1 MKKRLVS
8 ILLVLVMVLG
18 MLPTVAFAADTAATR
33 ISTEDEFVTM
43 EAGGN
48 YILDTDITITKPHKG
63 DFQGHFDGNGN
74 TITLSGM
81 TSSPF
86 GIVNGPS
93 TIENLKV
100 AGSVTGTSYL
110 AGIAG
115 MANTADGEI
124 KIINCM
130 NTADITGTSPV
141 GGIVGG
147 CTSSANTLTI
157 QGCANLGDITG
168 SGNKVGGIIG
178 VAQYAAHKIVDCY
191 NQGKITGFNN
201 YAGIVGHN
209 GGKTQGNASPVVVQN
224 CYSTGAIEKYGTS
237 TNPGYAI
244 VGGGTGANTTN
255 SYALT
260 GVAEK
265 LCCVEGTNCA
275 FKTDAEMKE
284 AAFAAL
290 LGSGFMTKAGS
301 YPVLS
306 WETPTASKTFHITP
320 AAATL
325 TVLKGSETAY
335 SGTGAEQT
343 VSLPAGTYTYTVCCA
358 GYETKNGDA
367 FTVSEKEANDGAT
380 LSAVTVSLNEDA
392 SAWVSLTVTK
402 SPAAATVTIKDAA
415 GNTVAE
421 TNGSYKLLKDGAY
434 TYTATTTEEGY
445 EDAAGSV
452 DPTAGTLAIELPK
465 VESLE
470 VTTPATKLTY
480 FQNEKL
486 KTDGL
491 VLTVHYTNADDKEI
505 SAADFE
511 DKGVTAAFDSSKE
524 GTADVLLSY
533 KGKSVSYQ
541 VEIQGRPDVFQ
552 QLRPYATITY
562 GHNSSYTGKD
572 EEFAYDEEEG
582 ALQSK
587 SQGMGN
593 SQVWVSIKLN
603 ENAPAGNISFW
614 YKTDSEWN
622 CDYLVLGSYA
632 YGATKYTQ
640 TKWTQVSFSLQ
651 PGKEQLLTFRKDYS
665 GDTGKDCVWLKDFT
679 FERLYTIE
687 LTTVPSDASLTL
699 KDAAGKAVT
708 GTNGKYTVPAGDYT
722 YEASAFGYETATD
735 TIKVTDKDVSKTITL
750 QQLPGQTVTFDLEIP
765 ETIPAE
771 DKNSYTITI
780 KQGAATVRTLKGE
793 NTTTLPD
800 GSYTYTIT
808 HPNCDD
814 VTGSFTVSGSAVT
827 ETKTLTRKLV
837 FADFFE
843 DCEGVTAANDTSNP
857 WTPVKSESGNYL
869 TSLATGYSTQKL
881 TITATDDVQ
890 LSFDVLPN
898 VYTGNYI
905 LKVFKSSSSTVI
917 KEFQN
922 SKEWQTYSI
931 NLASGETLRL
941 EYKLPYY
948 SGYYVYLKNFKT
960 EKLAT
965 VNFTLGTEG
974 ASLVFTN
981 KETGATYEPASGASS
996 VALPAG
1002 TYTYTASK
1010 FGCKDETG
1018 EFTVVGGET
1027 KNITVPALKELKNA
1041 TVTFHVTLPEGC
1053 EKPYTVMIC
1062 KGSEIVYNETIAEDA
1077 AESCALPVG
1086 TYTYTVSHAKCDDAA
1101 GELELAEAGGEIR
1114 VTLARK
1120 PVFEDFFAACDG
1132 ITAQNDAVYPYKA
1145 VKDASGNYLVT
1156 EGVRN
1161 SGKATITLTAEKA
1174 LRLCFSYY
1182 ATSDEYYPFA
1192 VKNGTKTLLEA
1203 YDETTWKTFTTDLA
1217 AGDKLTLTY
1226 EQPYVYGDASN
1237 IFVKLKDFRTEA
1249 LSKVTFTL
1257 GMEGTVITVK
1267 NAKGD
1272 VVTPDKDGSYTLPD
1286 GNYTYTASK
1295 FGYKTVENVSF
1306 TVGGENKNI
1315 HVEVLQP
1322 MPSAAIT
1329 FQTDPADAAV
1339 SVTHAAQGAQM
1350 ANEDGSYTLVE
1361 GETYDYTVSKE
1372 NYVSKSGAI
1381 TVSGDETIT
1390 VKLTYAGIGWDGT
1403 TKTEP
1408 DKSADGT
1415 YQISSAAELA
1425 WFADAVNGGSTA
1437 LNAALT
1443 DNINLNGKTW
1453 PGIGTTYPENY
1464 YVGVF
1469 NGNGHTVSGLA
1480 GTSGL
1485 FGALGKDGVGT
1496 VKNLVINGAISN
1508 SAYSNMGLLANVNA
1522 GVIENC
1528 FVFGSVTK
1536 GNPSGTTGGM
1546 VGRGASGSVIRNS
1559 GSAATVKVTV
1569 TPTNVNLYLGG
1580 LVGDFYG
1587 TMENCYATGNVIST
1601 TEKPNNTGIG
1611 GLVGQMETSA
1621 VIRNSYAAG
1630 TVSGSEGG
1638 FGAFVGVNKGAI
1650 SGSYYREDAAEA
1662 AVATGSADGLTAMT
1676 KAVMQS
1682 DGFIKDHLGLER
1694 YHVDTD
1700 GINGGYPIHAWLGGK
1715 EAELTEDEKAV
1726 TLDVRALVLKD
1737 ANQAALVQELCA
1749 QVQEETDEFV
1759 AETSLSMLLTYI
1771 RDSWG
1776 YDCGVLTSPED
1787 AKPYVYQQFC
1797 KEKEAEYLE
1806 VYGEQIDLSNTEGIL
1821 TPDNNGIYH
1830 IKSQAQLVL
1839 AATGE
1844 NGSRISW
1851 HSDSDAL
1858 NAETGAVTLPEAD
1871 TITVKLT
1878 ATAAKGTAE
1887 KSREITVILYS
1898 VKAEA
1903 GNVLGS
1909 IEKALSAKDAF
1920 VQPVQIRGH
1929 ETVMDAVSYWLYDN
1943 GYDDSIEVEFVS
1955 AGTLATTSVTGH
1967 SYLAED
1973 GTVTY
1978 YQGEGGADTKYVTY
1992 TGVQFKLSKLG
2003 AEKTVTANV
2012 RIGWDVEKAQE
2023 LMQKALD
2030 EQLTWEAIRGEN
2042 TNTAK
2047 ASTDKSFT
2055 GMVVDGEVSEM
2066 LVAPRTVTVD
2076 GVAVRVGFSVNPS
2089 DAVTYEFT
2097 DSQINISPRR
2107 PSQGKP
2113 ATTFDLWLITLFDNN
2128 LDDYTLDAMMSQA
2141 DDETST
2147 LQLQNAFRI
2156 TVKPETEDAQN
2167 VLSQNLKDKLPGLVT
2182 NYYDY
2187 GAKVDLTKPVKDDLL
2202 IPSLQKMSDAG
2213 IFNYDYSQMQK
2224 FESLTPDVADVN
2236 GYHITVYRPL
2246 PGKPAAEA
2254 KIKVQICERVKVNG
2268 NSTPGKVLG
2277 ETTLTFTIE
2286 PLTQKEI
2293 DDAKALMTE
2302 VTQEEVYWQSI
2313 RGENTDKK
2321 HITTDLHPFYKIVK
2335 NDIGGYDYPTL
2346 DQVKNVEGIYTDDH
2360 PGYDPMASYGETYR
2374 TFYSSRRTIIK
2385 YENLLLTQPEYNTE
2399 VTIKSWLTYTQ
2410 YAKYY
2415 EKFVEDAETPDGAY
2429 EQFATFYKHEVSTT
2443 VKVDG
2448 TTGVDEPEKP
2458 DTGTDI
2464 GVTVIVDGRDVDG
2477 FVSNKENPYAFEGK
2491 DTGDGITVA
2500 QVMQA
2505 FFKDT
2510 EYTSDSYAGYYG
2522 GYIAAITDPNGVKL
2536 EAATK
2541 ERPYSGWMYTRN
2553 GEYADAINAEF
2564 VEDGDKIYFYYTV
2577 NYYLELDENSDE
2589 YRQYKALADDVAN
2602 KIQAIPDEISS
2613 DNAEAF
2619 EKAVTIARSAY
2630 NDLDA
2635 GIREAMLDP
2644 QVAQKLLDAEAK
2656 LAEYEKNMDVYILRG
2671 LLQEITDEKNVTE
2684 SEKQF
2689 VQKAEELYEGMEPE
2703 LKKLVTKE
2711 ESRKL
2716 TAARKSLAAN
2726 EKAAK
2731 KVSDLIASKL
2741 TGEPE
2746 SMGLGDRRTI
2756 TSVETAYNK
2765 LTDAQKTFI
2774 SEAEKVTLDAFTA
2787 RRDYLDANEAQ
2798 MKLDEKAAS
2807 AVEKLIKALPKSER
2821 VDYTD
2826 KAEIEKARAAYDEL
2840 TYDQKKLVSN
2850 LDTLTAAEAALRK
2863 ALDDVAADKSAAEI
2877 VIEMI
2882 QALPETVVYDHDDK
2896 SDEAEIH
2903 AAREAYN
2910 ALEKVGKNIVGKDNL
2925 KRLTNAE
2932 KALKKAVSQ
2941 DTKDQKAADKVA
2953 QKIAKLPEPAN
2964 VSGKNERAI
2973 KAARKAYMA
2982 LKNDNAKAYADSA
2995 TYVLEDGT
3003 SKSYME
3009 KLAECETVLE
3019 KAIDDEAAAEA
3030 VEKLIKKLPAAKR
3043 VKEANREKVQEALD
3057 AYNELT
3063 AEQKDLVTAKN
3074 QQKLFDCCAALDI
3087 SVDGGDIDLE
3097 ALELQQE
3104 EASRQ
3109 AAIIEQF
3116 VLAEDED
3123 DASLE
3128 EDFDESIDE

>member
-33 ISTEDEFVTM
+33 ISTEAEFVAM

-48 YILDTDITITKPHKG
+48 YILDTDITITKPHSG
-63 DFQGHFDGNGN
+63 DFQGHFDGNGY

-168 SGNKVGGIIG
+168 SSNKVGGIIG

-209 GGKTQGNASPVVVQN
+209 GGRTQGVASQVTVQN

-237 TNPGYAI
+237 TNAGYAI

-265 LCCVEGTNCA
+265 LCYVEGTNCA

-290 LGSGFMTKAGS
+290 LGDGFMAKAGS
-301 YPVLS
+301 YPTLA
-306 WETPTASKTFHITP
+306 WEVPTASKTFHITP

-343 VSLPAGTYTYTVCCA
+343 VALPAGTYTYTVSCA

-380 LSAVTVSLNEDA
+380 LSEVTVSLDEDDT
-392 SAWVSLTVTK
+392 AWVSLTVTK
-402 SPAAATVTIKDAA
+402 NPASALVTIKDAA

-452 DPTAGTLAIELPK
+452 DPTAGTLTIDLPK
-465 VESLE
+465 VDSLT
-470 VTTPATKLTY
+470 VDTTNAKTTY

-505 SAADFE
+505 SAADFAA
-511 DKGVTAAFDSSKE
+511 KGVTAAFDSSKE

-562 GHNSSYTGKD
+562 GHNSSYTGND
-572 EEFAYDEEEG
+572 EEEFAYDEEEG

-603 ENAPAGNISFW
+603 ENAPAGNISFQ
-614 YKTDSEWN
+614 YKTESEAN
-622 CDYLVLGSYA
+622 FDYMFVGSSSY
-632 YGATKYTQ
+632 TKYNKTVW
-640 TKWTQVSFSLQ
+640 TKESFSLQ
-651 PGKEQLLTFRKDYS
+651 PGEELKLTYKKDGS

-699 KDAAGKAVT
+699 KDEAGTTVT
-708 GTNGKYTVPAGDYT
+708 GTNGKYTVTPGTYT

-793 NTTTLPD
+793 NTTTLPA
-800 GSYTYTIT
+800 GEYTYTIT

-827 ETKTLTRKLV
+827 EKKELTRKLV
-837 FADFFE
+837 FSDFFA
-843 DCEGVTAANDTSNP
+843 DCKGITATNHERRPWKAVKDEAN
-857 WTPVKSESGNYL
+857 GNYL
-869 TSLATGYSTQKL
+869 TTESVATGFGSSDKT
-881 TITATDDVQ
+881 TILFEAADNVR
-890 LSFDVLPN
+890 LSFDVVPYCYGSSN
-898 VYTGNYI
+898 RFVIYKNN
-905 LKVFKSSSSTVI
+905 KSVKTYDRSDKWES
-917 KEFQN
+917 
-922 SKEWQTYSI
+922 YSI
-931 NLASGETLRL
+931 DLLTGDTLLL
-941 EYKLPYY
+941 EYTPHGSTYY
-948 SGYYVYLKNFKT
+948 TRLKNFKT
-960 EKLAT
+960 EQLAK

-996 VALPAG
+996 IVLPAG

-1027 KNITVPALKELKNA
+1027 KNITVPALTELKNA
-1041 TVTFHVTLPEGC
+1041 TVTFHVTLPEDC
-1053 EKPYTVMIC
+1053 EKPYTVVIC
-1062 KGSEIVYNETIAEDA
+1062 KGGEIVYNETIAEDA

-1120 PVFEDFFAACDG
+1120 PVFEDFFAKCDG
-1132 ITAQNDAVYPYKA
+1132 IIAANSNVYPYKA
-1145 VKDASGNYLVT
+1145 VKDAAGDYLISDS
-1156 EGVRN
+1156 VRN
-1161 SGKATITLTAEKA
+1161 YGKATITLTAEKA
-1174 LRLCFSYY
+1174 LRLYFSYY
-1182 ATSDEYYPFA
+1182 GSTTSDEDCPFV

-1203 YDETTWKTFTTDLA
+1203 YDETTWKPFATDLA

-1226 EQPYVYGDASN
+1226 EQPYVYGGGESPYL
-1237 IFVKLKDFRTEA
+1237 KLKDFRTEA

-1257 GMEGTVITVK
+1257 GTEGTVITVK

-1272 VVTPDKDGSYTLPD
+1272 VVTPDKDGGYTLPD

-1295 FGYKTVENVSF
+1295 FGYKTVENVAF
-1306 TVGGENKNI
+1306 PVEGENKAI

-1329 FQTDPADAAV
+1329 FQTDPVDAAV
-1339 SVTHAAQGAQM
+1339 SVTHATQGAQT
-1350 ANEDGSYTLVE
+1350 ANDNGTFTLVQ

-1408 DKSADGT
+1408 KKSADGT

-1425 WFADAVNGGSTA
+1425 WFADAVNGGRTA

-1453 PGIGTTYPENY
+1453 PGIGTVSNQYTGTFDGKY
-1464 YVGVF
+1464 F
-1469 NGNGHTVSGLA
+1469 MVSGLA
-1480 GTSGL
+1480 GSKGL
-1485 FGALGKDGVGT
+1485 FDFVGACVI
-1496 VKNLVINGAISN
+1496 KNLTVSGAIKEG
-1508 SAYSNMGLLANVNA
+1508 ANMGLLADVSA
-1522 GVIENC
+1522 GTVENC
-1528 FVFGSVTK
+1528 FTTGSLHRI
-1536 GNPSGTTGGM
+1536 SSYGTTGGLI
-1546 VGRGASGSVIRNS
+1546 GRADAGTVIRNC
-1559 GSAATVKVTV
+1559 GSAA
-1569 TPTNVNLYLGG
+1569 NVSCSMKSLKAELNMGG
-1580 LVGDFYG
+1580 LVGNLYG
-1587 TMENCYATGNVIST
+1587 TVENSYATGEIRVTAGAEYKAVGGFIGQT
-1601 TEKPNNTGIG
+1601 KNTAAI
-1611 GLVGQMETSA
+1611 T
-1621 VIRNSYAAG
+1621 NSYAAG
-1630 TVSGSEGG
+1630 TVTGSAGG
-1638 FGAFVGVNKGAI
+1638 ALGAFVGVNSGSI

-1662 AVATGSADGLTAMT
+1662 AVAAGSADGLTAMA

-1700 GINGGYPIHAWLGGK
+1700 GINGGYPIHAWQGGK

-1737 ANQAALVQELCA
+1737 AKQAALVQELCA

-1771 RDSWG
+1771 RDDWG

-1806 VYGEQIDLSNTEGIL
+1806 ENGEQIDLSNTEGIL

-1830 IKSQAQLVL
+1830 IKTQAQLAL

-1909 IEKALSAKDAF
+1909 IEKALAAKDAF

-1929 ETVMDAVSYWLYDN
+1929 ETAMDAVSYWLYDN

-1978 YQGEGGADTKYVTY
+1978 YQGEGGTDTKYVTY

-2023 LMQKALD
+2023 LMQRALD

-2113 ATTFDLWLITLFDNN
+2113 ATTFELRMVTLFDEN
-2128 LDDYTLDAMMSQA
+2128 LDPYTISAMMSSSG
-2141 DDETST
+2141 DNVST

-2224 FESLTPDVADVN
+2224 LESLTPDVADVN

-2246 PGKPAAEA
+2246 PGQPAVEA

-2268 NSTPGKVLG
+2268 KSTPGKVLG

-2346 DQVKNVEGIYTDDH
+2346 GQVKNVEGIYTDDH

-2374 TFYSSRRTIIK
+2374 TFYSSRRNIIK

-2415 EKFVEDAETPDGAY
+2415 EKFVKDAETPDGAY

-2448 TTGVDEPEKP
+2448 KQDIDEPEKP
-2458 DTGTDI
+2458 GTGTDI

-2726 EKAAK
+2726 ERAAK

-2741 TGEPE
+2741 TGEPDG
-2746 SMGLGDRRTI
+2746 MGLNDRRTI

-2774 SEAEKVTLDAFTA
+2774 PEAEKATLDAFTA
-2787 RRDYLDANEAQ
+2787 RRDYLNANEAE
-2798 MKLDEKAAS
+2798 MKANEKAAS
-2807 AVEKLIKALPKSER
+2807 AVEKLIKALPKAER

-2826 KAEIEKARAAYDEL
+2826 KAEIEKARTAYNEL
-2840 TYDQKKLVSN
+2840 TDDQKKLVSN

-2882 QALPETVVYDHDDK
+2882 QALPETVVYNHDDK
-2896 SDEAEIH
+2896 TDADEID

-2910 ALEKVGKNIVGKDNL
+2910 NLGKVGKNIVGKDNL
-2925 KRLTNAE
+2925 KLLTNAE

-2941 DTKDQKAADKVA
+2941 DTKDQKAAAKV
-2953 QKIAKLPEPAN
+2953 IAKIEKLPAAED
-2964 VSGKNERAI
+2964 VIVKNKSAI
-2973 KAARKAYMA
+2973 SAARKAYDR
-2982 LKNDNAKAYADSA
+2982 LNENAKKYADDSA
-2995 TYVLEDGT
+2995 EVIA
-3003 SKSYME
+3003 
-3009 KLAECETVLE
+3009 KLADCEEALTQ
-3019 KAIDDEAAAEA
+3019 AIEDEDAAEA
-3030 VEKLIKKLPAAKR
+3030 VEKLIKKLPTAKR
-3043 VKEANREKVQEALD
+3043 VKEEHREKVQEALD

-3063 AEQKDLVTAKN
+3063 AEQKELVTAKN

-3128 EDFDESIDE
+3128 EDFDESVDE

>member
-18 MLPTVAFAADTAATR
+18 MLPTVAFAADTAAPIT
-33 ISTEDEFVTM
+33 TAEEFAAM
-43 EAGGN
+43 DAGGN
-48 YILDTDITITKPHKG
+48 YILMRDITITAPYAK
-63 DFQGHFDGNGN
+63 DFTGTFNGGGN
-74 TITLSGM
+74 TITLNITGVSAANVGAFSVLRSGA
-81 TSSPF
+81 
-86 GIVNGPS
+86 VV
-93 TIENLKV
+93 ENLM
-100 AGSVTGTSYL
+100 TDGTITAPAYNNVG
-110 AGIAG
+110 GIAG
-115 MANTADGEI
+115 QASAA
-124 KIINCM
+124 
-130 NTADITGTSPV
+130 TADIIIRNCKNAAAISGKQSV
-141 GGIVGG
+141 GGIVGYVPKNND
-147 CTSSANTLTI
+147 TSGVKMEGLANT
-157 QGCANLGDITG
+157 GDL
-168 SGNKVGGIIG
+168 SGTRNVGGIIG
-178 VAQYAAHKIVDCY
+178 NLEGPAHSLTNAY
-191 NQGKITGFNN
+191 NHGNMTASGSGA
-201 YAGIVGHN
+201 AGICGRAAN
-209 GGKTQGNASPVVVQN
+209 GFTLSN
-224 CYSTGAIEKYGTS
+224 CYTTGTLTKSDGALISAGSSYNTAVAE
-237 TNPGYAI
+237 TNC
-244 VGGGTGANTTN
+244 
-255 SYALT
+255 YALEGCGT
-260 GVAEK
+260 EK
-265 LCCVEGTNCA
+265 LNYQNGINATA
-275 FKTDAEMKE
+275 SSFKTKEEMK
-284 AAFAAL
+284 AADFAAL
-290 LGSGFMTKAGS
+290 LGDGFMAVPND
-301 YPVLS
+301 YPNLS
-306 WETPTASKTFHITP
+306 WEIPSAALTAVLDNADAVF
-320 AAATL
+320 TL
-325 TVLKGSETAY
+325 TKGGETYYSGEGKSHNVALPEGEYAWTAACEGYFTQNGTISVSKSDAETAKPLSVNVTFVPDPNAPTVTSISVKEGSYKTDYKQGDKLDDKLTLVLHY
-335 SGTGAEQT
+335 SDGTTKEVSKGYTITGFLTEEPAEALELT
-343 VSLPAGTYTYTVCCA
+343 VTY
-358 GYETKNGDA
+358 EKNGQTFTA
-367 FTVSEKEANDGAT
+367 KFTVS
-380 LSAVTVSLNEDA
+380 
-392 SAWVSLTVTK
+392 
-402 SPAAATVTIKDAA
+402 
-415 GNTVAE
+415 VAE
-421 TNGSYKLLKDGAY
+421 T
-434 TYTATTTEEGY
+434 
-445 EDAAGSV
+445 
-452 DPTAGTLAIELPK
+452 P
-465 VESLE
+465 
-470 VTTPATKLTY
+470 
-480 FQNEKL
+480 
-486 KTDGL
+486 
-491 VLTVHYTNADDKEI
+491 
-505 SAADFE
+505 
-511 DKGVTAAFDSSKE
+511 
-524 GTADVLLSY
+524 DVL
-533 KGKSVSYQ
+533 KA
-541 VEIQGRPDVFQ
+541 
-552 QLRPYATITY
+552 LRPYAEISF
-562 GHNSSYTGKD
+562 GHNDSYKGEAGK
-572 EEFAYDEEEG
+572 EFVYDNDEG

-593 SQVWVSIKLN
+593 SQVWVSIKLKDD
-603 ENAPAGNISFW
+603 APAGNISFW
-614 YKTDSEWN
+614 YKTDSESSY
-622 CDYLVLGSYA
+622 DYLLLGSYA
-632 YGATKYTQ
+632 YGATKYNQ
-640 TKWTQVSFSLQ
+640 TEWTQVSFSLQ
-651 PGKEQLLTFRKDYS
+651 PGKEQLLTFRKDSS
-665 GDTGKDCVWLKDFT
+665 GNSGKDCVWLKDFV
-679 FERLYTIE
+679 FAQLYALE
-687 LTTVPSDASLTL
+687 LTTVPADANVTL
-699 KDAAGKAVT
+699 KDAAGKTVT

-780 KQGAATVRTLKGE
+780 KQGATTVRTLKGE
-793 NTTTLPD
+793 NTTTLPA
-800 GSYTYTIT
+800 GEYTYTIT

-814 VTGSFTVSGSAVT
+814 VTGSFKVEGKAVT

-837 FADFFE
+837 FSDFFA
-843 DCEGVTAANDTSNP
+843 DCKGITATNHERRPWKAVKDEAN
-857 WTPVKSESGNYL
+857 GNYL
-869 TSLATGYSTQKL
+869 TTESVATGFGSSDKT
-881 TITATDDVQ
+881 TILFEAADNVR
-890 LSFDVLPN
+890 LSFDVVPYCYGSSN
-898 VYTGNYI
+898 RFVIYKNN
-905 LKVFKSSSSTVI
+905 KSVKTYDRSDKWES
-917 KEFQN
+917 
-922 SKEWQTYSI
+922 YSI
-931 NLASGETLRL
+931 DLLTGDTLLL
-941 EYKLPYY
+941 EYTPHGSTYY
-948 SGYYVYLKNFKT
+948 TRLKNFKT
-960 EKLAT
+960 EQLAK
-965 VNFTLGTEG
+965 VNFTLGTAG

-981 KETGATYEPASGASS
+981 KETGATYEPANGASS
-996 VALPAG
+996 IVLPAG

-1010 FGCKDETG
+1010 FGCEDATG
-1018 EFTVVGGET
+1018 EFTVAGGET
-1027 KNITVPALKELKNA
+1027 KNITVPALTELKNA
-1041 TVTFHVTLPEGC
+1041 TVTFHVTLPEDC
-1053 EKPYTVMIC
+1053 KKPYTVVIC
-1062 KGSEIVYNETIAEDA
+1062 KGGEIVYNETIAEDA
-1077 AESCALPVG
+1077 AESCTLPVG

-1120 PVFEDFFAACDG
+1120 PVFEDFFAKCDG
-1132 ITAQNDAVYPYKA
+1132 IIAANSNVYPYKA
-1145 VKDASGNYLVT
+1145 VKDAAGDYLISDS
-1156 EGVRN
+1156 VRN
-1161 SGKATITLTAEKA
+1161 YGKATITLTAEKA
-1174 LRLCFSYY
+1174 LRLYFSYY
-1182 ATSDEYYPFA
+1182 ATSDEDCPFV

-1203 YDETTWKTFTTDLA
+1203 YGETTWKTFATDLA

-1226 EQPYVYGDASN
+1226 EQPYVYGGGESPYH
-1237 IFVKLKDFRTEA
+1237 VKLKDFRTEA

-1257 GMEGTVITVK
+1257 GTEGTVITVK

-1286 GNYTYTASK
+1286 GNYPYTASK

-1306 TVGGENKNI
+1306 TVGGEDKNI

-1329 FQTDPADAAV
+1329 FQTDPVDAAV
-1339 SVTHAAQGAQM
+1339 SVTHAAQGAQT
-1350 ANEDGSYTLVE
+1350 ANDDGTYTLVE

-1408 DKSADGT
+1408 KKSADGT

-1425 WFADAVNGGSTA
+1425 WFADAVNNGSTA

-1453 PGIGTTYPENY
+1453 PGIGTASNKYTGTFDGKY
-1464 YVGVF
+1464 F
-1469 NGNGHTVSGLA
+1469 MVSGLA
-1480 GTSGL
+1480 GSKGL
-1485 FGALGKDGVGT
+1485 FDFVGGC
-1496 VKNLVINGAISN
+1496 VIKNLTVSGAIKEG
-1508 SAYSNMGLLANVNA
+1508 ANMGLLADVSA
-1522 GVIENC
+1522 GTVENC
-1528 FVFGSVTK
+1528 FTTGSLHRI
-1536 GNPSGTTGGM
+1536 SSYGTTGGLI
-1546 VGRGASGSVIRNS
+1546 GRADAGTVIRNC
-1559 GSAATVKVTV
+1559 GSAA
-1569 TPTNVNLYLGG
+1569 NVSCSMKSLNAELNMGG
-1580 LVGDFYG
+1580 LVGNLYG
-1587 TMENCYATGNVIST
+1587 TVENSYATGTVKVEAGSGYTAVGGFIGQT
-1601 TEKPNNTGIG
+1601 KNTAAI
-1611 GLVGQMETSA
+1611 T
-1621 VIRNSYAAG
+1621 NSYAAG
-1630 TVSGSEGG
+1630 TVTGSAGG
-1638 FGAFVGVNKGAI
+1638 ALGAFVGVNSGSI

-1662 AVATGSADGLTAMT
+1662 AVAAGSADGLTAMT

-1700 GINGGYPIHAWLGGK
+1700 GINGGYPIHAWQGGK

-1737 ANQAALVQELCA
+1737 AKQAALVQELCA
-1749 QVQEETDEFV
+1749 QVQEETDAFV
-1759 AETSLSMLLTYI
+1759 AETSLSMLLAYI
-1771 RDSWG
+1771 RDDWG

-1806 VYGEQIDLSNTEGIL
+1806 EYGEQIDLSNTEGIL

-1929 ETVMDAVSYWLYDN
+1929 ETAMDAVSYWLYNN

-2023 LMQKALD
+2023 LMQRALD

-2113 ATTFDLWLITLFDNN
+2113 ATTFELRMVTLFDEN
-2128 LDDYTLDAMMSQA
+2128 LDPYTISAMMSSSG
-2141 DDETST
+2141 DNVST

-2224 FESLTPDVADVN
+2224 LESLTPDVADVN

-2246 PGKPAAEA
+2246 PGQPAVEA

-2268 NSTPGKVLG
+2268 KSTPGKVLG
-2277 ETTLTFTIE
+2277 ETILTFTIE

-2313 RGENTDKK
+2313 RGENTDKN

-2346 DQVKNVEGIYTDDH
+2346 GQVKNVEGIYTDDY

-2385 YENLLLTQPEYNTE
+2385 YENLLLTQPEYNTK

-2415 EKFVEDAETPDGAY
+2415 EKFVKDAETPDGAY

-2448 TTGVDEPEKP
+2448 KQDIDEPEKP

-2726 EKAAK
+2726 ERAAK
-2731 KVSDLIASKL
+2731 KVSNLIASKL

-2774 SEAEKVTLDAFTA
+2774 SEAEKATLDAFTA
-2787 RRDYLDANEAQ
+2787 RRDYLDANEAE
-2798 MKLDEKAAS
+2798 MKANEKAAS
-2807 AVEKLIKALPKSER
+2807 AVEKLIKALPKAER

-2826 KAEIEKARAAYDEL
+2826 KAEIEKARTAYNEL
-2840 TYDQKKLVSN
+2840 TDDQKKLVSN

-2910 ALEKVGKNIVGKDNL
+2910 DLGKVGKNIVGKDNL
-2925 KRLTNAE
+2925 KLLTNAE

-2941 DTKDQKAADKVA
+2941 DKKDQKAADKVA

-2973 KAARKAYMA
+2973 KAARAAYDR
-2982 LKNDNAKAYADSA
+2982 LNENAAKYADELSY
-2995 TYVLEDGT
+2995 TLESSEVVLYKDKLKACED
-3003 SKSYME
+3003 
-3009 KLAECETVLE
+3009 AV
-3019 KAIDDEAAAEA
+3019 AIAIENEAAAEA
-3030 VEKLIKKLPAAKR
+3030 VEKLIKKLPTAKR

-3063 AEQKDLVTAKN
+3063 AEQKELVTAKN

-3128 EDFDESIDE
+3128 EDFDESVDE

>member
-33 ISTEDEFVTM
+33 ISTEAEFVAM

-48 YILDTDITITKPHKG
+48 YILDTDITITKPHSG
-63 DFQGHFDGNGN
+63 DFQGHFDGNGY

-237 TNPGYAI
+237 TNDGYAI

-265 LCCVEGTNCA
+265 LCYVEGTNCA

-290 LGSGFMTKAGS
+290 LGDGFMAKAGS
-301 YPVLS
+301 YPTLA
-306 WETPTASKTFHITP
+306 WEVPTASKTFHITP

-343 VSLPAGTYTYTVCCA
+343 VSLPAGTYTYTVSCA

-402 SPAAATVTIKDAA
+402 NPASALVTIKDAA

-452 DPTAGTLAIELPK
+452 DPTAGTLTIDLPK
-465 VESLE
+465 VDSLT
-470 VTTPATKLTY
+470 VDTTNAKTTY

-491 VLTVHYTNADDKEI
+491 VLTVHYTNADDRTIE
-505 SAADFE
+505 AADFE
-511 DKGVTAAFDSSKE
+511 DKGVTAAFDSTNE
-524 GTADVLLSY
+524 GTADVTLSY

-541 VEIQGRPDVFQ
+541 VTIQGRPDVFQ

-562 GHNSSYTGKD
+562 GHNSSYTGND
-572 EEFAYDEEEG
+572 EEEFAYDEEEG

-614 YKTDSEWN
+614 YKTDSESN
-622 CDYLVLGSYA
+622 YDYLLLGSYA
-632 YGATKYTQ
+632 YGATKYNQ

-651 PGKEQLLTFRKDYS
+651 PGKEQLLTFRKDSS
-665 GDTGKDCVWLKDFT
+665 GNNGKDCVWLKDFT

-699 KDAAGKAVT
+699 KDEAGTTVT
-708 GTNGKYTVPAGDYT
+708 GTNGKYTVTPGTYT

-793 NTTTLPD
+793 NTTTLPA
-800 GSYTYTIT
+800 GEYTYTIT

-814 VTGSFTVSGSAVT
+814 VTGSFKVEGKAVT

-837 FADFFE
+837 FSDFFA
-843 DCEGVTAANDTSNP
+843 DCKGITATNHERRPWKAVKDEAN
-857 WTPVKSESGNYL
+857 GNYL
-869 TSLATGYSTQKL
+869 TTESVATGFSSSDKT
-881 TITATDDVQ
+881 TILFEAADNVR
-890 LSFDVLPN
+890 LSFDVVPYCYGSSN
-898 VYTGNYI
+898 RFVIYKNN
-905 LKVFKSSSSTVI
+905 KSVKTYDRSDKWES
-917 KEFQN
+917 
-922 SKEWQTYSI
+922 YSI
-931 NLASGETLRL
+931 DLLTGDTLLL
-941 EYKLPYY
+941 EYTPRGTTYY
-948 SGYYVYLKNFKT
+948 TRLKNFKT
-960 EKLAT
+960 EQLAK
-965 VNFTLGTEG
+965 VNFTLGTAG

-981 KETGATYEPASGASS
+981 KETGATYEPANGASS
-996 VALPAG
+996 IVLPAG

-1018 EFTVVGGET
+1018 EFTVAGGET
-1027 KNITVPALKELKNA
+1027 KNITVPALTELKNA
-1041 TVTFHVTLPEGC
+1041 TVTFHVTLPEDC
-1053 EKPYTVMIC
+1053 KKPYTVVIC
-1062 KGSEIVYNETIAEDA
+1062 KGGEIVYNETIAEDA
-1077 AESCALPVG
+1077 AESCTLPVG

-1120 PVFEDFFAACDG
+1120 PVFEDFFANCDG
-1132 ITAQNDAVYPYKA
+1132 IIAANSNVYPYKA
-1145 VKDASGNYLVT
+1145 VKDAAGDYLISDS
-1156 EGVRN
+1156 VRN
-1161 SGKATITLTAEKA
+1161 YGQATITLTAEKA
-1174 LRLCFSYY
+1174 LRLSFSYY
-1182 ATSDEYYPFA
+1182 GSTTSDEDYPFV

-1203 YDETTWKTFTTDLA
+1203 YDETTWKTFATDLA

-1226 EQPYVYGDASN
+1226 EQPSVYGDASN

-1257 GMEGTVITVK
+1257 GTEGTVITVK

-1272 VVTPDKDGSYTLPD
+1272 VVTADKDGSYTLPD

-1339 SVTHAAQGAQM
+1339 SVTHAAQGAQT

-1408 DKSADGT
+1408 EKSADGT
-1415 YQISSAAELA
+1415 HQISSAAELA
-1425 WFADAVNGGSTA
+1425 WFADAVNGGRTA

-1453 PGIGTTYPENY
+1453 PGIGTVSNQYTGTFDGKY
-1464 YVGVF
+1464 F
-1469 NGNGHTVSGLA
+1469 MVSGLA
-1480 GTSGL
+1480 GSKGL
-1485 FGALGKDGVGT
+1485 FDFAGGCVI
-1496 VKNLVINGAISN
+1496 KNLTVSGAIKEGT
-1508 SAYSNMGLLANVNA
+1508 NMGLLADVSA
-1522 GVIENC
+1522 GTVENC
-1528 FVFGSVTK
+1528 FTTGSLHRI
-1536 GNPSGTTGGM
+1536 NSYGTTGGLI
-1546 VGRGASGSVIRNS
+1546 GRADAGTAIRNC
-1559 GSAATVKVTV
+1559 GSAA
-1569 TPTNVNLYLGG
+1569 NVSCSMKSLKAELNMGG
-1580 LVGDFYG
+1580 LVGNLYG
-1587 TMENCYATGNVIST
+1587 TVENSYATGTVKVEAGSGYTAVGGFIGQT
-1601 TEKPNNTGIG
+1601 KNTAAI
-1611 GLVGQMETSA
+1611 T
-1621 VIRNSYAAG
+1621 NSYAAG
-1630 TVSGSEGG
+1630 TVTGSAGG
-1638 FGAFVGVNKGAI
+1638 ALGAFVGVNSGSI

-1700 GINGGYPIHAWLGGK
+1700 GINGGYPIHAWQGGK

-1737 ANQAALVQELCA
+1737 AKQAALVQELCA

-1920 VQPVQIRGH
+1920 VQPVQICGH
-1929 ETVMDAVSYWLYDN
+1929 ETAMDAVSYWLYNN

-1978 YQGEGGADTKYVTY
+1978 YQGEGGTDTKYVTY

-2055 GMVVDGEVSEM
+2055 GMVVEGKVSQK
-2066 LVAPRTVTVD
+2066 LVAPQTVTVD
-2076 GVAVRVGFSVNPS
+2076 GVTVQVGFTALPYN
-2089 DAVTYEFT
+2089 AVTYEFVKDT
-2097 DSQINISPRR
+2097 NRLEITPRR
-2107 PSQGKP
+2107 PAMGQP

-2147 LQLQNAFRI
+2147 LKLQNAFRI

-2213 IFNYDYSQMQK
+2213 IFDYDYSQMQK
-2224 FESLTPDVADVN
+2224 LESLTPDVADVN

-2246 PGKPAAEA
+2246 PGQPAVEA

-2268 NSTPGKVLG
+2268 KSTPGKVLG

-2346 DQVKNVEGIYTDDH
+2346 GQVKNVEGIYTDDH

-2374 TFYSSRRTIIK
+2374 TFYSSRRNIIK

-2415 EKFVEDAETPDGAY
+2415 EKFVKDAETPDGAY

-2448 TTGVDEPEKP
+2448 KQDIDEPEKP
-2458 DTGTDI
+2458 GTGTDI

-2726 EKAAK
+2726 ERAAK

-2741 TGEPE
+2741 TGEPDG
-2746 SMGLGDRRTI
+2746 MGLNDRRTI

-2774 SEAEKVTLDAFTA
+2774 PEAEKATLDAFTA
-2787 RRDYLDANEAQ
+2787 RRDYLNANEAE
-2798 MKLDEKAAS
+2798 MKANEKAAS
-2807 AVEKLIKALPKSER
+2807 AVEKLIKALPKAER

-2826 KAEIEKARAAYDEL
+2826 KAEIEKARTAYNEL
-2840 TYDQKKLVSN
+2840 TDDQKKLVSN

-2882 QALPETVVYDHDDK
+2882 QALPETVVYNHDDK
-2896 SDEAEIH
+2896 TDADEID

-2910 ALEKVGKNIVGKDNL
+2910 NLGKVGKNIVGKDNL
-2925 KRLTNAE
+2925 KLLTNAE

-2941 DTKDQKAADKVA
+2941 DTKDQKAAAKV
-2953 QKIAKLPEPAN
+2953 IAKIEKLPAAED
-2964 VSGKNERAI
+2964 VIVKNKSAI
-2973 KAARKAYMA
+2973 SAARKAYDR
-2982 LKNDNAKAYADSA
+2982 LNENAKKYADDSA
-2995 TYVLEDGT
+2995 EVIA
-3003 SKSYME
+3003 
-3009 KLAECETVLE
+3009 KLADCEEALTQ
-3019 KAIDDEAAAEA
+3019 AIEDEDAAEA
-3030 VEKLIKKLPAAKR
+3030 VEKLIKKLPTAKR
-3043 VKEANREKVQEALD
+3043 VKEEHREKVQEALD

-3063 AEQKDLVTAKN
+3063 AEQKELVTAKN

-3128 EDFDESIDE
+3128 EDFDESVDE

>member
-18 MLPTVAFAADTAATR
+18 MLPTVAFAADTPTSIKSAQ
-33 ISTEDEFVTM
+33 EFADMT
-43 EAGGN
+43 AGGN
-48 YILDTDITITKPHKG
+48 YILTKDIEISTPYTNFSG
-63 DFQGHFDGNGN
+63 TFDGNGH
-74 TITLSGM
+74 TITLKITANQNYTGLFTSLQGMSGG
-81 TSSPF
+81 TTVKNLLLDGTIDNTANYNRVAAVAGGASAL
-86 GIVNGPS
+86 NGPI
-93 TIENLKV
+93 TVENCKS
-100 AGSVTGTSYL
+100 AVT
-110 AGIAG
+110 
-115 MANTADGEI
+115 
-124 KIINCM
+124 
-130 NTADITGTSPV
+130 
-141 GGIVGG
+141 
-147 CTSSANTLTI
+147 
-157 QGCANLGDITG
+157 ITG
-168 SGNKVGGIIG
+168 SGSYI
-178 VAQYAAHKIVDCY
+178 
-191 NQGKITGFNN
+191 
-201 YAGIVGHN
+201 AGIVGYCSN
-209 GGKTQGNASPVVVQN
+209 NSSSKGLLQILNCANTGSVSGKGNVGGIAGNLTGGAHAIQN
-224 CYSTGAIEKYGTS
+224 CYNTGSVAATG
-237 TNPGYAI
+237 NNVAGI
-244 VGGGTGANTTN
+244 VGWVADGVSITNCYTVGALPQSGTVSAIANCYQVGSGSAVN
-255 SYALT
+255 CYAL
-260 GVAEK
+260 
-265 LCCVEGTNCA
+265 EGTATELTTKVTLDDKSA
-275 FKTDAEMKE
+275 FKTESEMKS
-284 AAFAAL
+284 ADFAAL
-290 LGSGFMTKAGS
+290 LGDGFMAKAGS
-301 YPVLS
+301 YPTLA
-306 WETPTASKTFHITP
+306 WEVPTASKTFHITP

-343 VSLPAGTYTYTVCCA
+343 VSLPAGTYTYTVSCA

-452 DPTAGTLAIELPK
+452 DLAAGTLTIDLPK
-465 VESLE
+465 VDSLT
-470 VTTPATKLTY
+470 VDTTNAKTTY

-562 GHNSSYTGKD
+562 GHNSSYTGND
-572 EEFAYDEEEG
+572 EEEFAYDEEEG

-614 YKTDSEWN
+614 YKTDSESN
-622 CDYLVLGSYA
+622 YDYLLLGSYA
-632 YGATKYTQ
+632 YGATKYNQ

-651 PGKEQLLTFRKDYS
+651 PGKEQLLTFRKDSS
-665 GDTGKDCVWLKDFT
+665 GNNGKDCVWLKDFV
-679 FERLYTIE
+679 FAQLYALE
-687 LTTVPSDASLTL
+687 LTTVPADANVTL
-699 KDAAGKAVT
+699 KDAAGTTVT
-708 GTNGKYTVPAGDYT
+708 GTNGKYTVTPGTYT
-722 YEASAFGYETATD
+722 YEASAFGYESATGA
-735 TIKVTDKDVSKTITL
+735 IEVTDKDVSKTITL

-780 KQGAATVRTLKGE
+780 KQGATTVRTLKGE

-837 FADFFE
+837 FSDFFA
-843 DCEGVTAANDTSNP
+843 DCKGITATNHERRPWKAVKDEAN
-857 WTPVKSESGNYL
+857 GNYL
-869 TSLATGYSTQKL
+869 TTESVATGFSSSDKT
-881 TITATDDVQ
+881 TILFEAADNVR
-890 LSFDVLPN
+890 LSFDVVPYCYGSSN
-898 VYTGNYI
+898 RFVIYKNN
-905 LKVFKSSSSTVI
+905 KSVKTYDRSDKWES
-917 KEFQN
+917 
-922 SKEWQTYSI
+922 YSI
-931 NLASGETLRL
+931 DLLTGDTLLL
-941 EYKLPYY
+941 EYTPRGTTYY
-948 SGYYVYLKNFKT
+948 TRLKNFKT
-960 EKLAT
+960 EQLAK
-965 VNFTLGTEG
+965 VNFTLGTAG

-981 KETGATYEPASGASS
+981 KETGATYEPANGASS
-996 VALPAG
+996 IVLPAG

-1010 FGCKDETG
+1010 FGCEDATG
-1018 EFTVVGGET
+1018 EFTVAGGET
-1027 KNITVPALKELKNA
+1027 KNITVPALTELKNA
-1041 TVTFHVTLPEGC
+1041 TVTFHVTLPEDC
-1053 EKPYTVMIC
+1053 QKPYTVVIR
-1062 KGSEIVYNETIAEDA
+1062 KGGEIVYNETIAEDA
-1077 AESCALPVG
+1077 AESCTLPVG

-1120 PVFEDFFAACDG
+1120 PVFEDFFAKCDG
-1132 ITAQNDAVYPYKA
+1132 IIAANSNVYPYKA
-1145 VKDASGNYLVT
+1145 VKDAAGDYLISDS
-1156 EGVRN
+1156 VRN
-1161 SGKATITLTAEKA
+1161 YGKATITLTAEKA
-1174 LRLCFSYY
+1174 LRLYFSYY
-1182 ATSDEYYPFA
+1182 GSTTSDEDCPFV

-1203 YDETTWKTFTTDLA
+1203 YGETTWKTFATDLA

-1257 GMEGTVITVK
+1257 GTEGTVITVK

-1272 VVTPDKDGSYTLPD
+1272 VVTSDKDGSYTLPD

-1306 TVGGENKNI
+1306 TVGGEDKNI

-1329 FQTDPADAAV
+1329 FQTDPVDAAV
-1339 SVTHAAQGAQM
+1339 SVTHAAQGAQT
-1350 ANEDGSYTLVE
+1350 ANDNGTFTLVQ

-1425 WFADAVNGGSTA
+1425 WFADAVNNGSTA

-1453 PGIGTTYPENY
+1453 PGIGTASNKYTGTFDGKY
-1464 YVGVF
+1464 F
-1469 NGNGHTVSGLA
+1469 MVSGLA
-1480 GTSGL
+1480 GSKGL
-1485 FGALGKDGVGT
+1485 FDFVGACVI
-1496 VKNLVINGAISN
+1496 KNLTVSGAIKEGT
-1508 SAYSNMGLLANVNA
+1508 NMGLLADVSA
-1522 GVIENC
+1522 GTVENC
-1528 FVFGSVTK
+1528 FTTGSLHRI
-1536 GNPSGTTGGM
+1536 NSYGTTGGLI
-1546 VGRGASGSVIRNS
+1546 GRADAGTVIRNC
-1559 GSAATVKVTV
+1559 GSAA
-1569 TPTNVNLYLGG
+1569 NVSCSMKSLNAELNMGG
-1580 LVGDFYG
+1580 LVGNLYG
-1587 TMENCYATGNVIST
+1587 TVENSYATGTVKVEAGSGYTAVGGFIGQT
-1601 TEKPNNTGIG
+1601 KNTAAI
-1611 GLVGQMETSA
+1611 T
-1621 VIRNSYAAG
+1621 NSYAAG
-1630 TVSGSEGG
+1630 TVTGSAGG
-1638 FGAFVGVNKGAI
+1638 ALGAFVGVNSGSI

-1662 AVATGSADGLTAMT
+1662 AVAAGSADGLTAMT

-1700 GINGGYPIHAWLGGK
+1700 GINGGYPIHAWQGGK

-1737 ANQAALVQELCA
+1737 AKQAALVQELCA

-1771 RDSWG
+1771 RDDWG

-1806 VYGEQIDLSNTEGIL
+1806 ENGEQIDLSNTEGIL

-1830 IKSQAQLVL
+1830 IKTQAQLAL

-1920 VQPVQIRGH
+1920 VQPVQICGH
-1929 ETVMDAVSYWLYDN
+1929 ETAMDAVSYWLYNN

-2055 GMVVDGEVSEM
+2055 GMVVEGKVSQKF
-2066 LVAPRTVTVD
+2066 VVPQTVTVD
-2076 GVAVRVGFSVNPS
+2076 GVTVQIGFTALPYN
-2089 DAVTYEFT
+2089 AVTYEFVKNT
-2097 DSQINISPRR
+2097 NRLEITPRR
-2107 PSQGKP
+2107 PAMGQP

-2147 LQLQNAFRI
+2147 LKLQNAFRI

-2213 IFNYDYSQMQK
+2213 IFDYDYSQMQK
-2224 FESLTPDVADVN
+2224 LESLTPDVADVN

-2246 PGKPAAEA
+2246 PGQPAVEA

-2268 NSTPGKVLG
+2268 KSTPGKVLG

-2346 DQVKNVEGIYTDDH
+2346 DQVKNVEGIYTDDY

-2374 TFYSSRRTIIK
+2374 TFYSSRRNIIK

-2410 YAKYY
+2410 YAKNY
-2415 EKFVEDAETPDGAY
+2415 EKFVKDAETPNGAY

-2448 TTGVDEPEKP
+2448 KQDIDEPEKP
-2458 DTGTDI
+2458 GTGTDI

-2541 ERPYSGWMYTRN
+2541 ERPYSGWMYTRA
-2553 GEYADAINAEF
+2553 GKYADAINAEF
-2564 VEDGDKIYFYYTV
+2564 VEDGDEIYFYYTV

-2726 EKAAK
+2726 ERAAK

-2741 TGEPE
+2741 TGEPDG
-2746 SMGLGDRRTI
+2746 MGLNDRRTI

-2774 SEAEKVTLDAFTA
+2774 PEAEKATLDAFTA
-2787 RRDYLDANEAQ
+2787 RRDYLNANEAE
-2798 MKLDEKAAS
+2798 MKANEKAAS
-2807 AVEKLIKALPKSER
+2807 AVEKLIKALPKAER

-2826 KAEIEKARAAYDEL
+2826 KAEIEKARTAYNEL
-2840 TYDQKKLVSN
+2840 TDDQKKLVSN

-2882 QALPETVVYDHDDK
+2882 QALPETVVYNHDDK
-2896 SDEAEIH
+2896 TDADEID

-2910 ALEKVGKNIVGKDNL
+2910 NLGKVGKNIVGKDNL
-2925 KRLTNAE
+2925 KLLTNAE

-2941 DTKDQKAADKVA
+2941 DTKDQKAAAKV
-2953 QKIAKLPEPAN
+2953 IAKIEKLPAAED
-2964 VSGKNERAI
+2964 VIVKNKSAI
-2973 KAARKAYMA
+2973 SAARKAYDR
-2982 LKNDNAKAYADSA
+2982 LNENAKKYADDSA
-2995 TYVLEDGT
+2995 EVIA
-3003 SKSYME
+3003 
-3009 KLAECETVLE
+3009 KLADCEEALTQ
-3019 KAIDDEAAAEA
+3019 AIEDEDAAEA
-3030 VEKLIKKLPAAKR
+3030 VEKLIKKLPTAKR
-3043 VKEANREKVQEALD
+3043 VKEEHREKVQEALD

-3063 AEQKDLVTAKN
+3063 AEQKELVTAKN

-3104 EASRQ
+3104 EIARQ

-3128 EDFDESIDE
+3128 EDFDESVDE

>member
-18 MLPTVAFAADTAATR
+18 MLPTVAFAADTPTSIKSAQ
-33 ISTEDEFVTM
+33 EFADMT
-43 EAGGN
+43 AGGN
-48 YILDTDITITKPHKG
+48 YILTKDIEISTPYTNFSG
-63 DFQGHFDGNGN
+63 TFDGNGH
-74 TITLSGM
+74 TITLKITANQNYTGLFTSLQGMSGG
-81 TSSPF
+81 TTVKNLLLDGTIDNTANYNRVAAVAGGASAL
-86 GIVNGPS
+86 NGPI
-93 TIENLKV
+93 TVENCKS
-100 AGSVTGTSYL
+100 AVT
-110 AGIAG
+110 
-115 MANTADGEI
+115 
-124 KIINCM
+124 
-130 NTADITGTSPV
+130 
-141 GGIVGG
+141 
-147 CTSSANTLTI
+147 
-157 QGCANLGDITG
+157 ITG
-168 SGNKVGGIIG
+168 SGSYI
-178 VAQYAAHKIVDCY
+178 
-191 NQGKITGFNN
+191 
-201 YAGIVGHN
+201 AGIVGYCSN
-209 GGKTQGNASPVVVQN
+209 NSSSKGLLQILNCANTGSVSGKGNVGGIAGNLTGGAHAIQN
-224 CYSTGAIEKYGTS
+224 CYNTGSVAATG
-237 TNPGYAI
+237 NNVAGI
-244 VGGGTGANTTN
+244 VGWVADGVSITNCYTVGALPQSGTVSAIANCYQVGSGSAVN
-255 SYALT
+255 CYAL
-260 GVAEK
+260 
-265 LCCVEGTNCA
+265 EGTATELTTKVTLDDKSA
-275 FKTDAEMKE
+275 FKTESEMKS
-284 AAFAAL
+284 ADFAAL
-290 LGSGFMTKAGS
+290 LGDGFMAKAGS
-301 YPVLS
+301 YPTLA
-306 WETPTASKTFHITP
+306 WEVPTASKTFHITP

-343 VSLPAGTYTYTVCCA
+343 VSLPAGTYTYTVSCA

-452 DPTAGTLAIELPK
+452 DLAAGTLTIDLPK
-465 VESLE
+465 VDSLT
-470 VTTPATKLTY
+470 VDTTNAKTTY

-562 GHNSSYTGKD
+562 GHNSSYTGND
-572 EEFAYDEEEG
+572 EEEFAYDEEEG

-614 YKTDSEWN
+614 YKTDSESN
-622 CDYLVLGSYA
+622 YDYLLLGSYA
-632 YGATKYTQ
+632 YGATKYNQ

-651 PGKEQLLTFRKDYS
+651 PGKEQLLTFRKDSS
-665 GDTGKDCVWLKDFT
+665 GNNGKDCVWLKDFV
-679 FERLYTIE
+679 FAQLYALE
-687 LTTVPSDASLTL
+687 LTTVPADANVTL
-699 KDAAGKAVT
+699 KDAAGTTVT
-708 GTNGKYTVPAGDYT
+708 GTNGKYTVTPGTYT
-722 YEASAFGYETATD
+722 YEASAFGYESATGA
-735 TIKVTDKDVSKTITL
+735 IEVTDKDVSKTITL

-780 KQGAATVRTLKGE
+780 KQGATTVRTLKGE

-837 FADFFE
+837 FSDFFA
-843 DCEGVTAANDTSNP
+843 DCKGITATNHERRPWKAVKDEAN
-857 WTPVKSESGNYL
+857 GNYL
-869 TSLATGYSTQKL
+869 TTESVATGFSSSDKT
-881 TITATDDVQ
+881 TILFEAADNVR
-890 LSFDVLPN
+890 LSFDVVPYCYGSSN
-898 VYTGNYI
+898 RFVIYKNN
-905 LKVFKSSSSTVI
+905 KSVKTYDRSDKWES
-917 KEFQN
+917 
-922 SKEWQTYSI
+922 YSI
-931 NLASGETLRL
+931 DLLTGDTLLL
-941 EYKLPYY
+941 EYTPRGTTYY
-948 SGYYVYLKNFKT
+948 TRLKNFKT
-960 EKLAT
+960 EQLAK
-965 VNFTLGTEG
+965 VNFTLGTAG

-981 KETGATYEPASGASS
+981 KETGATYEPANGASS
-996 VALPAG
+996 IVLPAG

-1010 FGCKDETG
+1010 FGCEDATG
-1018 EFTVVGGET
+1018 EFTVAGGET
-1027 KNITVPALKELKNA
+1027 KNITVPALTELKNA
-1041 TVTFHVTLPEGC
+1041 TVTFHVTLPEDC
-1053 EKPYTVMIC
+1053 QKPYTVVIR
-1062 KGSEIVYNETIAEDA
+1062 KGGEIVYNETIAEDA
-1077 AESCALPVG
+1077 AESCTLPVG

-1120 PVFEDFFAACDG
+1120 PVFEDFFAKCDG
-1132 ITAQNDAVYPYKA
+1132 IIAANSNVYPYKA
-1145 VKDASGNYLVT
+1145 VKDAAGDYLISDS
-1156 EGVRN
+1156 VRN
-1161 SGKATITLTAEKA
+1161 YGKATITLTAEKA
-1174 LRLCFSYY
+1174 LRLYFSYY
-1182 ATSDEYYPFA
+1182 GSTTSDEDCPFV

-1203 YDETTWKTFTTDLA
+1203 YGETTWKTFATDLA

-1257 GMEGTVITVK
+1257 GTEGTVITVK

-1272 VVTPDKDGSYTLPD
+1272 VVTSDKDGSYTLPD

-1306 TVGGENKNI
+1306 TVGGEDKNI

-1329 FQTDPADAAV
+1329 FQTDPVDAAV
-1339 SVTHAAQGAQM
+1339 SVTHAAQGAQT
-1350 ANEDGSYTLVE
+1350 ANDNGTFTLVQ

-1425 WFADAVNGGSTA
+1425 WFADAVNNGSTA

-1453 PGIGTTYPENY
+1453 PGIGTASNKYTGTFDGKY
-1464 YVGVF
+1464 F
-1469 NGNGHTVSGLA
+1469 MVSGLA
-1480 GTSGL
+1480 GSKGL
-1485 FGALGKDGVGT
+1485 FDFVGACVI
-1496 VKNLVINGAISN
+1496 KNLTVSGAIKEGT
-1508 SAYSNMGLLANVNA
+1508 NMGLLADVSA
-1522 GVIENC
+1522 GTVENC
-1528 FVFGSVTK
+1528 FTTGSLHRI
-1536 GNPSGTTGGM
+1536 NSYGTTGGLI
-1546 VGRGASGSVIRNS
+1546 GRADAGTVIRNC
-1559 GSAATVKVTV
+1559 GSAA
-1569 TPTNVNLYLGG
+1569 NVSCSMKSLNAELNMGG
-1580 LVGDFYG
+1580 LVGNLYG
-1587 TMENCYATGNVIST
+1587 TVENSYATGTVKVEAGSGYTAVGGFIGQT
-1601 TEKPNNTGIG
+1601 KNTAAI
-1611 GLVGQMETSA
+1611 T
-1621 VIRNSYAAG
+1621 NSYAAG
-1630 TVSGSEGG
+1630 TVTGSAGG
-1638 FGAFVGVNKGAI
+1638 ALGAFVGVNSGSI

-1662 AVATGSADGLTAMT
+1662 AVAAGSADGLTAMT

-1700 GINGGYPIHAWLGGK
+1700 GINGGYPIHAWQGGK

-1737 ANQAALVQELCA
+1737 AKQAALVQELCA

-1771 RDSWG
+1771 RDDWG

-1806 VYGEQIDLSNTEGIL
+1806 ENGEQIDLSNTEGIL

-1830 IKSQAQLVL
+1830 IKTQAQLAL

-1920 VQPVQIRGH
+1920 VQPVQICGH
-1929 ETVMDAVSYWLYDN
+1929 ETAMDAVSYWLYNN

-2055 GMVVDGEVSEM
+2055 GMVVEGKVSQKF
-2066 LVAPRTVTVD
+2066 VVPQTVTVD
-2076 GVAVRVGFSVNPS
+2076 GVTVQIGFTALPYN
-2089 DAVTYEFT
+2089 AVTYEFVKNT
-2097 DSQINISPRR
+2097 NRLEITPRR
-2107 PSQGKP
+2107 PAMGQP

-2147 LQLQNAFRI
+2147 LKLQNAFRI

-2213 IFNYDYSQMQK
+2213 IFDYDYSQMQK
-2224 FESLTPDVADVN
+2224 LESLTPDVADVN

-2246 PGKPAAEA
+2246 PGQPAVEA

-2268 NSTPGKVLG
+2268 KSTPGKVLG

-2346 DQVKNVEGIYTDDH
+2346 DQVKNVEGIYTDDY

-2374 TFYSSRRTIIK
+2374 TFYSSRRNIIK

-2415 EKFVEDAETPDGAY
+2415 EKFVKDAETPNGAY

-2448 TTGVDEPEKP
+2448 KQDIDEPEKP
-2458 DTGTDI
+2458 GTGTDI

-2541 ERPYSGWMYTRN
+2541 ERPYSGWMYTRA
-2553 GEYADAINAEF
+2553 GKYADAINAEF
-2564 VEDGDKIYFYYTV
+2564 VEDGDEIYFYYTV

-2726 EKAAK
+2726 ERAAK

-2741 TGEPE
+2741 TGEPDG
-2746 SMGLGDRRTI
+2746 MGLNDRRTI

-2774 SEAEKVTLDAFTA
+2774 PEAEKATLDAFTA
-2787 RRDYLDANEAQ
+2787 RRDYLNANEAE
-2798 MKLDEKAAS
+2798 MKANEKAAS
-2807 AVEKLIKALPKSER
+2807 AVEKLIKALPKAER

-2826 KAEIEKARAAYDEL
+2826 KAEIEKARTAYNEL
-2840 TYDQKKLVSN
+2840 TDDQKKLVSN

-2882 QALPETVVYDHDDK
+2882 QALPETVVYNHDDK
-2896 SDEAEIH
+2896 TDADEID

-2910 ALEKVGKNIVGKDNL
+2910 NLGKVGKNIVGKDNL
-2925 KRLTNAE
+2925 KLLTNAE

-2941 DTKDQKAADKVA
+2941 DTKDQKAAAKV
-2953 QKIAKLPEPAN
+2953 IAKIEKLPAAED
-2964 VSGKNERAI
+2964 VIVKNKSAI
-2973 KAARKAYMA
+2973 SAARKAYDR
-2982 LKNDNAKAYADSA
+2982 LNENAKKYADDSA
-2995 TYVLEDGT
+2995 EVIA
-3003 SKSYME
+3003 
-3009 KLAECETVLE
+3009 KLADCEEALTQ
-3019 KAIDDEAAAEA
+3019 AIEDEDAAEA
-3030 VEKLIKKLPAAKR
+3030 VEKLIKKLPTAKR
-3043 VKEANREKVQEALD
+3043 VKEEHREKVQEALD

-3063 AEQKDLVTAKN
+3063 AEQKELVTAKN

-3104 EASRQ
+3104 EIARQ

-3128 EDFDESIDE
+3128 EDFDESVDE

>member
-18 MLPTVAFAADTAATR
+18 MFPTVAFAADTAATR
-33 ISTEDEFVTM
+33 ISTEDEFVAM
-43 EAGGN
+43 AAGGN
-48 YILDTDITITKPHKG
+48 YILTQDITITKPHSG
-63 DFQGHFDGNGN
+63 DFQGHFDGNGH

-81 TSSPF
+81 TSGPF

-168 SGNKVGGIIG
+168 SSNKVGGIIG

-209 GGKTQGNASPVVVQN
+209 GGRTQGVASQVTVQN

-237 TNPGYAI
+237 TNAGYAL

-260 GVAEK
+260 GVAKK
-265 LCCVEGTNCA
+265 LCYVEGTNCA
-275 FKTDAEMKE
+275 FKTDAEMKS
-284 AAFAAL
+284 ADFAKL
-290 LGSGFMTKAGS
+290 LGDGFMAKAGS

-402 SPAAATVTIKDAA
+402 NPASAIVTIKDAA

-465 VESLE
+465 VDSLT
-470 VTTPATKLTY
+470 VDTTNAKTTY

-505 SAADFE
+505 SAADFAA
-511 DKGVTAAFDSSKE
+511 KGVTAAFDSSKE

-593 SQVWVSIKLN
+593 SQVWVSIKLKDD
-603 ENAPAGNISFW
+603 APAGNISFQ
-614 YKTDSEWN
+614 YKTESEAN
-622 CDYLVLGSYA
+622 FDYMFVGSSSY
-632 YGATKYTQ
+632 TKYNKTVW
-640 TKWTQVSFSLQ
+640 TKESFSLQ
-651 PGKEQLLTFRKDYS
+651 PGEELKLTYKKDGS

-708 GTNGKYTVPAGDYT
+708 GTNGKYTVTPGTYT

-793 NTTTLPD
+793 NTTTLPA
-800 GSYTYTIT
+800 GEYTYTIT

-814 VTGSFTVSGSAVT
+814 VTGSFKVEGKAVT

-843 DCEGVTAANDTSNP
+843 DCEGVAATDDTSNP
-857 WTPVKSESGNYL
+857 WKPVKDEAGNYL
-869 TSLATGYSTQKL
+869 KSTTSSYKTQ
-881 TITATDDVQ
+881 TIAFTATENVS
-890 LSFDVLPN
+890 LSFDVLPY
-898 VYTGNYI
+898 VYTGNYV
-905 LKVFKSSSSTVI
+905 LKVIKNNASTAT

-922 SKEWQTYSI
+922 SKEWEHYSIDLNAGDTLTLKYQTYY
-931 NLASGETLRL
+931 NAST
-941 EYKLPYY
+941 
-948 SGYYVYLKNFKT
+948 YYVYLKNFKT
-960 EKLAT
+960 VKLAT

-1027 KNITVPALKELKNA
+1027 KNITVPALTELKNA
-1041 TVTFHVTLPEGC
+1041 TVTFHVTLPEDC
-1053 EKPYTVMIC
+1053 EKPYTVVIC
-1062 KGSEIVYNETIAEDA
+1062 KGGEIVYNETIAEDA

-1120 PVFEDFFAACDG
+1120 PVFEDFFANCDG
-1132 ITAQNDAVYPYKA
+1132 IIAANSNVYPYKA
-1145 VKDASGNYLVT
+1145 VKDAAGDYLISDS
-1156 EGVRN
+1156 VRN
-1161 SGKATITLTAEKA
+1161 YGKATITLTAEKA
-1174 LRLCFSYY
+1174 LRLYFSYY
-1182 ATSDEYYPFA
+1182 GSTTSDEDCPFV

-1226 EQPYVYGDASN
+1226 EQPYVYGGGASPYLR
-1237 IFVKLKDFRTEA
+1237 LKDFRTEA

-1257 GMEGTVITVK
+1257 GTEGTVITVK

-1306 TVGGENKNI
+1306 PVEGENK
-1315 HVEVLQP
+1315 
-1322 MPSAAIT
+1322 AIT
-1329 FQTDPADAAV
+1329 VAALELLPTGKITFNVEPEGAAV

-1350 ANEDGSYTLVE
+1350 ANDDGTYTLVE

-1408 DKSADGT
+1408 KKSADGT

-1425 WFADAVNGGSTA
+1425 WFADVVNGGRTA

-1453 PGIGTTYPENY
+1453 PGIGTASNQYTGTFDGKY
-1464 YVGVF
+1464 F
-1469 NGNGHTVSGLA
+1469 MVSGLA
-1480 GTSGL
+1480 GSKGL
-1485 FGALGKDGVGT
+1485 FDFVGACVI
-1496 VKNLVINGAISN
+1496 KNLTVSGAIKEGT
-1508 SAYSNMGLLANVNA
+1508 NMGLLADVSA
-1522 GVIENC
+1522 GTVENC
-1528 FVFGSVTK
+1528 FTTGSLHRI
-1536 GNPSGTTGGM
+1536 NSYGTTGGLI
-1546 VGRGASGSVIRNS
+1546 GRADAGTVIRNC
-1559 GSAATVKVTV
+1559 GSAA
-1569 TPTNVNLYLGG
+1569 NVSCSMKSLNAELNMGG
-1580 LVGDFYG
+1580 LVGNLYG
-1587 TMENCYATGNVIST
+1587 TVENSYATGTVKVEAGSGYTAVGGFIGQT
-1601 TEKPNNTGIG
+1601 KNTAAI
-1611 GLVGQMETSA
+1611 M
-1621 VIRNSYAAG
+1621 NSYAAG
-1630 TVSGSEGG
+1630 TVTGSAGG
-1638 FGAFVGVNKGAI
+1638 ALGAFVGVNSGSI

-1676 KAVMQS
+1676 QAFMQS

-1700 GINGGYPIHAWLGGK
+1700 GINGGYPIHAWQGGK

-1771 RDSWG
+1771 RDGWG

-1929 ETVMDAVSYWLYDN
+1929 ETVMDAVSYWLYNN

-2055 GMVVDGEVSEM
+2055 GMVVEGKVSQK
-2066 LVAPRTVTVD
+2066 LVAPQTVTVD
-2076 GVAVRVGFSVNPS
+2076 GVTVQIGFTALPYN
-2089 DAVTYEFT
+2089 AVTYEFVKDT
-2097 DSQINISPRR
+2097 NRLEITPRR
-2107 PSQGKP
+2107 PAMGQP

-2147 LQLQNAFRI
+2147 LKLQNAFRI

-2213 IFNYDYSQMQK
+2213 IFDYDYSQMQK
-2224 FESLTPDVADVN
+2224 LESLTPDVADVN

-2246 PGKPAAEA
+2246 PGQPAVEA

-2268 NSTPGKVLG
+2268 KSTPGKVLG

-2346 DQVKNVEGIYTDDH
+2346 DQVKNVEGIYTDDY

-2415 EKFVEDAETPDGAY
+2415 EKFVKDAETPDGAY

-2448 TTGVDEPEKP
+2448 KQDIDEPEKP
-2458 DTGTDI
+2458 GTGTDI
-2464 GVTVIVDGRDVDG
+2464 GVEVIVDGREVDG

-2644 QVAQKLLDAEAK
+2644 QVAQKLFDAEAK

-2726 EKAAK
+2726 ERAAK

-2741 TGEPE
+2741 TGEPD
-2746 SMGLGDRRTI
+2746 SMGLNDRRTI

-2774 SEAEKVTLDAFTA
+2774 SEAEKATLDAFTA
-2787 RRDYLDANEAQ
+2787 RRDYLDANEAE
-2798 MKLDEKAAS
+2798 MKANEKAAS
-2807 AVEKLIKALPKSER
+2807 AVEKLIKALPKAER

-2840 TYDQKKLVSN
+2840 TDDQKKLVSN

-2863 ALDDVAADKSAAEI
+2863 ALEEVADDQSAAEI
-2877 VIEMI
+2877 VIKMI
-2882 QALPETVVYDHDDK
+2882 QDLPNPVVYNHDDK
-2896 SDEAEIH
+2896 TDADEIG
-2903 AAREAYN
+2903 AARAAYN
-2910 ALEKVGKNIVGKDNL
+2910 DLGKVGKNIVGKDNL
-2925 KRLTNAE
+2925 KLLTNAE
-2932 KALKKAVSQ
+2932 KALKKVKSQ
-2941 DTKDQKAADKVA
+2941 DTKDQKAAAKV
-2953 QKIAKLPEPAN
+2953 IAKIEKLPAAED
-2964 VSGKNERAI
+2964 VIVKNKSAI
-2973 KAARKAYMA
+2973 SAARKAYDK
-2982 LKNDNAKAYADSA
+2982 LNENAKKYADDSA
-2995 TYVLEDGT
+2995 EVIA
-3003 SKSYME
+3003 
-3009 KLAECETVLE
+3009 KLADCEEALTQ
-3019 KAIDDEAAAEA
+3019 AIEDEDAAEA
-3030 VEKLIKKLPAAKR
+3030 VEKLIKKLPTAKR
-3043 VKEANREKVQEALD
+3043 VKEEHREKVQEALD

-3063 AEQKDLVTAKN
+3063 AEQKELVTAKN

-3128 EDFDESIDE
+3128 EDFDESVDE

>member
-18 MLPTVAFAADTAATR
+18 MFPTMAAAADAPTEITSAEEFATM
-33 ISTEDEFVTM
+33 D
-43 EAGGN
+43 AGGN
-48 YILDTDITITKPHKG
+48 YILDTDITITKPHSG
-63 DFQGHFDGNGN
+63 DFQGHFDGNGH

-100 AGSVTGTSYL
+100 TGSVTGTSYL

-209 GGKTQGNASPVVVQN
+209 GGRTQGVASQVTVQN

-244 VGGGTGANTTN
+244 VGGGTGLNTSN
-255 SYALT
+255 CYALA
-260 GVAEK
+260 GVAENLTYK
-265 LCCVEGTNCA
+265 DNTNCA

-290 LGSGFMTKAGS
+290 LGSGFMAKAGS

-343 VSLPAGTYTYTVCCA
+343 VSLPAGTYTYTVSCA

-452 DPTAGTLAIELPK
+452 DPTAGTLTIDLPK
-465 VESLE
+465 VDSLT
-470 VTTPATKLTY
+470 VDTTNAKTTY

-505 SAADFE
+505 SAADFAA
-511 DKGVTAAFDSSKE
+511 KGVTAAFDSTNE
-524 GTADVLLSY
+524 GTADVTLSY

-562 GHNSSYTGKD
+562 GHNSSYTGND
-572 EEFAYDEEEG
+572 EEEFAYDEEEG

-593 SQVWVSIKLN
+593 SQVWVSIKLKDD
-603 ENAPAGNISFW
+603 APAGNISFW
-614 YKTDSEWN
+614 YKTDSESN
-622 CDYLVLGSYA
+622 YDYLVLGRYA
-632 YGATKYTQ
+632 YGATKYNQ

-651 PGKEQLLTFRKDYS
+651 PGEEQLLTFRKDSS
-665 GDTGKDCVWLKDFT
+665 GNNGKDCVWLKDFT

-699 KDAAGKAVT
+699 KDAAGTTVT
-708 GTNGKYTVPAGDYT
+708 GTNGKYTVTPGTYT

-793 NTTTLPD
+793 NTTTLPA
-800 GSYTYTIT
+800 GEYTYTIT

-827 ETKTLTRKLV
+827 EVKTLTRKLV
-837 FADFFE
+837 FSDFFA
-843 DCEGVTAANDTSNP
+843 DCKGITATNHERRPWKAVKDEAN
-857 WTPVKSESGNYL
+857 GNYL
-869 TSLATGYSTQKL
+869 TTESVATGFGSSDKT
-881 TITATDDVQ
+881 TILFEAADNVR
-890 LSFDVLPN
+890 LSFDVVPYCYGSSN
-898 VYTGNYI
+898 RFVIYKNN
-905 LKVFKSSSSTVI
+905 KSVKTYDRSDKWES
-917 KEFQN
+917 
-922 SKEWQTYSI
+922 YSI
-931 NLASGETLRL
+931 DLLTGDTLLL
-941 EYKLPYY
+941 EYTPHGTTYY
-948 SGYYVYLKNFKT
+948 TRLKNFKT
-960 EKLAT
+960 EQLAK
-965 VNFTLGTEG
+965 VNFTLGTAG

-996 VALPAG
+996 IALPAG

-1010 FGCKDETG
+1010 FGCKDATG

-1027 KNITVPALKELKNA
+1027 KNITVPALTELKNA

-1053 EKPYTVMIC
+1053 EKPYTVVIC
-1062 KGSEIVYNETIAEDA
+1062 KGGEIVYNETIAEDA
-1077 AESCALPVG
+1077 AEFCTLPVG

-1120 PVFEDFFAACDG
+1120 PVFEDFFANCDG
-1132 ITAQNDAVYPYKA
+1132 IIAANSNVYPYKA
-1145 VKDASGNYLVT
+1145 VKDAAGDYLISDS
-1156 EGVRN
+1156 VRN
-1161 SGKATITLTAEKA
+1161 YGKATITLTAEKA
-1174 LRLCFSYY
+1174 LRLYFSYY
-1182 ATSDEYYPFA
+1182 GSTTSDEYYPFV

-1203 YDETTWKTFTTDLA
+1203 YDETTWKPFATDLA
-1217 AGDKLTLTY
+1217 TGDKLTLTY

-1257 GMEGTVITVK
+1257 GTEGTIITVK

-1306 TVGGENKNI
+1306 PVEGENKNI

-1329 FQTDPADAAV
+1329 FQTDPVDAAV
-1339 SVTHAAQGAQM
+1339 SVTHAAQGAQT

-1381 TVSGDETIT
+1381 TVSGDETIA

-1408 DKSADGT
+1408 KKSADGT

-1425 WFADAVNGGSTA
+1425 WFADAVNGGRTA

-1453 PGIGTTYPENY
+1453 PGIGTASNQYTGTFDGKY
-1464 YVGVF
+1464 F
-1469 NGNGHTVSGLA
+1469 MVSGLA
-1480 GTSGL
+1480 GSKGL
-1485 FGALGKDGVGT
+1485 FDFVGACVI
-1496 VKNLVINGAISN
+1496 KNLTVSGAIKEGT
-1508 SAYSNMGLLANVNA
+1508 NMGLLADVSA
-1522 GVIENC
+1522 GTVENC
-1528 FVFGSVTK
+1528 FTTGSLHRI
-1536 GNPSGTTGGM
+1536 NSYGTTGGLI
-1546 VGRGASGSVIRNS
+1546 GRADAGTLIRNC
-1559 GSAATVKVTV
+1559 GSAA
-1569 TPTNVNLYLGG
+1569 NVSCSMKSLNAELNMGG
-1580 LVGDFYG
+1580 LVGNLYG
-1587 TMENCYATGNVIST
+1587 TVENSYATGTVKVEAGSGYTAVGGFIGQT
-1601 TEKPNNTGIG
+1601 KNTAAI
-1611 GLVGQMETSA
+1611 T
-1621 VIRNSYAAG
+1621 NSYAAG
-1630 TVSGSEGG
+1630 TVTGSAGG
-1638 FGAFVGVNKGAI
+1638 ALGAFVGVNSGSI

-1676 KAVMQS
+1676 KADMQS

-1700 GINGGYPIHAWLGGK
+1700 GINGGYPIHAWQGGK

-1929 ETVMDAVSYWLYDN
+1929 ETAMDAVSYWLYNN
-1943 GYDDSIEVEFVS
+1943 GYDSSIEVEFVS

-1978 YQGEGGADTKYVTY
+1978 YQGEGGTDTKYVTY

-2055 GMVVDGEVSEM
+2055 GMVVEGKVSQK
-2066 LVAPRTVTVD
+2066 LVAPQTVTVD
-2076 GVAVRVGFSVNPS
+2076 GVTVQIGFTALPYN
-2089 DAVTYEFT
+2089 AVTYEFVKDT
-2097 DSQINISPRR
+2097 NRLEITPRR
-2107 PSQGKP
+2107 PAMGQP

-2147 LQLQNAFRI
+2147 LKLQNAFRI

-2213 IFNYDYSQMQK
+2213 IFDYDYSQMQK
-2224 FESLTPDVADVN
+2224 LESLTPDVADVN

-2246 PGKPAAEA
+2246 PGQPAVEA

-2268 NSTPGKVLG
+2268 KSTPGKVLG

-2346 DQVKNVEGIYTDDH
+2346 DQVKNVEGIYTDDY

-2374 TFYSSRRTIIK
+2374 TFYSSRRNIIK

-2415 EKFVEDAETPDGAY
+2415 EKFVKDAETPDGAY

-2448 TTGVDEPEKP
+2448 KQDIDEPEKP
-2458 DTGTDI
+2458 GTGTDI
-2464 GVTVIVDGRDVDG
+2464 GVEVIVDGREVDG

-2564 VEDGDKIYFYYTV
+2564 VEDGDEIYFYYTV
-2577 NYYLELDENSDE
+2577 NYYLELDKNSDE

-2711 ESRKL
+2711 ERRKL
-2716 TAARKSLAAN
+2716 TAARKSLATN
-2726 EKAAK
+2726 ERAAK

-2774 SEAEKVTLDAFTA
+2774 SEAEKATLDAFTA
-2787 RRDYLDANEAQ
+2787 RRDYLDANEAE
-2798 MKLDEKAAS
+2798 MKANEKAAS
-2807 AVEKLIKALPKSER
+2807 AVEKLIKALPKAER

-2826 KAEIEKARAAYDEL
+2826 KAEIEKARTAYNEL
-2840 TYDQKKLVSN
+2840 TDDQKKLVSN
-2850 LDTLTAAEAALRK
+2850 LDTLTAAEAALEK
-2863 ALDDVAADKSAAEI
+2863 ALEEVADDQSAAEI
-2877 VIEMI
+2877 VIKMI
-2882 QALPETVVYDHDDK
+2882 QDLPDPVVYNHDDK
-2896 SDEAEIH
+2896 TDADEIG
-2903 AAREAYN
+2903 AARAAYN
-2910 ALEKVGKNIVGKDNL
+2910 DLGKVGKNIVGKDNL
-2925 KRLTNAE
+2925 KLLTNAE
-2932 KALKKAVSQ
+2932 KALKKLVSQ
-2941 DTKDQKAADKVA
+2941 DTKDEKAAAKV
-2953 QKIAKLPEPAN
+2953 IAKIEKLPAAED
-2964 VSGKNERAI
+2964 VIVKNKSAI
-2973 KAARKAYMA
+2973 SAARKAYDK
-2982 LKNDNAKAYADSA
+2982 LNENAKKYADDSA
-2995 TYVLEDGT
+2995 EVIAKLTDCEAALTQAIED
-3003 SKSYME
+3003 E
-3009 KLAECETVLE
+3009 
-3019 KAIDDEAAAEA
+3019 DAAEA
-3030 VEKLIKKLPAAKR
+3030 VEKLIKKLPTAKR

-3057 AYNELT
+3057 AFNMLT
-3063 AEQKDLVTAKN
+3063 EDQKKLVTAKN

-3128 EDFDESIDE
+3128 EDFDESVDE

>member
-18 MLPTVAFAADTAATR
+18 MLPTVAFAADTPTEITSAEEFATM
-33 ISTEDEFVTM
+33 D
-43 EAGGN
+43 AGGN
-48 YILDTDITITKPHKG
+48 YILDTDITITKPHSG
-63 DFQGHFDGNGN
+63 DFQGHFDGNGH

-209 GGKTQGNASPVVVQN
+209 GASKQGVASQVTVQN
-224 CYSTGAIEKYGTS
+224 CYSTGAVEKYGTS

-244 VGGGTGANTTN
+244 VGGGTGLNTSN
-255 SYALT
+255 CYALA
-260 GVAEK
+260 GVAENLTYK
-265 LCCVEGTNCA
+265 DNTNCA

-290 LGSGFMTKAGS
+290 LGDGFMAKAGS

-343 VSLPAGTYTYTVCCA
+343 VSLPAGTYTYTVSCA
-358 GYETKNGDA
+358 GYKTKTGAA
-367 FTVSEKEANDGAT
+367 FTVSADEADNGAT
-380 LSAVTVSLNEDA
+380 LSEVTVSLDEDDT
-392 SAWVSLTVTK
+392 AWVSLTVTK
-402 SPAAATVTIKDAA
+402 NPASALVTIKDAA

-452 DPTAGTLAIELPK
+452 DPTAGTLTIDLPK
-465 VESLE
+465 VDSLT
-470 VTTPATKLTY
+470 VDTTNAKTTY

-505 SAADFE
+505 SAANFAA
-511 DKGVTAAFDSSKE
+511 KGVTAAFDSSKE

-562 GHNSSYTGKD
+562 GHNSSYTGND
-572 EEFAYDEEEG
+572 EEEFAYDEEEG

-593 SQVWVSIKLN
+593 SQVWVSIKLKDD
-603 ENAPAGNISFW
+603 APAGNISFW
-614 YKTDSEWN
+614 YKTDSESN
-622 CDYLVLGSYA
+622 YDYLVLGRYA
-632 YGATKYTQ
+632 YGATKYNQ

-651 PGKEQLLTFRKDYS
+651 PGEEQLLTFRKDSS
-665 GDTGKDCVWLKDFT
+665 GNNGKDCVWLKDFT

-699 KDAAGKAVT
+699 KDEAGTTVT
-708 GTNGKYTVPAGDYT
+708 GTNGKYTVTPGTYT

-793 NTTTLPD
+793 NTTTLPA
-800 GSYTYTIT
+800 GEYTYTIT

-827 ETKTLTRKLV
+827 EVKTLTRKLV
-837 FADFFE
+837 FSDFFA
-843 DCEGVTAANDTSNP
+843 DCKGITATNHERRPWKAVKDEAN
-857 WTPVKSESGNYL
+857 GNYL
-869 TSLATGYSTQKL
+869 TTESVATGFGSSDKT
-881 TITATDDVQ
+881 TILFEAADNVR
-890 LSFDVLPN
+890 LSFDVVPYCYGSSN
-898 VYTGNYI
+898 RFVIYKNN
-905 LKVFKSSSSTVI
+905 KSVKTYDRSDKWES
-917 KEFQN
+917 
-922 SKEWQTYSI
+922 YSI
-931 NLASGETLRL
+931 DLLTGDTLLL
-941 EYKLPYY
+941 EYTPHGTTYY
-948 SGYYVYLKNFKT
+948 TRLKNFKT
-960 EKLAT
+960 EQLAK
-965 VNFTLGTEG
+965 VNFTLGTAG

-996 VALPAG
+996 IVLPAG

-1018 EFTVVGGET
+1018 EFTVAGGET
-1027 KNITVPALKELKNA
+1027 KNITVPALTELKNA
-1041 TVTFHVTLPEGC
+1041 TVTFHVTLPEDC
-1053 EKPYTVMIC
+1053 EKPYTVVIC

-1077 AESCALPVG
+1077 AESCTLPVG

-1120 PVFEDFFAACDG
+1120 PVFEDFFANCDG
-1132 ITAQNDAVYPYKA
+1132 IIAANSNVYPYKA
-1145 VKDASGNYLVT
+1145 VKDAAGDYLISDS
-1156 EGVRN
+1156 VRN
-1161 SGKATITLTAEKA
+1161 YGKATITLTAEKA
-1174 LRLCFSYY
+1174 LRLYFSYY
-1182 ATSDEYYPFA
+1182 GSTTSDEYYPFV

-1203 YDETTWKTFTTDLA
+1203 YDETTWKPFATDLA
-1217 AGDKLTLTY
+1217 TGDKLTLTY

-1257 GMEGTVITVK
+1257 GTEGTVITVK

-1306 TVGGENKNI
+1306 PVEGENKNI

-1329 FQTDPADAAV
+1329 FQTDPVDAAV

-1350 ANEDGSYTLVE
+1350 VNEDGSYTLVE

-1408 DKSADGT
+1408 KKSADGT

-1425 WFADAVNGGSTA
+1425 WFADAVNGGRTA

-1453 PGIGTTYPENY
+1453 PGIGTASNQYTGTFDGKY
-1464 YVGVF
+1464 F
-1469 NGNGHTVSGLA
+1469 MVSGLA
-1480 GTSGL
+1480 GSKGL
-1485 FGALGKDGVGT
+1485 FDFVGACVI
-1496 VKNLVINGAISN
+1496 KNLTVSGAIKEGT
-1508 SAYSNMGLLANVNA
+1508 NMGLLADVSA
-1522 GVIENC
+1522 GTVENC
-1528 FVFGSVTK
+1528 FTTGSLHRI
-1536 GNPSGTTGGM
+1536 NSYGTTGGLI
-1546 VGRGASGSVIRNS
+1546 GRADAGTLIRNC
-1559 GSAATVKVTV
+1559 GSAA
-1569 TPTNVNLYLGG
+1569 NVSCSMKSLNAELNMGG
-1580 LVGDFYG
+1580 LVGNLYG
-1587 TMENCYATGNVIST
+1587 TVENSYATGTVKVEAGSGYTAVGGFIGQT
-1601 TEKPNNTGIG
+1601 KNTAAI
-1611 GLVGQMETSA
+1611 T
-1621 VIRNSYAAG
+1621 NSYAAG
-1630 TVSGSEGG
+1630 TVIGSAGG
-1638 FGAFVGVNKGAI
+1638 ALGAFVGVNSGSI

-1676 KAVMQS
+1676 KADMQS

-1700 GINGGYPIHAWLGGK
+1700 GINGGYPIHAWQGGK

-1737 ANQAALVQELCA
+1737 AKQAALVQELCA

-1929 ETVMDAVSYWLYDN
+1929 ETAMDAVSYWLYNN
-1943 GYDDSIEVEFVS
+1943 GYDSSIEVEFVS

-2055 GMVVDGEVSEM
+2055 GMVVEGKVSQK
-2066 LVAPRTVTVD
+2066 LVVPQTVTVD
-2076 GVAVRVGFSVNPS
+2076 GVTVQIGFTALPYN
-2089 DAVTYEFT
+2089 AVTYEFVKDT
-2097 DSQINISPRR
+2097 NRLEITPRR
-2107 PSQGKP
+2107 PAMGQP

-2147 LQLQNAFRI
+2147 LKLQNAFRI

-2213 IFNYDYSQMQK
+2213 IFDYDYSQMQK
-2224 FESLTPDVADVN
+2224 LESLTPDVADVN

-2246 PGKPAAEA
+2246 PGEPAAEA

-2268 NSTPGKVLG
+2268 KSTPGKVLG

-2346 DQVKNVEGIYTDDH
+2346 DQVKNVEGIYTDDY

-2374 TFYSSRRTIIK
+2374 TFYSSRRNIIK

-2415 EKFVEDAETPDGAY
+2415 EKFVKDAETPDGAY

-2448 TTGVDEPEKP
+2448 KQNIDEPEKP
-2458 DTGTDI
+2458 GTGTDI

-2602 KIQAIPDEISS
+2602 KIHAIPDEISS

-2656 LAEYEKNMDVYILRG
+2656 LAEYEKNMGVYILRG

-2711 ESRKL
+2711 ERRKL
-2716 TAARKSLAAN
+2716 TAARKSLATN
-2726 EKAAK
+2726 ERAAK
-2731 KVSDLIASKL
+2731 KVSNLIASKL
-2741 TGEPE
+2741 TGEPDG
-2746 SMGLGDRRTI
+2746 MGLGDRRTI

-2774 SEAEKVTLDAFTA
+2774 PEAEKATLDAFTA
-2787 RRDYLDANEAQ
+2787 RRDYLDANEAE
-2798 MKLDEKAAS
+2798 MKANEKAAS
-2807 AVEKLIKALPKSER
+2807 AVEKLIKALPKAER

-2826 KAEIEKARAAYDEL
+2826 KAEIEKARAAYDKL
-2840 TYDQKKLVSN
+2840 TDNQKKLVSN

-2910 ALEKVGKNIVGKDNL
+2910 DLGKVGKNIVGKDNL
-2925 KRLTNAE
+2925 KLLTNTE
-2932 KALKKAVSQ
+2932 KALKKLVSQ
-2941 DTKDQKAADKVA
+2941 DMKDEKAAAKV
-2953 QKIAKLPEPAN
+2953 IAKIEKLPAAED
-2964 VSGKNERAI
+2964 VIVKNKSAI
-2973 KAARKAYMA
+2973 SAARKAYDK
-2982 LKNDNAKAYADSA
+2982 LNENAKKYADDSA
-2995 TYVLEDGT
+2995 EVIAKLTDCEAALTQAIED
-3003 SKSYME
+3003 E
-3009 KLAECETVLE
+3009 
-3019 KAIDDEAAAEA
+3019 DAAEA
-3030 VEKLIKKLPAAKR
+3030 VEKLIKKLPTAKR
-3043 VKEANREKVQEALD
+3043 VKEDHREKVQEALD
-3057 AYNELT
+3057 AFNMLT
-3063 AEQKDLVTAKN
+3063 EDQKKLVTAKN

-3128 EDFDESIDE
+3128 EDFDESVDE

>member
-33 ISTEDEFVTM
+33 ISTEDEFVAM

-48 YILDTDITITKPHKG
+48 YILDTDITITKPHNG

-209 GGKTQGNASPVVVQN
+209 GGRTQGVASQVTVQN

-237 TNPGYAI
+237 TNAGYAL

-265 LCCVEGTNCA
+265 LCYVEGTNCA
-275 FKTDAEMKE
+275 FKTDTEMKS
-284 AAFAAL
+284 ADFAKL
-290 LGSGFMTKAGS
+290 LGDGFMVKAGS

-343 VSLPAGTYTYTVCCA
+343 VSLPAGTYTYTVSCA
-358 GYETKNGDA
+358 GYKTKTGAA
-367 FTVSEKEANDGAT
+367 FTVSADEADNGAT
-380 LSAVTVSLNEDA
+380 LSEVTVSLDEDDT
-392 SAWVSLTVTK
+392 AWVSLTVTK
-402 SPAAATVTIKDAA
+402 SPASALVTIKDAA

-452 DPTAGTLAIELPK
+452 DPTAGTLTIDLPK
-465 VESLE
+465 VDSLT
-470 VTTPATKLTY
+470 VDTTNAKTTY

-505 SAADFE
+505 SAADFAA
-511 DKGVTAAFDSSKE
+511 KGVTAAFDSSKE

-562 GHNSSYTGKD
+562 GHNSSYTGND
-572 EEFAYDEEEG
+572 EEEFAYDEEEG

-603 ENAPAGNISFW
+603 ENAPAGNISFQ
-614 YKTDSEWN
+614 YKTESEAN
-622 CDYLVLGSYA
+622 FDYMFVGSSSH
-632 YGATKYTQ
+632 TKYNKTVW
-640 TKWTQVSFSLQ
+640 TKESFSLQ
-651 PGKEQLLTFRKDYS
+651 PGEELKLTYKKDGS

-699 KDAAGKAVT
+699 KNEAGTAVS
-708 GTNGKYTVPAGDYT
+708 GTNGKYTVTPGTYT
-722 YEASAFGYETATD
+722 YTAVAFGYETATG
-735 TIKVTDKDVSKTITL
+735 TITVTDKDVSETITL
-750 QQLPGQTVTFDLEIP
+750 KKIPDQKVTFDIKLP
-765 ETIPAE
+765 EGLS
-771 DKNSYTITI
+771 NNYTITI
-780 KQGAATVRTLKGE
+780 KSGTTTVRTLKGE
-793 NTTTLPD
+793 NTTTLPA
-800 GSYTYTIT
+800 GEYTYTIT

-814 VTGSFTVSGSAVT
+814 VTGSFKVEGKAVT

-843 DCEGVTAANDTSNP
+843 DCEGVAATDDTSNP
-857 WTPVKSESGNYL
+857 WKPVKDEAGNYL
-869 TSLATGYSTQKL
+869 KSTTSSYKTQ
-881 TITATDDVQ
+881 TIAFTATENVS
-890 LSFDVLPN
+890 LSFDVLPY
-898 VYTGNYI
+898 VYTGNYV
-905 LKVFKSSSSTVI
+905 LKVIKNNASTAT

-922 SKEWQTYSI
+922 SKEWEHYSIDLNAGDTLTLKYQTYY
-931 NLASGETLRL
+931 NAST
-941 EYKLPYY
+941 
-948 SGYYVYLKNFKT
+948 YYVYLKNFKT
-960 EKLAT
+960 VKLAT

-996 VALPAG
+996 IALPAG

-1027 KNITVPALKELKNA
+1027 KNITVPALTELKNA
-1041 TVTFHVTLPEGC
+1041 TVTFHVTLPEDC
-1053 EKPYTVMIC
+1053 EKPYTVVIC
-1062 KGSEIVYNETIAEDA
+1062 KGGEIVYNETIAEDA

-1120 PVFEDFFAACDG
+1120 PLFEDFFANCDG
-1132 ITAQNDAVYPYKA
+1132 IIAANSNVYPYKA
-1145 VKDASGNYLVT
+1145 VKDAAGDYLISDS
-1156 EGVRN
+1156 VRN
-1161 SGKATITLTAEKA
+1161 YGKATITLTAEKA
-1174 LRLCFSYY
+1174 LRLYFSYY
-1182 ATSDEYYPFA
+1182 GSTTSDEDYPFV

-1257 GMEGTVITVK
+1257 GTEGTIITVK

-1306 TVGGENKNI
+1306 PVEGENK
-1315 HVEVLQP
+1315 
-1322 MPSAAIT
+1322 AIT
-1329 FQTDPADAAV
+1329 VAALELLPTGKITFNVEPEGAAV
-1339 SVTHAAQGAQM
+1339 SVTHAAQGAQT

-1381 TVSGDETIT
+1381 TVSGDETIA

-1408 DKSADGT
+1408 KKSADGT

-1425 WFADAVNGGSTA
+1425 WFADAVNGGRTA

-1453 PGIGTTYPENY
+1453 PGIGTTSNQYTGTFDGKY
-1464 YVGVF
+1464 F
-1469 NGNGHTVSGLA
+1469 MVSGLA
-1480 GTSGL
+1480 GSKGL
-1485 FGALGKDGVGT
+1485 FDFVGACVI
-1496 VKNLVINGAISN
+1496 KNLTVSGAIKEGT
-1508 SAYSNMGLLANVNA
+1508 NMGLLADVSA
-1522 GVIENC
+1522 GTVENC
-1528 FVFGSVTK
+1528 FTTGSLHRI
-1536 GNPSGTTGGM
+1536 NSYGTTGGLI
-1546 VGRGASGSVIRNS
+1546 GRADAGTVIRNC
-1559 GSAATVKVTV
+1559 GSAA
-1569 TPTNVNLYLGG
+1569 NVSCSMKSLKAELNMGG
-1580 LVGDFYG
+1580 LVGKLYG
-1587 TMENCYATGNVIST
+1587 TVENSYATGTVKVEAGSGYTAVGGFIGQ
-1601 TEKPNNTGIG
+1601 TGNAAAI
-1611 GLVGQMETSA
+1611 M
-1621 VIRNSYAAG
+1621 NSYAAG
-1630 TVSGSEGG
+1630 TVTGSAGG
-1638 FGAFVGVNKGAI
+1638 ALGAFVGVNSSSI

-1676 KAVMQS
+1676 QADMQS

-1929 ETVMDAVSYWLYDN
+1929 ETAMDAVSYWLYNN

-2141 DDETST
+2141 GDETST
-2147 LQLQNAFRI
+2147 LKLQNAFRI

-2213 IFNYDYSQMQK
+2213 IFDYDYSQMQK
-2224 FESLTPDVADVN
+2224 LESLTPDVADVN

-2246 PGKPAAEA
+2246 PGQPAVEA

-2268 NSTPGKVLG
+2268 KSTPGKVLG

-2346 DQVKNVEGIYTDDH
+2346 DQVKNVEGIYTDDY

-2374 TFYSSRRTIIK
+2374 TFYSSRRNIIK

-2415 EKFVEDAETPDGAY
+2415 EKFVKDAETPDGAY

-2448 TTGVDEPEKP
+2448 KQDIDEPEKP
-2458 DTGTDI
+2458 GTGTDI

-2726 EKAAK
+2726 ERAAK
-2731 KVSDLIASKL
+2731 KVSNLIASKL

-2774 SEAEKVTLDAFTA
+2774 SEAEKATLDAFTA
-2787 RRDYLDANEAQ
+2787 RRDYLDANEAE
-2798 MKLDEKAAS
+2798 MKANEKAAS
-2807 AVEKLIKALPKSER
+2807 AVEKLIKALPKAER

-2840 TYDQKKLVSN
+2840 TDDQKKLVSN

-2910 ALEKVGKNIVGKDNL
+2910 DLGKVGKNIVGKDNL
-2925 KRLTNAE
+2925 KLLTNTE

-2941 DTKDQKAADKVA
+2941 DKKDQKAAAKV
-2953 QKIAKLPEPAN
+2953 IAKIEKLPAAED
-2964 VSGKNERAI
+2964 VIVKNKSAI
-2973 KAARKAYMA
+2973 SAARKAYDK
-2982 LKNDNAKAYADSA
+2982 LNENAKKYADDSA
-2995 TYVLEDGT
+2995 EVIA
-3003 SKSYME
+3003 
-3009 KLAECETVLE
+3009 KLADCEEALTQ
-3019 KAIDDEAAAEA
+3019 AIEDEDAAEA
-3030 VEKLIKKLPAAKR
+3030 VEKLIKKLPTAKR
-3043 VKEANREKVQEALD
+3043 VKEEHREKVQEALD

-3063 AEQKDLVTAKN
+3063 AEQKELVTAKN

-3128 EDFDESIDE
+3128 EDFDESVDE

>member
-18 MLPTVAFAADTAATR
+18 MLPTVAFAAETAASIT
-33 ISTEDEFVTM
+33 TAEEFAAM
-43 EAGGN
+43 DAGGN
-48 YILDTDITITKPHKG
+48 YILDTDITITKPHSG
-63 DFQGHFDGNGN
+63 DFQGHFDGNGH

-209 GGKTQGNASPVVVQN
+209 GASKQGVASQVTVQN
-224 CYSTGAIEKYGTS
+224 CYSTGAVEKYGTS

-244 VGGGTGANTTN
+244 VGGGTGLNTSNCYTL
-255 SYALT
+255 A
-260 GVAEK
+260 GVAENLTYK
-265 LCCVEGTNCA
+265 DNTNCA

-290 LGSGFMTKAGS
+290 LGDGFMAKAGS

-343 VSLPAGTYTYTVCCA
+343 VSLPAGTYTYTVSCA
-358 GYETKNGDA
+358 GYKTKTGAA
-367 FTVSEKEANDGAT
+367 FTVSADEADNGAT
-380 LSAVTVSLNEDA
+380 LSEVTVSLDEDDT
-392 SAWVSLTVTK
+392 AWVSLTVTK
-402 SPAAATVTIKDAA
+402 NPASALVTIKDAA

-452 DPTAGTLAIELPK
+452 DPTAGTLTIDLPK
-465 VESLE
+465 VDSLT
-470 VTTPATKLTY
+470 VDTTNAKTTY

-505 SAADFE
+505 SAANFAA
-511 DKGVTAAFDSSKE
+511 KGVTAAFDSSKE

-562 GHNSSYTGKD
+562 GHNSSYTGND
-572 EEFAYDEEEG
+572 EEEFAYDEEEG

-593 SQVWVSIKLN
+593 SQVWVSIKLKDD
-603 ENAPAGNISFW
+603 APAGNISFW
-614 YKTDSEWN
+614 YKTDSESN
-622 CDYLVLGSYA
+622 YDYLVLGRYA
-632 YGATKYTQ
+632 YGATKYNQ

-651 PGKEQLLTFRKDYS
+651 PGEEQLLTFRKDSS
-665 GDTGKDCVWLKDFT
+665 GNNGKDCVWLKDFT

-699 KDAAGKAVT
+699 KDEAGTTVT
-708 GTNGKYTVPAGDYT
+708 GTNGKYTVTPGTYT

-793 NTTTLPD
+793 NTTTLPA
-800 GSYTYTIT
+800 GEYTYTIT

-827 ETKTLTRKLV
+827 EVKTLTRKLV
-837 FADFFE
+837 FSDFFA
-843 DCEGVTAANDTSNP
+843 DCKGITATNHERRPWKAVKDEAN
-857 WTPVKSESGNYL
+857 GNYL
-869 TSLATGYSTQKL
+869 TTESVATGFGSSDKT
-881 TITATDDVQ
+881 TILFEAADNVR
-890 LSFDVLPN
+890 LSFDVVPYCYGSSN
-898 VYTGNYI
+898 RFVIYKNN
-905 LKVFKSSSSTVI
+905 KSVKTYDRSDKWES
-917 KEFQN
+917 
-922 SKEWQTYSI
+922 YSI
-931 NLASGETLRL
+931 DLLTGDTLLL
-941 EYKLPYY
+941 EYTPHGTTYY
-948 SGYYVYLKNFKT
+948 TRLKNFKT
-960 EKLAT
+960 EQLAK
-965 VNFTLGTEG
+965 VNFTLGTAG

-996 VALPAG
+996 IVLPAG

-1018 EFTVVGGET
+1018 EFTVAGGET
-1027 KNITVPALKELKNA
+1027 KNITVPALTELKNA
-1041 TVTFHVTLPEGC
+1041 TVTFHVTLPEDC
-1053 EKPYTVMIC
+1053 EKPYTVVIC

-1077 AESCALPVG
+1077 AESCTLPVG

-1120 PVFEDFFAACDG
+1120 PVFEDFFANCDG
-1132 ITAQNDAVYPYKA
+1132 IIAANSNVYPYKA
-1145 VKDASGNYLVT
+1145 VKDAAGDYLISDS
-1156 EGVRN
+1156 VRN
-1161 SGKATITLTAEKA
+1161 YGKATITLTAEKA
-1174 LRLCFSYY
+1174 LRLYFSYY
-1182 ATSDEYYPFA
+1182 GSTTSDEYYPFV

-1203 YDETTWKTFTTDLA
+1203 YDETTWKPFATDLA
-1217 AGDKLTLTY
+1217 TGDKLTLTY

-1257 GMEGTVITVK
+1257 GTEGTVITVK

-1306 TVGGENKNI
+1306 PVEGENKNI

-1329 FQTDPADAAV
+1329 FQTDPVDAAV

-1350 ANEDGSYTLVE
+1350 VNEDGSYTLVE

-1408 DKSADGT
+1408 KKSADGT

-1425 WFADAVNGGSTA
+1425 WFADAVNGGRTA

-1453 PGIGTTYPENY
+1453 PGIGTASNQYTGTFDGKY
-1464 YVGVF
+1464 F
-1469 NGNGHTVSGLA
+1469 MVSGLA
-1480 GTSGL
+1480 GSKGL
-1485 FGALGKDGVGT
+1485 FDFVGACVI
-1496 VKNLVINGAISN
+1496 KNLTVSGAIKEGT
-1508 SAYSNMGLLANVNA
+1508 NMGLLADVSA
-1522 GVIENC
+1522 GTVENC
-1528 FVFGSVTK
+1528 FTTGSLHRI
-1536 GNPSGTTGGM
+1536 NSYGTTGGLI
-1546 VGRGASGSVIRNS
+1546 GRADAGTLIRNC
-1559 GSAATVKVTV
+1559 GSAA
-1569 TPTNVNLYLGG
+1569 NVSCSMKSLNAELNMGG
-1580 LVGDFYG
+1580 LVGNLYG
-1587 TMENCYATGNVIST
+1587 TVENSYATGTVKVEAGSGYTAVGGFIGQT
-1601 TEKPNNTGIG
+1601 KNTAAI
-1611 GLVGQMETSA
+1611 T
-1621 VIRNSYAAG
+1621 NSYAAG
-1630 TVSGSEGG
+1630 TVIGSAGG
-1638 FGAFVGVNKGAI
+1638 ALGAFVGVNSGSI

-1676 KAVMQS
+1676 KADMQS

-1700 GINGGYPIHAWLGGK
+1700 GINGGYPIHAWQGGK

-1737 ANQAALVQELCA
+1737 AKQAALVQELCA

-1929 ETVMDAVSYWLYDN
+1929 ETAMDAVSYWLYNN
-1943 GYDDSIEVEFVS
+1943 GYDSSIEVEFVS

-2055 GMVVDGEVSEM
+2055 GMVVEGKVSQK
-2066 LVAPRTVTVD
+2066 LVVPQTVTVD
-2076 GVAVRVGFSVNPS
+2076 GVTVQIGFTALPYN
-2089 DAVTYEFT
+2089 AVTYEFVKDT
-2097 DSQINISPRR
+2097 NRLEITPRR
-2107 PSQGKP
+2107 PAMGQP

-2147 LQLQNAFRI
+2147 LKLQNAFRI

-2213 IFNYDYSQMQK
+2213 IFDYDYSQMQK
-2224 FESLTPDVADVN
+2224 LESLTPDVADVN

-2246 PGKPAAEA
+2246 PGEPAAEA

-2268 NSTPGKVLG
+2268 KSTPGKVLG

-2346 DQVKNVEGIYTDDH
+2346 DQVKNVEGIYTDDY

-2374 TFYSSRRTIIK
+2374 TFYSSRRNIIK

-2415 EKFVEDAETPDGAY
+2415 EKFVKDAETPDGAY

-2448 TTGVDEPEKP
+2448 KQNIDEPEKP
-2458 DTGTDI
+2458 GTGTDI

-2602 KIQAIPDEISS
+2602 KIHAIPDEISS

-2656 LAEYEKNMDVYILRG
+2656 LAEYEKNMGVYILRG

-2711 ESRKL
+2711 ERRKL
-2716 TAARKSLAAN
+2716 TAARKSLATN
-2726 EKAAK
+2726 ERAAK
-2731 KVSDLIASKL
+2731 KVSNLIASKL
-2741 TGEPE
+2741 TGEPDG
-2746 SMGLGDRRTI
+2746 MGLGDRRTI

-2774 SEAEKVTLDAFTA
+2774 PEAEKATLDAFTA
-2787 RRDYLDANEAQ
+2787 RRDYLDANEAE
-2798 MKLDEKAAS
+2798 MKANEKAAS
-2807 AVEKLIKALPKSER
+2807 AVEKLIKALPKAER

-2826 KAEIEKARAAYDEL
+2826 KAEIEKARAAYDKL
-2840 TYDQKKLVSN
+2840 TDNQKKLVSN

-2910 ALEKVGKNIVGKDNL
+2910 DLGKVGKNIVGKDNL
-2925 KRLTNAE
+2925 KLLTNTE
-2932 KALKKAVSQ
+2932 KALKKLVSQ
-2941 DTKDQKAADKVA
+2941 DMKDEKAAAKV
-2953 QKIAKLPEPAN
+2953 IAKIEKLPAAED
-2964 VSGKNERAI
+2964 VIVKNKSAI
-2973 KAARKAYMA
+2973 SAARKAYDK
-2982 LKNDNAKAYADSA
+2982 LNENAKKYADDSA
-2995 TYVLEDGT
+2995 EVIAKLTDCEAALTQAIED
-3003 SKSYME
+3003 E
-3009 KLAECETVLE
+3009 
-3019 KAIDDEAAAEA
+3019 DAAEA
-3030 VEKLIKKLPAAKR
+3030 VEKLIKKLPTAKR
-3043 VKEANREKVQEALD
+3043 VKEDHREKVQEALD
-3057 AYNELT
+3057 AFNMLT
-3063 AEQKDLVTAKN
+3063 EDQKKLVTAKN

-3128 EDFDESIDE
+3128 EDFDESVDE

>member
-18 MLPTVAFAADTAATR
+18 MFPTVAAAADAPTEITSAEEFATM
-33 ISTEDEFVTM
+33 D
-43 EAGGN
+43 AGGN
-48 YILDTDITITKPHKG
+48 YILKGDITITAPYAK
-63 DFQGHFDGNGN
+63 DFTGTFNGGGN
-74 TITLSGM
+74 TITLNITGVSAANVGAFSVLRSGA
-81 TSSPF
+81 
-86 GIVNGPS
+86 VV
-93 TIENLKV
+93 ENLM
-100 AGSVTGTSYL
+100 TDGTITAPAYNNVG
-110 AGIAG
+110 GIAG
-115 MANTADGEI
+115 QASAA
-124 KIINCM
+124 
-130 NTADITGTSPV
+130 TADIIIRNCKNAAAISGKQSV
-141 GGIVGG
+141 GGIVGYVPKNND
-147 CTSSANTLTI
+147 TSGVKMEGLANT
-157 QGCANLGDITG
+157 GDL
-168 SGNKVGGIIG
+168 SGTRNVGGIIG
-178 VAQYAAHKIVDCY
+178 NLEGPAHSLTNAY
-191 NQGKITGFNN
+191 NHGNMTASGSGA
-201 YAGIVGHN
+201 AGICGRAAN
-209 GGKTQGNASPVVVQN
+209 GFTLSN
-224 CYSTGAIEKYGTS
+224 CYTTGTLTKSDGALISAGSSYNTAVAE
-237 TNPGYAI
+237 TNC
-244 VGGGTGANTTN
+244 
-255 SYALT
+255 YALEGCGT
-260 GVAEK
+260 EK
-265 LCCVEGTNCA
+265 LNYQYGINATA
-275 FKTDAEMKE
+275 SSFKTEEEMK
-284 AAFAAL
+284 AADFAAL
-290 LGSGFMTKAGS
+290 LGDGFMAVPND
-301 YPVLS
+301 YPNLS
-306 WETPTASKTFHITP
+306 WEIPSAALTAALDNADAVF
-320 AAATL
+320 TL
-325 TVLKGSETAY
+325 TKGGETYYSGEGKSHNVALPEGEYAWTAACEGYFTQNGTISVSKSDAETAKPLSVNVTFVPDPNAPTVTSISVKEGSYKTDYKQGDKLDDKLTLLLHY
-335 SGTGAEQT
+335 SDGTTKEVSKGYTITGFLTEEPAEALELT
-343 VSLPAGTYTYTVCCA
+343 VTY
-358 GYETKNGDA
+358 EKNGQTFSA
-367 FTVSEKEANDGAT
+367 KFTVS
-380 LSAVTVSLNEDA
+380 
-392 SAWVSLTVTK
+392 
-402 SPAAATVTIKDAA
+402 
-415 GNTVAE
+415 VAE
-421 TNGSYKLLKDGAY
+421 T
-434 TYTATTTEEGY
+434 
-445 EDAAGSV
+445 
-452 DPTAGTLAIELPK
+452 P
-465 VESLE
+465 
-470 VTTPATKLTY
+470 
-480 FQNEKL
+480 
-486 KTDGL
+486 
-491 VLTVHYTNADDKEI
+491 
-505 SAADFE
+505 
-511 DKGVTAAFDSSKE
+511 
-524 GTADVLLSY
+524 DVL
-533 KGKSVSYQ
+533 KA
-541 VEIQGRPDVFQ
+541 
-552 QLRPYATITY
+552 LRPYAEISF
-562 GHNSSYTGKD
+562 GHNDSYKGEAGK
-572 EEFAYDEEEG
+572 EFVYDNDEG

-587 SQGMGN
+587 SQDMGN
-593 SQVWVSIKLN
+593 SEVWVSIKLKDD
-603 ENAPAGNISFW
+603 APAGNISFS
-614 YKTDSEWN
+614 YKTDSESN
-622 CDYLVLGSYA
+622 YDYLVLGRYA
-632 YGATKYTQ
+632 YNATKYNQ

-651 PGKEQLLTFRKDYS
+651 PGEEQLLTFRKDSS
-665 GDTGKDCVWLKDFT
+665 GNNGKDCVWLKDFV
-679 FERLYTIE
+679 FAQLYALE

-708 GTNGKYTVPAGDYT
+708 GTNGKYTVTPGTYT

-793 NTTTLPD
+793 NTTTLPA
-800 GSYTYTIT
+800 GEYTYTIT

-837 FADFFE
+837 FSDFFE
-843 DCEGVTAANDTSNP
+843 DCEGVAVKNDTSNP
-857 WTPVKSESGNYL
+857 WTPVKDEASNYL
-869 TSLATGYSTQKL
+869 KSTTSSYKTQ
-881 TITATDDVQ
+881 TIAFTVTENVS
-890 LSFDVLPN
+890 LSFDVLPY
-898 VYTGNYI
+898 VYTGNYV
-905 LKVFKSSSSTVI
+905 LKVIKNNASTAT

-922 SKEWQTYSI
+922 SKEWEHYSIDLNAGDTLTLKYQTYY
-931 NLASGETLRL
+931 NAST
-941 EYKLPYY
+941 
-948 SGYYVYLKNFKT
+948 YYVYLKNFKT
-960 EKLAT
+960 VKLAT

-981 KETGATYEPASGASS
+981 KETNETYEPASGASS

-1018 EFTVVGGET
+1018 EFTVAGGET
-1027 KNITVPALKELKNA
+1027 KNITVPALTELKNA
-1041 TVTFHVTLPEGC
+1041 TVTFHVTLPEDC
-1053 EKPYTVMIC
+1053 EKPYTVVIC

-1077 AESCALPVG
+1077 AESCTLPVG

-1132 ITAQNDAVYPYKA
+1132 IIAANSNVYPYKA
-1145 VKDASGNYLVT
+1145 VKDAAGDYLISDS
-1156 EGVRN
+1156 VRN
-1161 SGKATITLTAEKA
+1161 YGKATITLTAEKA
-1174 LRLCFSYY
+1174 LRLYFSYY
-1182 ATSDEYYPFA
+1182 GSTTSDEDYPFV

-1203 YDETTWKTFTTDLA
+1203 YDETTWKTFATDLA

-1226 EQPYVYGDASN
+1226 EQPSVYGDASN

-1257 GMEGTVITVK
+1257 GTEGTVITVK

-1272 VVTPDKDGSYTLPD
+1272 VVTPDKDGGYTLPD

-1295 FGYKTVENVSF
+1295 FGYKTVENVAF
-1306 TVGGENKNI
+1306 PVEGENK
-1315 HVEVLQP
+1315 
-1322 MPSAAIT
+1322 AIT
-1329 FQTDPADAAV
+1329 VAALELLSTGKITFNVEPEGAAV

-1408 DKSADGT
+1408 KKSADGT

-1453 PGIGTTYPENY
+1453 PGIGTASNQYTGTFDGKY
-1464 YVGVF
+1464 F
-1469 NGNGHTVSGLA
+1469 MVSGLA
-1480 GTSGL
+1480 GSKGL
-1485 FGALGKDGVGT
+1485 FDFVGACVI
-1496 VKNLVINGAISN
+1496 KNLTVSGAIKEGT
-1508 SAYSNMGLLANVNA
+1508 NMGLLADVSA
-1522 GVIENC
+1522 GTVENC
-1528 FVFGSVTK
+1528 FTTGSLHRI
-1536 GNPSGTTGGM
+1536 NSYGTTGGLI
-1546 VGRGASGSVIRNS
+1546 GRADAGTAIRNC
-1559 GSAATVKVTV
+1559 GSAA
-1569 TPTNVNLYLGG
+1569 NVSCSMKSLKAELNMGG
-1580 LVGDFYG
+1580 LVGNLYG
-1587 TMENCYATGNVIST
+1587 TVENSYATGEIRVTAGAEYKAVGGFIGQT
-1601 TEKPNNTGIG
+1601 KNTAAI
-1611 GLVGQMETSA
+1611 T
-1621 VIRNSYAAG
+1621 NSYAAG
-1630 TVSGSEGG
+1630 TVTGSAGG
-1638 FGAFVGVNKGAI
+1638 ALGAFVGVNSGSI
-1650 SGSYYREDAAEA
+1650 SGSYYREDAAKA
-1662 AVATGSADGLTAMT
+1662 AVAAGSADGLTAMT

-1871 TITVKLT
+1871 TITVRLT
-1878 ATAAKGTAE
+1878 ATAAKGAAE

-1929 ETVMDAVSYWLYDN
+1929 ETVMDAVSYWLYNN
-1943 GYDDSIEVEFVS
+1943 GYDNSIEVEFVS

-2012 RIGWDVEKAQE
+2012 RIGWDVEKSQE

-2055 GMVVDGEVSEM
+2055 GMVVEGKVSQK
-2066 LVAPRTVTVD
+2066 LVAPQTVTVD
-2076 GVAVRVGFSVNPS
+2076 GVTVQIGFTALPYN
-2089 DAVTYEFT
+2089 AVTYEFVKNT
-2097 DSQINISPRR
+2097 NRLEITPRR
-2107 PSQGKP
+2107 PAMGQP

-2128 LDDYTLDAMMSQA
+2128 LDDYTLDAMKSQA
-2141 DDETST
+2141 DDEIST

-2224 FESLTPDVADVN
+2224 LESLTPDVADVN

-2246 PGKPAAEA
+2246 PGEPAAEA

-2268 NSTPGKVLG
+2268 KSTPGKVLG

-2346 DQVKNVEGIYTDDH
+2346 GQVKNVEGIYTDDY

-2374 TFYSSRRTIIK
+2374 TFYSSRRNIIK

-2448 TTGVDEPEKP
+2448 KQNIDEPEKP

-2464 GVTVIVDGRDVDG
+2464 GVEVIVDGREVDG
-2477 FVSNKENPYAFEGK
+2477 FVSNKEKPYAFEGK

-2726 EKAAK
+2726 ERAAK

-2741 TGEPE
+2741 TGEPDG
-2746 SMGLGDRRTI
+2746 MGLNDRRTI

-2774 SEAEKVTLDAFTA
+2774 SEAEKATLDAFTA

-2807 AVEKLIKALPKSER
+2807 AVEKLIKALPKAER

-2840 TYDQKKLVSN
+2840 TDDQKKLVSN

-2910 ALEKVGKNIVGKDNL
+2910 DLGKVGKNIVGKDNL
-2925 KRLTNAE
+2925 KLLTNTE
-2932 KALKKAVSQ
+2932 KALKKLVSQ
-2941 DTKDQKAADKVA
+2941 DMKDEKAAAKV
-2953 QKIAKLPEPAN
+2953 IAKIEKLPAAED
-2964 VSGKNERAI
+2964 VIVKNKSAI
-2973 KAARKAYMA
+2973 SAARKAYDK
-2982 LKNDNAKAYADSA
+2982 LNENAKKYADDSA
-2995 TYVLEDGT
+2995 EVIAKLTDCEAALTQAIED
-3003 SKSYME
+3003 E
-3009 KLAECETVLE
+3009 
-3019 KAIDDEAAAEA
+3019 DAAEA
-3030 VEKLIKKLPAAKR
+3030 VEKLIKKLPTAKR
-3043 VKEANREKVQEALD
+3043 VKEDHREKVQEALD
-3057 AYNELT
+3057 AFNMLT
-3063 AEQKDLVTAKN
+3063 EDQKKLVTAKN

-3128 EDFDESIDE
+3128 EDFDESVDE

>member
-18 MLPTVAFAADTAATR
+18 MLPTVAFAADTAAPIT
-33 ISTEDEFVTM
+33 TAEEFAAM
-43 EAGGN
+43 DAGGN
-48 YILDTDITITKPHKG
+48 YILKQDITITKPHSG
-63 DFQGHFDGNGN
+63 DFQGHFDGNGH

-147 CTSSANTLTI
+147 CTSSANILTI

-209 GGKTQGNASPVVVQN
+209 GASKQGVASQVTVQN

-237 TNPGYAI
+237 TNDGYAI

-260 GVAEK
+260 GVAET
-265 LCCVEGTNCA
+265 LCKVDGTNCA
-275 FKTDAEMKE
+275 FKTDAEMKS
-284 AAFAAL
+284 ADFAKL
-290 LGSGFMTKAGS
+290 LGDGFMAKAGS
-301 YPVLS
+301 YPTLA
-306 WETPTASKTFHITP
+306 WEVPTASKTFHITP

-343 VSLPAGTYTYTVCCA
+343 VALPAGTYTYTVSCA

-380 LSAVTVSLNEDA
+380 LSEVTVSLDEDDT
-392 SAWVSLTVTK
+392 AWVSLTVTK
-402 SPAAATVTIKDAA
+402 NPASALVTIKDAA

-452 DPTAGTLAIELPK
+452 DPTAGTLTIDLPK
-465 VESLE
+465 VDSLT
-470 VTTPATKLTY
+470 VDTTNAKTTY

-505 SAADFE
+505 SAADFAA
-511 DKGVTAAFDSSKE
+511 KGVTAAFDSSKE

-562 GHNSSYTGKD
+562 GHNSSYTGND
-572 EEFAYDEEEG
+572 EEEFAYDEEEG

-603 ENAPAGNISFW
+603 ENAPAGNISFQ
-614 YKTDSEWN
+614 YKTESEAN
-622 CDYLVLGSYA
+622 FDYMFVGSSSY
-632 YGATKYTQ
+632 TKYNKTVW
-640 TKWTQVSFSLQ
+640 TKESFSLQ
-651 PGKEQLLTFRKDYS
+651 PGEELKLTYKKDGS

-699 KDAAGKAVT
+699 KDEAGTTVT
-708 GTNGKYTVPAGDYT
+708 GTNGKYTVTPGTYT

-793 NTTTLPD
+793 NTTTLPA
-800 GSYTYTIT
+800 GEYTYTIT

-827 ETKTLTRKLV
+827 EKKELTRKLV
-837 FADFFE
+837 FSDFFA
-843 DCEGVTAANDTSNP
+843 DCKGITATNHERRPWKAVKDEAN
-857 WTPVKSESGNYL
+857 GNYL
-869 TSLATGYSTQKL
+869 TTESVATGFGSSDKT
-881 TITATDDVQ
+881 TILFEAADNVR
-890 LSFDVLPN
+890 LSFDVVPYCYGSSN
-898 VYTGNYI
+898 RFVIYKNN
-905 LKVFKSSSSTVI
+905 KSVKTYDRSDKWES
-917 KEFQN
+917 
-922 SKEWQTYSI
+922 YSI
-931 NLASGETLRL
+931 DLLTGDTLLL
-941 EYKLPYY
+941 EYTPHGSTYY
-948 SGYYVYLKNFKT
+948 TRLKNFKT
-960 EKLAT
+960 EQLAK

-996 VALPAG
+996 IVLPAG

-1027 KNITVPALKELKNA
+1027 KNITVPALTELKNA
-1041 TVTFHVTLPEGC
+1041 TVTFHVTLPEDC
-1053 EKPYTVMIC
+1053 EKPYTVVIC
-1062 KGSEIVYNETIAEDA
+1062 KGGEIVYNETIAEDA

-1120 PVFEDFFAACDG
+1120 PVFEDFFAKCDG
-1132 ITAQNDAVYPYKA
+1132 IIAANSNVYPYKA
-1145 VKDASGNYLVT
+1145 VKDAAGDYLISDS
-1156 EGVRN
+1156 VRN
-1161 SGKATITLTAEKA
+1161 YGKATITLTAEKA
-1174 LRLCFSYY
+1174 LRLYFSYY
-1182 ATSDEYYPFA
+1182 GSTTSDEDCPFV

-1203 YDETTWKTFTTDLA
+1203 YDETTWKPFATDLA

-1226 EQPYVYGDASN
+1226 EQPYVYGGGESPYL
-1237 IFVKLKDFRTEA
+1237 KLKDFRTEA

-1257 GMEGTVITVK
+1257 GTEGTVITVK

-1272 VVTPDKDGSYTLPD
+1272 VVTPDKDGGYTLPD

-1295 FGYKTVENVSF
+1295 FGYKTVENVAF
-1306 TVGGENKNI
+1306 PVEGENKAI

-1329 FQTDPADAAV
+1329 FQTDPVDAAV
-1339 SVTHAAQGAQM
+1339 SVTHATQGAQT
-1350 ANEDGSYTLVE
+1350 ANDNGTFTLVQ

-1408 DKSADGT
+1408 KKSADGT

-1425 WFADAVNGGSTA
+1425 WFADAVNGGRTA

-1453 PGIGTTYPENY
+1453 PGIGTVSNQYTGTFDGKY
-1464 YVGVF
+1464 F
-1469 NGNGHTVSGLA
+1469 MVSGLA
-1480 GTSGL
+1480 GSKGL
-1485 FGALGKDGVGT
+1485 FDFVGACVI
-1496 VKNLVINGAISN
+1496 KNLTVSGAIKEG
-1508 SAYSNMGLLANVNA
+1508 ANMGLLADVSA
-1522 GVIENC
+1522 GTVENC
-1528 FVFGSVTK
+1528 FTTGSLHRI
-1536 GNPSGTTGGM
+1536 SSYGTTGGLI
-1546 VGRGASGSVIRNS
+1546 GRADAGTVIRNC
-1559 GSAATVKVTV
+1559 GSAA
-1569 TPTNVNLYLGG
+1569 NVSCSMKSLNAELNMGG
-1580 LVGDFYG
+1580 LVGNLYG
-1587 TMENCYATGNVIST
+1587 TVENSYATGTVKVEAGSGYTAVGGFIGQT
-1601 TEKPNNTGIG
+1601 KNTAAI
-1611 GLVGQMETSA
+1611 T
-1621 VIRNSYAAG
+1621 NSYAAG
-1630 TVSGSEGG
+1630 TVTGSAGG
-1638 FGAFVGVNKGAI
+1638 ALGAFVGVNSGSI

-1662 AVATGSADGLTAMT
+1662 AVAAGSADGLTAMT

-1700 GINGGYPIHAWLGGK
+1700 GINGGYPIHAWQGGK

-1737 ANQAALVQELCA
+1737 AKQAALVQELCA

-1771 RDSWG
+1771 RDDWG

-1806 VYGEQIDLSNTEGIL
+1806 ENGEQIDLSNTEGIL

-1830 IKSQAQLVL
+1830 IKTQAQLAL

-1909 IEKALSAKDAF
+1909 IEKALAAKDAF

-1929 ETVMDAVSYWLYDN
+1929 ETAMDAVSYWLYDN

-1978 YQGEGGADTKYVTY
+1978 YQGEGGTDTKYVTY

-2023 LMQKALD
+2023 LMQRALD

-2113 ATTFDLWLITLFDNN
+2113 ATTFELRMVTLFDEN
-2128 LDDYTLDAMMSQA
+2128 LDPYTISAMMSSSG
-2141 DDETST
+2141 DNVST

-2224 FESLTPDVADVN
+2224 LESLTPDVADVN

-2246 PGKPAAEA
+2246 PGQPAVEA

-2268 NSTPGKVLG
+2268 KSTPGKVLG
-2277 ETTLTFTIE
+2277 ETILTFTIE

-2313 RGENTDKK
+2313 RGENTDKN

-2346 DQVKNVEGIYTDDH
+2346 GQVKNVEGIYTDDY

-2385 YENLLLTQPEYNTE
+2385 YENLLLTQPEYNTK

-2415 EKFVEDAETPDGAY
+2415 EKFVKDAETPDGAY

-2448 TTGVDEPEKP
+2448 KQNIDEPEKP

-2464 GVTVIVDGRDVDG
+2464 GVEVIVDGREVDG
-2477 FVSNKENPYAFEGK
+2477 FVSNKENAYAFEGK

-2689 VQKAEELYEGMEPE
+2689 VQKAEELYEGMEPK

-2726 EKAAK
+2726 ERAAK

-2741 TGEPE
+2741 TGEPDG
-2746 SMGLGDRRTI
+2746 MGLNDRRTI

-2774 SEAEKVTLDAFTA
+2774 SEAEKATLDAFTA
-2787 RRDYLDANEAQ
+2787 RRDYLDANEAE
-2798 MKLDEKAAS
+2798 MKANEKAAS

-2840 TYDQKKLVSN
+2840 TDDQKKLVSN

-2910 ALEKVGKNIVGKDNL
+2910 DLGKVGKNIVGKDNL
-2925 KRLTNAE
+2925 KLLTNTE

-2941 DTKDQKAADKVA
+2941 DKKDQKAADKV
-2953 QKIAKLPEPAN
+2953 IAKIEKLPAAED
-2964 VSGKNERAI
+2964 VIVKNKSAI
-2973 KAARKAYMA
+2973 SAARKAYDK
-2982 LKNDNAKAYADSA
+2982 LNENAKKYADDSA
-2995 TYVLEDGT
+2995 EVIA
-3003 SKSYME
+3003 
-3009 KLAECETVLE
+3009 KLADCEEALTQ
-3019 KAIDDEAAAEA
+3019 AIEDEDAAEA
-3030 VEKLIKKLPAAKR
+3030 VEKLIKKLPTAKR
-3043 VKEANREKVQEALD
+3043 VKEEHREKVQEALD

-3063 AEQKDLVTAKN
+3063 AEQKELVTAKN

-3128 EDFDESIDE
+3128 EDFDESVDE

>member
-33 ISTEDEFVTM
+33 ISTEDEFVAM
-43 EAGGN
+43 AAGGN
-48 YILDTDITITKPHKG
+48 YILTQDITITKPHSG
-63 DFQGHFDGNGN
+63 DFQGHFDGNGH

-191 NQGKITGFNN
+191 NQGRITGFNN

-209 GGKTQGNASPVVVQN
+209 GGRTQGVASQVTVQN

-237 TNPGYAI
+237 TNAGYAI

-265 LCCVEGTNCA
+265 LCYVEGTNCA
-275 FKTDAEMKE
+275 FKTDAEMKS
-284 AAFAAL
+284 ADFAKL
-290 LGSGFMTKAGS
+290 LGDGFMAKAGS

-343 VSLPAGTYTYTVCCA
+343 VALPAGTYTYTVSCA
-358 GYETKNGDA
+358 GYKTKTGEA
-367 FTVSEKEANDGAT
+367 FTVSADEADNGAT
-380 LSAVTVSLNEDA
+380 LSEVTVSLDEDDT
-392 SAWVSLTVTK
+392 AWVSLTVTK

-452 DPTAGTLAIELPK
+452 DPTAGTLTIDLPK
-465 VESLE
+465 VDSLT
-470 VTTPATKLTY
+470 VDTTNAKTTY

-505 SAADFE
+505 SAADFAA
-511 DKGVTAAFDSSKE
+511 KGVTAAFDSSKE

-603 ENAPAGNISFW
+603 ENAPAGNISFQ
-614 YKTDSEWN
+614 YKTESEAN
-622 CDYLVLGSYA
+622 FDYMFVGSSSY
-632 YGATKYTQ
+632 TKYNKTVW
-640 TKWTQVSFSLQ
+640 TKESFSLQ
-651 PGKEQLLTFRKDYS
+651 PGEELKLTYKKDGS

-699 KDAAGKAVT
+699 KDAAGTTVT
-708 GTNGKYTVPAGDYT
+708 GTNGKYTVTPGTYT

-793 NTTTLPD
+793 NTTTLPA
-800 GSYTYTIT
+800 GEYTYTIT

-843 DCEGVTAANDTSNP
+843 DCEGVVVKNDTSNP
-857 WTPVKSESGNYL
+857 WTPVKDEAGNYL
-869 TSLATGYSTQKL
+869 KSTTSSYKTQ
-881 TITATDDVQ
+881 TIAFTVTENVS
-890 LSFDVLPN
+890 LSFDVLPY
-898 VYTGNYI
+898 VYTGNYV
-905 LKVFKSSSSTVI
+905 LKVIKNNASTAT

-922 SKEWQTYSI
+922 SKEWEHYSIDLNAGDTLTLKYQTYY
-931 NLASGETLRL
+931 NAST
-941 EYKLPYY
+941 
-948 SGYYVYLKNFKT
+948 YYVYLKNFKT
-960 EKLAT
+960 VKLAT

-1027 KNITVPALKELKNA
+1027 KNITVPALTELKNA
-1041 TVTFHVTLPEGC
+1041 TVTFHVTLPEDC
-1053 EKPYTVMIC
+1053 EKPYTVVIC
-1062 KGSEIVYNETIAEDA
+1062 KGGEIVYNETIAEDA
-1077 AESCALPVG
+1077 AESCTLPVG

-1120 PVFEDFFAACDG
+1120 PVFEDFFANCDG
-1132 ITAQNDAVYPYKA
+1132 IIAANSNVYPYKA
-1145 VKDASGNYLVT
+1145 VKDAAGDYLISDS
-1156 EGVRN
+1156 VRN
-1161 SGKATITLTAEKA
+1161 YGKATITLTAEKA
-1174 LRLCFSYY
+1174 LRLYFSYY
-1182 ATSDEYYPFA
+1182 GSTTSDEYYPFV

-1203 YDETTWKTFTTDLA
+1203 YDETTWKTFATDLA

-1257 GMEGTVITVK
+1257 GTEGTIITVK

-1306 TVGGENKNI
+1306 PVEGENK
-1315 HVEVLQP
+1315 
-1322 MPSAAIT
+1322 AIT
-1329 FQTDPADAAV
+1329 VAALELLPTGKITFNVEPEGAAV
-1339 SVTHAAQGAQM
+1339 SVTHAAQGAQT
-1350 ANEDGSYTLVE
+1350 ANDDGTYTLVE

-1408 DKSADGT
+1408 KKSADGT

-1425 WFADAVNGGSTA
+1425 WFADAVNGGRTA

-1453 PGIGTTYPENY
+1453 PGIGTASNQYTGTFDGKY
-1464 YVGVF
+1464 F
-1469 NGNGHTVSGLA
+1469 MVSGLA
-1480 GTSGL
+1480 GSKGL
-1485 FGALGKDGVGT
+1485 FDFVGACVI
-1496 VKNLVINGAISN
+1496 KNLTVSGAIKEGT
-1508 SAYSNMGLLANVNA
+1508 NMGLLADVSA
-1522 GVIENC
+1522 GTVENC
-1528 FVFGSVTK
+1528 FTTGSLHRI
-1536 GNPSGTTGGM
+1536 NSYGTTGGLI
-1546 VGRGASGSVIRNS
+1546 GRADAGTVIRNC
-1559 GSAATVKVTV
+1559 GSAA
-1569 TPTNVNLYLGG
+1569 NVSCSMKSLNAELNMGG
-1580 LVGDFYG
+1580 LVGNLYG
-1587 TMENCYATGNVIST
+1587 TVENSYATGTVKVEAGSGYTAVGGFIGQT
-1601 TEKPNNTGIG
+1601 KNTAAI
-1611 GLVGQMETSA
+1611 M
-1621 VIRNSYAAG
+1621 NSYAAG
-1630 TVSGSEGG
+1630 TVTGSAGG
-1638 FGAFVGVNKGAI
+1638 ALGAFVGVNSGSI

-1700 GINGGYPIHAWLGGK
+1700 GINGGYPIHAWQGGK

-1887 KSREITVILYS
+1887 KSRKITVILYS

-1943 GYDDSIEVEFVS
+1943 GYDNSIEVEFVS
-1955 AGTLATTSVTGH
+1955 AGTLATTSVTDH

-2047 ASTDKSFT
+2047 TSTDKSFT
-2055 GMVVDGEVSEM
+2055 GMVVEGKVSQK
-2066 LVAPRTVTVD
+2066 LVVPQTVTVD
-2076 GVAVRVGFSVNPS
+2076 GVTVQIGFTALPYN
-2089 DAVTYEFT
+2089 AVTYEFVKDT
-2097 DSQINISPRR
+2097 NRLEITPRR
-2107 PSQGKP
+2107 PAMGQP

-2147 LQLQNAFRI
+2147 LKLQNAFRI

-2213 IFNYDYSQMQK
+2213 IFDYDYSQMQK
-2224 FESLTPDVADVN
+2224 LESLTPDVADVN

-2246 PGKPAAEA
+2246 PGQPAVEA

-2268 NSTPGKVLG
+2268 KSTPGKVLG

-2346 DQVKNVEGIYTDDH
+2346 DQVKNVEGIYTDDY

-2374 TFYSSRRTIIK
+2374 TFYSSRRNIIK

-2415 EKFVEDAETPDGAY
+2415 EKFVKDAETPDGAY

-2448 TTGVDEPEKP
+2448 KQDIDEPEKP
-2458 DTGTDI
+2458 GTGTDI

-2644 QVAQKLLDAEAK
+2644 QVAKKLLDAEAK

-2716 TAARKSLAAN
+2716 TAARKSLATN
-2726 EKAAK
+2726 ERAAK
-2731 KVSDLIASKL
+2731 KVSNLIASKL

-2774 SEAEKVTLDAFTA
+2774 SEAEKATLDAFTA
-2787 RRDYLDANEAQ
+2787 RRDYLDANEAE
-2798 MKLDEKAAS
+2798 MKANEKAAS
-2807 AVEKLIKALPKSER
+2807 AVEKLIKALPKAER

-2840 TYDQKKLVSN
+2840 TDDQKKLVSN

-2910 ALEKVGKNIVGKDNL
+2910 DLGKVGKNIVGKDNL
-2925 KRLTNAE
+2925 KLLTNAE

-2941 DTKDQKAADKVA
+2941 DTKDQKAAAKV
-2953 QKIAKLPEPAN
+2953 IAKIEKLPAAED
-2964 VSGKNERAI
+2964 VIVKNKSAI
-2973 KAARKAYMA
+2973 SAARKAYDR
-2982 LKNDNAKAYADSA
+2982 LNENAKKYADDSA
-2995 TYVLEDGT
+2995 EVIA
-3003 SKSYME
+3003 
-3009 KLAECETVLE
+3009 KLADCEEALTQ
-3019 KAIDDEAAAEA
+3019 AIEDEDAAEA
-3030 VEKLIKKLPAAKR
+3030 VEKLIKKLPTAKR
-3043 VKEANREKVQEALD
+3043 VKEEHREKVQEALD

-3063 AEQKDLVTAKN
+3063 AEQKELVTAKN

-3128 EDFDESIDE
+3128 EDFDESVDE

>member
-18 MLPTVAFAADTAATR
+18 MLPTVAFAAETAASIT
-33 ISTEDEFVTM
+33 TAEEFAAM
-43 EAGGN
+43 DAGGN
-48 YILDTDITITKPHKG
+48 YILDTDITITKPHSG
-63 DFQGHFDGNGN
+63 DFQGHFDGNGH

-209 GGKTQGNASPVVVQN
+209 GASKQGVASQVTVQN
-224 CYSTGAIEKYGTS
+224 CYSTGAVEKYGTS

-244 VGGGTGANTTN
+244 VGGGTGLNTSNCYTL
-255 SYALT
+255 A
-260 GVAEK
+260 GVAENLTYK
-265 LCCVEGTNCA
+265 DNTNCA

-290 LGSGFMTKAGS
+290 LGDGFMAKAGS

-343 VSLPAGTYTYTVCCA
+343 VSLPAGTYTYTVSCA
-358 GYETKNGDA
+358 GYKTKTGAA
-367 FTVSEKEANDGAT
+367 FTVSADEADNGAT
-380 LSAVTVSLNEDA
+380 LSEVTVSLDEDDT
-392 SAWVSLTVTK
+392 AWVSLTVTK
-402 SPAAATVTIKDAA
+402 NPASALVTIKDAA

-452 DPTAGTLAIELPK
+452 DPTAGTLTIDLPK
-465 VESLE
+465 VDSLT
-470 VTTPATKLTY
+470 VDTTNAKTTY

-505 SAADFE
+505 SAANFAA
-511 DKGVTAAFDSSKE
+511 KGVTAAFDSSKE

-562 GHNSSYTGKD
+562 GHNSSYTGND
-572 EEFAYDEEEG
+572 EEEFAYDEEEG

-593 SQVWVSIKLN
+593 SQVWVSIKLKDD
-603 ENAPAGNISFW
+603 APAGNISFW
-614 YKTDSEWN
+614 YKTDSESN
-622 CDYLVLGSYA
+622 YDYLVLGRYA
-632 YGATKYTQ
+632 YGATKYNQ

-651 PGKEQLLTFRKDYS
+651 PGEEQLLTFRKDSS
-665 GDTGKDCVWLKDFT
+665 GNNGKDCVWLKDFT

-699 KDAAGKAVT
+699 KDEAGTTVT
-708 GTNGKYTVPAGDYT
+708 GTNGKYTVTPGTYT

-793 NTTTLPD
+793 NTTTLPA
-800 GSYTYTIT
+800 GEYTYTIT

-827 ETKTLTRKLV
+827 EVKTLTRKLV
-837 FADFFE
+837 FSDFFA
-843 DCEGVTAANDTSNP
+843 DCKGITATNHERRPWKAVKDEAN
-857 WTPVKSESGNYL
+857 GNYL
-869 TSLATGYSTQKL
+869 TTESVATGFGSSDKT
-881 TITATDDVQ
+881 TILFEAADNVR
-890 LSFDVLPN
+890 LSFDVVPYCYGSSN
-898 VYTGNYI
+898 RFVIYKNN
-905 LKVFKSSSSTVI
+905 KSVKTYDRSDKWES
-917 KEFQN
+917 
-922 SKEWQTYSI
+922 YSI
-931 NLASGETLRL
+931 DLLTGDTLLL
-941 EYKLPYY
+941 EYTPHGTTYY
-948 SGYYVYLKNFKT
+948 TRLKNFKT
-960 EKLAT
+960 EQLAK
-965 VNFTLGTEG
+965 VNFTLGTAG

-996 VALPAG
+996 IVLPAG

-1018 EFTVVGGET
+1018 EFTVAGGET
-1027 KNITVPALKELKNA
+1027 KNITVPALTELKNA
-1041 TVTFHVTLPEGC
+1041 TVTFHVTLPEDC
-1053 EKPYTVMIC
+1053 EKPYTVVIC

-1077 AESCALPVG
+1077 AESCTLPVG

-1120 PVFEDFFAACDG
+1120 PVFEDFFANCDG
-1132 ITAQNDAVYPYKA
+1132 IIAANSNVYPYKA
-1145 VKDASGNYLVT
+1145 VKDAAGDYLISDS
-1156 EGVRN
+1156 VRN
-1161 SGKATITLTAEKA
+1161 YGKATITLTAEKA
-1174 LRLCFSYY
+1174 LRLYFSYY
-1182 ATSDEYYPFA
+1182 GSTTSDEYYPFV

-1203 YDETTWKTFTTDLA
+1203 YDETTWKPFATDLA
-1217 AGDKLTLTY
+1217 TGDKLTLTY

-1257 GMEGTVITVK
+1257 GTEGTVITVK

-1295 FGYKTVENVSF
+1295 FGYKTVEKVSF
-1306 TVGGENKNI
+1306 PVEGENKNI

-1329 FQTDPADAAV
+1329 FQTDPVDAAV

-1350 ANEDGSYTLVE
+1350 VNEDGSYTLVE

-1408 DKSADGT
+1408 KKSADGT

-1425 WFADAVNGGSTA
+1425 WFADAVNGGRTA

-1453 PGIGTTYPENY
+1453 PGIGTASNQYTGTFDGKY
-1464 YVGVF
+1464 F
-1469 NGNGHTVSGLA
+1469 MVSGLA
-1480 GTSGL
+1480 GSKGL
-1485 FGALGKDGVGT
+1485 FDFVGACVI
-1496 VKNLVINGAISN
+1496 KNLTVSGAIKEGT
-1508 SAYSNMGLLANVNA
+1508 NMGLLADVSA
-1522 GVIENC
+1522 GTVENC
-1528 FVFGSVTK
+1528 FTTGSLHRI
-1536 GNPSGTTGGM
+1536 NSYGTTGGLI
-1546 VGRGASGSVIRNS
+1546 GRADAGTLIRNC
-1559 GSAATVKVTV
+1559 GSAA
-1569 TPTNVNLYLGG
+1569 NVSCSMKSLNAELNMGG
-1580 LVGDFYG
+1580 LVGNLYG
-1587 TMENCYATGNVIST
+1587 TVENSYATGTVKVEAGSGYTAVGGFIGQT
-1601 TEKPNNTGIG
+1601 KNTAAI
-1611 GLVGQMETSA
+1611 T
-1621 VIRNSYAAG
+1621 NSYAAG
-1630 TVSGSEGG
+1630 TVIGSAGG
-1638 FGAFVGVNKGAI
+1638 ALGAFVGVNSGSI

-1676 KAVMQS
+1676 KADMQS

-1700 GINGGYPIHAWLGGK
+1700 GINGGYPIHAWQGGK

-1737 ANQAALVQELCA
+1737 AKQAALVQELCA

-1929 ETVMDAVSYWLYDN
+1929 ETAMDAVSYWLYNN
-1943 GYDDSIEVEFVS
+1943 GYDSSIEVEFVS

-2055 GMVVDGEVSEM
+2055 GMVVEGKVSQK
-2066 LVAPRTVTVD
+2066 LVVPQTVTVD
-2076 GVAVRVGFSVNPS
+2076 GVTVQIGFTALPYN
-2089 DAVTYEFT
+2089 AVTYEFVKDT
-2097 DSQINISPRR
+2097 NRLEITPRR
-2107 PSQGKP
+2107 PAMGQP

-2147 LQLQNAFRI
+2147 LKLQNAFRI

-2213 IFNYDYSQMQK
+2213 IFDYDYSQMQK
-2224 FESLTPDVADVN
+2224 LESLTPDVADVN

-2246 PGKPAAEA
+2246 PGEPAAEA

-2268 NSTPGKVLG
+2268 KSTPGKVLG

-2346 DQVKNVEGIYTDDH
+2346 DQVKNVEGIYTDDY

-2374 TFYSSRRTIIK
+2374 TFYSSRRNIIK

-2415 EKFVEDAETPDGAY
+2415 EKFVKDAETPDGAY

-2448 TTGVDEPEKP
+2448 KQNIDEPEKP
-2458 DTGTDI
+2458 GTGTDI

-2577 NYYLELDENSDE
+2577 NYYLELNENSDE

-2602 KIQAIPDEISS
+2602 KIHAIPDEISS

-2656 LAEYEKNMDVYILRG
+2656 LAEYEKNMGVYILRG

-2711 ESRKL
+2711 ERRKL
-2716 TAARKSLAAN
+2716 TAARKSLATN
-2726 EKAAK
+2726 ERAAK
-2731 KVSDLIASKL
+2731 KVSNLIASKL
-2741 TGEPE
+2741 TGEPDG
-2746 SMGLGDRRTI
+2746 MGLGDRRTI

-2774 SEAEKVTLDAFTA
+2774 PEAEKATLDAFTA
-2787 RRDYLDANEAQ
+2787 RRDYLDANEAE
-2798 MKLDEKAAS
+2798 MKANEKAAS
-2807 AVEKLIKALPKSER
+2807 AVEKLIKALPKAER

-2826 KAEIEKARAAYDEL
+2826 KAEIEKARAAYDKL
-2840 TYDQKKLVSN
+2840 TDNQKKLVSN

-2910 ALEKVGKNIVGKDNL
+2910 DLGKVGKNIVGKDNL
-2925 KRLTNAE
+2925 KLLTNTE
-2932 KALKKAVSQ
+2932 KALKKLVSQ
-2941 DTKDQKAADKVA
+2941 DMKDEKAAAKV
-2953 QKIAKLPEPAN
+2953 IAKIEKLPAAED
-2964 VSGKNERAI
+2964 VIVKNKSAI
-2973 KAARKAYMA
+2973 SAARKAYDK
-2982 LKNDNAKAYADSA
+2982 LNENAKKYADDSA
-2995 TYVLEDGT
+2995 EVIAKLTDCEAALTQAIED
-3003 SKSYME
+3003 E
-3009 KLAECETVLE
+3009 
-3019 KAIDDEAAAEA
+3019 DAAEA
-3030 VEKLIKKLPAAKR
+3030 VEKLIKKLPTAKR
-3043 VKEANREKVQEALD
+3043 VKEDHREKVQEALD
-3057 AYNELT
+3057 AFNMLT
-3063 AEQKDLVTAKN
+3063 EDQKKLVTAKN

-3128 EDFDESIDE
+3128 EDFDESVDE

>member
-18 MLPTVAFAADTAATR
+18 MLPTVAFAAETAVPIT
-33 ISTEDEFVTM
+33 TDKEFAAM
-43 EAGGN
+43 DAGGN
-48 YILDTDITITKPHKG
+48 YILMRDITITAPYAK
-63 DFQGHFDGNGN
+63 DFTGTFNGGGN
-74 TITLSGM
+74 TITLNITGVSAANVGAFSVLRSGA
-81 TSSPF
+81 
-86 GIVNGPS
+86 VV
-93 TIENLKV
+93 ENLM
-100 AGSVTGTSYL
+100 TGGTITAPAYNNVG
-110 AGIAG
+110 GIAG
-115 MANTADGEI
+115 QASAA
-124 KIINCM
+124 
-130 NTADITGTSPV
+130 TADIIIRNCKNAAAISGKQSV
-141 GGIVGG
+141 GGIVGYVPKNND
-147 CTSSANTLTI
+147 TSGVKMEGLANT
-157 QGCANLGDITG
+157 GDL
-168 SGNKVGGIIG
+168 SGTRNVGGIIG
-178 VAQYAAHKIVDCY
+178 NLEGPAHSLTNAY
-191 NQGKITGFNN
+191 NHGNMTASGSGA
-201 YAGIVGHN
+201 AGICGRAAN
-209 GGKTQGNASPVVVQN
+209 GFTLSN
-224 CYSTGAIEKYGTS
+224 CYTTGTLTKS
-237 TNPGYAI
+237 D
-244 VGGGTGANTTN
+244 GALISAGSSYNT
-255 SYALT
+255 A
-260 GVAEK
+260 VAE
-265 LCCVEGTNCA
+265 TNCYA
-275 FKTDAEMKE
+275 REGCGTEKLNYQNGINATASSFKTEEEMK
-284 AAFAAL
+284 AADFAAL
-290 LGSGFMTKAGS
+290 LGDGFMAVPND
-301 YPVLS
+301 YPNLS
-306 WETPTASKTFHITP
+306 WEIPS
-320 AAATL
+320 AALTATL
-325 TVLKGSETAY
+325 DNADAVFTLTKGGETYYSGEGKSHNVALPEGEYAWTAACEGYFPQNGTISVSKSDAETAKPLSVNVTFVPDPNAPTVTSISVKEGSYKTDYKQGDKLDDKLTLVLHY
-335 SGTGAEQT
+335 SDGTTKEVSKGYTITGFLTEEPTEALELT
-343 VSLPAGTYTYTVCCA
+343 VTY
-358 GYETKNGDA
+358 EKNGQTFTA
-367 FTVSEKEANDGAT
+367 KFTVS
-380 LSAVTVSLNEDA
+380 
-392 SAWVSLTVTK
+392 
-402 SPAAATVTIKDAA
+402 
-415 GNTVAE
+415 VAE
-421 TNGSYKLLKDGAY
+421 T
-434 TYTATTTEEGY
+434 
-445 EDAAGSV
+445 
-452 DPTAGTLAIELPK
+452 P
-465 VESLE
+465 
-470 VTTPATKLTY
+470 
-480 FQNEKL
+480 
-486 KTDGL
+486 
-491 VLTVHYTNADDKEI
+491 
-505 SAADFE
+505 
-511 DKGVTAAFDSSKE
+511 
-524 GTADVLLSY
+524 DVL
-533 KGKSVSYQ
+533 KA
-541 VEIQGRPDVFQ
+541 
-552 QLRPYATITY
+552 LRPYAEISF
-562 GHNSSYTGKD
+562 GHNDSYKGEAGK
-572 EEFAYDEEEG
+572 EFVYDNDEG

-593 SQVWVSIKLN
+593 SQVWVSIKLKDD
-603 ENAPAGNISFW
+603 ARAGNISFW
-614 YKTDSEWN
+614 YKTDSESN
-622 CDYLVLGSYA
+622 YDYLLLGSYA
-632 YGATKYTQ
+632 YGATKYNQ

-651 PGKEQLLTFRKDYS
+651 PGKEQLLTFRKDSS
-665 GDTGKDCVWLKDFT
+665 GNNGKDCVWLKDFV
-679 FERLYTIE
+679 FAQLYALE
-687 LTTVPSDASLTL
+687 LTTVPADANVTL
-699 KDAAGKAVT
+699 KDAAGTTVT

-793 NTTTLPD
+793 NTTTLPA
-800 GSYTYTIT
+800 GEYTYTIT

-837 FADFFE
+837 FSDFFA
-843 DCEGVTAANDTSNP
+843 DCKGITATNHERRPWKAVKDEAN
-857 WTPVKSESGNYL
+857 GNYL
-869 TSLATGYSTQKL
+869 TTESV
-881 TITATDDVQ
+881 ATDFGSSYKTTILFEAADNVR
-890 LSFDVLPN
+890 LSFDVVPYCYGSSDRFVIYKN
-898 VYTGNYI
+898 N
-905 LKVFKSSSSTVI
+905 KSVKTYDRSDKWES
-917 KEFQN
+917 
-922 SKEWQTYSI
+922 YSI
-931 NLASGETLRL
+931 DLLTGDTLLL
-941 EYKLPYY
+941 EYTPHGSTYY
-948 SGYYVYLKNFKT
+948 TRLKNFKT
-960 EKLAT
+960 EQLAK
-965 VNFTLGTEG
+965 VNFTLGTAG

-981 KETGATYEPASGASS
+981 KETGATYEPANGASS
-996 VALPAG
+996 IVLPAG

-1010 FGCKDETG
+1010 FGCEDATG
-1018 EFTVVGGET
+1018 EFTVAGGET

-1041 TVTFHVTLPEGC
+1041 TVTFHVTLPEDC
-1053 EKPYTVMIC
+1053 KKPYTVVIC
-1062 KGSEIVYNETIAEDA
+1062 KGGENVYNETIAEDA
-1077 AESCALPVG
+1077 AESCTLPVG

-1120 PVFEDFFAACDG
+1120 PVFEDFFANCDG
-1132 ITAQNDAVYPYKA
+1132 IIAANSNVYPYKA
-1145 VKDASGNYLVT
+1145 VKDAAGDYLISDS
-1156 EGVRN
+1156 VRN
-1161 SGKATITLTAEKA
+1161 YGKATITLTAEKA
-1174 LRLCFSYY
+1174 LRLYFSYY
-1182 ATSDEYYPFA
+1182 GSTTSDEDCPFV

-1203 YDETTWKTFTTDLA
+1203 YDETTWKPFATDLA
-1217 AGDKLTLTY
+1217 AGDELTLTY
-1226 EQPYVYGDASN
+1226 EQPHVYGDASN

-1257 GMEGTVITVK
+1257 GTEGTVITVK

-1272 VVTPDKDGSYTLPD
+1272 VVTADKDGSYTLPD

-1306 TVGGENKNI
+1306 SVEGENK
-1315 HVEVLQP
+1315 
-1322 MPSAAIT
+1322 AIT
-1329 FQTDPADAAV
+1329 VAALELLPTGKITFNVEPEGAAV
-1339 SVTHAAQGAQM
+1339 SVTHAAQGAQT
-1350 ANEDGSYTLVE
+1350 ANDDGTYTLVE

-1408 DKSADGT
+1408 KKSADGT

-1425 WFADAVNGGSTA
+1425 WFADAVNNGSTA

-1453 PGIGTTYPENY
+1453 PGIGTASNKYTGTFDGKY
-1464 YVGVF
+1464 F
-1469 NGNGHTVSGLA
+1469 MVSGLA
-1480 GTSGL
+1480 GSKGL
-1485 FGALGKDGVGT
+1485 FDFVGACVI
-1496 VKNLVINGAISN
+1496 KNLTVSGAIKEGT
-1508 SAYSNMGLLANVNA
+1508 NMGLLADVSA
-1522 GVIENC
+1522 GTVENC
-1528 FVFGSVTK
+1528 FTTGSLHRI
-1536 GNPSGTTGGM
+1536 NSYGTTGGLI
-1546 VGRGASGSVIRNS
+1546 GRADAGTVIRNC
-1559 GSAATVKVTV
+1559 GSAA
-1569 TPTNVNLYLGG
+1569 NVSCSMKSLKAELNMGG
-1580 LVGDFYG
+1580 LVGNLYG
-1587 TMENCYATGNVIST
+1587 TVENSYATGTVKVEAGSGYTAVGGFIGQT
-1601 TEKPNNTGIG
+1601 KNTAAI
-1611 GLVGQMETSA
+1611 T
-1621 VIRNSYAAG
+1621 NSYAAG
-1630 TVSGSEGG
+1630 TVTGSAGG
-1638 FGAFVGVNKGAI
+1638 ALGAFVGVNSGSI

-1662 AVATGSADGLTAMT
+1662 AVAAGSADGLTAMA

-1700 GINGGYPIHAWLGGK
+1700 GINGGYPIHAWQGGK

-1737 ANQAALVQELCA
+1737 AKQAALVQGLCA

-1771 RDSWG
+1771 RDDWG

-1806 VYGEQIDLSNTEGIL
+1806 EYGEQIDLSNTEGIL

-1830 IKSQAQLVL
+1830 IKTQAQLAL

-1871 TITVKLT
+1871 TITVRLT

-1909 IEKALSAKDAF
+1909 IEKALAAKDAF

-1929 ETVMDAVSYWLYDN
+1929 ETAMDAVSYWLYDN

-1955 AGTLATTSVTGH
+1955 AGTLTTTSVTGH

-1978 YQGEGGADTKYVTY
+1978 YQGEGGTDTKYVTY

-2023 LMQKALD
+2023 LMQRALD

-2113 ATTFDLWLITLFDNN
+2113 ATTFELRMVTLFDEN
-2128 LDDYTLDAMMSQA
+2128 LDPYTISAMMSGSG
-2141 DDETST
+2141 DNVST

-2202 IPSLQKMSDAG
+2202 LPDLDEMSDAG

-2246 PGKPAAEA
+2246 PGQPAVEA

-2268 NSTPGKVLG
+2268 KSTPGKVLG
-2277 ETTLTFTIE
+2277 ETILTFTIE
-2286 PLTQKEI
+2286 PLTQQEI
-2293 DDAKALMTE
+2293 NDAKALMAE
-2302 VTQEEVYWQSI
+2302 VTTEEFYWNAI
-2313 RGENTDKK
+2313 RGKNTDKN
-2321 HITTDLHPFYKIVK
+2321 HITENLSPFYKVVK
-2335 NDIGGYDYPTL
+2335 DADGTFSYPTL
-2346 DQVKNVEGIYTDDH
+2346 GQVKNVEGIYTDDY

-2374 TFYSSRRTIIK
+2374 TFYSSRRNIIK
-2385 YENLLLTQPEYNTE
+2385 YENLLLTQPEYNTN

-2415 EKFVEDAETPDGAY
+2415 EKFVENAETPNNAY
-2429 EQFATFYKHEVSTT
+2429 DQFATFYKHEVSTT

-2448 TTGVDEPEKP
+2448 KKNIDEPTTPTEPKYVS
-2458 DTGTDI
+2458 
-2464 GVTVIVDGRDVDG
+2464 VTVIVDGRGTDG
-2477 FVSNKENPYAFEGK
+2477 FVSNNETPYTFDGT
-2491 DTGDGITVA
+2491 DNGDGITVA
-2500 QVMQA
+2500 QVMKA
-2505 FFKDT
+2505 FFADT
-2510 EYTSDSYAGYYG
+2510 DYTSDSYAGY
-2522 GYIAAITDPNGVKL
+2522 IASITDPNGVKL

-2541 ERPYSGWMYTRN
+2541 ERPYSGWMYTRA
-2553 GEYADAINAEF
+2553 GKYADAINAEF
-2564 VEDGDKIYFYYTV
+2564 VEDGDEIYFYYTV
-2577 NYYLELDENSDE
+2577 NYYLELDKNSDE

-2656 LAEYEKNMDVYILRG
+2656 LAEYEKNMGVYILRG

-2711 ESRKL
+2711 ERRKL
-2716 TAARKSLAAN
+2716 TAARKSLATN
-2726 EKAAK
+2726 ERAAK

-2741 TGEPE
+2741 TGEPDG
-2746 SMGLGDRRTI
+2746 MGLNDRRTI

-2774 SEAEKVTLDAFTA
+2774 SEAEKATLDAFTA
-2787 RRDYLDANEAQ
+2787 RRDYLNANEAE
-2798 MKLDEKAAS
+2798 MKANEKAAS
-2807 AVEKLIKALPKSER
+2807 AVEKLIKALPKAER

-2826 KAEIEKARAAYDEL
+2826 KAEIEKARAAYNEL
-2840 TYDQKKLVSN
+2840 TDDQKKLVSN

-2910 ALEKVGKNIVGKDNL
+2910 DLGKVGKNIVGKDNL
-2925 KRLTNAE
+2925 KLLTNAE

-2941 DTKDQKAADKVA
+2941 DTKDQKAAAKV
-2953 QKIAKLPEPAN
+2953 IAKIE
-2964 VSGKNERAI
+2964 
-2973 KAARKAYMA
+2973 
-2982 LKNDNAKAYADSA
+2982 
-2995 TYVLEDGT
+2995 
-3003 SKSYME
+3003 
-3009 KLAECETVLE
+3009 
-3019 KAIDDEAAAEA
+3019 
-3030 VEKLIKKLPAAKR
+3030 KLPAAEDVIVNNKS
-3043 VKEANREKVQEALD
+3043 A
-3057 AYNELT
+3057 
-3063 AEQKDLVTAKN
+3063 
-3074 QQKLFDCCAALDI
+3074 FSAARM
-3087 SVDGGDIDLE
+3087 
-3097 ALELQQE
+3097 A
-3104 EASRQ
+3104 
-3109 AAIIEQF
+3109 
-3116 VLAEDED
+3116 
-3123 DASLE
+3123 
-3128 EDFDESIDE
+3128 

>member
-18 MLPTVAFAADTAATR
+18 MFPTVAFAAETAASIT
-33 ISTEDEFVTM
+33 TAEEFAAM
-43 EAGGN
+43 DAGGN
-48 YILDTDITITKPHKG
+48 YILDTDITITKPHSG
-63 DFQGHFDGNGN
+63 DFQGHFDGNGH

-209 GGKTQGNASPVVVQN
+209 GASKQGVASQVTVQN
-224 CYSTGAIEKYGTS
+224 CYSTGAVEKYGTS

-244 VGGGTGANTTN
+244 VGGGTGLNTSN
-255 SYALT
+255 CYALA
-260 GVAEK
+260 GVAENLTYK
-265 LCCVEGTNCA
+265 DNTNCA

-290 LGSGFMTKAGS
+290 LGDGFMAKAGS
-301 YPVLS
+301 YPTLA
-306 WETPTASKTFHITP
+306 WEVPTASKTFHITP

-392 SAWVSLTVTK
+392 SAWASLTVTK

-452 DPTAGTLAIELPK
+452 DPTAGTLTIDLPK
-465 VESLE
+465 VDSLT
-470 VTTPATKLTY
+470 VDTTNAKTTY

-505 SAADFE
+505 SAADFAA
-511 DKGVTAAFDSSKE
+511 KGVTAAFDSSKE

-562 GHNSSYTGKD
+562 GHNSSYTGND
-572 EEFAYDEEEG
+572 EEEFAYDEEEG

-603 ENAPAGNISFW
+603 ENAPVGNISFQ
-614 YKTDSEWN
+614 YKTESEAN
-622 CDYLVLGSYA
+622 FDYMFVGSSSY
-632 YGATKYTQ
+632 TKYNKTVW
-640 TKWTQVSFSLQ
+640 TKESFSLQ
-651 PGKEQLLTFRKDYS
+651 PGEELKLTYKKDGS
-665 GDTGKDCVWLKDFT
+665 SDTGKDCVWLKDFT

-699 KDAAGKAVT
+699 KDAAGKTVT

-780 KQGAATVRTLKGE
+780 KQGAATVRTLEGE
-793 NTTTLPD
+793 NTTTLPA
-800 GSYTYTIT
+800 GEYTYTIT

-837 FADFFE
+837 FSDFFA
-843 DCEGVTAANDTSNP
+843 DCKGITVKNDTSNP
-857 WTPVKSESGNYL
+857 WTPVKDAAGNYIKST
-869 TSLATGYSTQKL
+869 TSSYKTQ
-881 TITATDDVQ
+881 TIAFTVTENVS
-890 LSFDVLPN
+890 LSFDVLPY
-898 VYTGNYI
+898 VYTGNYV
-905 LKVFKSSSSTVI
+905 LKVIKNNASTAT

-922 SKEWQTYSI
+922 SKEWEHYSIDLNAGDTLTLKYQTYY
-931 NLASGETLRL
+931 NAST
-941 EYKLPYY
+941 
-948 SGYYVYLKNFKT
+948 YYVYLKNFKT
-960 EKLAT
+960 VKLAT

-981 KETGATYEPASGASS
+981 KETGATYEPANGASS
-996 VALPAG
+996 VVLPAG

-1010 FGCKDETG
+1010 FGCEGATG
-1018 EFTVVGGET
+1018 EFTVAGGET
-1027 KNITVPALKELKNA
+1027 KNITVPALTELKNA
-1041 TVTFHVTLPEGC
+1041 TVTFHVTLPEDC
-1053 EKPYTVMIC
+1053 EKPYTVVIC
-1062 KGSEIVYNETIAEDA
+1062 KGGEIVYNETIAEDA
-1077 AESCALPVG
+1077 AESCTLPVG

-1120 PVFEDFFAACDG
+1120 PVFEDFFANCDG
-1132 ITAQNDAVYPYKA
+1132 IIAANSNVYPYKA
-1145 VKDASGNYLVT
+1145 VKDAAGDYLISDS
-1156 EGVRN
+1156 VRN
-1161 SGKATITLTAEKA
+1161 YGKATITLTAEKA
-1174 LRLCFSYY
+1174 LRLYFSYY
-1182 ATSDEYYPFA
+1182 GSTTSDEYYPFV

-1203 YDETTWKTFTTDLA
+1203 YDETTWKPFATDLA
-1217 AGDKLTLTY
+1217 TGDKLTLTY

-1257 GMEGTVITVK
+1257 GTEGTVITVK

-1272 VVTPDKDGSYTLPD
+1272 VVTPDKDGGYTLPD

-1295 FGYKTVENVSF
+1295 FGYKTVENVAF
-1306 TVGGENKNI
+1306 PVEGENKNI

-1329 FQTDPADAAV
+1329 FQTDPVDAAV

-1408 DKSADGT
+1408 KKSADGT

-1425 WFADAVNGGSTA
+1425 WFADAVNGGRTA

-1453 PGIGTTYPENY
+1453 PGIGTASNQYTGTFDGKY
-1464 YVGVF
+1464 F
-1469 NGNGHTVSGLA
+1469 MVSGLA
-1480 GTSGL
+1480 GSKGL
-1485 FGALGKDGVGT
+1485 FDFVGACVI
-1496 VKNLVINGAISN
+1496 KNLTVSGAIKEGT
-1508 SAYSNMGLLANVNA
+1508 NMGLLADVSA
-1522 GVIENC
+1522 GTVENC
-1528 FVFGSVTK
+1528 FTTGSLHRI
-1536 GNPSGTTGGM
+1536 NSYGTTGGLI
-1546 VGRGASGSVIRNS
+1546 GRADAGTVIRNC
-1559 GSAATVKVTV
+1559 GSAA
-1569 TPTNVNLYLGG
+1569 NVSCSMKSLNAELNMGG
-1580 LVGDFYG
+1580 LVGNLYG
-1587 TMENCYATGNVIST
+1587 TVENSYATGTVKVEAGSGYTAVGGFIGQT
-1601 TEKPNNTGIG
+1601 KNTAAI
-1611 GLVGQMETSA
+1611 T
-1621 VIRNSYAAG
+1621 NSYAAG
-1630 TVSGSEGG
+1630 TVTGSAGG
-1638 FGAFVGVNKGAI
+1638 ALGAFVGVNSGSI
-1650 SGSYYREDAAEA
+1650 SGSYYREDAAKA
-1662 AVATGSADGLTAMT
+1662 AVAAGSADGLTAMT

-1771 RDSWG
+1771 RDGWG

-1806 VYGEQIDLSNTEGIL
+1806 VHGEQIDLSNTEGIL

-1858 NAETGAVTLPEAD
+1858 NAETGAVTRPEAG

-1943 GYDDSIEVEFVS
+1943 GYDNSIEVEFVS
-1955 AGTLATTSVTGH
+1955 AGTLTTTSVTDH

-1978 YQGEGGADTKYVTY
+1978 YQGEGGTDTKYVTY

-2055 GMVVDGEVSEM
+2055 GMVVEGKVSQK
-2066 LVAPRTVTVD
+2066 LVAPQTVTVD
-2076 GVAVRVGFSVNPS
+2076 GVTVQIGFTALPYN
-2089 DAVTYEFT
+2089 AVTYEFVKDT
-2097 DSQINISPRR
+2097 NRLEITPRR
-2107 PSQGKP
+2107 PAMGQP

-2147 LQLQNAFRI
+2147 LKLQNAFRI

-2213 IFNYDYSQMQK
+2213 IFDYDYSQMQK
-2224 FESLTPDVADVN
+2224 LESLTPDVADVN

-2246 PGKPAAEA
+2246 PGEPAAEA

-2268 NSTPGKVLG
+2268 KSTPGKVLG

-2346 DQVKNVEGIYTDDH
+2346 DQVKNVEGIYTDDY

-2374 TFYSSRRTIIK
+2374 TFYSSRRNIIK

-2415 EKFVEDAETPDGAY
+2415 EKFVKDAETPGGAY

-2448 TTGVDEPEKP
+2448 KQNIDEPEKP
-2458 DTGTDI
+2458 GTGTDI

-2602 KIQAIPDEISS
+2602 KIHAIPDEISS

-2644 QVAQKLLDAEAK
+2644 QVAQKLFDAEAK

-2711 ESRKL
+2711 ERRKL
-2716 TAARKSLAAN
+2716 TVARKSLATN
-2726 EKAAK
+2726 ERAAK
-2731 KVSDLIASKL
+2731 KVSNLIASKL
-2741 TGEPE
+2741 TGEPDG
-2746 SMGLGDRRTI
+2746 MGLNDRRTI

-2774 SEAEKVTLDAFTA
+2774 SEAEKATLDAFTA
-2787 RRDYLDANEAQ
+2787 RRDYLDANEAE
-2798 MKLDEKAAS
+2798 MKANEKAAS
-2807 AVEKLIKALPKSER
+2807 AVEKLIKALPKAER

-2826 KAEIEKARAAYDEL
+2826 KAEIEKARTAYNEL
-2840 TYDQKKLVSN
+2840 TDDQKKLVSN
-2850 LDTLTAAEAALRK
+2850 LDTLTAAEAALEK
-2863 ALDDVAADKSAAEI
+2863 ALEEVADDQSAAEI
-2877 VIEMI
+2877 VIKMI
-2882 QALPETVVYDHDDK
+2882 QDLPNPVVYNHDDK
-2896 SDEAEIH
+2896 TDADEIG
-2903 AAREAYN
+2903 AARAAYN
-2910 ALEKVGKNIVGKDNL
+2910 DLGKVGKNIVGKDNL
-2925 KRLTNAE
+2925 KLLTNAE
-2932 KALKKAVSQ
+2932 KALKKLVSQ
-2941 DTKDQKAADKVA
+2941 DTKDEKAAAKV
-2953 QKIAKLPEPAN
+2953 IAKIEKLPAAED
-2964 VSGKNERAI
+2964 VIVKNKSAI
-2973 KAARKAYMA
+2973 SAARKAYDK
-2982 LKNDNAKAYADSA
+2982 LNENAKKYADDSA
-2995 TYVLEDGT
+2995 EVIA
-3003 SKSYME
+3003 
-3009 KLAECETVLE
+3009 KLAACE
-3019 KAIDDEAAAEA
+3019 KALTQAIEDEDAAEA
-3030 VEKLIKKLPAAKR
+3030 VEKLIKKLPTAKR
-3043 VKEANREKVQEALD
+3043 VKEDHREKVQEALD
-3057 AYNELT
+3057 AFNMLT
-3063 AEQKDLVTAKN
+3063 EDQKKLVTAKN

-3128 EDFDESIDE
+3128 EDFDESVDE

>member
-1 MKKRLVS
+1 MK
-8 ILLVLVMVLG
+8 
-18 MLPTVAFAADTAATR
+18 AAD
-33 ISTEDEFVTM
+33 
-43 EAGGN
+43 
-48 YILDTDITITKPHKG
+48 
-63 DFQGHFDGNGN
+63 
-74 TITLSGM
+74 
-81 TSSPF
+81 
-86 GIVNGPS
+86 
-93 TIENLKV
+93 
-100 AGSVTGTSYL
+100 
-110 AGIAG
+110 
-115 MANTADGEI
+115 
-124 KIINCM
+124 
-130 NTADITGTSPV
+130 
-141 GGIVGG
+141 
-147 CTSSANTLTI
+147 
-157 QGCANLGDITG
+157 
-168 SGNKVGGIIG
+168 
-178 VAQYAAHKIVDCY
+178 
-191 NQGKITGFNN
+191 
-201 YAGIVGHN
+201 
-209 GGKTQGNASPVVVQN
+209 
-224 CYSTGAIEKYGTS
+224 
-237 TNPGYAI
+237 
-244 VGGGTGANTTN
+244 
-255 SYALT
+255 
-260 GVAEK
+260 
-265 LCCVEGTNCA
+265 
-275 FKTDAEMKE
+275 
-284 AAFAAL
+284 FAAL
-290 LGSGFMTKAGS
+290 LGDGFMAVPND
-301 YPVLS
+301 YPNLS
-306 WETPTASKTFHITP
+306 WEIPS
-320 AAATL
+320 AALTATL
-325 TVLKGSETAY
+325 DNADAVFTLTKGGETYYSGEGKSHNVALPEGEYAWTAACEGYFPQNGTISVSKSDAETAKPLSVNVTFVPDPNAPTVTSISVKEGSYKTDYKQGDKLDDKLTLVLHY
-335 SGTGAEQT
+335 SDGTTKEVSKGYTITGFLTEEPTEALELT
-343 VSLPAGTYTYTVCCA
+343 VTY
-358 GYETKNGDA
+358 EKNGQTFTA
-367 FTVSEKEANDGAT
+367 KFTVS
-380 LSAVTVSLNEDA
+380 
-392 SAWVSLTVTK
+392 
-402 SPAAATVTIKDAA
+402 
-415 GNTVAE
+415 VAE
-421 TNGSYKLLKDGAY
+421 T
-434 TYTATTTEEGY
+434 
-445 EDAAGSV
+445 
-452 DPTAGTLAIELPK
+452 P
-465 VESLE
+465 
-470 VTTPATKLTY
+470 
-480 FQNEKL
+480 
-486 KTDGL
+486 
-491 VLTVHYTNADDKEI
+491 
-505 SAADFE
+505 
-511 DKGVTAAFDSSKE
+511 
-524 GTADVLLSY
+524 DVL
-533 KGKSVSYQ
+533 KA
-541 VEIQGRPDVFQ
+541 
-552 QLRPYATITY
+552 LRPYAEISF
-562 GHNSSYTGKD
+562 GHNDSYKGEAGK
-572 EEFAYDEEEG
+572 EFVYDNDEG

-593 SQVWVSIKLN
+593 SQVWVSIKLKDD
-603 ENAPAGNISFW
+603 ARAGNISFW
-614 YKTDSEWN
+614 YKTDSESN
-622 CDYLVLGSYA
+622 YDYLLLGSYA
-632 YGATKYTQ
+632 YGATKYNQ

-651 PGKEQLLTFRKDYS
+651 PGKEQLLTFRKDSS
-665 GDTGKDCVWLKDFT
+665 GNNGKDCVWLKDLVFAQ
-679 FERLYTIE
+679 LYALE
-687 LTTVPSDASLTL
+687 LTTVPADANVTL
-699 KDAAGKAVT
+699 KDAAGTTVT

-793 NTTTLPD
+793 NTTTLPA
-800 GSYTYTIT
+800 GEYTYTIT

-837 FADFFE
+837 FSDFFA
-843 DCEGVTAANDTSNP
+843 DCKGITATNHERRPWKAVKDEAN
-857 WTPVKSESGNYL
+857 GNYL
-869 TSLATGYSTQKL
+869 TTESV
-881 TITATDDVQ
+881 ATDFGSSYKTTILFEAADNVR
-890 LSFDVLPN
+890 LSFDVVPYCYGSSDRFVIYKN
-898 VYTGNYI
+898 N
-905 LKVFKSSSSTVI
+905 KSVKTYDRSDKWES
-917 KEFQN
+917 
-922 SKEWQTYSI
+922 YSI
-931 NLASGETLRL
+931 DLLTGDTLLL
-941 EYKLPYY
+941 EYTPHGSTYY
-948 SGYYVYLKNFKT
+948 TRLKNFKT
-960 EKLAT
+960 EQLAK
-965 VNFTLGTEG
+965 VNFTLGTAG

-981 KETGATYEPASGASS
+981 KETGATYEPANGASS
-996 VALPAG
+996 IVLPAG

-1010 FGCKDETG
+1010 FGCEDATG
-1018 EFTVVGGET
+1018 EFTVAGGET

-1041 TVTFHVTLPEGC
+1041 TVTFHVTLPEDC
-1053 EKPYTVMIC
+1053 KKPYTVVIC
-1062 KGSEIVYNETIAEDA
+1062 KGGEIVYNETIAEDA
-1077 AESCALPVG
+1077 AESCTLPVG

-1120 PVFEDFFAACDG
+1120 PVFEDFFANCDG
-1132 ITAQNDAVYPYKA
+1132 IIAANSNVYPYKA
-1145 VKDASGNYLVT
+1145 VKDAAGDYLISDS
-1156 EGVRN
+1156 VRN
-1161 SGKATITLTAEKA
+1161 YGKATITLTAEKA
-1174 LRLCFSYY
+1174 LRLYFSYY
-1182 ATSDEYYPFA
+1182 GSTTSDEDCPFV

-1203 YDETTWKTFTTDLA
+1203 YDETTWKPFATDLA
-1217 AGDKLTLTY
+1217 AGDELTLTY
-1226 EQPYVYGDASN
+1226 EQPHVYGDASN

-1257 GMEGTVITVK
+1257 GTEGTVITVK

-1272 VVTPDKDGSYTLPD
+1272 VVTADKDGSYTLPD

-1306 TVGGENKNI
+1306 SVEGENK
-1315 HVEVLQP
+1315 
-1322 MPSAAIT
+1322 AIT
-1329 FQTDPADAAV
+1329 VAALELLPTGKITFNVEPEGAAV
-1339 SVTHAAQGAQM
+1339 SVTHAAQGAQT
-1350 ANEDGSYTLVE
+1350 ANDDGTYTLVE

-1408 DKSADGT
+1408 KKSADGT

-1425 WFADAVNGGSTA
+1425 WFADAVNNGSTA

-1453 PGIGTTYPENY
+1453 PGIGTASNKYTGTFDGKY
-1464 YVGVF
+1464 F
-1469 NGNGHTVSGLA
+1469 MVSGLA
-1480 GTSGL
+1480 GSKGL
-1485 FGALGKDGVGT
+1485 FDFVGACVI
-1496 VKNLVINGAISN
+1496 KNLTVSGAIKEGT
-1508 SAYSNMGLLANVNA
+1508 NMGLLADVSA
-1522 GVIENC
+1522 GTVENC
-1528 FVFGSVTK
+1528 FTTGSLHRI
-1536 GNPSGTTGGM
+1536 NSYGTTGGLI
-1546 VGRGASGSVIRNS
+1546 GRADAGTVIRNC
-1559 GSAATVKVTV
+1559 GSAA
-1569 TPTNVNLYLGG
+1569 NVSCSMKSLKAELNMGG
-1580 LVGDFYG
+1580 LVGNLYG
-1587 TMENCYATGNVIST
+1587 TVENSYATGTVKVEAGSGYTAVGGFIGQT
-1601 TEKPNNTGIG
+1601 KNTAAI
-1611 GLVGQMETSA
+1611 T
-1621 VIRNSYAAG
+1621 NSYAAG
-1630 TVSGSEGG
+1630 TVTGSAGG
-1638 FGAFVGVNKGAI
+1638 ALGAFVGVNSGSI

-1662 AVATGSADGLTAMT
+1662 AVAAGSADGLTAMA

-1700 GINGGYPIHAWLGGK
+1700 GINGGYPIHAWQGGK

-1737 ANQAALVQELCA
+1737 AKQAALVQELCA

-1771 RDSWG
+1771 RDDWG

-1806 VYGEQIDLSNTEGIL
+1806 EYGEQIDLSNTEGIL

-1830 IKSQAQLVL
+1830 IKTQAQLAL

-1871 TITVKLT
+1871 TITVRLT

-1929 ETVMDAVSYWLYDN
+1929 ETAMDAVSYWLYDN

-1955 AGTLATTSVTGH
+1955 AGTLATTSVTGR

-1978 YQGEGGADTKYVTY
+1978 YQGEGGTDTKYVTY

-2023 LMQKALD
+2023 LMQRALD

-2113 ATTFDLWLITLFDNN
+2113 ATTFELRMVTLFDEN
-2128 LDDYTLDAMMSQA
+2128 LDPYTLSAMMSSSG
-2141 DDETST
+2141 DNVST

-2202 IPSLQKMSDAG
+2202 LPDLDEMSDAG

-2224 FESLTPDVADVN
+2224 FESLTPDAAEMY
-2236 GYHITVYRPL
+2236 GYHIIVYRPL
-2246 PGKPAAEA
+2246 PGQPAVEA
-2254 KIKVQICERVKVNG
+2254 QIKVQICERVKVNG
-2268 NSTPGKVLG
+2268 KSTPGKVLG
-2277 ETTLTFTIE
+2277 ETILIFTIE
-2286 PLTQKEI
+2286 PLTQQEI
-2293 DDAKALMTE
+2293 NDAKALMAE
-2302 VTQEEVYWQSI
+2302 VTTEEFYWNAI
-2313 RGENTDKK
+2313 RGKNTDKN
-2321 HITTDLHPFYKIVK
+2321 HITENLSPFYKVVK
-2335 NDIGGYDYPTL
+2335 DADGTFSYPTL
-2346 DQVKNVEGIYTDDH
+2346 GQVKNVEGIYTDDY

-2374 TFYSSRRTIIK
+2374 TFYSSRRNIIK

-2415 EKFVEDAETPDGAY
+2415 EKFVKDAETPDGAY

-2448 TTGVDEPEKP
+2448 KQDIDEPEKP
-2458 DTGTDI
+2458 GTGTDI

-2500 QVMQA
+2500 QVMKA
-2505 FFKDT
+2505 FFADT
-2510 EYTSDSYAGYYG
+2510 DYTSDSYAGY
-2522 GYIAAITDPNGVKL
+2522 IASITDPNGVKL

-2689 VQKAEELYEGMEPE
+2689 VQKAEELYEGMEPK

-2726 EKAAK
+2726 ERAAK

-2741 TGEPE
+2741 TGEPDG
-2746 SMGLGDRRTI
+2746 MGLNDRRTI

-2774 SEAEKVTLDAFTA
+2774 SEAEKATLDAFTA
-2787 RRDYLDANEAQ
+2787 RRDYLDANEAE
-2798 MKLDEKAAS
+2798 MKANEKAAS

-2840 TYDQKKLVSN
+2840 TDDQKKLVSN

-2910 ALEKVGKNIVGKDNL
+2910 DLGKVGKNIVGKDNL
-2925 KRLTNAE
+2925 KLLTNTE

-2941 DTKDQKAADKVA
+2941 DKKDQKAADKV
-2953 QKIAKLPEPAN
+2953 IAKIEKLPAAED
-2964 VSGKNERAI
+2964 VIVKNKSAI
-2973 KAARKAYMA
+2973 SAARKAYDK
-2982 LKNDNAKAYADSA
+2982 LNENAKKYADDSA
-2995 TYVLEDGT
+2995 EVIA
-3003 SKSYME
+3003 
-3009 KLAECETVLE
+3009 KLADCEEALTQ
-3019 KAIDDEAAAEA
+3019 AIEDEDAAEA
-3030 VEKLIKKLPAAKR
+3030 VEKLIKKLPTAKR
-3043 VKEANREKVQEALD
+3043 VKEEHREKVQEALD

-3063 AEQKDLVTAKN
+3063 AEQKELVTAKN

-3128 EDFDESIDE
+3128 EDFDESVDE

>member
-18 MLPTVAFAADTAATR
+18 MLPTVAFAADTPTEITSAEEFATM
-33 ISTEDEFVTM
+33 D
-43 EAGGN
+43 AGGN
-48 YILDTDITITKPHKG
+48 YILKGDITITAPYAK
-63 DFQGHFDGNGN
+63 DFTGTFNGGGN
-74 TITLSGM
+74 TITLNITGVSAANVGAFSVLRSGA
-81 TSSPF
+81 
-86 GIVNGPS
+86 VV
-93 TIENLKV
+93 ENLM
-100 AGSVTGTSYL
+100 TDGTITAPAYNNVG
-110 AGIAG
+110 GIAG
-115 MANTADGEI
+115 QASAA
-124 KIINCM
+124 
-130 NTADITGTSPV
+130 TADIIIRNCKNAAAISGKQSV
-141 GGIVGG
+141 GGIVGYVPKNND
-147 CTSSANTLTI
+147 TSGVKMEGLANT
-157 QGCANLGDITG
+157 GDL
-168 SGNKVGGIIG
+168 SGTRNVGGIIG
-178 VAQYAAHKIVDCY
+178 NLEGPAHSLTNAY
-191 NQGKITGFNN
+191 NHGNMTASGSGA
-201 YAGIVGHN
+201 AGICGRAAN
-209 GGKTQGNASPVVVQN
+209 GFTLSN
-224 CYSTGAIEKYGTS
+224 CYTTGTLTKSDGALISAGSSYNTAVAE
-237 TNPGYAI
+237 TNC
-244 VGGGTGANTTN
+244 
-255 SYALT
+255 YALEGCGT
-260 GVAEK
+260 EK
-265 LCCVEGTNCA
+265 LNYQYGINATA
-275 FKTDAEMKE
+275 SSFKTEEEMK
-284 AAFAAL
+284 AADFAAL
-290 LGSGFMTKAGS
+290 LGDGFMAVPND
-301 YPVLS
+301 YPNLS
-306 WETPTASKTFHITP
+306 WEIPSAALTAALDNADAVF
-320 AAATL
+320 TL
-325 TVLKGSETAY
+325 TKGGETYYSGEGKSHNVALPEGEYAWTAACEGYFPQNGTISVSKSDAETAKPLSVNVTFVPDPNAPTVTSISVKEGSYKTDYKQGDKLDDKLTLVLHY
-335 SGTGAEQT
+335 SDGTTKEVSKGYTITGFLTEEPAEALELT
-343 VSLPAGTYTYTVCCA
+343 VTY
-358 GYETKNGDA
+358 EKNGQTFTA
-367 FTVSEKEANDGAT
+367 KFTVS
-380 LSAVTVSLNEDA
+380 
-392 SAWVSLTVTK
+392 
-402 SPAAATVTIKDAA
+402 
-415 GNTVAE
+415 VAE
-421 TNGSYKLLKDGAY
+421 T
-434 TYTATTTEEGY
+434 
-445 EDAAGSV
+445 
-452 DPTAGTLAIELPK
+452 P
-465 VESLE
+465 
-470 VTTPATKLTY
+470 
-480 FQNEKL
+480 
-486 KTDGL
+486 
-491 VLTVHYTNADDKEI
+491 
-505 SAADFE
+505 
-511 DKGVTAAFDSSKE
+511 
-524 GTADVLLSY
+524 DVL
-533 KGKSVSYQ
+533 KA
-541 VEIQGRPDVFQ
+541 
-552 QLRPYATITY
+552 LRPYAEISF
-562 GHNSSYTGKD
+562 GHNDSYKGEAGK
-572 EEFAYDEEEG
+572 EFVYDNDEG

-587 SQGMGN
+587 SQDMGN
-593 SQVWVSIKLN
+593 SEVWVSIKLKDD
-603 ENAPAGNISFW
+603 APAGNIIFS
-614 YKTDSEWN
+614 YKTDSESN
-622 CDYLVLGSYA
+622 YDYLVLGRYA
-632 YGATKYTQ
+632 YNATKYNQ

-651 PGKEQLLTFRKDYS
+651 PGKEQLLTFRKDSS
-665 GDTGKDCVWLKDFT
+665 GNTGKDCVWLKDFT

-699 KDAAGKAVT
+699 KDAAGKTVT

-780 KQGAATVRTLKGE
+780 KQGAATVRTLEGE
-793 NTTTLPD
+793 NTTTLPA
-800 GSYTYTIT
+800 GEYTYTIT

-827 ETKTLTRKLV
+827 EKKELTRKLV

-843 DCEGVTAANDTSNP
+843 DCEGVAVKNDTSNP
-857 WTPVKSESGNYL
+857 WTPVKDEASNYL
-869 TSLATGYSTQKL
+869 KSTTSSYKTQ
-881 TITATDDVQ
+881 TIAFTVTENVS
-890 LSFDVLPN
+890 LSFDVLPY
-898 VYTGNYI
+898 VYTGNYV
-905 LKVFKSSSSTVI
+905 LKVIKNNASTAT

-922 SKEWQTYSI
+922 SKEWEHYSIDLNAGDTLTLKYQTYY
-931 NLASGETLRL
+931 NAST
-941 EYKLPYY
+941 
-948 SGYYVYLKNFKT
+948 YYVYLKNFKT
-960 EKLAT
+960 VKLAT
-965 VNFTLGTEG
+965 VNFTLGTE
-974 ASLVFTN
+974 AATLVFTN
-981 KETGATYEPASGASS
+981 KETNETYEPASGASS

-1018 EFTVVGGET
+1018 EFTVAGGET
-1027 KNITVPALKELKNA
+1027 KNITVPALTELKNA

-1053 EKPYTVMIC
+1053 KKPYTVVIC

-1077 AESCALPVG
+1077 AESCTLPVG

-1120 PVFEDFFAACDG
+1120 PVFEDFFAKCDG
-1132 ITAQNDAVYPYKA
+1132 IIAANSNVYPYKA
-1145 VKDASGNYLVT
+1145 VKDAAGDYLISDS
-1156 EGVRN
+1156 VRN
-1161 SGKATITLTAEKA
+1161 YGKATITLTAEKA
-1174 LRLCFSYY
+1174 LRLYFSYY
-1182 ATSDEYYPFA
+1182 ATSDEDCPFV

-1203 YDETTWKTFTTDLA
+1203 YGETTWKTFATDLA

-1226 EQPYVYGDASN
+1226 EQPYVYGGGESPYH
-1237 IFVKLKDFRTEA
+1237 VKLKDFRTEA

-1257 GMEGTVITVK
+1257 GTEGTVITVK

-1306 TVGGENKNI
+1306 TVGGEDKNI

-1329 FQTDPADAAV
+1329 FQTDPVDAAV
-1339 SVTHAAQGAQM
+1339 SVTHAAQGAQT
-1350 ANEDGSYTLVE
+1350 ANDDGTYTLVE

-1408 DKSADGT
+1408 KKSADGT

-1425 WFADAVNGGSTA
+1425 WFADAVNNGSTA

-1453 PGIGTTYPENY
+1453 PGIGTASNKYTGTFDGKY
-1464 YVGVF
+1464 F
-1469 NGNGHTVSGLA
+1469 MVSGLA
-1480 GTSGL
+1480 GSKGL
-1485 FGALGKDGVGT
+1485 FDFVGACVI
-1496 VKNLVINGAISN
+1496 KNLTVSGAIKEGT
-1508 SAYSNMGLLANVNA
+1508 NMGLLADVSA
-1522 GVIENC
+1522 GTVENC
-1528 FVFGSVTK
+1528 FTTGSLHRI
-1536 GNPSGTTGGM
+1536 NSYGTTGGLI
-1546 VGRGASGSVIRNS
+1546 GRADAGTVIRNC
-1559 GSAATVKVTV
+1559 GSAA
-1569 TPTNVNLYLGG
+1569 NVSCSMKSLKAELNMGG
-1580 LVGDFYG
+1580 LVGNLYG
-1587 TMENCYATGNVIST
+1587 TVENSYATGTVKVEAGSGYTAVGGFIGQT
-1601 TEKPNNTGIG
+1601 KNTAAI
-1611 GLVGQMETSA
+1611 T
-1621 VIRNSYAAG
+1621 NSYAAG
-1630 TVSGSEGG
+1630 TVTGSAGG
-1638 FGAFVGVNKGAI
+1638 ALGAFVGVNSGSI

-1682 DGFIKDHLGLER
+1682 DSFIKDHLGLER

-1700 GINGGYPIHAWLGGK
+1700 GINGGYPIHAWQGGK

-1737 ANQAALVQELCA
+1737 AKQAALVQELCA
-1749 QVQEETDEFV
+1749 QVQEETDAFV
-1759 AETSLSMLLTYI
+1759 AETSLSMLLAYI
-1771 RDSWG
+1771 RDDWG

-1806 VYGEQIDLSNTEGIL
+1806 EYGEQIDLSNTEGIL

-1830 IKSQAQLVL
+1830 IKTQAQLAL

-1871 TITVKLT
+1871 TITVRLT

-1929 ETVMDAVSYWLYDN
+1929 ETAMDAVSYWLYDN

-1955 AGTLATTSVTGH
+1955 AGTLATTSVTGR

-1978 YQGEGGADTKYVTY
+1978 YQGEGGTDTKYVTY

-2023 LMQKALD
+2023 LMQRALD

-2113 ATTFDLWLITLFDNN
+2113 ATTFELRMVTLFDEN
-2128 LDDYTLDAMMSQA
+2128 LDPYTISAMMSSSG
-2141 DDETST
+2141 DNVST

-2224 FESLTPDVADVN
+2224 LESLTPDVADVN

-2246 PGKPAAEA
+2246 PGQPAVEA

-2268 NSTPGKVLG
+2268 KSTPGKVLG
-2277 ETTLTFTIE
+2277 ETILTFTIE

-2313 RGENTDKK
+2313 RGENTDKN

-2346 DQVKNVEGIYTDDH
+2346 GQVKNVEGIYTDDY

-2385 YENLLLTQPEYNTE
+2385 YENLLLTQPEYNTK

-2415 EKFVEDAETPDGAY
+2415 EKFVKDAETPDGAY

-2448 TTGVDEPEKP
+2448 KQNIDEPEKP

-2522 GYIAAITDPNGVKL
+2522 GYIAAITDPKGVKL

-2564 VEDGDKIYFYYTV
+2564 VEDGDEIYFYYTV
-2577 NYYLELDENSDE
+2577 NYYLELDKNSDE

-2602 KIQAIPDEISS
+2602 KIHAIPDEISS

-2644 QVAQKLLDAEAK
+2644 QVAQKLFDAEAK

-2689 VQKAEELYEGMEPE
+2689 VQKAEELYEGMEPG

-2726 EKAAK
+2726 ERAAK

-2741 TGEPE
+2741 TGEPDG
-2746 SMGLGDRRTI
+2746 MGLNDRRTI

-2774 SEAEKVTLDAFTA
+2774 SEAEKATLDAFTA
-2787 RRDYLDANEAQ
+2787 RRDYLDANEAE
-2798 MKLDEKAAS
+2798 MKANEKAAS

-2826 KAEIEKARAAYDEL
+2826 KAEIEKARTAYDEL
-2840 TYDQKKLVSN
+2840 TDDQKKLVSN

-2910 ALEKVGKNIVGKDNL
+2910 NLGKVGKNIVGKDNL
-2925 KRLTNAE
+2925 KLLTNAE

-2941 DTKDQKAADKVA
+2941 DTKDQKAAAKV
-2953 QKIAKLPEPAN
+2953 IAKIEKLPAAED
-2964 VSGKNERAI
+2964 VIVKNKSAI
-2973 KAARKAYMA
+2973 SAARKAYDR
-2982 LKNDNAKAYADSA
+2982 LNENAKKYADDSA
-2995 TYVLEDGT
+2995 EVIA
-3003 SKSYME
+3003 
-3009 KLAECETVLE
+3009 KLADCEEALTQ
-3019 KAIDDEAAAEA
+3019 AIEDEDAAEA
-3030 VEKLIKKLPAAKR
+3030 VEKLIKKLPTAKR
-3043 VKEANREKVQEALD
+3043 VKEEHREKVQEALD

-3063 AEQKDLVTAKN
+3063 AEQKELVAAKN

-3128 EDFDESIDE
+3128 EDFDESVDE

>member
-1 MKKRLVS
+1 MKKRLIS

-18 MLPTVAFAADTAATR
+18 MLPTVAFAAETAASIT
-33 ISTEDEFVTM
+33 TAEEFAAM
-43 EAGGN
+43 DAGGN
-48 YILDTDITITKPHKG
+48 YILDTDITITKPHSG
-63 DFQGHFDGNGN
+63 DFQGHFDGNGH

-209 GGKTQGNASPVVVQN
+209 GASKQGVASQVTVQN
-224 CYSTGAIEKYGTS
+224 CYSTGAVEKYGTS

-244 VGGGTGANTTN
+244 VGGGTGLNTSN
-255 SYALT
+255 CYALA
-260 GVAEK
+260 GVAENLTYK
-265 LCCVEGTNCA
+265 DNTNCA

-290 LGSGFMTKAGS
+290 LGDGFMAKAGS

-343 VSLPAGTYTYTVCCA
+343 VSLPAGTYTYTVSCA
-358 GYETKNGDA
+358 GYKTKTGAA
-367 FTVSEKEANDGAT
+367 FTVSADEADNGAT
-380 LSAVTVSLNEDA
+380 LSEVTVSLDEDDT
-392 SAWVSLTVTK
+392 AWVSLTVTK
-402 SPAAATVTIKDAA
+402 NPASALVTIKDAA

-452 DPTAGTLAIELPK
+452 DPTAGTLTIDLPK
-465 VESLE
+465 VDSLT
-470 VTTPATKLTY
+470 VDTTNAKTTY

-505 SAADFE
+505 SAANFAA
-511 DKGVTAAFDSSKE
+511 KGVTAAFDSSKE

-562 GHNSSYTGKD
+562 GHNSSYTGND
-572 EEFAYDEEEG
+572 EEEFAYDEEEG

-593 SQVWVSIKLN
+593 SQVWVSIKLKDD
-603 ENAPAGNISFW
+603 APAGNISFW
-614 YKTDSEWN
+614 YKTDSESN
-622 CDYLVLGSYA
+622 YDYLVLGRYA
-632 YGATKYTQ
+632 YGATKYNQ

-651 PGKEQLLTFRKDYS
+651 PGEEQLLTFRKDSS
-665 GDTGKDCVWLKDFT
+665 GNNGKDCVWLKDFT

-699 KDAAGKAVT
+699 KDEAGTTVT
-708 GTNGKYTVPAGDYT
+708 GTNGKYTVTPGTYT

-793 NTTTLPD
+793 NTTTLPA
-800 GSYTYTIT
+800 GEYTYTIT

-827 ETKTLTRKLV
+827 EVKTLTRKLV
-837 FADFFE
+837 FSDFFA
-843 DCEGVTAANDTSNP
+843 DCKGITATNHERRPWKAVKDEAN
-857 WTPVKSESGNYL
+857 GNYL
-869 TSLATGYSTQKL
+869 TTESVATGFGSSDKT
-881 TITATDDVQ
+881 TILFEAADNVR
-890 LSFDVLPN
+890 LSFDVVPYCYGSSN
-898 VYTGNYI
+898 RFVIYKNN
-905 LKVFKSSSSTVI
+905 KSVKTYDRSDKWES
-917 KEFQN
+917 
-922 SKEWQTYSI
+922 YSI
-931 NLASGETLRL
+931 DLLTGDTLLL
-941 EYKLPYY
+941 EYTPHGTTYY
-948 SGYYVYLKNFKT
+948 TRLKNFKT
-960 EKLAT
+960 EQLAK
-965 VNFTLGTEG
+965 VNFTLGTAG

-996 VALPAG
+996 IVLPAG

-1018 EFTVVGGET
+1018 EFTVAGGET
-1027 KNITVPALKELKNA
+1027 KNITVPALTELKNA
-1041 TVTFHVTLPEGC
+1041 TVTFHVTLPEDC
-1053 EKPYTVMIC
+1053 EKPYTVVIC

-1077 AESCALPVG
+1077 AESCTLPVG

-1120 PVFEDFFAACDG
+1120 PVFEDFFANCDG
-1132 ITAQNDAVYPYKA
+1132 IIAANSNVYPYKA
-1145 VKDASGNYLVT
+1145 VKDAAGDYLISDS
-1156 EGVRN
+1156 VRN
-1161 SGKATITLTAEKA
+1161 YGKATITLTAEKA
-1174 LRLCFSYY
+1174 LRLYFSYY
-1182 ATSDEYYPFA
+1182 GSTTSDEYYPFV

-1203 YDETTWKTFTTDLA
+1203 YDETTWKPFATDLA
-1217 AGDKLTLTY
+1217 TGDKLTLTY

-1257 GMEGTVITVK
+1257 GTEGTVITVK

-1306 TVGGENKNI
+1306 PVEGENKNI

-1329 FQTDPADAAV
+1329 FQTDPVDAAV

-1350 ANEDGSYTLVE
+1350 VNEDGSYTLVE

-1408 DKSADGT
+1408 KKSADGT

-1425 WFADAVNGGSTA
+1425 WFADAVNGGRTA

-1453 PGIGTTYPENY
+1453 PGIGTASNQYTGTFDGKY
-1464 YVGVF
+1464 F
-1469 NGNGHTVSGLA
+1469 MVSGLA
-1480 GTSGL
+1480 GSKGL
-1485 FGALGKDGVGT
+1485 FDFVGACVI
-1496 VKNLVINGAISN
+1496 KNLTVSGAIKEGT
-1508 SAYSNMGLLANVNA
+1508 NMGLLADVSA
-1522 GVIENC
+1522 GTVENC
-1528 FVFGSVTK
+1528 FTTGSLHRI
-1536 GNPSGTTGGM
+1536 NSYGTTGGLI
-1546 VGRGASGSVIRNS
+1546 GRADAGTLIRNC
-1559 GSAATVKVTV
+1559 GSAA
-1569 TPTNVNLYLGG
+1569 NVSCSMKSLNAELNMGG
-1580 LVGDFYG
+1580 LVGNLYG
-1587 TMENCYATGNVIST
+1587 TVENSYATGTVKVEAGSGYTAVGGFIGQT
-1601 TEKPNNTGIG
+1601 KNTAAI
-1611 GLVGQMETSA
+1611 T
-1621 VIRNSYAAG
+1621 NSYAAG
-1630 TVSGSEGG
+1630 TVIGSAGG
-1638 FGAFVGVNKGAI
+1638 ALGAFVGVNSGSI

-1676 KAVMQS
+1676 KADMQS

-1700 GINGGYPIHAWLGGK
+1700 GINGGYPIHAWQGGK

-1737 ANQAALVQELCA
+1737 AKQAALVQELCA

-1929 ETVMDAVSYWLYDN
+1929 ETAMDAVSYWLYNN
-1943 GYDDSIEVEFVS
+1943 GYDSSIEVEFVS

-2055 GMVVDGEVSEM
+2055 GMVVEGKVSQK
-2066 LVAPRTVTVD
+2066 LVVPQTVTVD
-2076 GVAVRVGFSVNPS
+2076 GVTVQIGFTALPYN
-2089 DAVTYEFT
+2089 AVTYEFVKDT
-2097 DSQINISPRR
+2097 NRLEITPRR
-2107 PSQGKP
+2107 PAMGQP

-2147 LQLQNAFRI
+2147 LKLQNAFRI

-2213 IFNYDYSQMQK
+2213 IFDYDYSQMQK
-2224 FESLTPDVADVN
+2224 LESLTPDVADVN

-2246 PGKPAAEA
+2246 PGEPAAEA

-2268 NSTPGKVLG
+2268 KSTPGKVLG

-2346 DQVKNVEGIYTDDH
+2346 DQVKNVEGIYTDDY

-2374 TFYSSRRTIIK
+2374 TFYSSRRNIIK

-2415 EKFVEDAETPDGAY
+2415 EKFVKDAETPDGAY

-2448 TTGVDEPEKP
+2448 KQNIDEPEKP
-2458 DTGTDI
+2458 GTGTDI

-2602 KIQAIPDEISS
+2602 KIHAIPDEISS

-2656 LAEYEKNMDVYILRG
+2656 LAEYEKNMGVYILRG

-2711 ESRKL
+2711 ERRKL
-2716 TAARKSLAAN
+2716 TAARKSLATN
-2726 EKAAK
+2726 ERAAK
-2731 KVSDLIASKL
+2731 KVSNLIASKL
-2741 TGEPE
+2741 TGEPDG
-2746 SMGLGDRRTI
+2746 MGLGDRRTI

-2774 SEAEKVTLDAFTA
+2774 PEAEKATLDAFTA
-2787 RRDYLDANEAQ
+2787 RRDYLDANEAE
-2798 MKLDEKAAS
+2798 MKANEKAAS
-2807 AVEKLIKALPKSER
+2807 AVEKLIKALPKAER

-2826 KAEIEKARAAYDEL
+2826 KAEIEKARAAYDKL
-2840 TYDQKKLVSN
+2840 TDNQKKLVSN

-2910 ALEKVGKNIVGKDNL
+2910 DLGKVGKNIVGKDNL
-2925 KRLTNAE
+2925 KLLTNAE
-2932 KALKKAVSQ
+2932 KALKKLVSQ
-2941 DTKDQKAADKVA
+2941 DTKDEKAAAKV
-2953 QKIAKLPEPAN
+2953 IAKIEKLPAAED
-2964 VSGKNERAI
+2964 VIVKNKSAI
-2973 KAARKAYMA
+2973 SAARKAYDK
-2982 LKNDNAKAYADSA
+2982 LNENAKKYADDSA
-2995 TYVLEDGT
+2995 EVIA
-3003 SKSYME
+3003 
-3009 KLAECETVLE
+3009 KLAACE
-3019 KAIDDEAAAEA
+3019 KALTQAIEDEDAAEA
-3030 VEKLIKKLPAAKR
+3030 VEKLIKKLPTAKR

-3057 AYNELT
+3057 AFNMLT
-3063 AEQKDLVTAKN
+3063 EDQKKLVTAKN

-3128 EDFDESIDE
+3128 EDFDESVDE

>member
-33 ISTEDEFVTM
+33 ISTEDEFVAM
-43 EAGGN
+43 AAGGN
-48 YILDTDITITKPHKG
+48 YILTQDITITKPHSG
-63 DFQGHFDGNGN
+63 DFQGHFDGNGH

-168 SGNKVGGIIG
+168 SSNKVGGIIG

-209 GGKTQGNASPVVVQN
+209 GGRTQGVASQVTVQN

-237 TNPGYAI
+237 TNAGYAL

-265 LCCVEGTNCA
+265 LCYVEGTNCA
-275 FKTDAEMKE
+275 FKTDTEMKS
-284 AAFAAL
+284 ADFAKL
-290 LGSGFMTKAGS
+290 LGDGFMVKAGS

-343 VSLPAGTYTYTVCCA
+343 VSLPAGTYTYTVSCA
-358 GYETKNGDA
+358 GYKTKTGAA
-367 FTVSEKEANDGAT
+367 FTVSADEADNGAT
-380 LSAVTVSLNEDA
+380 LSEVTVSLDEDDT
-392 SAWVSLTVTK
+392 AWVSLTVTK
-402 SPAAATVTIKDAA
+402 SPASALVTIKDAA

-452 DPTAGTLAIELPK
+452 DPTAGTLTIDLPK
-465 VESLE
+465 VDSLT
-470 VTTPATKLTY
+470 VDTTNAKTTY

-505 SAADFE
+505 SAADFAA
-511 DKGVTAAFDSSKE
+511 KGVTAAFDSSKE

-562 GHNSSYTGKD
+562 GHNSSYTGND
-572 EEFAYDEEEG
+572 EEEFAYDEEEG

-603 ENAPAGNISFW
+603 ENAPVGNISFQ
-614 YKTDSEWN
+614 YKTESEAN
-622 CDYLVLGSYA
+622 FDYMFVGSSSY
-632 YGATKYTQ
+632 TKYNKTVW
-640 TKWTQVSFSLQ
+640 TKESFSLQ
-651 PGKEQLLTFRKDYS
+651 PGEELKLTYKKDGS

-699 KDAAGKAVT
+699 KNEAGTAVS
-708 GTNGKYTVPAGDYT
+708 GTNGKYTVTPGTYT
-722 YEASAFGYETATD
+722 YTAVAFGYETATG
-735 TIKVTDKDVSKTITL
+735 TITVTDKDVSETITL
-750 QQLPGQTVTFDLEIP
+750 KKIPDQKVTFDIKLP
-765 ETIPAE
+765 EGLS
-771 DKNSYTITI
+771 NNYTITI
-780 KQGAATVRTLKGE
+780 KSGTTTVRTLEGE

-843 DCEGVTAANDTSNP
+843 DCEGVAATDDTSNP
-857 WTPVKSESGNYL
+857 WKPVKDEAGNYL
-869 TSLATGYSTQKL
+869 KSTTSSYKTQ
-881 TITATDDVQ
+881 TIAFTATENVS
-890 LSFDVLPN
+890 LSFDVLPY
-898 VYTGNYI
+898 VYTGNYV
-905 LKVFKSSSSTVI
+905 LKVIKNNASTAT

-922 SKEWQTYSI
+922 SKEWEHYSIDLNAGDTLTLKYQTYY
-931 NLASGETLRL
+931 NAST
-941 EYKLPYY
+941 
-948 SGYYVYLKNFKT
+948 YYVYLKNFKT
-960 EKLAT
+960 VKLAT
-965 VNFTLGTEG
+965 VDFTLGTAG

-996 VALPAG
+996 IVLPAG

-1010 FGCKDETG
+1010 FGCEDATG
-1018 EFTVVGGET
+1018 EFTVAGGET
-1027 KNITVPALKELKNA
+1027 KNITVPALTELKNA
-1041 TVTFHVTLPEGC
+1041 TVTFHVTLPEDC
-1053 EKPYTVMIC
+1053 EKPYTVVIC
-1062 KGSEIVYNETIAEDA
+1062 KGGEIVYNETIAEDA
-1077 AESCALPVG
+1077 AEFCTLPVG

-1120 PVFEDFFAACDG
+1120 PVFEDFFAACGG

-1145 VKDASGNYLVT
+1145 VKDASGNYLVS

-1161 SGKATITLTAEKA
+1161 FGKATITLTAEKA
-1174 LRLCFSYY
+1174 LRLYFSYY
-1182 ATSDEYYPFA
+1182 GSTTSDEDYPFV

-1226 EQPYVYGDASN
+1226 EQPYVYGGGASPYLR
-1237 IFVKLKDFRTEA
+1237 LKDFRTEA

-1257 GMEGTVITVK
+1257 GTEGTVITVK

-1272 VVTPDKDGSYTLPD
+1272 VVTADKDGSYTLPD

-1295 FGYKTVENVSF
+1295 FGYKTVENVAF
-1306 TVGGENKNI
+1306 PVEGENK
-1315 HVEVLQP
+1315 
-1322 MPSAAIT
+1322 AIT
-1329 FQTDPADAAV
+1329 VAALELLPTGKITFNVEPEGAAV

-1408 DKSADGT
+1408 KKSADGT

-1425 WFADAVNGGSTA
+1425 WFADVVNNGSMA

-1453 PGIGTTYPENY
+1453 PGIGTVSNQYTGTFDGKY
-1464 YVGVF
+1464 F
-1469 NGNGHTVSGLA
+1469 MVSGLA
-1480 GTSGL
+1480 GSKGL
-1485 FGALGKDGVGT
+1485 FDFVGACVI
-1496 VKNLVINGAISN
+1496 KNLTVSGAIKEGT
-1508 SAYSNMGLLANVNA
+1508 NMGLLADVSA
-1522 GVIENC
+1522 GTVENC
-1528 FVFGSVTK
+1528 FTTGSLHRI
-1536 GNPSGTTGGM
+1536 NSYGTTGGLI
-1546 VGRGASGSVIRNS
+1546 GRADAGTVIRNC
-1559 GSAATVKVTV
+1559 GSAA
-1569 TPTNVNLYLGG
+1569 NVSCSMKSLNAELNMGG
-1580 LVGDFYG
+1580 LVGNLYG
-1587 TMENCYATGNVIST
+1587 TVENSYATGTVKVEAGSGYTAVGGFIGQT
-1601 TEKPNNTGIG
+1601 KNTAAI
-1611 GLVGQMETSA
+1611 T
-1621 VIRNSYAAG
+1621 NSYAAG
-1630 TVSGSEGG
+1630 TVTGSAGG
-1638 FGAFVGVNKGAI
+1638 ALGAFVGVNSGSI

-1700 GINGGYPIHAWLGGK
+1700 GINGGYPIHAWQGGK

-1737 ANQAALVQELCA
+1737 AKQAALVQELCA
-1749 QVQEETDEFV
+1749 QVQEETDAFV

-1771 RDSWG
+1771 RDDWG

-1806 VYGEQIDLSNTEGIL
+1806 EYGEQIDLSNTEGIL

-1830 IKSQAQLVL
+1830 IKTQAQLVL

-1858 NAETGAVTLPEAD
+1858 NAETGAVTLPEAG
-1871 TITVKLT
+1871 TITVRLT
-1878 ATAAKGTAE
+1878 ATAAKGAAE

-1909 IEKALSAKDAF
+1909 IEKALAAKDAF

-1929 ETVMDAVSYWLYDN
+1929 ETAMDAVSYWLYDN

-1955 AGTLATTSVTGH
+1955 AGTLATTSVTGR

-2055 GMVVDGEVSEM
+2055 GMVVEGKVSQK
-2066 LVAPRTVTVD
+2066 LVAPQTVTVD
-2076 GVAVRVGFSVNPS
+2076 GVTVQIGFAALPYN
-2089 DAVTYEFT
+2089 AVTYEFVKDT
-2097 DSQINISPRR
+2097 NRLEITPRR
-2107 PSQGKP
+2107 PAMGQP

-2147 LQLQNAFRI
+2147 LKLQNAFRI

-2213 IFNYDYSQMQK
+2213 IFDYDYSQMQK
-2224 FESLTPDVADVN
+2224 LESLTPDVADVN

-2246 PGKPAAEA
+2246 PGQPAVEA

-2268 NSTPGKVLG
+2268 KSTPGKVLG

-2346 DQVKNVEGIYTDDH
+2346 DQVKNVEGIYTDDY

-2374 TFYSSRRTIIK
+2374 TFYSSRRNIIK

-2415 EKFVEDAETPDGAY
+2415 EKFVKDAETPDGAY

-2448 TTGVDEPEKP
+2448 KQNIDEPEKP

-2464 GVTVIVDGRDVDG
+2464 GVEVIVDGREVDG
-2477 FVSNKENPYAFEGK
+2477 FVSNKENAYAFEGK

-2564 VEDGDKIYFYYTV
+2564 VEDGDEIYFYYTV
-2577 NYYLELDENSDE
+2577 NYYLELDKNSDE

-2644 QVAQKLLDAEAK
+2644 QVAQKLFDAEAK

-2716 TAARKSLAAN
+2716 TAARKSLATN
-2726 EKAAK
+2726 ERAAK

-2774 SEAEKVTLDAFTA
+2774 SETEKATLDAFTA
-2787 RRDYLDANEAQ
+2787 RRDYLDANEAE
-2798 MKLDEKAAS
+2798 MKANEKAAS
-2807 AVEKLIKALPKSER
+2807 AVEKLIKALPKAER

-2840 TYDQKKLVSN
+2840 TDDQKKLVSN
-2850 LDTLTAAEAALRK
+2850 LDTLTAAEAALEK
-2863 ALDDVAADKSAAEI
+2863 ALEEVADDQSAAEI
-2877 VIEMI
+2877 VIKMI
-2882 QALPETVVYDHDDK
+2882 QNLPDPVVYNHDDK
-2896 SDEAEIH
+2896 TDADEIG
-2903 AAREAYN
+2903 AARAAYN
-2910 ALEKVGKNIVGKDNL
+2910 DLGKVGKNIVGKDNL
-2925 KRLTNAE
+2925 KLLTNAE

-2941 DTKDQKAADKVA
+2941 DTKDQKAAAKV
-2953 QKIAKLPEPAN
+2953 IAKIEKLPAAED
-2964 VSGKNERAI
+2964 VIVKNKSAI
-2973 KAARKAYMA
+2973 SAARKAYDR
-2982 LKNDNAKAYADSA
+2982 LNENAKKYADDSA
-2995 TYVLEDGT
+2995 EVIA
-3003 SKSYME
+3003 
-3009 KLAECETVLE
+3009 KLADCEEALTQ
-3019 KAIDDEAAAEA
+3019 AIEDEDAAEA
-3030 VEKLIKKLPAAKR
+3030 VEKLIKKLPTAKR
-3043 VKEANREKVQEALD
+3043 VKEEHREKVQEALD

-3063 AEQKDLVTAKN
+3063 AEQKELVTAKN

-3128 EDFDESIDE
+3128 EDFDESVDE

>member
-18 MLPTVAFAADTAATR
+18 MFPTMAAAADAPTEITSAEEFATMPA
-33 ISTEDEFVTM
+33 SGD
-43 EAGGN
+43 
-48 YILDTDITITKPHKG
+48 YILKADIIITAPYG
-63 DFQGHFDGNGN
+63 NNFSGTFDGDGHTVTLDIKGTANYVGMFKNLTGAAGKTVTVKNVILAGKIDAASRGN
-74 TITLSGM
+74 VG
-81 TSSPF
+81 
-86 GIVNGPS
+86 
-93 TIENLKV
+93 
-100 AGSVTGTSYL
+100 
-110 AGIAG
+110 GIAG
-115 MANTADGEI
+115 FANPYSGPIKIENCKNTAT
-124 KIINCM
+124 IIAKEKVGGILGSCQSDANEVSVIGCG
-130 NTADITGTSPV
+130 NTGTITASGYYA
-141 GGIVGG
+141 GGIVGNLAAG
-147 CTSSANTLTI
+147 QTI
-157 QGCANLGDITG
+157 DSCSN
-168 SGNKVGGIIG
+168 SGTVQ
-178 VAQYAAHKIVDCY
+178 AAAYAAGILGY
-191 NQGKITGFNN
+191 GKMNSSSDT
-201 YAGIVGHN
+201 AP
-209 GGKTQGNASPVVVQN
+209 TVQN
-224 CYSTGAIEKYGTS
+224 CFSVGTISADEDVAAIAAGTS
-237 TNPGYAI
+237 
-244 VGGGTGANTTN
+244 GTVNN
-255 SYALT
+255 CYALT
-260 GVAEK
+260 GTATDIAESGFTVDAK
-265 LCCVEGTNCA
+265 SA
-275 FKTDAEMKE
+275 FKTESEMKS
-284 AAFAAL
+284 ADFATT
-290 LGSGFMTKAGS
+290 LGSGFIAKSGD
-301 YPVLS
+301 YPALS
-306 WETPTASKTFHITP
+306 WETPTASKVFHITP
-320 AAATL
+320 ASATL
-325 TVLKGSETAY
+325 TVLKDGKAFY
-335 SGTGAEQT
+335 SGTGAKQT
-343 VSLPAGTYTYTVCCA
+343 LALPAGAYTYTVSCA

-392 SAWVSLTVTK
+392 SAWASLTVTK

-452 DPTAGTLAIELPK
+452 DPTAGTLTIDLPK
-465 VESLE
+465 VDSLT
-470 VTTPATKLTY
+470 VDTTNAKTTY

-505 SAADFE
+505 SAADFAA
-511 DKGVTAAFDSSKE
+511 KGVTAAFDSSKE

-562 GHNSSYTGKD
+562 GHNSSYTGND
-572 EEFAYDEEEG
+572 EEEFAYDEEEG

-603 ENAPAGNISFW
+603 ENAPAGNISFQ
-614 YKTDSEWN
+614 YKTESEAN
-622 CDYLVLGSYA
+622 FDYMFVGSSSY
-632 YGATKYTQ
+632 TKYNKTVW
-640 TKWTQVSFSLQ
+640 TKESFSLQ
-651 PGKEQLLTFRKDYS
+651 PGEELKLTYKKDGS

-699 KDAAGKAVT
+699 KDEAGTTVT
-708 GTNGKYTVPAGDYT
+708 GTNGKYTVTPGTYT

-793 NTTTLPD
+793 NTTTLPA
-800 GSYTYTIT
+800 GEYTYTIT

-827 ETKTLTRKLV
+827 EKKELTRKLV
-837 FADFFE
+837 FSDFFA
-843 DCEGVTAANDTSNP
+843 DCKGITATNHERRPWKAVKDEAN
-857 WTPVKSESGNYL
+857 GNYL
-869 TSLATGYSTQKL
+869 TTESVATGFGSSDKT
-881 TITATDDVQ
+881 TILFEAADNVR
-890 LSFDVLPN
+890 LSFDVVPYCYGSSN
-898 VYTGNYI
+898 RFVIYKNN
-905 LKVFKSSSSTVI
+905 KSVKTYDRSDKWES
-917 KEFQN
+917 
-922 SKEWQTYSI
+922 YSI
-931 NLASGETLRL
+931 DLLTGDTLLL
-941 EYKLPYY
+941 EYTPHGSTYY
-948 SGYYVYLKNFKT
+948 TRLKNFKT
-960 EKLAT
+960 EQLAK

-996 VALPAG
+996 IVLPAG

-1027 KNITVPALKELKNA
+1027 KNITVPALTELKNA
-1041 TVTFHVTLPEGC
+1041 TVTFHVTLPEDC
-1053 EKPYTVMIC
+1053 EKPYTVVIC
-1062 KGSEIVYNETIAEDA
+1062 KGGEIVYNETIAEDA

-1120 PVFEDFFAACDG
+1120 PVFEDFFAKCDG
-1132 ITAQNDAVYPYKA
+1132 IIAANSNVYPYKA
-1145 VKDASGNYLVT
+1145 VKDAAGDYLISDS
-1156 EGVRN
+1156 VRN
-1161 SGKATITLTAEKA
+1161 YGKATITLTAEKA
-1174 LRLCFSYY
+1174 LRLYFSYY
-1182 ATSDEYYPFA
+1182 GSTTSDEDCPFV

-1203 YDETTWKTFTTDLA
+1203 YDETTWKPFATDLA

-1226 EQPYVYGDASN
+1226 EQPYVYGGGESPYL
-1237 IFVKLKDFRTEA
+1237 KLKDFRTEA

-1257 GMEGTVITVK
+1257 GTEGTVITVK

-1272 VVTPDKDGSYTLPD
+1272 VVTPDKDGGYTLPD

-1295 FGYKTVENVSF
+1295 FGYKTVENVAF
-1306 TVGGENKNI
+1306 PVEGENKAI

-1329 FQTDPADAAV
+1329 FQTDPVDAAV
-1339 SVTHAAQGAQM
+1339 SVTHATQGAQT
-1350 ANEDGSYTLVE
+1350 ANDNGTFTLVQ

-1408 DKSADGT
+1408 KKSADGT

-1425 WFADAVNGGSTA
+1425 WFADAVNGGRTA

-1453 PGIGTTYPENY
+1453 PGIGTVSNQYTGTFDGKY
-1464 YVGVF
+1464 F
-1469 NGNGHTVSGLA
+1469 MVSGLA
-1480 GTSGL
+1480 GSKGL
-1485 FGALGKDGVGT
+1485 FDFVGACVI
-1496 VKNLVINGAISN
+1496 KNLTVSGAIKEG
-1508 SAYSNMGLLANVNA
+1508 ANMGLLADVSA
-1522 GVIENC
+1522 GTVENC
-1528 FVFGSVTK
+1528 FTTGSLHRI
-1536 GNPSGTTGGM
+1536 SSYGTTGGLI
-1546 VGRGASGSVIRNS
+1546 GRADAGTVIRNC
-1559 GSAATVKVTV
+1559 GSAA
-1569 TPTNVNLYLGG
+1569 NVSCSMKSLNAELNMGG
-1580 LVGDFYG
+1580 LVGNLYG
-1587 TMENCYATGNVIST
+1587 TVENSYATGTVKVEAGSGYTAVGGFIGQT
-1601 TEKPNNTGIG
+1601 KNTAAI
-1611 GLVGQMETSA
+1611 T
-1621 VIRNSYAAG
+1621 NSYAAG
-1630 TVSGSEGG
+1630 TVTGSAGG
-1638 FGAFVGVNKGAI
+1638 ALGAFVGVNSGSI

-1662 AVATGSADGLTAMT
+1662 AVAAGSADGLTAMT

-1700 GINGGYPIHAWLGGK
+1700 GINGGYPIHAWQGGK

-1771 RDSWG
+1771 RDDWG

-1806 VYGEQIDLSNTEGIL
+1806 ENGEQIDLSNTEGIL

-1830 IKSQAQLVL
+1830 IKTQAQLAL

-1909 IEKALSAKDAF
+1909 IEKALAAKDAF

-1929 ETVMDAVSYWLYDN
+1929 ETAMDAVSYWLYDN

-1978 YQGEGGADTKYVTY
+1978 YQGEGGTDTKYVTY

-2023 LMQKALD
+2023 LMQRALD

-2113 ATTFDLWLITLFDNN
+2113 ATTFELRMVTLFDEN
-2128 LDDYTLDAMMSQA
+2128 LDPYTISAMMSSSG
-2141 DDETST
+2141 DNVST

-2224 FESLTPDVADVN
+2224 LESLTPDVADVN

-2246 PGKPAAEA
+2246 PGEPAAEA

-2268 NSTPGKVLG
+2268 KSTPGKVLG

-2346 DQVKNVEGIYTDDH
+2346 GQTKNVEGIYTDDY

-2374 TFYSSRRTIIK
+2374 TFYSSRRNIIK
-2385 YENLLLTQPEYNTE
+2385 YENLLLTQPEYNTN

-2415 EKFVEDAETPDGAY
+2415 EKFVKDAETPDGAY

-2448 TTGVDEPEKP
+2448 KQDIDEPEKP
-2458 DTGTDI
+2458 GTGTDI

-2510 EYTSDSYAGYYG
+2510 DYTSDSYAGYYG
-2522 GYIAAITDPNGVKL
+2522 GYIAAITDPKGVKL

-2644 QVAQKLLDAEAK
+2644 QVAQKLFDAEAK

-2711 ESRKL
+2711 ERRKL
-2716 TAARKSLAAN
+2716 TVARKSLATN
-2726 EKAAK
+2726 ERAAK
-2731 KVSDLIASKL
+2731 KVSNLIASKL

-2774 SEAEKVTLDAFTA
+2774 SEAEKATLDAFTA
-2787 RRDYLDANEAQ
+2787 RRDYLDANEAE
-2798 MKLDEKAAS
+2798 MKANEKAAS
-2807 AVEKLIKALPKSER
+2807 AVEKLIKALPKAER

-2826 KAEIEKARAAYDEL
+2826 KAEIEKARAAYNEL
-2840 TYDQKKLVSN
+2840 TDDQKKLVSN
-2850 LDTLTAAEAALRK
+2850 LDTLTAAEAALEK
-2863 ALDDVAADKSAAEI
+2863 ALEEVADDQSAAEI
-2877 VIEMI
+2877 VIKMI
-2882 QALPETVVYDHDDK
+2882 QDLPDPVVYNHDDK
-2896 SDEAEIH
+2896 TDADEIG
-2903 AAREAYN
+2903 AARAAYN
-2910 ALEKVGKNIVGKDNL
+2910 DLGKVGKNIVGKDNL
-2925 KRLTNAE
+2925 KLLTNAE
-2932 KALKKAVSQ
+2932 KALKKLVSQ
-2941 DTKDQKAADKVA
+2941 DTKDQKAAAKV
-2953 QKIAKLPEPAN
+2953 IAKIEKLPAAED
-2964 VSGKNERAI
+2964 VIVKNKSAI
-2973 KAARKAYMA
+2973 SAARKAYDK
-2982 LKNDNAKAYADSA
+2982 LNENAKKYADDSA
-2995 TYVLEDGT
+2995 EVIAKLTDCEAALTQAIED
-3003 SKSYME
+3003 E
-3009 KLAECETVLE
+3009 
-3019 KAIDDEAAAEA
+3019 DAAEA
-3030 VEKLIKKLPAAKR
+3030 VEKLIKKLPTAKR
-3043 VKEANREKVQEALD
+3043 VKEDHREKVQEALD
-3057 AYNELT
+3057 AFNMLT
-3063 AEQKDLVTAKN
+3063 EDQKKLVTAKN

-3128 EDFDESIDE
+3128 EDFDESVDE

>member
-18 MLPTVAFAADTAATR
+18 MLPTVAAAADAPTEITSAEEFATMPA
-33 ISTEDEFVTM
+33 SGD
-43 EAGGN
+43 
-48 YILDTDITITKPHKG
+48 YILKADIIITAPYG
-63 DFQGHFDGNGN
+63 NNFSGTFDGDGHTVTLDIKGTANYVGMFKNLTGAAGKTVTVKNVILAGKIDAASRGN
-74 TITLSGM
+74 VG
-81 TSSPF
+81 
-86 GIVNGPS
+86 
-93 TIENLKV
+93 
-100 AGSVTGTSYL
+100 
-110 AGIAG
+110 GIAG
-115 MANTADGEI
+115 FANPYSGPIKIENCKNTAT
-124 KIINCM
+124 IIAKEKVGGILGSCQSDANEVSVIGCG
-130 NTADITGTSPV
+130 NTGTITASGYYA
-141 GGIVGG
+141 GGIVGNLAAG
-147 CTSSANTLTI
+147 QTI
-157 QGCANLGDITG
+157 DSCSN
-168 SGNKVGGIIG
+168 SGTVQ
-178 VAQYAAHKIVDCY
+178 AASYAAGILGY
-191 NQGKITGFNN
+191 GKMNSSSDT
-201 YAGIVGHN
+201 AP
-209 GGKTQGNASPVVVQN
+209 TVQN
-224 CYSTGAIEKYGTS
+224 CFSVGTISADEDVAAIAAGTS
-237 TNPGYAI
+237 
-244 VGGGTGANTTN
+244 GTVNN
-255 SYALT
+255 CYALT
-260 GVAEK
+260 GTATDIAESGFTVDAK
-265 LCCVEGTNCA
+265 SA
-275 FKTDAEMKE
+275 FKTKSEMKS
-284 AAFAAL
+284 ADFATT
-290 LGSGFMTKAGS
+290 LGSGFIAKSGD
-301 YPVLS
+301 YPALS
-306 WETPTASKTFHITP
+306 WETPTASKVFHITP
-320 AAATL
+320 ASATL
-325 TVLKGSETAY
+325 TVLKDGKAFY

-343 VSLPAGTYTYTVCCA
+343 VSLPAGTYTYTVSCA

-402 SPAAATVTIKDAA
+402 NPASAIVTIKDAA

-452 DPTAGTLAIELPK
+452 DPTAGTLTIDLPK
-465 VESLE
+465 VDSLT
-470 VTTPATKLTY
+470 VDTTNAKTTY

-505 SAADFE
+505 SAANFAA
-511 DKGVTAAFDSSKE
+511 KGVTAAFDSSKE

-562 GHNSSYTGKD
+562 GHNSSYTGND
-572 EEFAYDEEEG
+572 EEEFAYDEEEG

-593 SQVWVSIKLN
+593 SQVWVSIKLKDD
-603 ENAPAGNISFW
+603 APAGNISFS
-614 YKTDSEWN
+614 YKTDSESN
-622 CDYLVLGSYA
+622 YDYLVLGSYA
-632 YGATKYTQ
+632 YGATKYNQ

-651 PGKEQLLTFRKDYS
+651 PGKEQLLTFRKDSS
-665 GDTGKDCVWLKDFT
+665 GNTGKDCVWLKDFV
-679 FERLYTIE
+679 FAQLYALE
-687 LTTVPSDASLTL
+687 LTTVPADANVTL
-699 KDAAGKAVT
+699 KDAAGKTVT
-708 GTNGKYTVPAGDYT
+708 GTNGKYTVTPGTYT

-793 NTTTLPD
+793 NATTLPA
-800 GSYTYTIT
+800 GEYTYTIT

-837 FADFFE
+837 FSDFFE
-843 DCEGVTAANDTSNP
+843 DCEGVAVKNDTSNP
-857 WTPVKSESGNYL
+857 WTPVKDEASNYL
-869 TSLATGYSTQKL
+869 KSTTSSYKTQ
-881 TITATDDVQ
+881 TIAFTVTENVS
-890 LSFDVLPN
+890 LSFDVLPY
-898 VYTGNYI
+898 VYTGNYV
-905 LKVFKSSSSTVI
+905 LKVIKNNASTAT

-922 SKEWQTYSI
+922 SKEWEHYSIDLNAGDTLTLKYQTYY
-931 NLASGETLRL
+931 NAST
-941 EYKLPYY
+941 
-948 SGYYVYLKNFKT
+948 YYVYLKNFKT
-960 EKLAT
+960 VKLAT
-965 VNFTLGTEG
+965 VNFTLGTE
-974 ASLVFTN
+974 AATLVFTN
-981 KETGATYEPASGASS
+981 KETNETYEPASGASS

-1018 EFTVVGGET
+1018 EFTVAGGET
-1027 KNITVPALKELKNA
+1027 KNITVPALTELKNA
-1041 TVTFHVTLPEGC
+1041 TVTFHVTLPEDC
-1053 EKPYTVMIC
+1053 EKPYTVVIC

-1077 AESCALPVG
+1077 AESCTLPVG

-1132 ITAQNDAVYPYKA
+1132 IIAANSNVYPYKA
-1145 VKDASGNYLVT
+1145 VKDAAGDYLISDS
-1156 EGVRN
+1156 VRN
-1161 SGKATITLTAEKA
+1161 YGKATITLTAEKA
-1174 LRLCFSYY
+1174 LRLYFSYY
-1182 ATSDEYYPFA
+1182 GSTTSDEDYPFV

-1203 YDETTWKTFTTDLA
+1203 YDETTWKPFATDLA
-1217 AGDKLTLTY
+1217 AGDELTLTY

-1257 GMEGTVITVK
+1257 GTEGTVITVK

-1272 VVTPDKDGSYTLPD
+1272 VVTPDKDGGYTLPD

-1295 FGYKTVENVSF
+1295 FGYKTVENVAF
-1306 TVGGENKNI
+1306 PVEGVNK
-1315 HVEVLQP
+1315 
-1322 MPSAAIT
+1322 AIT
-1329 FQTDPADAAV
+1329 VAALELLSTGKITFNVEPEGAAV
-1339 SVTHAAQGAQM
+1339 SVTHAAQGAQT

-1408 DKSADGT
+1408 KKSADGT

-1425 WFADAVNGGSTA
+1425 WFADAVNGGRMA

-1453 PGIGTTYPENY
+1453 PGIGTVSNQYTGTFDGKY
-1464 YVGVF
+1464 F
-1469 NGNGHTVSGLA
+1469 MVSGLA
-1480 GTSGL
+1480 GSKGL
-1485 FGALGKDGVGT
+1485 FDFVGGC
-1496 VKNLVINGAISN
+1496 VIKNLTVSGAIKEGT
-1508 SAYSNMGLLANVNA
+1508 NMGLLADVSA
-1522 GVIENC
+1522 GTVENC
-1528 FVFGSVTK
+1528 FTTGSLHRI
-1536 GNPSGTTGGM
+1536 NSYGTTGGLI
-1546 VGRGASGSVIRNS
+1546 GRADAGTVIRNC
-1559 GSAATVKVTV
+1559 GSAA
-1569 TPTNVNLYLGG
+1569 NVSCSMKSLNAELNMGG
-1580 LVGDFYG
+1580 LVGNLYG
-1587 TMENCYATGNVIST
+1587 TVENSYATGTVKVEAGSGYTAVGGFIGQT
-1601 TEKPNNTGIG
+1601 KNTAAI
-1611 GLVGQMETSA
+1611 T
-1621 VIRNSYAAG
+1621 NSYAAG
-1630 TVSGSEGG
+1630 TVIGSAGG
-1638 FGAFVGVNKGAI
+1638 ALGAFVGVNSGSI

-1676 KAVMQS
+1676 KADMQS

-1700 GINGGYPIHAWLGGK
+1700 GVNGGYPIHAWLGGK

-1737 ANQAALVQELCA
+1737 AKQAALVQELCA

-1943 GYDDSIEVEFVS
+1943 GYDNSIEVEFVS
-1955 AGTLATTSVTGH
+1955 AGTLTTTSVTDH

-2047 ASTDKSFT
+2047 TSTDKSFT
-2055 GMVVDGEVSEM
+2055 GMVVEGKVSQK
-2066 LVAPRTVTVD
+2066 LVAPQTVTVD
-2076 GVAVRVGFSVNPS
+2076 GVTVQIGFTALPYN
-2089 DAVTYEFT
+2089 AVTYEFVKDT
-2097 DSQINISPRR
+2097 NRLEITPRR
-2107 PSQGKP
+2107 PAMGQP

-2147 LQLQNAFRI
+2147 LKLQNAFRI

-2224 FESLTPDVADVN
+2224 LESLTPDVADVN

-2246 PGKPAAEA
+2246 PGQPAVEA

-2268 NSTPGKVLG
+2268 KSTPGKVLG

-2346 DQVKNVEGIYTDDH
+2346 DQVKNVEGIYTDDY

-2374 TFYSSRRTIIK
+2374 TFYSSRRNIIK

-2415 EKFVEDAETPDGAY
+2415 EKFVKDAETPDGAY

-2448 TTGVDEPEKP
+2448 KQNIDEPEKP
-2458 DTGTDI
+2458 GTGTDI

-2644 QVAQKLLDAEAK
+2644 QVAQKLFDAEAK

-2711 ESRKL
+2711 ERRKL
-2716 TAARKSLAAN
+2716 TVARKSLATN
-2726 EKAAK
+2726 ERAAK
-2731 KVSDLIASKL
+2731 KVSNLIASKL
-2741 TGEPE
+2741 TGEPD

-2774 SEAEKVTLDAFTA
+2774 SEAEKATLDAFTA
-2787 RRDYLDANEAQ
+2787 RRDYLDANEAE
-2798 MKLDEKAAS
+2798 MKANEKAAS
-2807 AVEKLIKALPKSER
+2807 AVEKLIKALPKAER

-2826 KAEIEKARAAYDEL
+2826 KAEIEKARAAYDKL
-2840 TYDQKKLVSN
+2840 TDNQKKLVSN
-2850 LDTLTAAEAALRK
+2850 LDTLTAVEAALRK

-2910 ALEKVGKNIVGKDNL
+2910 DLGKVGKNIVGKDNL
-2925 KRLTNAE
+2925 KLLTNTE

-2941 DTKDQKAADKVA
+2941 DTKDQKAAAKV
-2953 QKIAKLPEPAN
+2953 IAKIEKLPAAED
-2964 VSGKNERAI
+2964 VIVKNKSAI
-2973 KAARKAYMA
+2973 SAARKAYDR
-2982 LKNDNAKAYADSA
+2982 LNENAKKYADDSA
-2995 TYVLEDGT
+2995 EVIA
-3003 SKSYME
+3003 
-3009 KLAECETVLE
+3009 KLTACE
-3019 KAIDDEAAAEA
+3019 KALTQAIEDEDAAEA
-3030 VEKLIKKLPAAKR
+3030 VEKLIKKLPTAKR
-3043 VKEANREKVQEALD
+3043 VKEDHREKVQEALD
-3057 AYNELT
+3057 AFNMLT
-3063 AEQKDLVTAKN
+3063 EDQKKLVTAKN

-3097 ALELQQE
+3097 ALALEQE

-3128 EDFDESIDE
+3128 EDFDESVDE

>member
-18 MLPTVAFAADTAATR
+18 MLPTVAFAADTAAPIT
-33 ISTEDEFVTM
+33 TAEEFAAM
-43 EAGGN
+43 DAGGN
-48 YILDTDITITKPHKG
+48 YILMRDITITAPYAK
-63 DFQGHFDGNGN
+63 DFTGTFNGGGN
-74 TITLSGM
+74 TITLNITGVSAANVGAFSVLRSGA
-81 TSSPF
+81 
-86 GIVNGPS
+86 VV
-93 TIENLKV
+93 ENLM
-100 AGSVTGTSYL
+100 TDGTITAPAYNNVG
-110 AGIAG
+110 GIAG
-115 MANTADGEI
+115 QASAA
-124 KIINCM
+124 
-130 NTADITGTSPV
+130 TADIIIRNCKNAAAISGKQSV
-141 GGIVGG
+141 GGIVGYVPKNND
-147 CTSSANTLTI
+147 TSGVKMEGLANT
-157 QGCANLGDITG
+157 GDL
-168 SGNKVGGIIG
+168 SGTRNVGGIIG
-178 VAQYAAHKIVDCY
+178 NLEGPAHSLTNAY
-191 NQGKITGFNN
+191 NHGNMTASGSGA
-201 YAGIVGHN
+201 AGICGRAAN
-209 GGKTQGNASPVVVQN
+209 GFTLSN
-224 CYSTGAIEKYGTS
+224 CYTTGTLTKSDGALISAGSSYNTAVAE
-237 TNPGYAI
+237 TNC
-244 VGGGTGANTTN
+244 
-255 SYALT
+255 YALEGCGT
-260 GVAEK
+260 EK
-265 LCCVEGTNCA
+265 LNYQNGINATA
-275 FKTDAEMKE
+275 SSFKTKEEMK
-284 AAFAAL
+284 AADFAAL
-290 LGSGFMTKAGS
+290 LGDGFMAVPND
-301 YPVLS
+301 YPNLS
-306 WETPTASKTFHITP
+306 WEIPSAALTAVLDNADAVF
-320 AAATL
+320 TL
-325 TVLKGSETAY
+325 TKGGETYYSGEGKSHNVALPEGEYAWTAACEGYFTQNGTISVSKSDAETAKPLSVNVTFVPDPNAPTVTSISVKEGSYKTDYKQGDKLDDKLTLVLHY
-335 SGTGAEQT
+335 SDGTTKEVSKGYTITGFLTEEPAEALELT
-343 VSLPAGTYTYTVCCA
+343 VTY
-358 GYETKNGDA
+358 EKNGQTFTA
-367 FTVSEKEANDGAT
+367 KFTVS
-380 LSAVTVSLNEDA
+380 
-392 SAWVSLTVTK
+392 
-402 SPAAATVTIKDAA
+402 
-415 GNTVAE
+415 VAE
-421 TNGSYKLLKDGAY
+421 T
-434 TYTATTTEEGY
+434 
-445 EDAAGSV
+445 
-452 DPTAGTLAIELPK
+452 P
-465 VESLE
+465 
-470 VTTPATKLTY
+470 
-480 FQNEKL
+480 
-486 KTDGL
+486 
-491 VLTVHYTNADDKEI
+491 
-505 SAADFE
+505 
-511 DKGVTAAFDSSKE
+511 
-524 GTADVLLSY
+524 DVL
-533 KGKSVSYQ
+533 KA
-541 VEIQGRPDVFQ
+541 
-552 QLRPYATITY
+552 LRPYAEISF
-562 GHNSSYTGKD
+562 GHNDSYKGEAGK
-572 EEFAYDEEEG
+572 EFVYDNDEG

-593 SQVWVSIKLN
+593 SQVWVSIKLKDD
-603 ENAPAGNISFW
+603 APAGNISFW
-614 YKTDSEWN
+614 YKTDSESYY
-622 CDYLVLGSYA
+622 DYLLLGSYA
-632 YGATKYTQ
+632 YDATKYNQ
-640 TKWTQVSFSLQ
+640 TEWTQVSFSLQ
-651 PGKEQLLTFRKDYS
+651 PGKEQLLTFRKDS
-665 GDTGKDCVWLKDFT
+665 GGNNGKDCVWLKDFV
-679 FERLYTIE
+679 FAQLYALE
-687 LTTVPSDASLTL
+687 LTTVPADANVTL
-699 KDAAGKAVT
+699 KDAAGTTVT
-708 GTNGKYTVPAGDYT
+708 GTNGKYTVTPGTYT

-793 NTTTLPD
+793 NTTTLPA
-800 GSYTYTIT
+800 GEYTYTIT

-814 VTGSFTVSGSAVT
+814 VTGSFKVEGKAVT

-837 FADFFE
+837 FSDFFA
-843 DCEGVTAANDTSNP
+843 DCKGITATNHERRPWKAVKDEAN
-857 WTPVKSESGNYL
+857 GNYL
-869 TSLATGYSTQKL
+869 TTESVATGFGSSDKT
-881 TITATDDVQ
+881 TILFEAADNVR
-890 LSFDVLPN
+890 LSFDVVPYCYGSSN
-898 VYTGNYI
+898 RFVIYKNN
-905 LKVFKSSSSTVI
+905 KSVKTYDRSDKWES
-917 KEFQN
+917 
-922 SKEWQTYSI
+922 YSI
-931 NLASGETLRL
+931 DLLTGDTLLL
-941 EYKLPYY
+941 EYTPRGTTYY
-948 SGYYVYLKNFKT
+948 TRLKNFKT
-960 EKLAT
+960 EQLAK
-965 VNFTLGTEG
+965 VNFTLGTAG

-981 KETGATYEPASGASS
+981 KETGATYEPANGASS
-996 VALPAG
+996 IVLPAG

-1018 EFTVVGGET
+1018 EFTVAGGET
-1027 KNITVPALKELKNA
+1027 KNITVPALTELKNA
-1041 TVTFHVTLPEGC
+1041 TVTFHVTLPEDC
-1053 EKPYTVMIC
+1053 KKPYTVVIC
-1062 KGSEIVYNETIAEDA
+1062 KGGEIVYNETIAEDA
-1077 AESCALPVG
+1077 AESCTLPVG

-1120 PVFEDFFAACDG
+1120 PVFEDFFANCDG
-1132 ITAQNDAVYPYKA
+1132 IIAANSNVYPYKA
-1145 VKDASGNYLVT
+1145 VKDAAGDYLISDS
-1156 EGVRN
+1156 VRN
-1161 SGKATITLTAEKA
+1161 YGQATITLTAEKA
-1174 LRLCFSYY
+1174 LRLSFSYY
-1182 ATSDEYYPFA
+1182 GSTTSDEDYPFV

-1203 YDETTWKTFTTDLA
+1203 YDETTWKTFATDLA

-1226 EQPYVYGDASN
+1226 EQPSVYGDASN

-1257 GMEGTVITVK
+1257 GTEGTVITVK

-1272 VVTPDKDGSYTLPD
+1272 VVTADKDGSYTLPD

-1339 SVTHAAQGAQM
+1339 SVTHAAQGAQT

-1408 DKSADGT
+1408 EKSADGT
-1415 YQISSAAELA
+1415 HQISSAAELA
-1425 WFADAVNGGSTA
+1425 WFADAVNGGRTA

-1453 PGIGTTYPENY
+1453 PGIGTVSNQYTGTFDGKY
-1464 YVGVF
+1464 F
-1469 NGNGHTVSGLA
+1469 MVSGLA
-1480 GTSGL
+1480 GSKGL
-1485 FGALGKDGVGT
+1485 FDFAGGCVI
-1496 VKNLVINGAISN
+1496 KNLTVSGAIKEGT
-1508 SAYSNMGLLANVNA
+1508 NMGLLADVSA
-1522 GVIENC
+1522 GTVENC
-1528 FVFGSVTK
+1528 FTTGSLHRI
-1536 GNPSGTTGGM
+1536 NSYGTTGGLI
-1546 VGRGASGSVIRNS
+1546 GRADAGTAIRNC
-1559 GSAATVKVTV
+1559 GSAA
-1569 TPTNVNLYLGG
+1569 NVSCSMKSLKAELNMGG
-1580 LVGDFYG
+1580 LVGNLYG
-1587 TMENCYATGNVIST
+1587 TVENSYATGTVKVEAGSGYTAVGGFIGQT
-1601 TEKPNNTGIG
+1601 KNTAAI
-1611 GLVGQMETSA
+1611 T
-1621 VIRNSYAAG
+1621 NSYAAG
-1630 TVSGSEGG
+1630 TVTGSAGG
-1638 FGAFVGVNKGAI
+1638 ALGAFVGVNSGSI

-1700 GINGGYPIHAWLGGK
+1700 GINGGYPIHAWQGGK

-1737 ANQAALVQELCA
+1737 AKQAALVQELCA

-1920 VQPVQIRGH
+1920 VQPVQICGH
-1929 ETVMDAVSYWLYDN
+1929 ETAMDAVSYWLYNN

-1955 AGTLATTSVTGH
+1955 AGTLATTSVTGR

-1978 YQGEGGADTKYVTY
+1978 YQGEGGTDTKYVTY

-2023 LMQKALD
+2023 LMQRALD

-2055 GMVVDGEVSEM
+2055 GMVVEGKVSQK
-2066 LVAPRTVTVD
+2066 LVAPQTVTVD
-2076 GVAVRVGFSVNPS
+2076 GVTVQIGFTALPYN
-2089 DAVTYEFT
+2089 AVTYEFVKDT
-2097 DSQINISPRR
+2097 NRLEITPRR
-2107 PSQGKP
+2107 PAMGQP

-2147 LQLQNAFRI
+2147 LKLQNAFRI

-2213 IFNYDYSQMQK
+2213 IFDYDYSQMQK
-2224 FESLTPDVADVN
+2224 LESLTPDVADVN

-2246 PGKPAAEA
+2246 PGQPAVEA

-2268 NSTPGKVLG
+2268 KSTPGKVLG

-2346 DQVKNVEGIYTDDH
+2346 GQVKNVEGIYTDDH
-2360 PGYDPMASYGETYR
+2360 PGYNPMASYGETYR
-2374 TFYSSRRTIIK
+2374 TFYSSRRNIIK
-2385 YENLLLTQPEYNTE
+2385 YENLLLTQPEYSTE

-2522 GYIAAITDPNGVKL
+2522 GYIAAITDPKGVKL

-2756 TSVETAYNK
+2756 TSVEKAYNK

-2774 SEAEKVTLDAFTA
+2774 SEAEKATLDAFTA

-2807 AVEKLIKALPKSER
+2807 AVEKLIKALPKAER

-2826 KAEIEKARAAYDEL
+2826 KAEIEKARTAYNEL
-2840 TYDQKKLVSN
+2840 TDDQKKLVSN

-2932 KALKKAVSQ
+2932 KALKKTVSQ
-2941 DTKDQKAADKVA
+2941 DTKDQKAAAKV
-2953 QKIAKLPEPAN
+2953 IAKIEKLPAAED
-2964 VSGKNERAI
+2964 VIVKNKSAI
-2973 KAARKAYMA
+2973 SAARKAYDK
-2982 LKNDNAKAYADSA
+2982 LNENAKKYADDSA
-2995 TYVLEDGT
+2995 EVIA
-3003 SKSYME
+3003 
-3009 KLAECETVLE
+3009 KLADCEEALTQ
-3019 KAIDDEAAAEA
+3019 AIEDEDAAEA
-3030 VEKLIKKLPAAKR
+3030 VEKLIKKLPTAKR
-3043 VKEANREKVQEALD
+3043 VKEEHREKVQEALD

-3063 AEQKDLVTAKN
+3063 AEQKELVTAKN

-3104 EASRQ
+3104 EIARQ

-3116 VLAEDED
+3116 VLAEDEE

-3128 EDFDESIDE
+3128 EDFDESVDE

>member
-18 MLPTVAFAADTAATR
+18 MLPTVAFAAETAASIT
-33 ISTEDEFVTM
+33 TAEEFAAM
-43 EAGGN
+43 DAGGN
-48 YILDTDITITKPHKG
+48 YILDTDITITKPHSG
-63 DFQGHFDGNGN
+63 DFQGHFDGNGH

-209 GGKTQGNASPVVVQN
+209 GASKQGVASQVTVQN
-224 CYSTGAIEKYGTS
+224 CYSTGAVEKYGTS

-244 VGGGTGANTTN
+244 VGGGTGLNTSN
-255 SYALT
+255 CYALA
-260 GVAEK
+260 GVAENLTYK
-265 LCCVEGTNCA
+265 DNTNCA

-290 LGSGFMTKAGS
+290 LGDGFMAKAGS

-343 VSLPAGTYTYTVCCA
+343 VSLPAGTYTYTVSCA
-358 GYETKNGDA
+358 GYKTKTGAA
-367 FTVSEKEANDGAT
+367 FTVSADEADNGAT
-380 LSAVTVSLNEDA
+380 LSEVTVSLDEDDT
-392 SAWVSLTVTK
+392 AWVSLTVTK
-402 SPAAATVTIKDAA
+402 NPASALVTIKDAA

-452 DPTAGTLAIELPK
+452 DPTAGTLTIDLPK
-465 VESLE
+465 VDSLT
-470 VTTPATKLTY
+470 VDTTNAKTTY

-505 SAADFE
+505 SAANFAA
-511 DKGVTAAFDSSKE
+511 KGVTAAFDSSKE

-562 GHNSSYTGKD
+562 GHNSSYTGND
-572 EEFAYDEEEG
+572 EEEFAYDEEEG

-593 SQVWVSIKLN
+593 SQVWVSIKLKDD
-603 ENAPAGNISFW
+603 APAGNISFW
-614 YKTDSEWN
+614 YKTDSESN
-622 CDYLVLGSYA
+622 YDYLVLGRYA
-632 YGATKYTQ
+632 YGATKYNQ

-651 PGKEQLLTFRKDYS
+651 PGEEQLLTFRKDSS
-665 GDTGKDCVWLKDFT
+665 GNNGKDCVWLKDFT

-699 KDAAGKAVT
+699 KDEAGTTVT
-708 GTNGKYTVPAGDYT
+708 GTNGKYTVTPGTYT

-793 NTTTLPD
+793 NTTTLPA
-800 GSYTYTIT
+800 GEYTYTIT

-827 ETKTLTRKLV
+827 EVKTLTRKLV
-837 FADFFE
+837 FSDFFA
-843 DCEGVTAANDTSNP
+843 DCKGITATNHERRPWKAVKDEAN
-857 WTPVKSESGNYL
+857 GNYL
-869 TSLATGYSTQKL
+869 TTESVATGFGSSDKT
-881 TITATDDVQ
+881 TILFEAADNVR
-890 LSFDVLPN
+890 LSFDVVPYCYGSSN
-898 VYTGNYI
+898 RFVIYKNN
-905 LKVFKSSSSTVI
+905 KSVKTYDRSDKWES
-917 KEFQN
+917 
-922 SKEWQTYSI
+922 YSI
-931 NLASGETLRL
+931 DLLTGDTLLL
-941 EYKLPYY
+941 EYTPHGTTYY
-948 SGYYVYLKNFKT
+948 TRLKNFKT
-960 EKLAT
+960 EQLAK
-965 VNFTLGTEG
+965 VNFTLGTAG

-996 VALPAG
+996 IVLPAG

-1018 EFTVVGGET
+1018 EFTVAGGET
-1027 KNITVPALKELKNA
+1027 KNITVPALTELKNA
-1041 TVTFHVTLPEGC
+1041 TVTFHVTLPEDC
-1053 EKPYTVMIC
+1053 EKPYTVVIC

-1077 AESCALPVG
+1077 AESCTLPVG

-1120 PVFEDFFAACDG
+1120 PVFEDFFANCDG
-1132 ITAQNDAVYPYKA
+1132 IIAANSNVYPYKA
-1145 VKDASGNYLVT
+1145 VKDAAGDYLISDS
-1156 EGVRN
+1156 VRN
-1161 SGKATITLTAEKA
+1161 YGKATITLTAEKA
-1174 LRLCFSYY
+1174 LRLYFSYY
-1182 ATSDEYYPFA
+1182 GSTTSDEYYPFV

-1203 YDETTWKTFTTDLA
+1203 YDETTWKPFATDLA
-1217 AGDKLTLTY
+1217 TGDKLTLTY

-1257 GMEGTVITVK
+1257 GTEGTVITVK

-1306 TVGGENKNI
+1306 PVEGENKNI

-1329 FQTDPADAAV
+1329 FQTDPVDAAV

-1350 ANEDGSYTLVE
+1350 VNEDGSYTLVE

-1408 DKSADGT
+1408 KKSADGT

-1425 WFADAVNGGSTA
+1425 WFADAVNGGRTA

-1453 PGIGTTYPENY
+1453 PGIGTASNQYTGTFDGKY
-1464 YVGVF
+1464 F
-1469 NGNGHTVSGLA
+1469 MVSGLA
-1480 GTSGL
+1480 GSKGL
-1485 FGALGKDGVGT
+1485 FDFVGACVI
-1496 VKNLVINGAISN
+1496 KNLTVSGAIKEGT
-1508 SAYSNMGLLANVNA
+1508 NMGLLADVSA
-1522 GVIENC
+1522 GTVENC
-1528 FVFGSVTK
+1528 FTTGSLHRI
-1536 GNPSGTTGGM
+1536 NSYGTTGGLI
-1546 VGRGASGSVIRNS
+1546 GRADAGTLIRNC
-1559 GSAATVKVTV
+1559 GSAA
-1569 TPTNVNLYLGG
+1569 NVSCSMKSLNAELNMGG
-1580 LVGDFYG
+1580 LVGNLYG
-1587 TMENCYATGNVIST
+1587 TVENSYATGTVKVEAGSGYTAVGGFIGQT
-1601 TEKPNNTGIG
+1601 KNTAAI
-1611 GLVGQMETSA
+1611 T
-1621 VIRNSYAAG
+1621 NSYAAG
-1630 TVSGSEGG
+1630 TVIGSAGG
-1638 FGAFVGVNKGAI
+1638 ALGAFVGVNSGSI

-1676 KAVMQS
+1676 KADMQS

-1737 ANQAALVQELCA
+1737 AKQAALVQELCA

-1771 RDSWG
+1771 RDGWG

-1929 ETVMDAVSYWLYDN
+1929 ETAMDAVSYWLYNN
-1943 GYDDSIEVEFVS
+1943 GYDSSIEVEFVS

-2055 GMVVDGEVSEM
+2055 GMVVEGKVSQK
-2066 LVAPRTVTVD
+2066 LVVPQTVTVD
-2076 GVAVRVGFSVNPS
+2076 GVTVQIGFTALPYN
-2089 DAVTYEFT
+2089 AVTYEFVKDT
-2097 DSQINISPRR
+2097 NRLEITPRR
-2107 PSQGKP
+2107 PAMGQP

-2147 LQLQNAFRI
+2147 LKLQNAFRI

-2213 IFNYDYSQMQK
+2213 IFDYDYSQMQK
-2224 FESLTPDVADVN
+2224 LESLTPDVADVN

-2254 KIKVQICERVKVNG
+2254 KIKLQICERVKVNG
-2268 NSTPGKVLG
+2268 KSTPGKVLG

-2346 DQVKNVEGIYTDDH
+2346 DQVKNVEGIYTDDY

-2374 TFYSSRRTIIK
+2374 TFYSSRRNIIK

-2415 EKFVEDAETPDGAY
+2415 EKFVKDAETPDGAY

-2448 TTGVDEPEKP
+2448 KQNIDEPEKP
-2458 DTGTDI
+2458 GTGTDI

-2656 LAEYEKNMDVYILRG
+2656 LAEYEKNMGVYILRG

-2711 ESRKL
+2711 ERRKL
-2716 TAARKSLAAN
+2716 TVARKSLATN
-2726 EKAAK
+2726 ERAAK

-2774 SEAEKVTLDAFTA
+2774 PEAEKATLDAFTA
-2787 RRDYLDANEAQ
+2787 RRDYLDANEAE
-2798 MKLDEKAAS
+2798 MKANEKAAS
-2807 AVEKLIKALPKSER
+2807 AVEKLIKALPKAER

-2826 KAEIEKARAAYDEL
+2826 KAEIEKARAAYDKL
-2840 TYDQKKLVSN
+2840 TDNQKKLVSN

-2910 ALEKVGKNIVGKDNL
+2910 DLGKVGKNIVGKDNL
-2925 KRLTNAE
+2925 KLLTNTE
-2932 KALKKAVSQ
+2932 KALKKLVSQ
-2941 DTKDQKAADKVA
+2941 DMKDEKAAAKV
-2953 QKIAKLPEPAN
+2953 IAKIEKLPAAED
-2964 VSGKNERAI
+2964 VIVKNKSAI
-2973 KAARKAYMA
+2973 SAARKAYDK
-2982 LKNDNAKAYADSA
+2982 LNENAKKYADDSA
-2995 TYVLEDGT
+2995 EVIAKLTDCEAALTQAIED
-3003 SKSYME
+3003 E
-3009 KLAECETVLE
+3009 
-3019 KAIDDEAAAEA
+3019 DAAEA
-3030 VEKLIKKLPAAKR
+3030 VEKLIKKLPTAKR
-3043 VKEANREKVQEALD
+3043 VKEDHREKVQEALD
-3057 AYNELT
+3057 AFNMLT
-3063 AEQKDLVTAKN
+3063 EDQKKLVTAKN

-3128 EDFDESIDE
+3128 EDFDESVDE

>member
-1 MKKRLVS
+1 M
-8 ILLVLVMVLG
+8 
-18 MLPTVAFAADTAATR
+18 
-33 ISTEDEFVTM
+33 
-43 EAGGN
+43 
-48 YILDTDITITKPHKG
+48 
-63 DFQGHFDGNGN
+63 
-74 TITLSGM
+74 
-81 TSSPF
+81 
-86 GIVNGPS
+86 
-93 TIENLKV
+93 
-100 AGSVTGTSYL
+100 
-110 AGIAG
+110 
-115 MANTADGEI
+115 
-124 KIINCM
+124 
-130 NTADITGTSPV
+130 
-141 GGIVGG
+141 
-147 CTSSANTLTI
+147 
-157 QGCANLGDITG
+157 
-168 SGNKVGGIIG
+168 
-178 VAQYAAHKIVDCY
+178 
-191 NQGKITGFNN
+191 
-201 YAGIVGHN
+201 
-209 GGKTQGNASPVVVQN
+209 
-224 CYSTGAIEKYGTS
+224 
-237 TNPGYAI
+237 
-244 VGGGTGANTTN
+244 
-255 SYALT
+255 
-260 GVAEK
+260 
-265 LCCVEGTNCA
+265 
-275 FKTDAEMKE
+275 
-284 AAFAAL
+284 
-290 LGSGFMTKAGS
+290 
-301 YPVLS
+301 
-306 WETPTASKTFHITP
+306 
-320 AAATL
+320 
-325 TVLKGSETAY
+325 
-335 SGTGAEQT
+335 
-343 VSLPAGTYTYTVCCA
+343 
-358 GYETKNGDA
+358 
-367 FTVSEKEANDGAT
+367 
-380 LSAVTVSLNEDA
+380 
-392 SAWVSLTVTK
+392 
-402 SPAAATVTIKDAA
+402 
-415 GNTVAE
+415 
-421 TNGSYKLLKDGAY
+421 
-434 TYTATTTEEGY
+434 
-445 EDAAGSV
+445 
-452 DPTAGTLAIELPK
+452 
-465 VESLE
+465 
-470 VTTPATKLTY
+470 
-480 FQNEKL
+480 
-486 KTDGL
+486 
-491 VLTVHYTNADDKEI
+491 
-505 SAADFE
+505 
-511 DKGVTAAFDSSKE
+511 
-524 GTADVLLSY
+524 
-533 KGKSVSYQ
+533 
-541 VEIQGRPDVFQ
+541 
-552 QLRPYATITY
+552 
-562 GHNSSYTGKD
+562 
-572 EEFAYDEEEG
+572 
-582 ALQSK
+582 
-587 SQGMGN
+587 
-593 SQVWVSIKLN
+593 
-603 ENAPAGNISFW
+603 
-614 YKTDSEWN
+614 
-622 CDYLVLGSYA
+622 
-632 YGATKYTQ
+632 
-640 TKWTQVSFSLQ
+640 
-651 PGKEQLLTFRKDYS
+651 
-665 GDTGKDCVWLKDFT
+665 
-679 FERLYTIE
+679 
-687 LTTVPSDASLTL
+687 
-699 KDAAGKAVT
+699 
-708 GTNGKYTVPAGDYT
+708 
-722 YEASAFGYETATD
+722 
-735 TIKVTDKDVSKTITL
+735 
-750 QQLPGQTVTFDLEIP
+750 
-765 ETIPAE
+765 
-771 DKNSYTITI
+771 
-780 KQGAATVRTLKGE
+780 
-793 NTTTLPD
+793 
-800 GSYTYTIT
+800 
-808 HPNCDD
+808 
-814 VTGSFTVSGSAVT
+814 
-827 ETKTLTRKLV
+827 
-837 FADFFE
+837 
-843 DCEGVTAANDTSNP
+843 
-857 WTPVKSESGNYL
+857 
-869 TSLATGYSTQKL
+869 
-881 TITATDDVQ
+881 
-890 LSFDVLPN
+890 
-898 VYTGNYI
+898 
-905 LKVFKSSSSTVI
+905 
-917 KEFQN
+917 
-922 SKEWQTYSI
+922 
-931 NLASGETLRL
+931 
-941 EYKLPYY
+941 
-948 SGYYVYLKNFKT
+948 
-960 EKLAT
+960 
-965 VNFTLGTEG
+965 
-974 ASLVFTN
+974 FTN
-981 KETGATYEPASGASS
+981 KETGATYEPANGASS
-996 VALPAG
+996 VVLPAG

-1010 FGCKDETG
+1010 FGCEGATG
-1018 EFTVVGGET
+1018 EFTVAGGET
-1027 KNITVPALKELKNA
+1027 KNITVPALTELKNA
-1041 TVTFHVTLPEGC
+1041 TVTFHVTLPEDC
-1053 EKPYTVMIC
+1053 EKPYTVVIC
-1062 KGSEIVYNETIAEDA
+1062 KGGEIVYNETIAEDA
-1077 AESCALPVG
+1077 AESCTLPVG

-1120 PVFEDFFAACDG
+1120 PVFEDFFANCDG
-1132 ITAQNDAVYPYKA
+1132 IIAANSNVYPYKA
-1145 VKDASGNYLVT
+1145 VKDAAGDYLISDS
-1156 EGVRN
+1156 VRN
-1161 SGKATITLTAEKA
+1161 YGKATITLTAEKA
-1174 LRLCFSYY
+1174 LRLYFSYY
-1182 ATSDEYYPFA
+1182 GSTTSDEYYPFV

-1203 YDETTWKTFTTDLA
+1203 YDETTWKPFATDLA
-1217 AGDKLTLTY
+1217 TGDKLTLTY

-1257 GMEGTVITVK
+1257 GTEGTVITVK

-1272 VVTPDKDGSYTLPD
+1272 VVTPDKDGGYTLPD

-1295 FGYKTVENVSF
+1295 FGYKTVENVAF
-1306 TVGGENKNI
+1306 PVEGVNK
-1315 HVEVLQP
+1315 
-1322 MPSAAIT
+1322 AIT
-1329 FQTDPADAAV
+1329 VAALELLPTGKITFNVEPEGAAV

-1408 DKSADGT
+1408 KKSADGT

-1425 WFADAVNGGSTA
+1425 WFADAVNGGRMA

-1453 PGIGTTYPENY
+1453 PGIGTVSNQYTGTFDGKY
-1464 YVGVF
+1464 F
-1469 NGNGHTVSGLA
+1469 MVSGLA
-1480 GTSGL
+1480 GSKGL
-1485 FGALGKDGVGT
+1485 FDFVGGC
-1496 VKNLVINGAISN
+1496 VIKNLTVSGAIKEGT
-1508 SAYSNMGLLANVNA
+1508 NMGLLADVSA
-1522 GVIENC
+1522 GTVENC
-1528 FVFGSVTK
+1528 FTTGSLHRI
-1536 GNPSGTTGGM
+1536 NSYGTTGGLI
-1546 VGRGASGSVIRNS
+1546 GRADAGTVIRNC
-1559 GSAATVKVTV
+1559 GSAA
-1569 TPTNVNLYLGG
+1569 NVSCSMKSLNAELNMGG
-1580 LVGDFYG
+1580 LVGNLYG
-1587 TMENCYATGNVIST
+1587 TVENSYATGTVKVEAGSGYTAVGGFIGQT
-1601 TEKPNNTGIG
+1601 KNTAAI
-1611 GLVGQMETSA
+1611 T
-1621 VIRNSYAAG
+1621 NSYAAG
-1630 TVSGSEGG
+1630 TVIGSAGG
-1638 FGAFVGVNKGAI
+1638 ALGAFVGVNSGSI

-1700 GINGGYPIHAWLGGK
+1700 GINGGYPIHAWQGGK

-1776 YDCGVLTSPED
+1776 YDCGVLTSLED

-1821 TPDNNGIYH
+1821 TPDNNGVYH
-1830 IKSQAQLVL
+1830 IKTQAQLVL

-1943 GYDDSIEVEFVS
+1943 GYDNSIEVEFVS
-1955 AGTLATTSVTGH
+1955 AGTLTTTSVTDH

-2055 GMVVDGEVSEM
+2055 GMVVEGKVSQK
-2066 LVAPRTVTVD
+2066 LVAPQTVTVD
-2076 GVAVRVGFSVNPS
+2076 GVTVQIGFTALPYN
-2089 DAVTYEFT
+2089 AVTYEFVKDT
-2097 DSQINISPRR
+2097 NRLEITPRR
-2107 PSQGKP
+2107 PAMGQP

-2147 LQLQNAFRI
+2147 LKLQNAFRI

-2213 IFNYDYSQMQK
+2213 IFDYDYSQMQK
-2224 FESLTPDVADVN
+2224 LESLTPDVADVN

-2246 PGKPAAEA
+2246 PGEPAAEA

-2268 NSTPGKVLG
+2268 KSTPGKVLG

-2346 DQVKNVEGIYTDDH
+2346 DQVKNVEGIYTDDY

-2374 TFYSSRRTIIK
+2374 TFYSSRRNIIK

-2415 EKFVEDAETPDGAY
+2415 EKFVKDAETPDGAY

-2448 TTGVDEPEKP
+2448 KQDIDEPEKP
-2458 DTGTDI
+2458 GTGTDI

-2644 QVAQKLLDAEAK
+2644 QVAQKLFDAEAK

-2711 ESRKL
+2711 ERRKL
-2716 TAARKSLAAN
+2716 TVARKSLATN
-2726 EKAAK
+2726 ERAAK
-2731 KVSDLIASKL
+2731 KVSNLIASKL
-2741 TGEPE
+2741 TGEPDG
-2746 SMGLGDRRTI
+2746 MGLNDRRTI

-2774 SEAEKVTLDAFTA
+2774 SEAEKATLDAFTA
-2787 RRDYLDANEAQ
+2787 RRDYLDANEAE
-2798 MKLDEKAAS
+2798 MKANEKAAS
-2807 AVEKLIKALPKSER
+2807 AVEKLIKALPKAER

-2840 TYDQKKLVSN
+2840 TDDQKKLVSN

-2910 ALEKVGKNIVGKDNL
+2910 DLGKVGKNIVGKDNL
-2925 KRLTNAE
+2925 KLLTNAE

-2941 DTKDQKAADKVA
+2941 DTKDQKAAAKV
-2953 QKIAKLPEPAN
+2953 IAKIEKLPAAED
-2964 VSGKNERAI
+2964 VIVKNKSAI
-2973 KAARKAYMA
+2973 SAARKAYDK
-2982 LKNDNAKAYADSA
+2982 LNENAKKYADDSA
-2995 TYVLEDGT
+2995 EVIA
-3003 SKSYME
+3003 
-3009 KLAECETVLE
+3009 KLADCEEALTQ
-3019 KAIDDEAAAEA
+3019 AIEDEDAAEA
-3030 VEKLIKKLPAAKR
+3030 VEKLIKKLPTAKR
-3043 VKEANREKVQEALD
+3043 VKEDHREKVQEALD
-3057 AYNELT
+3057 AFNMLT
-3063 AEQKDLVTAKN
+3063 EDQKKLVTAKN

-3097 ALELQQE
+3097 ALALEQE

-3128 EDFDESIDE
+3128 EDFDESVDE

>member
-18 MLPTVAFAADTAATR
+18 MLPTVAFAADTPTEISSAEEFATM
-33 ISTEDEFVTM
+33 D
-43 EAGGN
+43 AGGN
-48 YILDTDITITKPHKG
+48 YILKGDITITAPYAK
-63 DFQGHFDGNGN
+63 DFTGTFNGGGN
-74 TITLSGM
+74 TITLNITGVSAANVGAFSVLRSGA
-81 TSSPF
+81 
-86 GIVNGPS
+86 VV
-93 TIENLKV
+93 ENLM
-100 AGSVTGTSYL
+100 TDGTITAPAYNNVG
-110 AGIAG
+110 GIAG
-115 MANTADGEI
+115 QASAA
-124 KIINCM
+124 
-130 NTADITGTSPV
+130 TADIIIRNCKNAAAISGKQSV
-141 GGIVGG
+141 GGIVGYVPKNND
-147 CTSSANTLTI
+147 TSGVKMEGLANT
-157 QGCANLGDITG
+157 GDL
-168 SGNKVGGIIG
+168 SGTRNVGGIIG
-178 VAQYAAHKIVDCY
+178 NLEGPAHSLTNAY
-191 NQGKITGFNN
+191 NHGNMTASGSGA
-201 YAGIVGHN
+201 AGICGRAAN
-209 GGKTQGNASPVVVQN
+209 GFTLSN
-224 CYSTGAIEKYGTS
+224 CYTTGTLTKSDGALISAGSSYNTAVAE
-237 TNPGYAI
+237 TNC
-244 VGGGTGANTTN
+244 
-255 SYALT
+255 YALEGCGT
-260 GVAEK
+260 EK
-265 LCCVEGTNCA
+265 LNYQYGINATA
-275 FKTDAEMKE
+275 SSFKTEEEMK
-284 AAFAAL
+284 AADFAAL
-290 LGSGFMTKAGS
+290 LGDGFMAVPND
-301 YPVLS
+301 YPNLS
-306 WETPTASKTFHITP
+306 WEIPSAALTAALDNADAVF
-320 AAATL
+320 TL
-325 TVLKGSETAY
+325 TKGGETYYSGEGKSHNVALPEGEYAWTAACEGYFTQNGTISVSKSDAETAKPLSVNVTFVPDPNAPTVTSISVKEGSYKTDYKQGDKLDDKLTLLLHY
-335 SGTGAEQT
+335 SDGTTKEVSKGYTITGFLTEEPAEALELT
-343 VSLPAGTYTYTVCCA
+343 VTY
-358 GYETKNGDA
+358 EKNGQTFSA
-367 FTVSEKEANDGAT
+367 KFTVS
-380 LSAVTVSLNEDA
+380 
-392 SAWVSLTVTK
+392 
-402 SPAAATVTIKDAA
+402 
-415 GNTVAE
+415 VAE
-421 TNGSYKLLKDGAY
+421 T
-434 TYTATTTEEGY
+434 
-445 EDAAGSV
+445 
-452 DPTAGTLAIELPK
+452 P
-465 VESLE
+465 
-470 VTTPATKLTY
+470 
-480 FQNEKL
+480 
-486 KTDGL
+486 
-491 VLTVHYTNADDKEI
+491 
-505 SAADFE
+505 
-511 DKGVTAAFDSSKE
+511 
-524 GTADVLLSY
+524 DVL
-533 KGKSVSYQ
+533 KA
-541 VEIQGRPDVFQ
+541 
-552 QLRPYATITY
+552 LRPYAEISF
-562 GHNSSYTGKD
+562 GHNDSYKGEAGK
-572 EEFAYDEEEG
+572 EFVYDNDEG

-593 SQVWVSIKLN
+593 SEVWVSIKLKDD
-603 ENAPAGNISFW
+603 APAGNISFS
-614 YKTDSEWN
+614 YKTDSESN
-622 CDYLVLGSYA
+622 YDYLVLGRYA
-632 YGATKYTQ
+632 YNATKYNQ

-651 PGKEQLLTFRKDYS
+651 PGKEQLLTFRKDSS
-665 GDTGKDCVWLKDFT
+665 GNTGKDCVWLKDFV
-679 FERLYTIE
+679 FAQLYALE
-687 LTTVPSDASLTL
+687 LTTVPADANVTL
-699 KDAAGKAVT
+699 KDAAGKTVT

-735 TIKVTDKDVSKTITL
+735 TIKVTEKDVSKTITL

-793 NTTTLPD
+793 NTTTLPA
-800 GSYTYTIT
+800 GEYTYTIT

-814 VTGSFTVSGSAVT
+814 VTGSFTVEGKTVT

-837 FADFFE
+837 FSDFFA
-843 DCEGVTAANDTSNP
+843 DCKGITATNHERRP
-857 WTPVKSESGNYL
+857 WKAVKDEATGNYL
-869 TSLATGYSTQKL
+869 TTESVATGFGSSNKT
-881 TITATDDVQ
+881 TILFEAADNVR
-890 LSFDVLPN
+890 LSFDVVPYCYGSSDRFVIYKN
-898 VYTGNYI
+898 N
-905 LKVFKSSSSTVI
+905 KSVKTYDRSDKWES
-917 KEFQN
+917 
-922 SKEWQTYSI
+922 YSI
-931 NLASGETLRL
+931 DLLTGDTLLL
-941 EYKLPYY
+941 EYTPHGATYY
-948 SGYYVYLKNFKT
+948 TRLKNFKT

-981 KETGATYEPASGASS
+981 KETGATYEPANGASS
-996 VALPAG
+996 IVLPAG

-1018 EFTVVGGET
+1018 EFTVAGGET
-1027 KNITVPALKELKNA
+1027 KNITVPALTELKNA
-1041 TVTFHVTLPEGC
+1041 TVTFHVTLPEDC
-1053 EKPYTVMIC
+1053 EKPYTVVIC
-1062 KGSEIVYNETIAEDA
+1062 KGGEIVYNETITEDA
-1077 AESCALPVG
+1077 AESCTLPVG

-1120 PVFEDFFAACDG
+1120 PVFEDFFANCDG
-1132 ITAQNDAVYPYKA
+1132 IIAANSNVYPYKA
-1145 VKDASGNYLVT
+1145 VKDAAGDYLISDS
-1156 EGVRN
+1156 VRN
-1161 SGKATITLTAEKA
+1161 YGQATITLTAEKA
-1174 LRLCFSYY
+1174 LRLYFSYY
-1182 ATSDEYYPFA
+1182 GSTTSDEDYPFV

-1203 YDETTWKTFTTDLA
+1203 YDETTWKPFATDLA
-1217 AGDKLTLTY
+1217 AGDELTLTY

-1257 GMEGTVITVK
+1257 GTEGTVITVK

-1272 VVTPDKDGSYTLPD
+1272 VVTPDKDGGYTLPD

-1306 TVGGENKNI
+1306 PVEGENK
-1315 HVEVLQP
+1315 
-1322 MPSAAIT
+1322 AIT
-1329 FQTDPADAAV
+1329 VAALELLPTGKITFNVEPEGAAV

-1350 ANEDGSYTLVE
+1350 ANDDGTYTLVE

-1408 DKSADGT
+1408 KKSADGT

-1425 WFADAVNGGSTA
+1425 WFADTVNGGSTA

-1453 PGIGTTYPENY
+1453 PGIGTVSNQYTGTFDGKY
-1464 YVGVF
+1464 F
-1469 NGNGHTVSGLA
+1469 MVSGLA
-1480 GTSGL
+1480 GSKGL
-1485 FGALGKDGVGT
+1485 FDFVGGC
-1496 VKNLVINGAISN
+1496 VIKNLTVSGAIKEGT
-1508 SAYSNMGLLANVNA
+1508 NMGLLADVSA
-1522 GVIENC
+1522 GTVENC
-1528 FVFGSVTK
+1528 FTTGSLHRI
-1536 GNPSGTTGGM
+1536 NSYGTTGGLI
-1546 VGRGASGSVIRNS
+1546 GRADAGTVIRNC
-1559 GSAATVKVTV
+1559 GSAA
-1569 TPTNVNLYLGG
+1569 NVSCSMKSLNAELNMGG
-1580 LVGDFYG
+1580 LVGNLYG
-1587 TMENCYATGNVIST
+1587 TVENSYATGTVKVEAGSGYTAVGGFIGQT
-1601 TEKPNNTGIG
+1601 KNTAAI
-1611 GLVGQMETSA
+1611 T
-1621 VIRNSYAAG
+1621 NSYAAG
-1630 TVSGSEGG
+1630 TVTGSAGG
-1638 FGAFVGVNKGAI
+1638 ALGAFVGVNSGSI

-1676 KAVMQS
+1676 KADMQS

-1858 NAETGAVTLPEAD
+1858 NAETGAVTRPEAG

-2055 GMVVDGEVSEM
+2055 GMVVEGKVSQK
-2066 LVAPRTVTVD
+2066 LVAPQTVTVD
-2076 GVAVRVGFSVNPS
+2076 GVTVQVGFTALPYN
-2089 DAVTYEFT
+2089 AVTYEFVKDT
-2097 DSQINISPRR
+2097 NRLEITPRR
-2107 PSQGKP
+2107 PAMGQP

-2147 LQLQNAFRI
+2147 LKLQNAFRI

-2213 IFNYDYSQMQK
+2213 IFDYDYSQMQK
-2224 FESLTPDVADVN
+2224 LESLTPDVADVN

-2246 PGKPAAEA
+2246 PGEPAAEA

-2268 NSTPGKVLG
+2268 KSTPGKVLG

-2346 DQVKNVEGIYTDDH
+2346 DQVKNVEGIYTDDY

-2374 TFYSSRRTIIK
+2374 TFYSSRRNIIK

-2415 EKFVEDAETPDGAY
+2415 EKFVKDAETPDGAY
-2429 EQFATFYKHEVSTT
+2429 EQFATFYKHEVLTT

-2448 TTGVDEPEKP
+2448 KQNIDEPEKP
-2458 DTGTDI
+2458 GTGTDI

-2522 GYIAAITDPNGVKL
+2522 GYIAAIADPKGVKL

-2541 ERPYSGWMYTRN
+2541 ERPYSGWMYTRA
-2553 GEYADAINAEF
+2553 GKYADAINAEF
-2564 VEDGDKIYFYYTV
+2564 VEDGDEIYFYYTV

-2644 QVAQKLLDAEAK
+2644 QVAQKLFDAEAK

-2711 ESRKL
+2711 ERRKL
-2716 TAARKSLAAN
+2716 TVARKSLATN
-2726 EKAAK
+2726 ERAAK

-2741 TGEPE
+2741 TGEPDG
-2746 SMGLGDRRTI
+2746 MGLNDRRTI

-2774 SEAEKVTLDAFTA
+2774 SEAEKATLDAFTA
-2787 RRDYLDANEAQ
+2787 RRDYLDANEAE
-2798 MKLDEKAAS
+2798 MKANEKAAS
-2807 AVEKLIKALPKSER
+2807 AVEKLIKALPKAER

-2826 KAEIEKARAAYDEL
+2826 KAEIEKARTAYNEL
-2840 TYDQKKLVSN
+2840 TDDQKKLVSN

-2863 ALDDVAADKSAAEI
+2863 ALEEVADDQSAAEI
-2877 VIEMI
+2877 VIKMI
-2882 QALPETVVYDHDDK
+2882 QDLPNPVVYNHDDK
-2896 SDEAEIH
+2896 TDADEID
-2903 AAREAYN
+2903 AARAAYN
-2910 ALEKVGKNIVGKDNL
+2910 DLGKVGKNIVGKDNL
-2925 KRLTNAE
+2925 KLLTNAE
-2932 KALKKAVSQ
+2932 KALKKLVSQ
-2941 DTKDQKAADKVA
+2941 DMKDEKAAAKV
-2953 QKIAKLPEPAN
+2953 IAKIEKLPAAED
-2964 VSGKNERAI
+2964 VIVKNKSAI
-2973 KAARKAYMA
+2973 SAARKAYDK
-2982 LKNDNAKAYADSA
+2982 LNENAKKYADDSA
-2995 TYVLEDGT
+2995 EVIAKLTDCEAALTQAIED
-3003 SKSYME
+3003 E
-3009 KLAECETVLE
+3009 
-3019 KAIDDEAAAEA
+3019 DAAEA
-3030 VEKLIKKLPAAKR
+3030 VEKLIKKLPTAKR
-3043 VKEANREKVQEALD
+3043 VKEDHREKVQEALD
-3057 AYNELT
+3057 AFNMLT
-3063 AEQKDLVTAKN
+3063 EDQKKLVTAKN

-3128 EDFDESIDE
+3128 EDFDESVDE

>member
-18 MLPTVAFAADTAATR
+18 MFPTMAAAADAPTEITSAEEFATM
-33 ISTEDEFVTM
+33 D
-43 EAGGN
+43 AGGN
-48 YILDTDITITKPHKG
+48 YILDTDITITKPHSG
-63 DFQGHFDGNGN
+63 DFQGHFDGNGH

-130 NTADITGTSPV
+130 NTADITGTSPI

-209 GGKTQGNASPVVVQN
+209 GGKTQGVASQVTVQN

-237 TNPGYAI
+237 TNAGYAL

-265 LCCVEGTNCA
+265 LCYVEGTNCA

-290 LGSGFMTKAGS
+290 LGDGFMAKAGS
-301 YPVLS
+301 YPTLA
-306 WETPTASKTFHITP
+306 WEVPTASKTFHITP

-343 VSLPAGTYTYTVCCA
+343 VSLPAGTYTYTVSCA
-358 GYETKNGDA
+358 GYKTKTGDA

-392 SAWVSLTVTK
+392 SAWASLTVTK

-452 DPTAGTLAIELPK
+452 DPTAGTLTIDLPK
-465 VESLE
+465 VDSLT
-470 VTTPATKLTY
+470 VDTTNAKTTY

-505 SAADFE
+505 SAADFAA
-511 DKGVTAAFDSSKE
+511 KGVTAAFDSSKE

-562 GHNSSYTGKD
+562 GHNSSYTGND
-572 EEFAYDEEEG
+572 EEEFAYDEEEG

-614 YKTDSEWN
+614 YKTDSESN
-622 CDYLVLGSYA
+622 FDYLLLGSYA
-632 YGATKYTQ
+632 YSATKYNQ

-651 PGKEQLLTFRKDYS
+651 PGKEQLLTFRKDSS

-699 KDAAGKAVT
+699 KDEAGTTVT
-708 GTNGKYTVPAGDYT
+708 GTNGKYTVTPGTYT

-735 TIKVTDKDVSKTITL
+735 TIKVTEKDVSKTITL

-780 KQGAATVRTLKGE
+780 KQGAATVRTLEGE
-793 NTTTLPD
+793 NTTTLPA
-800 GSYTYTIT
+800 GEYTYTIT

-827 ETKTLTRKLV
+827 EKKELTRKLV

-843 DCEGVTAANDTSNP
+843 DCEGVAVKNDTSNP
-857 WTPVKSESGNYL
+857 WTPVKDEASNYL
-869 TSLATGYSTQKL
+869 KSTTSSYKTQ
-881 TITATDDVQ
+881 TIAFTVTENVS
-890 LSFDVLPN
+890 LSFDVLPY
-898 VYTGNYI
+898 VYTGNYV
-905 LKVFKSSSSTVI
+905 LKVIKNNASTAT

-922 SKEWQTYSI
+922 SKEWEHYSIDLNAGDTLTLKYQTYY
-931 NLASGETLRL
+931 NAST
-941 EYKLPYY
+941 
-948 SGYYVYLKNFKT
+948 YYVYLKNFKT
-960 EKLAT
+960 VKLAT
-965 VNFTLGTEG
+965 VNFTLGTE
-974 ASLVFTN
+974 AATLVFTN
-981 KETGATYEPASGASS
+981 KETNETYEPASGASS

-1018 EFTVVGGET
+1018 EFTVAGGET

-1041 TVTFHVTLPEGC
+1041 TVTFYVTLPEDC
-1053 EKPYTVMIC
+1053 EKPYTVVIC

-1077 AESCALPVG
+1077 AESCTLPVG

-1120 PVFEDFFAACDG
+1120 PVFEDFFANCDG
-1132 ITAQNDAVYPYKA
+1132 IIAANSNVYPYKA
-1145 VKDASGNYLVT
+1145 VKDAAGDYLISDS
-1156 EGVRN
+1156 VRN
-1161 SGKATITLTAEKA
+1161 YGKATITLTAEKA
-1174 LRLCFSYY
+1174 LRLSFSYY
-1182 ATSDEYYPFA
+1182 GSTTSDEDCPFV

-1203 YDETTWKTFTTDLA
+1203 YDETTWKPFATDLA

-1226 EQPYVYGDASN
+1226 EQPYVYGGGESPYL
-1237 IFVKLKDFRTEA
+1237 KLKDFRTEA

-1257 GMEGTVITVK
+1257 GTEGTVITVK

-1272 VVTPDKDGSYTLPD
+1272 VVTADKDGSYTLPD

-1306 TVGGENKNI
+1306 PVEGENK
-1315 HVEVLQP
+1315 
-1322 MPSAAIT
+1322 AIT
-1329 FQTDPADAAV
+1329 VAALELLPTGKITFNVEPEGAAV

-1408 DKSADGT
+1408 EKSADGT

-1425 WFADAVNGGSTA
+1425 WFADAVNNGSTA

-1453 PGIGTTYPENY
+1453 PGIGTVSNQYTGTFDGKY
-1464 YVGVF
+1464 F
-1469 NGNGHTVSGLA
+1469 MVSGLA
-1480 GTSGL
+1480 GSKGL
-1485 FGALGKDGVGT
+1485 FDFVGACVI
-1496 VKNLVINGAISN
+1496 KNLTVSGAIKEGT
-1508 SAYSNMGLLANVNA
+1508 NMGLLADVSA
-1522 GVIENC
+1522 GTVENC
-1528 FVFGSVTK
+1528 FTTGSLHRI
-1536 GNPSGTTGGM
+1536 NSYGTTGGLI
-1546 VGRGASGSVIRNS
+1546 GRADAGTAIRNC
-1559 GSAATVKVTV
+1559 GSAA
-1569 TPTNVNLYLGG
+1569 NVSCSMKSLKAELNMGG
-1580 LVGDFYG
+1580 LVGNLYG
-1587 TMENCYATGNVIST
+1587 TVENSYATGTVKVEAGSGYTAVGGFIGQT
-1601 TEKPNNTGIG
+1601 KNTAAI
-1611 GLVGQMETSA
+1611 T
-1621 VIRNSYAAG
+1621 NSYAAG
-1630 TVSGSEGG
+1630 TVTGSAGG
-1638 FGAFVGVNKGAI
+1638 ALGAFVGVNSGSI

-1749 QVQEETDEFV
+1749 QVRAETDEFV

-1806 VYGEQIDLSNTEGIL
+1806 EYGEQIDLSNTEGIL

-1830 IKSQAQLVL
+1830 IKTQAQLAL

-1871 TITVKLT
+1871 TITVRLT

-1909 IEKALSAKDAF
+1909 IEKALAAKDAF

-1929 ETVMDAVSYWLYDN
+1929 ETAMDAVSYWLYDN

-1955 AGTLATTSVTGH
+1955 AGTLTTTSVTGH

-1978 YQGEGGADTKYVTY
+1978 YQGEGGTDTKYVTY

-2023 LMQKALD
+2023 LMQRALD

-2113 ATTFDLWLITLFDNN
+2113 ATTFELRMVTLFDEN
-2128 LDDYTLDAMMSQA
+2128 LDPYTISAMMSGSG
-2141 DDETST
+2141 DNVST

-2202 IPSLQKMSDAG
+2202 LPDLDEMSDAG

-2246 PGKPAAEA
+2246 PGQPAVEA

-2268 NSTPGKVLG
+2268 KSTPGKVLG
-2277 ETTLTFTIE
+2277 ETILTFTIE
-2286 PLTQKEI
+2286 PLTQQEI
-2293 DDAKALMTE
+2293 NDAKALMAE
-2302 VTQEEVYWQSI
+2302 VTTEEFYWNAI
-2313 RGENTDKK
+2313 RGKNTDKN
-2321 HITTDLHPFYKIVK
+2321 HITENLSPFYKVVK
-2335 NDIGGYDYPTL
+2335 DADGTFSYPTL
-2346 DQVKNVEGIYTDDH
+2346 GQVKNVEGIYTDDY

-2374 TFYSSRRTIIK
+2374 TFYSSRRNIIK
-2385 YENLLLTQPEYNTE
+2385 YENLLLTQPEYNTN

-2415 EKFVEDAETPDGAY
+2415 EKFVENAETPNNAY
-2429 EQFATFYKHEVSTT
+2429 DQFATFYKHEVSTT

-2448 TTGVDEPEKP
+2448 KKNIDEPTTPTEPKYVS
-2458 DTGTDI
+2458 
-2464 GVTVIVDGRDVDG
+2464 VTVIVDGRGTDG
-2477 FVSNKENPYAFEGK
+2477 FVSNNETPYTFDGT
-2491 DTGDGITVA
+2491 DNGDGITVA
-2500 QVMQA
+2500 QVMKA
-2505 FFKDT
+2505 FFADT
-2510 EYTSDSYAGYYG
+2510 DYTSDSYAGY
-2522 GYIAAITDPNGVKL
+2522 IASITDPNGVKL

-2541 ERPYSGWMYTRN
+2541 ERPYSGWMYTRA
-2553 GEYADAINAEF
+2553 GKYADAINAEF
-2564 VEDGDKIYFYYTV
+2564 VEDGDEIYFYYTV
-2577 NYYLELDENSDE
+2577 NYYLELDKNSDE

-2711 ESRKL
+2711 ERRKL
-2716 TAARKSLAAN
+2716 TAARKSLATN
-2726 EKAAK
+2726 ERAAK
-2731 KVSDLIASKL
+2731 KVSDLIASKF
-2741 TGEPE
+2741 TGEPDG
-2746 SMGLGDRRTI
+2746 MGLNDRRTI

-2774 SEAEKVTLDAFTA
+2774 SEAEKATLDAFTA
-2787 RRDYLDANEAQ
+2787 RRDYLDANEAE
-2798 MKLDEKAAS
+2798 MKANEKAAS

-2826 KAEIEKARAAYDEL
+2826 KAEIEKARTAYDEL
-2840 TYDQKKLVSN
+2840 TDDQKKLVSN
-2850 LDTLTAAEAALRK
+2850 LDTLTAAEAALEK
-2863 ALDDVAADKSAAEI
+2863 ALEEVADDQSAAEI
-2877 VIEMI
+2877 VIKMI
-2882 QALPETVVYDHDDK
+2882 QDLPDPVVYNHDDK
-2896 SDEAEIH
+2896 TDADEIG
-2903 AAREAYN
+2903 AARAAYN
-2910 ALEKVGKNIVGKDNL
+2910 DLGKVGKNIVGKDNL
-2925 KRLTNAE
+2925 KLLTNAE
-2932 KALKKAVSQ
+2932 KALKKLVSQ
-2941 DTKDQKAADKVA
+2941 DTKDEKAAAKV
-2953 QKIAKLPEPAN
+2953 IAKIEKLPAAED
-2964 VSGKNERAI
+2964 VIVKNKSAI
-2973 KAARKAYMA
+2973 SAARKAYDK
-2982 LKNDNAKAYADSA
+2982 LNENAKKYADDSA
-2995 TYVLEDGT
+2995 EVIAKLTDCEAALTQAIED
-3003 SKSYME
+3003 E
-3009 KLAECETVLE
+3009 
-3019 KAIDDEAAAEA
+3019 DAAEA
-3030 VEKLIKKLPAAKR
+3030 VEKLIKKLPTAKR
-3043 VKEANREKVQEALD
+3043 VKEDHREKVQEALD
-3057 AYNELT
+3057 AFNMLT
-3063 AEQKDLVTAKN
+3063 EDQKKLVTAKN

-3128 EDFDESIDE
+3128 EDFDESVDE

>member
-18 MLPTVAFAADTAATR
+18 MFPTMAAAADAPTEITSAEEFATM
-33 ISTEDEFVTM
+33 D
-43 EAGGN
+43 AGGN
-48 YILDTDITITKPHKG
+48 YILDTDITITKPHSG
-63 DFQGHFDGNGN
+63 DFQGHFDGNGH

-130 NTADITGTSPV
+130 NTADITGTSPI

-209 GGKTQGNASPVVVQN
+209 GGKTQGVASQVTVQN

-237 TNPGYAI
+237 TNAGYAL

-265 LCCVEGTNCA
+265 LCYVEGTNCA

-290 LGSGFMTKAGS
+290 LGDGFMAKAGS
-301 YPVLS
+301 YPTLA
-306 WETPTASKTFHITP
+306 WEVPTASKTFHITP

-343 VSLPAGTYTYTVCCA
+343 VSLPAGTYTYTVSCA
-358 GYETKNGDA
+358 GYKTKTGDA

-392 SAWVSLTVTK
+392 SAWASLTVTK

-452 DPTAGTLAIELPK
+452 DPTAGTLTIDLPK
-465 VESLE
+465 VDSLT
-470 VTTPATKLTY
+470 VDTTNAKTTY

-505 SAADFE
+505 SAADFAA
-511 DKGVTAAFDSSKE
+511 KGVTAAFDSSKE

-562 GHNSSYTGKD
+562 GHNSSYTGND
-572 EEFAYDEEEG
+572 EEEFAYDEEEG

-614 YKTDSEWN
+614 YKTDSESN
-622 CDYLVLGSYA
+622 FDYLLLGSYA
-632 YGATKYTQ
+632 YSATKYNQ

-651 PGKEQLLTFRKDYS
+651 PGKEQLLTFRKDSS

-687 LTTVPSDASLTL
+687 LTTVPADANVTL
-699 KDAAGKAVT
+699 KDAAGKTVT
-708 GTNGKYTVPAGDYT
+708 GTNGKYTVTPGTYT
-722 YEASAFGYETATD
+722 YKASAFGYETATD

-780 KQGAATVRTLKGE
+780 KQGAATVRTLEGE
-793 NTTTLPD
+793 NTTTLPA
-800 GSYTYTIT
+800 GEYTYTIT

-837 FADFFE
+837 FSDFFA
-843 DCEGVTAANDTSNP
+843 DCKGITATNHERRPWKAVKDEAN
-857 WTPVKSESGNYL
+857 GNYL
-869 TSLATGYSTQKL
+869 TTESVATGFGSSYKT
-881 TITATDDVQ
+881 TILFEAADNVR
-890 LSFDVLPN
+890 LSFDVVPYCYGSSDRFVIYKN
-898 VYTGNYI
+898 N
-905 LKVFKSSSSTVI
+905 KSVKTYDRSDKWES
-917 KEFQN
+917 
-922 SKEWQTYSI
+922 YSI
-931 NLASGETLRL
+931 DLLTGDTLLL
-941 EYKLPYY
+941 EYTPHGATYY
-948 SGYYVYLKNFKT
+948 TRLKDFKT
-960 EKLAT
+960 ERLAK
-965 VNFTLGTEG
+965 VNFTLGTAG

-996 VALPAG
+996 IVLPAG

-1053 EKPYTVMIC
+1053 KKPYTVVIC

-1077 AESCALPVG
+1077 AESCTLPVG

-1120 PVFEDFFAACDG
+1120 PLFEDFFANCDG
-1132 ITAQNDAVYPYKA
+1132 IIAANSNVYPYKA
-1145 VKDASGNYLVT
+1145 VKDAAGDYLISDSVKNY
-1156 EGVRN
+1156 
-1161 SGKATITLTAEKA
+1161 GKATITLTAEKA
-1174 LRLCFSYY
+1174 LRLSFSYY
-1182 ATSDEYYPFA
+1182 GSTTSDEDYPFV

-1203 YDETTWKTFTTDLA
+1203 YDETTWKIFATDLA

-1257 GMEGTVITVK
+1257 GTEGTVITVK

-1306 TVGGENKNI
+1306 PVEGENK
-1315 HVEVLQP
+1315 
-1322 MPSAAIT
+1322 AIT
-1329 FQTDPADAAV
+1329 VAALELLPTGKITFNVEPEGAAV
-1339 SVTHAAQGAQM
+1339 SVTHAAQGAQVV
-1350 ANEDGSYTLVE
+1350 NEDGSYTLVE

-1408 DKSADGT
+1408 KKSADGT

-1425 WFADAVNGGSTA
+1425 WFADAVNGGRMA

-1453 PGIGTTYPENY
+1453 PGIGTASNQYTGTFDGKY
-1464 YVGVF
+1464 F
-1469 NGNGHTVSGLA
+1469 MVSGLA
-1480 GTSGL
+1480 GSKGL
-1485 FGALGKDGVGT
+1485 FDFVGACVI
-1496 VKNLVINGAISN
+1496 KNLTVSGAIKEGT
-1508 SAYSNMGLLANVNA
+1508 NMGLLADVSA
-1522 GVIENC
+1522 GTVENC
-1528 FVFGSVTK
+1528 FTTGSLHRT
-1536 GNPSGTTGGM
+1536 NSYGTTGGLI
-1546 VGRGASGSVIRNS
+1546 GRADAGTVIRNC
-1559 GSAATVKVTV
+1559 GSAA
-1569 TPTNVNLYLGG
+1569 NVSCSMKSLNAELNMGG
-1580 LVGDFYG
+1580 LVGNLYG
-1587 TMENCYATGNVIST
+1587 TVENSYATGTVKVEAGSGYTAVGGFIGQT
-1601 TEKPNNTGIG
+1601 KNTAAI
-1611 GLVGQMETSA
+1611 T
-1621 VIRNSYAAG
+1621 NSYAAG
-1630 TVSGSEGG
+1630 TVIGSAGG
-1638 FGAFVGVNKGAI
+1638 ALGAFVGVNSGSI

-1662 AVATGSADGLTAMT
+1662 AVAAGSADGLTAMT
-1676 KAVMQS
+1676 KADMQS

-1749 QVQEETDEFV
+1749 QVQAETDEFV

-1771 RDSWG
+1771 RDGWG

-1858 NAETGAVTLPEAD
+1858 NAETGAVTRPEAD

-1929 ETVMDAVSYWLYDN
+1929 ETAMDAVSYWLYNN

-1955 AGTLATTSVTGH
+1955 AGTLTTTSVTDH

-2055 GMVVDGEVSEM
+2055 GMVVEGKVSQK
-2066 LVAPRTVTVD
+2066 LVAPQTVTVD
-2076 GVAVRVGFSVNPS
+2076 GVTVQIGFTALPYN
-2089 DAVTYEFT
+2089 AVTYEFVKNT
-2097 DSQINISPRR
+2097 NRLEITPRR
-2107 PSQGKP
+2107 PAMGQP
-2113 ATTFDLWLITLFDNN
+2113 ATTFDLQLITLFDNN

-2141 DDETST
+2141 DDETRT
-2147 LQLQNAFRI
+2147 LKLQNAFRI

-2224 FESLTPDVADVN
+2224 LESLTPDVADVN

-2268 NSTPGKVLG
+2268 KSTPGKVLG

-2346 DQVKNVEGIYTDDH
+2346 GQTKNVEGIYTDDY

-2374 TFYSSRRTIIK
+2374 TFYSSRRNIIK

-2415 EKFVEDAETPDGAY
+2415 EKFVKDAETPDGAY

-2448 TTGVDEPEKP
+2448 KQDIDEPEKP
-2458 DTGTDI
+2458 GTGTDI

-2644 QVAQKLLDAEAK
+2644 QVAQKLFDAEAK

-2711 ESRKL
+2711 ERRKL
-2716 TAARKSLAAN
+2716 TVARKSLATN
-2726 EKAAK
+2726 ERAAK

-2741 TGEPE
+2741 TGEPDG
-2746 SMGLGDRRTI
+2746 MGLGDRRTI

-2774 SEAEKVTLDAFTA
+2774 SEAEKATLDAFTA
-2787 RRDYLDANEAQ
+2787 RRDYLDANEAE
-2798 MKLDEKAAS
+2798 MKANEKAAS

-2826 KAEIEKARAAYDEL
+2826 KAEIEKARTAYNEL
-2840 TYDQKKLVSN
+2840 TDDQKKLVSN
-2850 LDTLTAAEAALRK
+2850 LDTLTAAEAALEK
-2863 ALDDVAADKSAAEI
+2863 ALEEVADDQSAAEI
-2877 VIEMI
+2877 VIKMI
-2882 QALPETVVYDHDDK
+2882 QDLPDPVVYNHDDK
-2896 SDEAEIH
+2896 TDADEIG
-2903 AAREAYN
+2903 AARAAYN
-2910 ALEKVGKNIVGKDNL
+2910 DLGKVGKNIVGKDNL
-2925 KRLTNAE
+2925 KLLTNAE
-2932 KALKKAVSQ
+2932 KALKKLVSQ
-2941 DTKDQKAADKVA
+2941 DTKDEKAAAKV
-2953 QKIAKLPEPAN
+2953 IAKIEKLPAAED
-2964 VSGKNERAI
+2964 VIVKNKSAI
-2973 KAARKAYMA
+2973 SAARKAYDK
-2982 LKNDNAKAYADSA
+2982 LNENAKKYADDSA
-2995 TYVLEDGT
+2995 EVIAKLTDCEAALTQAIED
-3003 SKSYME
+3003 E
-3009 KLAECETVLE
+3009 
-3019 KAIDDEAAAEA
+3019 DAAEA
-3030 VEKLIKKLPAAKR
+3030 VEKLIKKLPTAKR
-3043 VKEANREKVQEALD
+3043 VKEDHREKVQEALD
-3057 AYNELT
+3057 AFNMLT
-3063 AEQKDLVTAKN
+3063 EDQKKLVTAKN

-3128 EDFDESIDE
+3128 EDFDESVDE

>member
-18 MLPTVAFAADTAATR
+18 MLPTVAFAAETAASIT
-33 ISTEDEFVTM
+33 TAEEFAAM
-43 EAGGN
+43 DAGGN
-48 YILDTDITITKPHKG
+48 YILDTDITITKPHSG
-63 DFQGHFDGNGN
+63 DFQGHFDGNGH

-209 GGKTQGNASPVVVQN
+209 GASKQGVASQVTVQN
-224 CYSTGAIEKYGTS
+224 CYSTGAVEKYGTS

-244 VGGGTGANTTN
+244 VGGGTGLNTSN
-255 SYALT
+255 CYALA
-260 GVAEK
+260 GVAENLTYK
-265 LCCVEGTNCA
+265 DNTNCA

-290 LGSGFMTKAGS
+290 LGDGFMAKAGS

-343 VSLPAGTYTYTVCCA
+343 VSLPAGTYTYTVSCA
-358 GYETKNGDA
+358 GYKTKTGAA
-367 FTVSEKEANDGAT
+367 FTVSADEADNGAT
-380 LSAVTVSLNEDA
+380 LSEVTVSLDEDDT
-392 SAWVSLTVTK
+392 AWVSLTVTK
-402 SPAAATVTIKDAA
+402 NPASALVTIKDAA

-452 DPTAGTLAIELPK
+452 DPTAGTLTIDLPK
-465 VESLE
+465 VDSLT
-470 VTTPATKLTY
+470 VDTTNAKTTY

-505 SAADFE
+505 SAANFAA
-511 DKGVTAAFDSSKE
+511 KGVTAAFDSSKE

-562 GHNSSYTGKD
+562 GHNSSYTGND
-572 EEFAYDEEEG
+572 EEEFAYDEEEG

-593 SQVWVSIKLN
+593 SQVWVSIKLKDD
-603 ENAPAGNISFW
+603 APAGNISFW
-614 YKTDSEWN
+614 YKTDSESN
-622 CDYLVLGSYA
+622 YDYLVLGRYA
-632 YGATKYTQ
+632 YGATKYNQ

-651 PGKEQLLTFRKDYS
+651 PGEEQLLTFRKDSS
-665 GDTGKDCVWLKDFT
+665 GNNGKDCVWLKDFT

-699 KDAAGKAVT
+699 KDEAGTTVT
-708 GTNGKYTVPAGDYT
+708 GTNGKYTVTPGTYT

-793 NTTTLPD
+793 NTTTLPA
-800 GSYTYTIT
+800 GEYTYTIT

-827 ETKTLTRKLV
+827 EVKTLTRKLV
-837 FADFFE
+837 FSDFFA
-843 DCEGVTAANDTSNP
+843 DCKGITATNHERRPWKAVKDEAN
-857 WTPVKSESGNYL
+857 GNYL
-869 TSLATGYSTQKL
+869 TTESVATGFGSSDKT
-881 TITATDDVQ
+881 TILFEAADNVR
-890 LSFDVLPN
+890 LSFDVVPYCYGSSN
-898 VYTGNYI
+898 RFVIYKNN
-905 LKVFKSSSSTVI
+905 KSVKTYDRSDKWES
-917 KEFQN
+917 
-922 SKEWQTYSI
+922 YSI
-931 NLASGETLRL
+931 DLLTGDTLLL
-941 EYKLPYY
+941 EYTPHGTTYY
-948 SGYYVYLKNFKT
+948 TRLKNFKT
-960 EKLAT
+960 EQLAK
-965 VNFTLGTEG
+965 VNFTLGTAG

-996 VALPAG
+996 IVLPAG

-1018 EFTVVGGET
+1018 EFTVAGGET
-1027 KNITVPALKELKNA
+1027 KNITVPALTELKNA
-1041 TVTFHVTLPEGC
+1041 TVTFHVTLPEDC
-1053 EKPYTVMIC
+1053 EKPYTVVIC

-1077 AESCALPVG
+1077 AESCTLPVG

-1120 PVFEDFFAACDG
+1120 PVFEDFFANCDG
-1132 ITAQNDAVYPYKA
+1132 IIAANSNVYPYKA
-1145 VKDASGNYLVT
+1145 VKDAAGDYLISDS
-1156 EGVRN
+1156 VRN
-1161 SGKATITLTAEKA
+1161 YGKATITLTAEKA
-1174 LRLCFSYY
+1174 LRLYFSYY
-1182 ATSDEYYPFA
+1182 GSTTSDEYYPFV

-1203 YDETTWKTFTTDLA
+1203 YDETTWKPFATDLA
-1217 AGDKLTLTY
+1217 TGDKLTLTY

-1257 GMEGTVITVK
+1257 GTEGTVITVK

-1306 TVGGENKNI
+1306 PVEGENKNI

-1329 FQTDPADAAV
+1329 FQTDPVDAAV

-1350 ANEDGSYTLVE
+1350 VNEDGSYTLVE

-1408 DKSADGT
+1408 KKSADGT

-1425 WFADAVNGGSTA
+1425 WFADAVNGGRTA

-1453 PGIGTTYPENY
+1453 PGIGTASNQYTGTFDGKY
-1464 YVGVF
+1464 F
-1469 NGNGHTVSGLA
+1469 MVSGLA
-1480 GTSGL
+1480 GSKGL
-1485 FGALGKDGVGT
+1485 FDFVGACVI
-1496 VKNLVINGAISN
+1496 KNLTVSGAIKEGT
-1508 SAYSNMGLLANVNA
+1508 NMGLLADVSA
-1522 GVIENC
+1522 GTVENC
-1528 FVFGSVTK
+1528 FTTGSLHRI
-1536 GNPSGTTGGM
+1536 NSYGTTGGLI
-1546 VGRGASGSVIRNS
+1546 GRADAGTLIRNC
-1559 GSAATVKVTV
+1559 GSAA
-1569 TPTNVNLYLGG
+1569 NVSCSMKSLNAELNMGG
-1580 LVGDFYG
+1580 LVGNLYG
-1587 TMENCYATGNVIST
+1587 TVENSYATGTVKVEAGSGYTAVGGFIGQT
-1601 TEKPNNTGIG
+1601 KNTAAI
-1611 GLVGQMETSA
+1611 T
-1621 VIRNSYAAG
+1621 NSYAAG
-1630 TVSGSEGG
+1630 TVIGSAGG
-1638 FGAFVGVNKGAI
+1638 ALGAFVGVNSGSI

-1676 KAVMQS
+1676 KADMQS

-1700 GINGGYPIHAWLGGK
+1700 GINGGYPIHAWQGGK

-1737 ANQAALVQELCA
+1737 AKQAALVQELCA

-1929 ETVMDAVSYWLYDN
+1929 ETAMDAVSYWLYNN
-1943 GYDDSIEVEFVS
+1943 GYDSSIEVEFVS

-2055 GMVVDGEVSEM
+2055 GMVVEGKVSQK
-2066 LVAPRTVTVD
+2066 LVVPQTVTVD
-2076 GVAVRVGFSVNPS
+2076 GVTVQIGFTALPYN
-2089 DAVTYEFT
+2089 AVTYEFVKDT
-2097 DSQINISPRR
+2097 NRLEITPRR
-2107 PSQGKP
+2107 PAMGQP

-2147 LQLQNAFRI
+2147 LKLQNAFRI

-2213 IFNYDYSQMQK
+2213 IFDYDYSQMQK
-2224 FESLTPDVADVN
+2224 LESLTPDVADVN

-2246 PGKPAAEA
+2246 PGEPAAEA

-2268 NSTPGKVLG
+2268 KSTPGKVLG

-2346 DQVKNVEGIYTDDH
+2346 DQVKNVEGIYTDDY

-2374 TFYSSRRTIIK
+2374 TFYSSRRNIIK

-2415 EKFVEDAETPDGAY
+2415 EKFVKDAETPDGAY

-2448 TTGVDEPEKP
+2448 KQNIDEPEKP
-2458 DTGTDI
+2458 GTGTDI

-2602 KIQAIPDEISS
+2602 KIHAIPDEISS

-2644 QVAQKLLDAEAK
+2644 QVAQKLFDAEAK
-2656 LAEYEKNMDVYILRG
+2656 LAEYEKNMGVYILRG

-2711 ESRKL
+2711 ERRKL
-2716 TAARKSLAAN
+2716 TAARKSLATN
-2726 EKAAK
+2726 ERAAK
-2731 KVSDLIASKL
+2731 KVSNLIASKL
-2741 TGEPE
+2741 TGEPDG
-2746 SMGLGDRRTI
+2746 MGLGDRRTI

-2774 SEAEKVTLDAFTA
+2774 PEAEKATLDAFTA
-2787 RRDYLDANEAQ
+2787 RRDYLDANEAE
-2798 MKLDEKAAS
+2798 MKANEKAAS
-2807 AVEKLIKALPKSER
+2807 AVEKLIKALPKAER

-2826 KAEIEKARAAYDEL
+2826 KAEIEKARAAYDKL
-2840 TYDQKKLVSN
+2840 TDNQKKLVSN

-2910 ALEKVGKNIVGKDNL
+2910 DLGKVGKNIVGKDNL
-2925 KRLTNAE
+2925 KLLTNTE
-2932 KALKKAVSQ
+2932 KALKKLVSQ
-2941 DTKDQKAADKVA
+2941 DMKDEKAAAKV
-2953 QKIAKLPEPAN
+2953 IAKIEKLPAAED
-2964 VSGKNERAI
+2964 VIVKNKSAI
-2973 KAARKAYMA
+2973 SAARKAYDK
-2982 LKNDNAKAYADSA
+2982 LNENAKKYADDSA
-2995 TYVLEDGT
+2995 EVIAKLTDCEAALTQAIED
-3003 SKSYME
+3003 E
-3009 KLAECETVLE
+3009 
-3019 KAIDDEAAAEA
+3019 DAAEA
-3030 VEKLIKKLPAAKR
+3030 VEKLIKKLPTAKR
-3043 VKEANREKVQEALD
+3043 VKEDHREKVQEALD
-3057 AYNELT
+3057 AFNMLT
-3063 AEQKDLVTAKN
+3063 EDQKKLVTAKN

-3128 EDFDESIDE
+3128 EDFDESVDE

>member
-18 MLPTVAFAADTAATR
+18 MLPTVAFAAETAVPIT
-33 ISTEDEFVTM
+33 TDKEFAAM
-43 EAGGN
+43 DAGGN
-48 YILDTDITITKPHKG
+48 YILMRDITITAPYAK
-63 DFQGHFDGNGN
+63 DFTGTFNGGGN
-74 TITLSGM
+74 TITLNITGVSAANVGAFSVLRSGA
-81 TSSPF
+81 
-86 GIVNGPS
+86 VV
-93 TIENLKV
+93 ENLM
-100 AGSVTGTSYL
+100 TGGTITAPAYNNVG
-110 AGIAG
+110 GIAG
-115 MANTADGEI
+115 QASAA
-124 KIINCM
+124 
-130 NTADITGTSPV
+130 TADIIIRNCKNAAAISGKQSV
-141 GGIVGG
+141 GGIVGYVPKNND
-147 CTSSANTLTI
+147 TSGVKMEGLANT
-157 QGCANLGDITG
+157 GDL
-168 SGNKVGGIIG
+168 SGTRNVGGIIG
-178 VAQYAAHKIVDCY
+178 NLEGPAHSLTNAY
-191 NQGKITGFNN
+191 NHGNMTASGSGA
-201 YAGIVGHN
+201 AGICGRAAN
-209 GGKTQGNASPVVVQN
+209 GFTLSN
-224 CYSTGAIEKYGTS
+224 CYTTGTLTKS
-237 TNPGYAI
+237 D
-244 VGGGTGANTTN
+244 GALISAGSSYNT
-255 SYALT
+255 A
-260 GVAEK
+260 VAE
-265 LCCVEGTNCA
+265 TNCYA
-275 FKTDAEMKE
+275 REGCGTEKLNYQNGINATASSFKTEEEMK
-284 AAFAAL
+284 AADFAAL
-290 LGSGFMTKAGS
+290 LGDGFMAVPND
-301 YPVLS
+301 YPNLS
-306 WETPTASKTFHITP
+306 WEIPS
-320 AAATL
+320 AALTATL
-325 TVLKGSETAY
+325 DNADAVFTLTKGGETYYSGEGKSHNVALPEGEYAWTAACEGYFPQNGTISVSKSDAETAKPLSVNVTFVPDPNAPTVTSISVKEGSYKTDYKQGDKLDDKLTLVLHY
-335 SGTGAEQT
+335 SDGTTKEVSKGYTITGFLTEEPTEALELT
-343 VSLPAGTYTYTVCCA
+343 VTY
-358 GYETKNGDA
+358 EKNGQTFTA
-367 FTVSEKEANDGAT
+367 KFTVS
-380 LSAVTVSLNEDA
+380 
-392 SAWVSLTVTK
+392 
-402 SPAAATVTIKDAA
+402 
-415 GNTVAE
+415 VAE
-421 TNGSYKLLKDGAY
+421 T
-434 TYTATTTEEGY
+434 
-445 EDAAGSV
+445 
-452 DPTAGTLAIELPK
+452 P
-465 VESLE
+465 
-470 VTTPATKLTY
+470 
-480 FQNEKL
+480 
-486 KTDGL
+486 
-491 VLTVHYTNADDKEI
+491 
-505 SAADFE
+505 
-511 DKGVTAAFDSSKE
+511 
-524 GTADVLLSY
+524 DVL
-533 KGKSVSYQ
+533 KA
-541 VEIQGRPDVFQ
+541 
-552 QLRPYATITY
+552 LRPYAEISF
-562 GHNSSYTGKD
+562 GHNDSYKGEAGK
-572 EEFAYDEEEG
+572 EFVYDNDEG

-593 SQVWVSIKLN
+593 SQVWVSIKLKDD
-603 ENAPAGNISFW
+603 ARAGNISFW
-614 YKTDSEWN
+614 YKTDSESN
-622 CDYLVLGSYA
+622 YDYLLLGSYA
-632 YGATKYTQ
+632 YGATKYNQ

-651 PGKEQLLTFRKDYS
+651 PGKEQLLTFRKDSS
-665 GDTGKDCVWLKDFT
+665 GNNGKDCVWLKDFV
-679 FERLYTIE
+679 FAQLYALE
-687 LTTVPSDASLTL
+687 LTTVPADANVTL
-699 KDAAGKAVT
+699 KDAAGTTVT

-793 NTTTLPD
+793 NTTTLPA
-800 GSYTYTIT
+800 GEYTYTIT

-837 FADFFE
+837 FSDFFA
-843 DCEGVTAANDTSNP
+843 DCKGITATNHERRPWKAVKDEAN
-857 WTPVKSESGNYL
+857 GNYL
-869 TSLATGYSTQKL
+869 TTESV
-881 TITATDDVQ
+881 ATDFGSSYKTTILFEAADNVR
-890 LSFDVLPN
+890 LSFDVVPYCYGSSDRFVIYKN
-898 VYTGNYI
+898 N
-905 LKVFKSSSSTVI
+905 KSVKTYDRSDKWES
-917 KEFQN
+917 
-922 SKEWQTYSI
+922 YSI
-931 NLASGETLRL
+931 DLLTGDTLLL
-941 EYKLPYY
+941 EYTPHGSTYY
-948 SGYYVYLKNFKT
+948 TRLKNFKT
-960 EKLAT
+960 EQLAK
-965 VNFTLGTEG
+965 VNFTLGTAG

-981 KETGATYEPASGASS
+981 KETGATYEPANGASS
-996 VALPAG
+996 IVLPAG

-1010 FGCKDETG
+1010 FGCEDATG
-1018 EFTVVGGET
+1018 EFTVAGGET

-1041 TVTFHVTLPEGC
+1041 TVTFHVTLPEDC
-1053 EKPYTVMIC
+1053 KKPYTVVIC
-1062 KGSEIVYNETIAEDA
+1062 KGGEIVYNETIAEDA
-1077 AESCALPVG
+1077 AESCTLPVG

-1120 PVFEDFFAACDG
+1120 PVFEDFFANCDG
-1132 ITAQNDAVYPYKA
+1132 IIAANSNVYPYKA
-1145 VKDASGNYLVT
+1145 VKDAAGDYLISDS
-1156 EGVRN
+1156 VRN
-1161 SGKATITLTAEKA
+1161 YGKATITLTAEKA
-1174 LRLCFSYY
+1174 LRLYFSYY
-1182 ATSDEYYPFA
+1182 GSTTSDEDCPFV

-1203 YDETTWKTFTTDLA
+1203 YDETTWKPFATDLA
-1217 AGDKLTLTY
+1217 AGDELTLTY
-1226 EQPYVYGDASN
+1226 EQPHVYGDASN

-1257 GMEGTVITVK
+1257 GTEGTVITVK

-1272 VVTPDKDGSYTLPD
+1272 VVTADKDGSYTLPD

-1306 TVGGENKNI
+1306 SVEGENK
-1315 HVEVLQP
+1315 
-1322 MPSAAIT
+1322 AIT
-1329 FQTDPADAAV
+1329 VAALELLPTGKITFNVEPEGAAV
-1339 SVTHAAQGAQM
+1339 SVTHAAQGAQT
-1350 ANEDGSYTLVE
+1350 ANDDGTYTLVE

-1408 DKSADGT
+1408 KKSADGT

-1425 WFADAVNGGSTA
+1425 WFADAVNNGSTA

-1453 PGIGTTYPENY
+1453 PGIGTASNKYTGTFDGKY
-1464 YVGVF
+1464 F
-1469 NGNGHTVSGLA
+1469 MVSGLA
-1480 GTSGL
+1480 GSKGL
-1485 FGALGKDGVGT
+1485 FDFVGACVI
-1496 VKNLVINGAISN
+1496 KNLTVSGAIKEGT
-1508 SAYSNMGLLANVNA
+1508 NMGLLADVSA
-1522 GVIENC
+1522 GTVENC
-1528 FVFGSVTK
+1528 FTTGSLHRI
-1536 GNPSGTTGGM
+1536 NSYGTTGGLI
-1546 VGRGASGSVIRNS
+1546 GRADAGTVIRNC
-1559 GSAATVKVTV
+1559 GSAA
-1569 TPTNVNLYLGG
+1569 NVSCSMKSLKAELNMGG
-1580 LVGDFYG
+1580 LVGNLYG
-1587 TMENCYATGNVIST
+1587 TVENSYATGTVKVEAGSGYTAVGGFIGQT
-1601 TEKPNNTGIG
+1601 KNTAAI
-1611 GLVGQMETSA
+1611 T
-1621 VIRNSYAAG
+1621 NSYAAG
-1630 TVSGSEGG
+1630 TVTGSAGG
-1638 FGAFVGVNKGAI
+1638 ALGAFVGVNSGSI

-1662 AVATGSADGLTAMT
+1662 AVAAGSADGLTAMA

-1700 GINGGYPIHAWLGGK
+1700 GINGGYPIHAWQGGK

-1737 ANQAALVQELCA
+1737 AKQAALVQELCA

-1771 RDSWG
+1771 RDDWG

-1806 VYGEQIDLSNTEGIL
+1806 EYGEQIDLSNTEGIL

-1830 IKSQAQLVL
+1830 IKTQAQLAL

-1871 TITVKLT
+1871 TITVRLT

-1909 IEKALSAKDAF
+1909 IEKALAAKDAF

-1929 ETVMDAVSYWLYDN
+1929 ETAMDAVSYWLYDN

-1955 AGTLATTSVTGH
+1955 AGTLTTTSVTGH

-1978 YQGEGGADTKYVTY
+1978 YQGEGGTDTKYVTY

-2023 LMQKALD
+2023 LMQRALD

-2113 ATTFDLWLITLFDNN
+2113 ATTFELRMVTLFDEN
-2128 LDDYTLDAMMSQA
+2128 LDPYTISAMMSGSG
-2141 DDETST
+2141 DNVST

-2202 IPSLQKMSDAG
+2202 LPDLDEMSDAG
-2213 IFNYDYSQMQK
+2213 IFNYDYSQLQK

-2246 PGKPAAEA
+2246 PGQPAVEA

-2268 NSTPGKVLG
+2268 KSTPGKVLG
-2277 ETTLTFTIE
+2277 ETILTFTIE
-2286 PLTQKEI
+2286 PLTQQEI
-2293 DDAKALMTE
+2293 NDAKALMAE
-2302 VTQEEVYWQSI
+2302 VTTEEFYWNAI
-2313 RGENTDKK
+2313 RGKNTDKN
-2321 HITTDLHPFYKIVK
+2321 HITENLSPFYKVVK
-2335 NDIGGYDYPTL
+2335 DADGTFSYPTL
-2346 DQVKNVEGIYTDDH
+2346 GQVKNVEGIYTDDY

-2374 TFYSSRRTIIK
+2374 TFYSSRRNIIK
-2385 YENLLLTQPEYNTE
+2385 YENLLLTQPEYNTN

-2415 EKFVEDAETPDGAY
+2415 EKFVENAETPNNAY
-2429 EQFATFYKHEVSTT
+2429 DQFATFYKHEVSTT

-2448 TTGVDEPEKP
+2448 KKNIDEPTTPTEPKYVS
-2458 DTGTDI
+2458 
-2464 GVTVIVDGRDVDG
+2464 VTVIVDGRGTDG
-2477 FVSNKENPYAFEGK
+2477 FVSNNETPYTFDGT
-2491 DTGDGITVA
+2491 DNGDGITVA
-2500 QVMQA
+2500 QVMKA
-2505 FFKDT
+2505 FFADT
-2510 EYTSDSYAGYYG
+2510 DYTSDSYAGY
-2522 GYIAAITDPNGVKL
+2522 IASITDPNGVKL

-2541 ERPYSGWMYTRN
+2541 ERPYSGWMYTRA
-2553 GEYADAINAEF
+2553 GKYADAINAEF
-2564 VEDGDKIYFYYTV
+2564 VEDGDEIYFYYTV
-2577 NYYLELDENSDE
+2577 NYYLELDKNSDE

-2656 LAEYEKNMDVYILRG
+2656 LAEYEKNMGVYILRG

-2711 ESRKL
+2711 ERRKL
-2716 TAARKSLAAN
+2716 TAARKSLATN
-2726 EKAAK
+2726 ERAAK

-2741 TGEPE
+2741 TGEPDG
-2746 SMGLGDRRTI
+2746 MGLNDRRTI

-2774 SEAEKVTLDAFTA
+2774 SEAEKATLDAFTA
-2787 RRDYLDANEAQ
+2787 RRDYLNANEAE
-2798 MKLDEKAAS
+2798 MKANEKAAS
-2807 AVEKLIKALPKSER
+2807 AVEKLIKALPKAER

-2826 KAEIEKARAAYDEL
+2826 KAEIEKARAAYNEL
-2840 TYDQKKLVSN
+2840 TDDQKKLVSN

-2910 ALEKVGKNIVGKDNL
+2910 DLGKVGKNIVGKDNL
-2925 KRLTNAE
+2925 KLLTNAE

-2941 DTKDQKAADKVA
+2941 DTKDQKAAAKV
-2953 QKIAKLPEPAN
+2953 IAKIEKLPAAED
-2964 VSGKNERAI
+2964 VIVKNKSAI
-2973 KAARKAYMA
+2973 SAARKAYDK
-2982 LKNDNAKAYADSA
+2982 LNENAKKYADDSA
-2995 TYVLEDGT
+2995 EVIA
-3003 SKSYME
+3003 
-3009 KLAECETVLE
+3009 KLADCEEALTQ
-3019 KAIDDEAAAEA
+3019 AIEDEDAAEA
-3030 VEKLIKKLPAAKR
+3030 VEKLIKKLPTAKR
-3043 VKEANREKVQEALD
+3043 VKEEHREKVQEALD

-3063 AEQKDLVTAKN
+3063 AEQKELVTAKN

-3097 ALELQQE
+3097 ALALQQE

-3109 AAIIEQF
+3109 ASIIEQF

-3128 EDFDESIDE
+3128 EDFDESVDE

>member
-33 ISTEDEFVTM
+33 ISTEDEFVAM

-48 YILDTDITITKPHKG
+48 YILDTDITITKPHNG

-168 SGNKVGGIIG
+168 SSNKVGGIIG

-209 GGKTQGNASPVVVQN
+209 GGRTQGVASQVTVQN

-237 TNPGYAI
+237 TNAGYAL

-265 LCCVEGTNCA
+265 LCYVEGTNCA
-275 FKTDAEMKE
+275 FKTDTEMKS
-284 AAFAAL
+284 ADFAKL
-290 LGSGFMTKAGS
+290 LGDGFMVKAGS

-343 VSLPAGTYTYTVCCA
+343 VSLPAGTYTYTVSCA
-358 GYETKNGDA
+358 GYKTKTGAA
-367 FTVSEKEANDGAT
+367 FTVSADEADNGAT
-380 LSAVTVSLNEDA
+380 LSEVTVSLDEDDT
-392 SAWVSLTVTK
+392 AWVSLTVTK
-402 SPAAATVTIKDAA
+402 SPASALVTIKDAA

-452 DPTAGTLAIELPK
+452 DPTAGTLTIDLPK
-465 VESLE
+465 VDSLT
-470 VTTPATKLTY
+470 VDTTNAKTTY

-505 SAADFE
+505 SAADFAA
-511 DKGVTAAFDSSKE
+511 KGVTAAFDSSKE

-541 VEIQGRPDVFQ
+541 VTIQGRPDVFQ

-614 YKTDSEWN
+614 YKTESEAN
-622 CDYLVLGSYA
+622 FDYMFVGSSSY
-632 YGATKYTQ
+632 TKYNKTVW
-640 TKWTQVSFSLQ
+640 TKESFSLQ
-651 PGKEQLLTFRKDYS
+651 PGEELKLTYKKDGS

-735 TIKVTDKDVSKTITL
+735 TIKVTDADVSRPIELKKL
-750 QQLPGQTVTFDLEIP
+750 SSQSVTFDIKLP
-765 ETIPAE
+765 EGLS
-771 DKNSYTITI
+771 NNYTITI
-780 KQGAATVRTLKGE
+780 KSGTTTVRTLEGE

-837 FADFFE
+837 FSDFFE
-843 DCEGVTAANDTSNP
+843 GLDVTATDDTSNP
-857 WTPVKSESGNYL
+857 WKPVKDEAGNYL
-869 TSLATGYSTQKL
+869 KSTTSSYKTQ
-881 TITATDDVQ
+881 TITFTVTENVS
-890 LSFDVLPN
+890 LSFDVLPY
-898 VYTGNYI
+898 VYTGNYV
-905 LKVFKSSSSTVI
+905 LKVIKNNASTAT

-922 SKEWQTYSI
+922 SKEWEHYSIDLNAGDTLTLKYQTYY
-931 NLASGETLRL
+931 NAST
-941 EYKLPYY
+941 
-948 SGYYVYLKNFKT
+948 YYVYLKNFKT
-960 EKLAT
+960 VKLAT
-965 VNFTLGTEG
+965 VDFTLGTEG

-1010 FGCKDETG
+1010 FGCEDATG
-1018 EFTVVGGET
+1018 EFTVAGGET
-1027 KNITVPALKELKNA
+1027 KSLTVPALKELKNA

-1053 EKPYTVMIC
+1053 EKPYTVVIC
-1062 KGSEIVYNETIAEDA
+1062 KGGEIVYNETIAEDA
-1077 AESCALPVG
+1077 AEFCTLPVG

-1120 PVFEDFFAACDG
+1120 PVFEDFFAACGG

-1145 VKDASGNYLVT
+1145 VKDASGNYLVS

-1161 SGKATITLTAEKA
+1161 YGKATITLTAEKA
-1174 LRLCFSYY
+1174 LRLYFSYY
-1182 ATSDEYYPFA
+1182 GSTTSDEDYPFV

-1226 EQPYVYGDASN
+1226 EQPYVYGGGASPYLR
-1237 IFVKLKDFRTEA
+1237 LKDFRTEA

-1257 GMEGTVITVK
+1257 GTEGTVITVK

-1295 FGYKTVENVSF
+1295 FGYKTVENVAF
-1306 TVGGENKNI
+1306 PVEGENK
-1315 HVEVLQP
+1315 
-1322 MPSAAIT
+1322 AIT
-1329 FQTDPADAAV
+1329 VAALELLPTGKITFNVEPEGAAV

-1381 TVSGDETIT
+1381 TVSGDATIT

-1425 WFADAVNGGSTA
+1425 WFAAAVNGGSTA

-1453 PGIGTTYPENY
+1453 PGIGTTSNQYTGTFDGKY
-1464 YVGVF
+1464 F
-1469 NGNGHTVSGLA
+1469 MVSGLA
-1480 GTSGL
+1480 GSKGL
-1485 FGALGKDGVGT
+1485 FDFVGACVI
-1496 VKNLVINGAISN
+1496 KNLTVSGAIKEGT
-1508 SAYSNMGLLANVNA
+1508 NMGLLADVSA
-1522 GVIENC
+1522 GTVENC
-1528 FVFGSVTK
+1528 FTTGSLHRI
-1536 GNPSGTTGGM
+1536 NSYGTTGGLI
-1546 VGRGASGSVIRNS
+1546 GRADAGTVIRNC
-1559 GSAATVKVTV
+1559 GSAA
-1569 TPTNVNLYLGG
+1569 NVSCSMKSLKAELNMGG
-1580 LVGDFYG
+1580 LVGKLYG
-1587 TMENCYATGNVIST
+1587 TVENSYATSTVKVEAGSGYTAVGGFIGQTGNAAAI
-1601 TEKPNNTGIG
+1601 
-1611 GLVGQMETSA
+1611 M
-1621 VIRNSYAAG
+1621 NSYAAG
-1630 TVSGSEGG
+1630 TVTGSAGG
-1638 FGAFVGVNKGAI
+1638 ALGAFVGVNSGSI

-1676 KAVMQS
+1676 QAFMQS

-1700 GINGGYPIHAWLGGK
+1700 GINGGYPIHAWQGGK

-1771 RDSWG
+1771 RDGWG

-1929 ETVMDAVSYWLYDN
+1929 ETVMDAVSYWLYNN

-2055 GMVVDGEVSEM
+2055 GMVVEGKVSQK
-2066 LVAPRTVTVD
+2066 LVAPQTVTVD
-2076 GVAVRVGFSVNPS
+2076 GVTVQIGFTALPYN
-2089 DAVTYEFT
+2089 AVTYEFVKDT
-2097 DSQINISPRR
+2097 NRLEITPRR
-2107 PSQGKP
+2107 PAMGQP

-2147 LQLQNAFRI
+2147 FKLQNAFRI

-2213 IFNYDYSQMQK
+2213 IFDYDYSQMQK
-2224 FESLTPDVADVN
+2224 LESLTPDVADVN

-2246 PGKPAAEA
+2246 PGEPAAEA

-2268 NSTPGKVLG
+2268 KSTPGKVLG

-2346 DQVKNVEGIYTDDH
+2346 DQVKNVEGIYTDDY

-2415 EKFVEDAETPDGAY
+2415 EKFVKDAETPDGAY

-2448 TTGVDEPEKP
+2448 KQNIDEPEKP
-2458 DTGTDI
+2458 GTGTDI
-2464 GVTVIVDGRDVDG
+2464 GVEVIVDGREVDG

-2689 VQKAEELYEGMEPE
+2689 VQKAEELYEGMEPK

-2726 EKAAK
+2726 ERAAK

-2774 SEAEKVTLDAFTA
+2774 SEAEKATLDAFTA

-2807 AVEKLIKALPKSER
+2807 AVEKLIKALPKAER

-2840 TYDQKKLVSN
+2840 TDDQKKLVSN

-2910 ALEKVGKNIVGKDNL
+2910 DLGKVGKNIVGKDNL
-2925 KRLTNAE
+2925 KLLTNTE

-2941 DTKDQKAADKVA
+2941 DKKDQKAADKV
-2953 QKIAKLPEPAN
+2953 IAKIEKLPAAED
-2964 VSGKNERAI
+2964 VIVKNKSAI
-2973 KAARKAYMA
+2973 SAARKAYDK
-2982 LKNDNAKAYADSA
+2982 LNENAKKYADDSA
-2995 TYVLEDGT
+2995 EVIA
-3003 SKSYME
+3003 
-3009 KLAECETVLE
+3009 KLADCEEALTQ
-3019 KAIDDEAAAEA
+3019 AIEDEDAAEA
-3030 VEKLIKKLPAAKR
+3030 VEKLIKKLPTAKR
-3043 VKEANREKVQEALD
+3043 VKEEHREKVQEALD

-3063 AEQKDLVTAKN
+3063 AEQKELVTAKN

-3128 EDFDESIDE
+3128 EDFDESVDE

>member
-33 ISTEDEFVTM
+33 ISTEDEFVAM
-43 EAGGN
+43 AAGGN
-48 YILDTDITITKPHKG
+48 YILTQDITITKPHSG
-63 DFQGHFDGNGN
+63 DFQGHFDGNGH

-168 SGNKVGGIIG
+168 SSNKVGGIIG

-209 GGKTQGNASPVVVQN
+209 GGRTQGVASQVTVQN

-237 TNPGYAI
+237 TNAGYAL

-265 LCCVEGTNCA
+265 LCYVEGTNCA
-275 FKTDAEMKE
+275 FKTDTEMKS
-284 AAFAAL
+284 ADFAKL
-290 LGSGFMTKAGS
+290 LGDGFMVKAGS

-343 VSLPAGTYTYTVCCA
+343 VSLPAGTYTYTVSCA
-358 GYETKNGDA
+358 GYKTKTGAA
-367 FTVSEKEANDGAT
+367 FTVSADEADNGAT
-380 LSAVTVSLNEDA
+380 LSEVTVSLDEDDT
-392 SAWVSLTVTK
+392 AWVSLTVTK
-402 SPAAATVTIKDAA
+402 SPASALVTIKDAA

-452 DPTAGTLAIELPK
+452 DPTAGTLTIDLPK
-465 VESLE
+465 VDSLT
-470 VTTPATKLTY
+470 VDTTNAKTTY

-486 KTDGL
+486 KTEGL

-505 SAADFE
+505 SAADFAA
-511 DKGVTAAFDSSKE
+511 KGVTAAFDSSKE

-603 ENAPAGNISFW
+603 ENVPAGNISFQ
-614 YKTDSEWN
+614 YKTESEAN
-622 CDYLVLGSYA
+622 FDYMFVGSSSY
-632 YGATKYTQ
+632 TKYNKTVW
-640 TKWTQVSFSLQ
+640 TKESFSLQ
-651 PGKEQLLTFRKDYS
+651 PGEELKLTYKKDGS

-699 KDAAGKAVT
+699 KNEAGTAVS
-708 GTNGKYTVPAGDYT
+708 GTNGKYTVTPGTYT
-722 YEASAFGYETATD
+722 YTAVAFGYETATG
-735 TIKVTDKDVSKTITL
+735 TITVTDKDVSETITL
-750 QQLPGQTVTFDLEIP
+750 KKIPDQKVTFDIKLP
-765 ETIPAE
+765 EGLS
-771 DKNSYTITI
+771 NNYTITI
-780 KQGAATVRTLKGE
+780 KSGTTTVRTLEGE

-837 FADFFE
+837 FSDFFE
-843 DCEGVTAANDTSNP
+843 GLDVTATDDTSNP
-857 WTPVKSESGNYL
+857 WKPVKDEAGNYL
-869 TSLATGYSTQKL
+869 KSTTSSYKTQ
-881 TITATDDVQ
+881 TITFTVTENVS
-890 LSFDVLPN
+890 LSFDVLPY
-898 VYTGNYI
+898 VYTGNYV
-905 LKVFKSSSSTVI
+905 LKVIKNNASTAT

-922 SKEWQTYSI
+922 SKEWEHYSIDLNAGDTLTLKYQTYY
-931 NLASGETLRL
+931 NAST
-941 EYKLPYY
+941 
-948 SGYYVYLKNFKT
+948 YYVYLKNFKT
-960 EKLAT
+960 VKLAT
-965 VNFTLGTEG
+965 VDFTLGTEG

-1010 FGCKDETG
+1010 FGCEDATG
-1018 EFTVVGGET
+1018 EFTVAGGET
-1027 KNITVPALKELKNA
+1027 KSLTVPALKELKNA

-1053 EKPYTVMIC
+1053 EKPYTVVIC
-1062 KGSEIVYNETIAEDA
+1062 KGGEIVYNETIAEDA
-1077 AESCALPVG
+1077 AEFCTLPVG

-1120 PVFEDFFAACDG
+1120 PVFEDFFAACGG

-1145 VKDASGNYLVT
+1145 VKDASGNYLVS

-1161 SGKATITLTAEKA
+1161 YGKATITLTAEKA
-1174 LRLCFSYY
+1174 LRLYFSYY
-1182 ATSDEYYPFA
+1182 GSTTSDEDYPFV

-1226 EQPYVYGDASN
+1226 EQPYVYGGGASPYLR
-1237 IFVKLKDFRTEA
+1237 LKDFRTEA

-1257 GMEGTVITVK
+1257 GTEGTVITVK

-1295 FGYKTVENVSF
+1295 FGYKTVENVAF
-1306 TVGGENKNI
+1306 PVEGENK
-1315 HVEVLQP
+1315 
-1322 MPSAAIT
+1322 AIT
-1329 FQTDPADAAV
+1329 VAALELLPTGKITFNVEPEGAAV

-1381 TVSGDETIT
+1381 TVSGDATIT

-1425 WFADAVNGGSTA
+1425 WFAAAVNGGSTA

-1453 PGIGTTYPENY
+1453 PGIGTTSNQYTGTFDGKY
-1464 YVGVF
+1464 F
-1469 NGNGHTVSGLA
+1469 MVSGLA
-1480 GTSGL
+1480 GSKGL
-1485 FGALGKDGVGT
+1485 FDFVGACVI
-1496 VKNLVINGAISN
+1496 KNLTVSGAIKEGT
-1508 SAYSNMGLLANVNA
+1508 NMGLLADVSA
-1522 GVIENC
+1522 GTVENC
-1528 FVFGSVTK
+1528 FTTGSLHRI
-1536 GNPSGTTGGM
+1536 NSYGTTGGLI
-1546 VGRGASGSVIRNS
+1546 GRADAGTVIRNC
-1559 GSAATVKVTV
+1559 GSAA
-1569 TPTNVNLYLGG
+1569 NVSCSMKSLKAELNMGG
-1580 LVGDFYG
+1580 LVGKLYG
-1587 TMENCYATGNVIST
+1587 TVENSYATSTVKVEAGSGYTAVGGFIGQTGNAAAI
-1601 TEKPNNTGIG
+1601 
-1611 GLVGQMETSA
+1611 M
-1621 VIRNSYAAG
+1621 NSYAAG
-1630 TVSGSEGG
+1630 TVTGSAGG
-1638 FGAFVGVNKGAI
+1638 ALGAFVGVNSGSI

-1676 KAVMQS
+1676 QAFMQS

-1700 GINGGYPIHAWLGGK
+1700 GINGGYPIHAWQGGK

-1771 RDSWG
+1771 RDGWG

-1929 ETVMDAVSYWLYDN
+1929 ETVMDAVSYWLYNN

-2055 GMVVDGEVSEM
+2055 GMVVEGKVSQK
-2066 LVAPRTVTVD
+2066 LVAPQTVTVD
-2076 GVAVRVGFSVNPS
+2076 GVTVQIGFTALPYN
-2089 DAVTYEFT
+2089 AVTYEFVKDT
-2097 DSQINISPRR
+2097 NRLEITPRR
-2107 PSQGKP
+2107 PAMGQP

-2147 LQLQNAFRI
+2147 FKLQNAFRI

-2213 IFNYDYSQMQK
+2213 IFDYDYSQMQK
-2224 FESLTPDVADVN
+2224 LESLTPDVADVN

-2246 PGKPAAEA
+2246 PGEPAAEA

-2268 NSTPGKVLG
+2268 KSTPGKVLG

-2346 DQVKNVEGIYTDDH
+2346 DQVKNVEGIYTDDY

-2415 EKFVEDAETPDGAY
+2415 EKFVKDAETPDGAY

-2448 TTGVDEPEKP
+2448 KQNIDEPEKP
-2458 DTGTDI
+2458 GTGTDI
-2464 GVTVIVDGRDVDG
+2464 GVEVIVDGREVDG

-2689 VQKAEELYEGMEPE
+2689 VQKAEELYEGMEPK

-2726 EKAAK
+2726 ERAAK

-2774 SEAEKVTLDAFTA
+2774 SEAEKATLDAFTA
-2787 RRDYLDANEAQ
+2787 RRDYLDANEAE
-2798 MKLDEKAAS
+2798 MKANEKAAS
-2807 AVEKLIKALPKSER
+2807 AVEKLIKALPKAER

-2840 TYDQKKLVSN
+2840 TDDQKKLVSN
-2850 LDTLTAAEAALRK
+2850 LDTLTAAEAALEK
-2863 ALDDVAADKSAAEI
+2863 ALEEVADDQSAAEI
-2877 VIEMI
+2877 VIKMI
-2882 QALPETVVYDHDDK
+2882 QNLPDPVVYNHDDK
-2896 SDEAEIH
+2896 TDADEIG
-2903 AAREAYN
+2903 AARAAYN
-2910 ALEKVGKNIVGKDNL
+2910 DLGKVGKNIVGKDNL
-2925 KRLTNAE
+2925 KLLTNAE

-2941 DTKDQKAADKVA
+2941 DTKDQKAAAKV
-2953 QKIAKLPEPAN
+2953 IAKIEKLPAAED
-2964 VSGKNERAI
+2964 VIVKNKSAI
-2973 KAARKAYMA
+2973 SAARKAYDR
-2982 LKNDNAKAYADSA
+2982 LNENAKKYADDSA
-2995 TYVLEDGT
+2995 EVIA
-3003 SKSYME
+3003 
-3009 KLAECETVLE
+3009 KLADCEEALTQ
-3019 KAIDDEAAAEA
+3019 AIEDEDAAEA
-3030 VEKLIKKLPAAKR
+3030 VEKLIKKLPTAKR
-3043 VKEANREKVQEALD
+3043 VKEEHREKVQEALD

-3063 AEQKDLVTAKN
+3063 AEQKELVTAKN

-3128 EDFDESIDE
+3128 EDFDESVDE

>member
-18 MLPTVAFAADTAATR
+18 MLPTVAFAADTPTSIKSAQ
-33 ISTEDEFVTM
+33 EFADMT
-43 EAGGN
+43 AGGN
-48 YILDTDITITKPHKG
+48 YILTQDITITKPHSG
-63 DFQGHFDGNGN
+63 DFQGHFDGNGH

-209 GGKTQGNASPVVVQN
+209 GGRTQGVASQVTVQN

-237 TNPGYAI
+237 TNAGYAI

-265 LCCVEGTNCA
+265 LCYVEGTNCA
-275 FKTDAEMKE
+275 FKTDAEMKS
-284 AAFAAL
+284 ADFAKL
-290 LGSGFMTKAGS
+290 LGDGFMAKAGS

-343 VSLPAGTYTYTVCCA
+343 VSLPAGTYTYTVSCA
-358 GYETKNGDA
+358 GYKTKTGEA
-367 FTVSEKEANDGAT
+367 FTVSADEADNGAT
-380 LSAVTVSLNEDA
+380 LSEVTVSLDEDDT
-392 SAWVSLTVTK
+392 AWVSLTVTK
-402 SPAAATVTIKDAA
+402 SPASALVTIKDAA

-452 DPTAGTLAIELPK
+452 DPTAGTLTIDLPK
-465 VESLE
+465 VDSLT
-470 VTTPATKLTY
+470 VDTTNVKTTY

-505 SAADFE
+505 SAADFAA
-511 DKGVTAAFDSSKE
+511 KGVTAAFDSSKE

-603 ENAPAGNISFW
+603 ENAPAGNISFQ
-614 YKTDSEWN
+614 YKTESEAN
-622 CDYLVLGSYA
+622 FDYMFVGSSSH
-632 YGATKYTQ
+632 TKYNKTVW
-640 TKWTQVSFSLQ
+640 TKESFSLQ
-651 PGKEQLLTFRKDYS
+651 PGEELKLTYKKDGS

-699 KDAAGKAVT
+699 KDAAGTTVT
-708 GTNGKYTVPAGDYT
+708 GTNGKYTVTPGTYT

-735 TIKVTDKDVSKTITL
+735 TIKVTDADVSRPIELKKL
-750 QQLPGQTVTFDLEIP
+750 SSQSVTFDIKLP
-765 ETIPAE
+765 EGLS
-771 DKNSYTITI
+771 NNYTITI
-780 KQGAATVRTLKGE
+780 KSGTTTVRTLEGE

-843 DCEGVTAANDTSNP
+843 DCEGVAVKNDTSNP
-857 WTPVKSESGNYL
+857 WTPVKDEAGNYL
-869 TSLATGYSTQKL
+869 KSTTSSYKTQ
-881 TITATDDVQ
+881 TIAFTATENVS
-890 LSFDVLPN
+890 LSFDVLPY
-898 VYTGNYI
+898 VYTGNYV
-905 LKVFKSSSSTVI
+905 LKVIKNNASTAT

-922 SKEWQTYSI
+922 SKEWEHYSIDLNAGDTLTLKYQTYY
-931 NLASGETLRL
+931 NAST
-941 EYKLPYY
+941 
-948 SGYYVYLKNFKT
+948 YYVYLKNFKT
-960 EKLAT
+960 VKLAT
-965 VNFTLGTEG
+965 VDFTLGTEG

-996 VALPAG
+996 IALPAG

-1018 EFTVVGGET
+1018 EFTVAGGET
-1027 KNITVPALKELKNA
+1027 KNITVPALTELKNA
-1041 TVTFHVTLPEGC
+1041 TVTFHVTLPEDC
-1053 EKPYTVMIC
+1053 EKPYTVVIC
-1062 KGSEIVYNETIAEDA
+1062 KGGEIVYNETIAEDA

-1132 ITAQNDAVYPYKA
+1132 IIAANSNVYPYKA
-1145 VKDASGNYLVT
+1145 VKDAAGDYLISDS
-1156 EGVRN
+1156 VRN
-1161 SGKATITLTAEKA
+1161 YGKATITLTAEKA
-1174 LRLCFSYY
+1174 LRLYFSYY
-1182 ATSDEYYPFA
+1182 GSTTSDEDCPFV

-1203 YDETTWKTFTTDLA
+1203 YDETTWKTFATDLA

-1257 GMEGTVITVK
+1257 GTEGTIITVK

-1306 TVGGENKNI
+1306 PVEGENK
-1315 HVEVLQP
+1315 
-1322 MPSAAIT
+1322 AIT
-1329 FQTDPADAAV
+1329 VAALELLPTGKITFNVEPEGAAV
-1339 SVTHAAQGAQM
+1339 SVTHAAQGAQT

-1381 TVSGDETIT
+1381 TVSGDETIA

-1408 DKSADGT
+1408 KKSADGT

-1425 WFADAVNGGSTA
+1425 WFADAVNNGSTA

-1453 PGIGTTYPENY
+1453 PGIGTVSNQYTGTFDGKY
-1464 YVGVF
+1464 F
-1469 NGNGHTVSGLA
+1469 MVSGLA
-1480 GTSGL
+1480 GSKGL
-1485 FGALGKDGVGT
+1485 FDFVGACVI
-1496 VKNLVINGAISN
+1496 KNLTVSGAIKEG
-1508 SAYSNMGLLANVNA
+1508 ANMGLLADVSA
-1522 GVIENC
+1522 GTVENC
-1528 FVFGSVTK
+1528 FTTGSLHRI
-1536 GNPSGTTGGM
+1536 NSYGTTGGLI
-1546 VGRGASGSVIRNS
+1546 GRADAGTAIRNC
-1559 GSAATVKVTV
+1559 GSAA
-1569 TPTNVNLYLGG
+1569 NVSCSMKSLKAELNMGG
-1580 LVGDFYG
+1580 LVGKLYG
-1587 TMENCYATGNVIST
+1587 TVENSYATGTVKVEAGSGYTAVGGFIGQ
-1601 TEKPNNTGIG
+1601 TGNAAAI
-1611 GLVGQMETSA
+1611 T
-1621 VIRNSYAAG
+1621 NSYAAG
-1630 TVSGSEGG
+1630 TVTGSAGG
-1638 FGAFVGVNKGAI
+1638 ALGAFVGVNSSSI

-1676 KAVMQS
+1676 QAVMQS

-1943 GYDDSIEVEFVS
+1943 GYDNSIEVEFVS
-1955 AGTLATTSVTGH
+1955 AGTLATTSVTNH

-1978 YQGEGGADTKYVTY
+1978 YQGEGGTDTKYVTY

-2055 GMVVDGEVSEM
+2055 GMVVEGKVSQK
-2066 LVAPRTVTVD
+2066 LVAPQTVTVD
-2076 GVAVRVGFSVNPS
+2076 GVTVQIGFTALPYN
-2089 DAVTYEFT
+2089 AVTYEFVKNT
-2097 DSQINISPRR
+2097 NRLEITPRR
-2107 PSQGKP
+2107 PAMGQP

-2147 LQLQNAFRI
+2147 LKLQNAFRI

-2213 IFNYDYSQMQK
+2213 IFDYDYSQMQK
-2224 FESLTPDVADVN
+2224 LESLTPDVADVN

-2246 PGKPAAEA
+2246 PGQPAVEA

-2268 NSTPGKVLG
+2268 KSTPGKVLG

-2346 DQVKNVEGIYTDDH
+2346 DQVKNVEGIYTDDY

-2415 EKFVEDAETPDGAY
+2415 EKFVKDAETPDGAY

-2448 TTGVDEPEKP
+2448 KQNIDEPEKP

-2464 GVTVIVDGRDVDG
+2464 GVEVIVDGRGVDG
-2477 FVSNKENPYAFEGK
+2477 FVSNKENAYAFEGK

-2689 VQKAEELYEGMEPE
+2689 VQKAEELYEGMEPK

-2726 EKAAK
+2726 ERAAK

-2741 TGEPE
+2741 TGEPDG
-2746 SMGLGDRRTI
+2746 MGLNDRRTI

-2774 SEAEKVTLDAFTA
+2774 SEAEKATLDAFTA
-2787 RRDYLDANEAQ
+2787 RRDYLDANEAE
-2798 MKLDEKAAS
+2798 MKTNEKAAS
-2807 AVEKLIKALPKSER
+2807 AVEKLIKALPKAER

-2840 TYDQKKLVSN
+2840 TDDQKKLVSN

-2910 ALEKVGKNIVGKDNL
+2910 DLGKVGKNIVGKDNL
-2925 KRLTNAE
+2925 KLLTNTE

-2941 DTKDQKAADKVA
+2941 DKKDQKAAAKV
-2953 QKIAKLPEPAN
+2953 IAKIEKLPAAED
-2964 VSGKNERAI
+2964 VIVKNKSAI
-2973 KAARKAYMA
+2973 SAARKAYDK
-2982 LKNDNAKAYADSA
+2982 LNENAKKYADDSA
-2995 TYVLEDGT
+2995 EVIA
-3003 SKSYME
+3003 
-3009 KLAECETVLE
+3009 KLADCEEALTQ
-3019 KAIDDEAAAEA
+3019 AIEDEDAAEA
-3030 VEKLIKKLPAAKR
+3030 VEKLIKKLPTAKR
-3043 VKEANREKVQEALD
+3043 VKEEHREKVQEALD

-3063 AEQKDLVTAKN
+3063 AEQKELVTAKN

-3128 EDFDESIDE
+3128 EDFDESVDE

>member
-18 MLPTVAFAADTAATR
+18 MLPTVAFAAETAASIT
-33 ISTEDEFVTM
+33 TAEEFAAM
-43 EAGGN
+43 DAGGN
-48 YILDTDITITKPHKG
+48 YILDTDITITKPHSG
-63 DFQGHFDGNGN
+63 DFQGHFDGNGH

-157 QGCANLGDITG
+157 QGCANIGDITG

-209 GGKTQGNASPVVVQN
+209 GASKQGVASQVTVQN
-224 CYSTGAIEKYGTS
+224 CYSTGAVEKYGTS

-244 VGGGTGANTTN
+244 VGGGTGLNTSN
-255 SYALT
+255 CYALA
-260 GVAEK
+260 GVAENLTYK
-265 LCCVEGTNCA
+265 DNTNCA

-290 LGSGFMTKAGS
+290 LGDGFMAKAGS

-343 VSLPAGTYTYTVCCA
+343 VSLPAGTYTYTVSCA
-358 GYETKNGDA
+358 GYKTKTGAA
-367 FTVSEKEANDGAT
+367 FTVSADEADNGAT
-380 LSAVTVSLNEDA
+380 LSEVTVSLDEDDT
-392 SAWVSLTVTK
+392 AWVSLTVTK
-402 SPAAATVTIKDAA
+402 NPASALVTIKDAA

-452 DPTAGTLAIELPK
+452 DPTAGTLTIDLPK
-465 VESLE
+465 VDSLT
-470 VTTPATKLTY
+470 VDTTNAKTTY

-505 SAADFE
+505 SAANFAA
-511 DKGVTAAFDSSKE
+511 KGVTAAFDSSKE

-562 GHNSSYTGKD
+562 GHNSSYTGND
-572 EEFAYDEEEG
+572 EEEFAYDEEEG

-593 SQVWVSIKLN
+593 SQVWVSIKLKDD
-603 ENAPAGNISFW
+603 APAGNISFW
-614 YKTDSEWN
+614 YKTDSESN
-622 CDYLVLGSYA
+622 YDYLVLGRYA
-632 YGATKYTQ
+632 YGATKYNQ

-651 PGKEQLLTFRKDYS
+651 PGEEQLLTFRKDSS
-665 GDTGKDCVWLKDFT
+665 GNNGKDCVWLKDFT

-699 KDAAGKAVT
+699 KDEAGTTVT
-708 GTNGKYTVPAGDYT
+708 GTNGKYTVTPGTYT

-793 NTTTLPD
+793 NTTTLPA
-800 GSYTYTIT
+800 GEYTYTIT

-827 ETKTLTRKLV
+827 EVKTLTRKLV
-837 FADFFE
+837 FSDFFA
-843 DCEGVTAANDTSNP
+843 DCKGITATNHERRPWKAVKDEAN
-857 WTPVKSESGNYL
+857 GNYL
-869 TSLATGYSTQKL
+869 TTESVATGFGSSDKT
-881 TITATDDVQ
+881 TILFEAADNVR
-890 LSFDVLPN
+890 LSFDVVPYCYGSSN
-898 VYTGNYI
+898 RFVIYKNN
-905 LKVFKSSSSTVI
+905 KSVKTYDRSDKWES
-917 KEFQN
+917 
-922 SKEWQTYSI
+922 YSI
-931 NLASGETLRL
+931 DLLTGDTLLL
-941 EYKLPYY
+941 EYTPHGTTYY
-948 SGYYVYLKNFKT
+948 TRLKNFKT
-960 EKLAT
+960 EQLAK
-965 VNFTLGTEG
+965 VNFTLGTAG

-996 VALPAG
+996 IVLPAG

-1018 EFTVVGGET
+1018 EFTVAGGET
-1027 KNITVPALKELKNA
+1027 KNITVPALTELKNA
-1041 TVTFHVTLPEGC
+1041 TVTFHVTLPEDC
-1053 EKPYTVMIC
+1053 EKPYTVVIC

-1077 AESCALPVG
+1077 AESCTLPVG

-1120 PVFEDFFAACDG
+1120 PVFEDFFANCDG
-1132 ITAQNDAVYPYKA
+1132 IIAANSNVYPYKA
-1145 VKDASGNYLVT
+1145 VKDAAGDYLISDS
-1156 EGVRN
+1156 VRN
-1161 SGKATITLTAEKA
+1161 YGKATITLTAEKA
-1174 LRLCFSYY
+1174 LRLYFSYY
-1182 ATSDEYYPFA
+1182 GSTTSDEYYPFV

-1203 YDETTWKTFTTDLA
+1203 YDETTWKPFATDLA
-1217 AGDKLTLTY
+1217 TGDKLTLTY

-1257 GMEGTVITVK
+1257 GTEGTVITVK

-1306 TVGGENKNI
+1306 PVEGENKNI

-1329 FQTDPADAAV
+1329 FQTDPVDAAV

-1350 ANEDGSYTLVE
+1350 VNEDGSYTLVE

-1408 DKSADGT
+1408 KKSADGT

-1425 WFADAVNGGSTA
+1425 WFADAVNGGRTA

-1453 PGIGTTYPENY
+1453 PGIGTASNQYTGTFDGKY
-1464 YVGVF
+1464 F
-1469 NGNGHTVSGLA
+1469 MVSGLA
-1480 GTSGL
+1480 GSKGL
-1485 FGALGKDGVGT
+1485 FDFVGACVI
-1496 VKNLVINGAISN
+1496 KNLTVSGAIKEGT
-1508 SAYSNMGLLANVNA
+1508 NMGLLADVSA
-1522 GVIENC
+1522 GTVENC
-1528 FVFGSVTK
+1528 FTTGSLHRI
-1536 GNPSGTTGGM
+1536 NSYGTTGGLI
-1546 VGRGASGSVIRNS
+1546 GRADAGTLIRNC
-1559 GSAATVKVTV
+1559 GSAA
-1569 TPTNVNLYLGG
+1569 NVSCSMKSLNAELNMGG
-1580 LVGDFYG
+1580 LVGNLYG
-1587 TMENCYATGNVIST
+1587 TVENSYATGTVKVEAGSGYTAVGGFIGQT
-1601 TEKPNNTGIG
+1601 KNTAAI
-1611 GLVGQMETSA
+1611 T
-1621 VIRNSYAAG
+1621 NSYAAG
-1630 TVSGSEGG
+1630 TVIGSAGG
-1638 FGAFVGVNKGAI
+1638 ALGAFVGVNSGSI

-1676 KAVMQS
+1676 KADMQS

-1700 GINGGYPIHAWLGGK
+1700 GINGGYPIHAWQGGK

-1737 ANQAALVQELCA
+1737 AKQAALVQELCA

-1929 ETVMDAVSYWLYDN
+1929 ETAMDAVSYWLYNN
-1943 GYDDSIEVEFVS
+1943 GYDSSIEVEFVS

-2055 GMVVDGEVSEM
+2055 GMVVEGKVSQK
-2066 LVAPRTVTVD
+2066 LVVPQTVTVD
-2076 GVAVRVGFSVNPS
+2076 GVTVQIGFTALPYN
-2089 DAVTYEFT
+2089 AVTYEFVKDT
-2097 DSQINISPRR
+2097 NRLEITPRR
-2107 PSQGKP
+2107 PAMGQP

-2147 LQLQNAFRI
+2147 LKLQNAFRI

-2213 IFNYDYSQMQK
+2213 IFDYDYSQMQK
-2224 FESLTPDVADVN
+2224 LESLTPDVADVN

-2246 PGKPAAEA
+2246 PGEPAAEA

-2268 NSTPGKVLG
+2268 KSTPGKVLG

-2346 DQVKNVEGIYTDDH
+2346 DQVKNVEGIYTDDY

-2374 TFYSSRRTIIK
+2374 TFYSSRRNIIK

-2415 EKFVEDAETPDGAY
+2415 EKFVKDAETPDGAY

-2448 TTGVDEPEKP
+2448 KQNIDEPEKP
-2458 DTGTDI
+2458 GTGTDI

-2602 KIQAIPDEISS
+2602 KIHAIPDEISS

-2656 LAEYEKNMDVYILRG
+2656 LAEYEKNMGVYILRG

-2711 ESRKL
+2711 ERRKL
-2716 TAARKSLAAN
+2716 TAARKSLATN
-2726 EKAAK
+2726 ERAAK
-2731 KVSDLIASKL
+2731 KVSNLIASKL
-2741 TGEPE
+2741 TGEPDG
-2746 SMGLGDRRTI
+2746 MGLGDRRTI

-2774 SEAEKVTLDAFTA
+2774 PEAEKATLDAFTA
-2787 RRDYLDANEAQ
+2787 RRDYLDANEAE
-2798 MKLDEKAAS
+2798 MKANEKAAS
-2807 AVEKLIKALPKSER
+2807 AVEKLIKALPKAER

-2826 KAEIEKARAAYDEL
+2826 KAEIEKARAAYDKL
-2840 TYDQKKLVSN
+2840 TDNQKKLVSN

-2910 ALEKVGKNIVGKDNL
+2910 DLGKVGKNIVGKDNL
-2925 KRLTNAE
+2925 KLLTNTE
-2932 KALKKAVSQ
+2932 KALKKLVSQ
-2941 DTKDQKAADKVA
+2941 DMKDEKAAAKV
-2953 QKIAKLPEPAN
+2953 IAKIEKLPAAED
-2964 VSGKNERAI
+2964 VIVKNKSAI
-2973 KAARKAYMA
+2973 SAARKAYDK
-2982 LKNDNAKAYADSA
+2982 LNENAKKYADDSA
-2995 TYVLEDGT
+2995 EVIAKLTDCEAALTQAIED
-3003 SKSYME
+3003 E
-3009 KLAECETVLE
+3009 
-3019 KAIDDEAAAEA
+3019 DAAEA
-3030 VEKLIKKLPAAKR
+3030 VEKLIKKLPTAKR
-3043 VKEANREKVQEALD
+3043 VKEDHREKVQEALD
-3057 AYNELT
+3057 AFNMLT
-3063 AEQKDLVTAKN
+3063 EDQKKLVTAKN

-3128 EDFDESIDE
+3128 EDFDESVDE

>member
-18 MLPTVAFAADTAATR
+18 MFPTVAAAADAPTEITSAEEFATMPA
-33 ISTEDEFVTM
+33 SGD
-43 EAGGN
+43 
-48 YILDTDITITKPHKG
+48 YILKADIIITAPYG
-63 DFQGHFDGNGN
+63 NNFSGTFDGDGH
-74 TITLSGM
+74 TVTL
-81 TSSPF
+81 
-86 GIVNGPS
+86 
-93 TIENLKV
+93 
-100 AGSVTGTSYL
+100 
-110 AGIAG
+110 
-115 MANTADGEI
+115 
-124 KIINCM
+124 
-130 NTADITGTSPV
+130 DITGTANYVGMFKNLTGAAGKTVTVKNVILAGKIDAASRGNVGGIAGFANPYSGPIKIENCKNTATIIAKEKV
-141 GGIVGG
+141 GGILGSCQSDANEVSVIGCGNTGTITASGYYAGGIVGNLAAG
-147 CTSSANTLTI
+147 QTI
-157 QGCANLGDITG
+157 DSCSN
-168 SGNKVGGIIG
+168 SGTVQ
-178 VAQYAAHKIVDCY
+178 AAAYAAGILGY
-191 NQGKITGFNN
+191 GKKNSSSGT
-201 YAGIVGHN
+201 AP
-209 GGKTQGNASPVVVQN
+209 TVQN
-224 CYSTGAIEKYGTS
+224 CFSVGTISADKDVAAIAAGTS
-237 TNPGYAI
+237 
-244 VGGGTGANTTN
+244 GTVNN
-255 SYALT
+255 CYALT
-260 GVAEK
+260 GTATDIAESGFTVDAK
-265 LCCVEGTNCA
+265 SA
-275 FKTDAEMKE
+275 FKTESEMKS
-284 AAFAAL
+284 ADFATT
-290 LGSGFMTKAGS
+290 LGSGFIAKSGD
-301 YPVLS
+301 YPALS
-306 WETPTASKTFHITP
+306 WETPTASKVFHITP
-320 AAATL
+320 ASATL
-325 TVLKGSETAY
+325 TVLKDGKAFY
-335 SGTGAEQT
+335 SGTGAKQT
-343 VSLPAGTYTYTVCCA
+343 LALPAGAYTYTVCCA

-380 LSAVTVSLNEDA
+380 LSAVTVSLDEDDT
-392 SAWVSLTVTK
+392 AWVSLTVTK
-402 SPAAATVTIKDAA
+402 NPASALVTIKDAA

-452 DPTAGTLAIELPK
+452 DLAAGTLAIELPK

-505 SAADFE
+505 SAADFAA
-511 DKGVTAAFDSSKE
+511 KGVTAAFDSSKE

-562 GHNSSYTGKD
+562 GHNSSYTGND
-572 EEFAYDEEEG
+572 EEEFAYDEEEG

-587 SQGMGN
+587 SQDMGN
-593 SQVWVSIKLN
+593 SEVWVSIKLKDD
-603 ENAPAGNISFW
+603 APAGNISFS
-614 YKTDSEWN
+614 YKTDSESN
-622 CDYLVLGSYA
+622 YDYLVLGRYA
-632 YGATKYTQ
+632 YNATKYNQ

-651 PGKEQLLTFRKDYS
+651 PGEEQLLTFRKDSS
-665 GDTGKDCVWLKDFT
+665 GNNGKDCVWLKDFV
-679 FERLYTIE
+679 FAQLYALE

-708 GTNGKYTVPAGDYT
+708 GTNGKYTVTPGTYT

-793 NTTTLPD
+793 NTTTLPA
-800 GSYTYTIT
+800 GEYTYTIT

-837 FADFFE
+837 FSDFFE
-843 DCEGVTAANDTSNP
+843 DCEGVAVKNDTSNP
-857 WTPVKSESGNYL
+857 WTPVKDEASNYL
-869 TSLATGYSTQKL
+869 KSTTSSYKTQ
-881 TITATDDVQ
+881 TIAFTVTENVS
-890 LSFDVLPN
+890 LSFDVLPY
-898 VYTGNYI
+898 VYTGNYV
-905 LKVFKSSSSTVI
+905 LKVIKNNASTAT

-922 SKEWQTYSI
+922 SKEWEHYSIDLNAGDTLTLKYQTYY
-931 NLASGETLRL
+931 NAST
-941 EYKLPYY
+941 
-948 SGYYVYLKNFKT
+948 YYVYLKNFKT
-960 EKLAT
+960 VKLAT
-965 VNFTLGTEG
+965 VNFTLGTE
-974 ASLVFTN
+974 AATLVFTN
-981 KETGATYEPASGASS
+981 KETNETYEPASGASS

-1018 EFTVVGGET
+1018 EFTVAGGET
-1027 KNITVPALKELKNA
+1027 KNITVPALTELKNA
-1041 TVTFHVTLPEGC
+1041 TVTFHVTLPEDC
-1053 EKPYTVMIC
+1053 EKPYTVVIC

-1077 AESCALPVG
+1077 AESCTLPVG

-1132 ITAQNDAVYPYKA
+1132 IIAANSNVYPYKA
-1145 VKDASGNYLVT
+1145 VKDAAGDYLISDS
-1156 EGVRN
+1156 VRN
-1161 SGKATITLTAEKA
+1161 YGKATITLTAEKA
-1174 LRLCFSYY
+1174 LRLYFSYY
-1182 ATSDEYYPFA
+1182 GSTTSDEDCPFV

-1203 YDETTWKTFTTDLA
+1203 YDETTWKTFATDLA

-1257 GMEGTVITVK
+1257 GTEGTVITVK

-1306 TVGGENKNI
+1306 PVEGENKNI

-1329 FQTDPADAAV
+1329 FQTDPVDAAV

-1350 ANEDGSYTLVE
+1350 VNEDGSYTLVE

-1408 DKSADGT
+1408 KKSADGT

-1425 WFADAVNGGSTA
+1425 WFADAVNGGRTA

-1453 PGIGTTYPENY
+1453 PGIGTASNQYTGTFDGKY
-1464 YVGVF
+1464 F
-1469 NGNGHTVSGLA
+1469 MVSGLA
-1480 GTSGL
+1480 GSKGL
-1485 FGALGKDGVGT
+1485 FDFVGACVI
-1496 VKNLVINGAISN
+1496 KNLTVSGAIKEGT
-1508 SAYSNMGLLANVNA
+1508 NMGLLADVSA
-1522 GVIENC
+1522 GTVENC
-1528 FVFGSVTK
+1528 FTTGSLHRI
-1536 GNPSGTTGGM
+1536 NSYGTTGGLI
-1546 VGRGASGSVIRNS
+1546 GRADAGTLIRNC
-1559 GSAATVKVTV
+1559 GSAA
-1569 TPTNVNLYLGG
+1569 NVSCSMKSLNAELNMGG
-1580 LVGDFYG
+1580 LVGNLYG
-1587 TMENCYATGNVIST
+1587 TVENSYATGTVKVEAGSGYTAVGGFIGQT
-1601 TEKPNNTGIG
+1601 KNTAAI
-1611 GLVGQMETSA
+1611 T
-1621 VIRNSYAAG
+1621 NSYAAG
-1630 TVSGSEGG
+1630 TVIGSAGG
-1638 FGAFVGVNKGAI
+1638 ALGAFVGVNSGSI

-1676 KAVMQS
+1676 KADMQS

-1700 GINGGYPIHAWLGGK
+1700 GINGGYPIHAWQGGK

-1737 ANQAALVQELCA
+1737 AKQAALVQELCA

-1929 ETVMDAVSYWLYDN
+1929 ETAMDAVSYWLYNN
-1943 GYDDSIEVEFVS
+1943 GYDSSIEVEFVS

-2055 GMVVDGEVSEM
+2055 GMVVEGKVSQK
-2066 LVAPRTVTVD
+2066 LVVPQTVTVD
-2076 GVAVRVGFSVNPS
+2076 GVTVQIGFTALPYN
-2089 DAVTYEFT
+2089 AVTYEFVKDT
-2097 DSQINISPRR
+2097 NRLEITPRR
-2107 PSQGKP
+2107 PAMGQP

-2147 LQLQNAFRI
+2147 LKLQNAFRI

-2213 IFNYDYSQMQK
+2213 IFDYDYSQMQK
-2224 FESLTPDVADVN
+2224 LESLTPDVADVN

-2246 PGKPAAEA
+2246 PGEPAAEA

-2268 NSTPGKVLG
+2268 KSTPGKVLG

-2346 DQVKNVEGIYTDDH
+2346 DQVKNVEGIYTDDY

-2374 TFYSSRRTIIK
+2374 TFYSSRRNIIK

-2415 EKFVEDAETPDGAY
+2415 EKFVKDAETPDGAY

-2448 TTGVDEPEKP
+2448 KQNIDEPEKP
-2458 DTGTDI
+2458 GTGTDI

-2602 KIQAIPDEISS
+2602 KIHAIPDEISS

-2635 GIREAMLDP
+2635 GIREAMLNP
-2644 QVAQKLLDAEAK
+2644 QVAQKLFDAEAK

-2711 ESRKL
+2711 ERRKL
-2716 TAARKSLAAN
+2716 TVARKSLATN
-2726 EKAAK
+2726 ERAAK

-2765 LTDAQKTFI
+2765 MTDAQKTFI
-2774 SEAEKVTLDAFTA
+2774 SEAEKATLDAFTA
-2787 RRDYLDANEAQ
+2787 RRDYLDANEAE
-2798 MKLDEKAAS
+2798 MKANEKAAS
-2807 AVEKLIKALPKSER
+2807 AVEKLIKALPKAER

-2826 KAEIEKARAAYDEL
+2826 KAEIEKARAAYNEL
-2840 TYDQKKLVSN
+2840 TDDQKKLVSN
-2850 LDTLTAAEAALRK
+2850 LDTLTAAEAALEK
-2863 ALDDVAADKSAAEI
+2863 ALEEVADDQSAAEI
-2877 VIEMI
+2877 VIKMI
-2882 QALPETVVYDHDDK
+2882 QDLPNPVVYNHDDK
-2896 SDEAEIH
+2896 TDADEIG
-2903 AAREAYN
+2903 AARAAYN
-2910 ALEKVGKNIVGKDNL
+2910 DLGKVGKNIVGKDNL
-2925 KRLTNAE
+2925 KLLTNTE
-2932 KALKKAVSQ
+2932 KALKKLVSQ
-2941 DTKDQKAADKVA
+2941 DMKDEKAAAKV
-2953 QKIAKLPEPAN
+2953 IAKIEKLPAAED
-2964 VSGKNERAI
+2964 VIVKNKSAI
-2973 KAARKAYMA
+2973 SAARKAYDK
-2982 LKNDNAKAYADSA
+2982 LNENAKKYADDSA
-2995 TYVLEDGT
+2995 EVIAKLTDCEAALTQAIED
-3003 SKSYME
+3003 E
-3009 KLAECETVLE
+3009 
-3019 KAIDDEAAAEA
+3019 DAAEA
-3030 VEKLIKKLPAAKR
+3030 VEKLIKKLPTAKR
-3043 VKEANREKVQEALD
+3043 VKEDHREKVQEALD
-3057 AYNELT
+3057 AFNMLT
-3063 AEQKDLVTAKN
+3063 EDQKKLVTAKN

-3128 EDFDESIDE
+3128 EDFDESVDE

>member
-33 ISTEDEFVTM
+33 ISTEDEFVAM
-43 EAGGN
+43 AAGGN
-48 YILDTDITITKPHKG
+48 YILTQDITITKPHSG
-63 DFQGHFDGNGN
+63 DFQGHFDGNGH

-81 TSSPF
+81 TSGSF

-100 AGSVTGTSYL
+100 AGSATGTSYI

-168 SGNKVGGIIG
+168 SSNKVGGIIG

-209 GGKTQGNASPVVVQN
+209 GGRTQGVASQVTVQN

-237 TNPGYAI
+237 TNAGYAL

-265 LCCVEGTNCA
+265 LCYVEGTNCA
-275 FKTDAEMKE
+275 FKTDAEMKS
-284 AAFAAL
+284 ADFAKL
-290 LGSGFMTKAGS
+290 LGDGFMAKAGS

-343 VSLPAGTYTYTVCCA
+343 VSLPAGTYTYTVSCA
-358 GYETKNGDA
+358 GYKTKTGAA
-367 FTVSEKEANDGAT
+367 FTVSADEADNGAT
-380 LSAVTVSLNEDA
+380 LSEVTVSLDEDDT
-392 SAWVSLTVTK
+392 AWVSLTVTK
-402 SPAAATVTIKDAA
+402 SPASALVTIKDAA

-452 DPTAGTLAIELPK
+452 DPTAGTLTIDLPK
-465 VESLE
+465 VDSLT
-470 VTTPATKLTY
+470 VDTTNAKTTY

-505 SAADFE
+505 SAADFAA
-511 DKGVTAAFDSSKE
+511 KGVTAAFDSSKE

-562 GHNSSYTGKD
+562 GHNSSYTGND
-572 EEFAYDEEEG
+572 EEEFAYDEEEG

-603 ENAPAGNISFW
+603 ENAPAGNISFQ
-614 YKTDSEWN
+614 YKTESEAN
-622 CDYLVLGSYA
+622 FDYMFVGSSSH
-632 YGATKYTQ
+632 TKYNKTVW
-640 TKWTQVSFSLQ
+640 TKESFSLQ
-651 PGKEQLLTFRKDYS
+651 PGEELKLTYKKDGS

-699 KDAAGKAVT
+699 KNEAGTAVS
-708 GTNGKYTVPAGDYT
+708 GTNGKYTVTPGTYT
-722 YEASAFGYETATD
+722 YTAVAFGYETATG
-735 TIKVTDKDVSKTITL
+735 TITVTDKDVSETITL
-750 QQLPGQTVTFDLEIP
+750 KKIPDQKVTFDIKLP
-765 ETIPAE
+765 EGLS
-771 DKNSYTITI
+771 NNYTITI
-780 KQGAATVRTLKGE
+780 KSGTTTVRTLEGE

-837 FADFFE
+837 FSDFFE
-843 DCEGVTAANDTSNP
+843 GLDVTATDDTSNP
-857 WTPVKSESGNYL
+857 WKPVKDEAGNYL
-869 TSLATGYSTQKL
+869 KSTTSSYKTQ
-881 TITATDDVQ
+881 TIAFTVTENVS
-890 LSFDVLPN
+890 LSFDVLPY
-898 VYTGNYI
+898 VYTGNYV
-905 LKVFKSSSSTVI
+905 LKVIKNNASTAT

-922 SKEWQTYSI
+922 SKEWEHYSIDLNAGDTLTLKYQTYY
-931 NLASGETLRL
+931 NAST
-941 EYKLPYY
+941 
-948 SGYYVYLKNFKT
+948 YYVYLKNFKT

-996 VALPAG
+996 IALPAG

-1018 EFTVVGGET
+1018 EFTVAGGET
-1027 KNITVPALKELKNA
+1027 KNITVPALTELKNA
-1041 TVTFHVTLPEGC
+1041 TVTFHVTLPEDC
-1053 EKPYTVMIC
+1053 KKPYTVVIC
-1062 KGSEIVYNETIAEDA
+1062 KGGEIVYNETIAEDA

-1120 PVFEDFFAACDG
+1120 PVFEDFFANCDG
-1132 ITAQNDAVYPYKA
+1132 IIAANSNVYPYKA
-1145 VKDASGNYLVT
+1145 VKDAAGDYLISDS
-1156 EGVRN
+1156 VRN
-1161 SGKATITLTAEKA
+1161 YGKATITLTTEKA
-1174 LRLCFSYY
+1174 LRLYFSYY
-1182 ATSDEYYPFA
+1182 GSTTSDEDYPFV

-1257 GMEGTVITVK
+1257 GTEGTIITVK

-1272 VVTPDKDGSYTLPD
+1272 VVTPDEDGGYTLPD

-1295 FGYKTVENVSF
+1295 FGYKTVENVAFS
-1306 TVGGENKNI
+1306 VEGENK
-1315 HVEVLQP
+1315 
-1322 MPSAAIT
+1322 AIT
-1329 FQTDPADAAV
+1329 VAALELLPTGKITFNVEPEGAAV

-1350 ANEDGSYTLVE
+1350 ANDDGTYTLVE

-1372 NYVSKSGAI
+1372 NYVSRSGAI

-1408 DKSADGT
+1408 KKSADGT

-1443 DNINLNGKTW
+1443 GNINLNGKTW
-1453 PGIGTTYPENY
+1453 PGIGTTSNQYTGTFDGKY
-1464 YVGVF
+1464 F
-1469 NGNGHTVSGLA
+1469 MVSGLA
-1480 GTSGL
+1480 GSKGL
-1485 FGALGKDGVGT
+1485 FDFVGACVI
-1496 VKNLVINGAISN
+1496 KNLTVSGAIKEGT
-1508 SAYSNMGLLANVNA
+1508 NMGLLADVSA
-1522 GVIENC
+1522 GTVENC
-1528 FVFGSVTK
+1528 FTTGSLHRI
-1536 GNPSGTTGGM
+1536 NSYGTTGGLI
-1546 VGRGASGSVIRNS
+1546 GRADAGTVIRNC
-1559 GSAATVKVTV
+1559 GSAA
-1569 TPTNVNLYLGG
+1569 NVSCSMKSLNAELNMGG
-1580 LVGDFYG
+1580 LVGNLYG
-1587 TMENCYATGNVIST
+1587 TVENSYATGTVKVEAGSGYTAVGGFIGQT
-1601 TEKPNNTGIG
+1601 KNTAAI
-1611 GLVGQMETSA
+1611 T
-1621 VIRNSYAAG
+1621 NSYAAG
-1630 TVSGSEGG
+1630 TVTGSAGG
-1638 FGAFVGVNKGAI
+1638 ALGAFVGVNKGAI

-1700 GINGGYPIHAWLGGK
+1700 GINGGYPIHAWQGGK
-1715 EAELTEDEKAV
+1715 EAKLTEDEKAV

-1759 AETSLSMLLTYI
+1759 AETSLSMLLAYI
-1771 RDSWG
+1771 RDDWG

-1806 VYGEQIDLSNTEGIL
+1806 EYGEQIDLSNTEGIL

-1871 TITVKLT
+1871 TITVRLT

-1909 IEKALSAKDAF
+1909 IEKALAAKDAF

-1929 ETVMDAVSYWLYDN
+1929 ETAMDAVSYWLYDN

-1978 YQGEGGADTKYVTY
+1978 YQGEGGTDTKYVTY

-2003 AEKTVTANV
+2003 TEKTVTANV

-2047 ASTDKSFT
+2047 ASTDKNFT

-2113 ATTFDLWLITLFDNN
+2113 ATTFELRMVTLFDEN
-2128 LDDYTLDAMMSQA
+2128 LDPYTISAMMSSSG
-2141 DDETST
+2141 DNVST

-2224 FESLTPDVADVN
+2224 LESLTPDVADVN

-2246 PGKPAAEA
+2246 PGQPAVEA

-2268 NSTPGKVLG
+2268 KSTPGKVLG

-2346 DQVKNVEGIYTDDH
+2346 DQVKNVEGIYTDDY

-2374 TFYSSRRTIIK
+2374 TFYSSRRNIIK

-2415 EKFVEDAETPDGAY
+2415 EKFVKDAETPDGAY

-2448 TTGVDEPEKP
+2448 KQNIDEPEKP

-2464 GVTVIVDGRDVDG
+2464 GVEVIVDGREVDG
-2477 FVSNKENPYAFEGK
+2477 FVSNKENAYAFEGK

-2564 VEDGDKIYFYYTV
+2564 VEDGDEIYFYYTV
-2577 NYYLELDENSDE
+2577 NYYLELDKNSDE

-2711 ESRKL
+2711 ERRKL
-2716 TAARKSLAAN
+2716 TAAGKSLAAN
-2726 EKAAK
+2726 ERAAK

-2774 SEAEKVTLDAFTA
+2774 SEAEKATLDAFTA
-2787 RRDYLDANEAQ
+2787 RRDYLDANEAE
-2798 MKLDEKAAS
+2798 MKANEKAAS
-2807 AVEKLIKALPKSER
+2807 AVEKLIKALPKAER

-2840 TYDQKKLVSN
+2840 TDDQKKLVSN

-2910 ALEKVGKNIVGKDNL
+2910 DLGKVGKNIVGKDNL
-2925 KRLTNAE
+2925 KLLTNTE

-2941 DTKDQKAADKVA
+2941 DKKDQKAAAKV
-2953 QKIAKLPEPAN
+2953 IAKIEKLPAAED
-2964 VSGKNERAI
+2964 VIVKNKSAI
-2973 KAARKAYMA
+2973 SAARKAYDK
-2982 LKNDNAKAYADSA
+2982 LNENAKKYADDSA
-2995 TYVLEDGT
+2995 EVIA
-3003 SKSYME
+3003 
-3009 KLAECETVLE
+3009 KLADCEEALTQ
-3019 KAIDDEAAAEA
+3019 AIEDEDAAEA
-3030 VEKLIKKLPAAKR
+3030 VEKLIKKLPTAKR
-3043 VKEANREKVQEALD
+3043 VKEEHREKVQEALD

-3063 AEQKDLVTAKN
+3063 AEQKELVTAKN

-3128 EDFDESIDE
+3128 EDFDESVDE

>member
-18 MLPTVAFAADTAATR
+18 MFPTVAAAADAPTEITSAEEFATM
-33 ISTEDEFVTM
+33 D
-43 EAGGN
+43 AGGN
-48 YILDTDITITKPHKG
+48 YILKGDITITAPYAK
-63 DFQGHFDGNGN
+63 DFTGTFNGGGN
-74 TITLSGM
+74 TITLNITGVSAANVGAFSVLRSGA
-81 TSSPF
+81 
-86 GIVNGPS
+86 VV
-93 TIENLKV
+93 ENLM
-100 AGSVTGTSYL
+100 TDGTITAPAYNNVG
-110 AGIAG
+110 GIAG
-115 MANTADGEI
+115 QASAA
-124 KIINCM
+124 
-130 NTADITGTSPV
+130 TADIIIRNCKNAAAISGKQSV
-141 GGIVGG
+141 GGIVGYVPKNND
-147 CTSSANTLTI
+147 TSGVKMEGLANT
-157 QGCANLGDITG
+157 GDL
-168 SGNKVGGIIG
+168 SGTRNVGGIIG
-178 VAQYAAHKIVDCY
+178 NLEGPAHSLTNAY
-191 NQGKITGFNN
+191 NHGNMTASGSGA
-201 YAGIVGHN
+201 AGICGRAAN
-209 GGKTQGNASPVVVQN
+209 GFTLSN
-224 CYSTGAIEKYGTS
+224 CYTTGTLTKSDGALISAGSSYNTAVAE
-237 TNPGYAI
+237 TNC
-244 VGGGTGANTTN
+244 
-255 SYALT
+255 YALEGCGT
-260 GVAEK
+260 EK
-265 LCCVEGTNCA
+265 LNYQYGINATA
-275 FKTDAEMKE
+275 SSFKTEEEMK
-284 AAFAAL
+284 AADFAAL
-290 LGSGFMTKAGS
+290 LGDGFMAVPND
-301 YPVLS
+301 YPNLS
-306 WETPTASKTFHITP
+306 WEIPSAALTAALDNADAVF
-320 AAATL
+320 TL
-325 TVLKGSETAY
+325 TKGGETYYSGEGKSHNVALPEGEYAWTAACEGYFTQNGTISVSKSDAETAKPLSVNVTFVPDPNAPTVTSISVKEGSYKTDYKQGDKLDDKLTLLLHY
-335 SGTGAEQT
+335 SDGTTKEVSKGYTITGFLTEEPAEALELT
-343 VSLPAGTYTYTVCCA
+343 VTY
-358 GYETKNGDA
+358 EKNGQTFSA
-367 FTVSEKEANDGAT
+367 KFTVS
-380 LSAVTVSLNEDA
+380 
-392 SAWVSLTVTK
+392 
-402 SPAAATVTIKDAA
+402 
-415 GNTVAE
+415 VAE
-421 TNGSYKLLKDGAY
+421 T
-434 TYTATTTEEGY
+434 
-445 EDAAGSV
+445 
-452 DPTAGTLAIELPK
+452 P
-465 VESLE
+465 
-470 VTTPATKLTY
+470 
-480 FQNEKL
+480 
-486 KTDGL
+486 
-491 VLTVHYTNADDKEI
+491 
-505 SAADFE
+505 
-511 DKGVTAAFDSSKE
+511 
-524 GTADVLLSY
+524 DVL
-533 KGKSVSYQ
+533 KA
-541 VEIQGRPDVFQ
+541 
-552 QLRPYATITY
+552 LRPYAEISF
-562 GHNSSYTGKD
+562 GHNDSYKGEAGK
-572 EEFAYDEEEG
+572 EFVYDNDEG

-587 SQGMGN
+587 SQDMGN
-593 SQVWVSIKLN
+593 SEVWVSIKLKDD
-603 ENAPAGNISFW
+603 APAGNISFS
-614 YKTDSEWN
+614 YKTDSESN
-622 CDYLVLGSYA
+622 YDYLVLGRYA
-632 YGATKYTQ
+632 YNATKYNQ

-651 PGKEQLLTFRKDYS
+651 PGEEQLLTFRKDSS
-665 GDTGKDCVWLKDFT
+665 GNNGKDCVWLKDFV
-679 FERLYTIE
+679 FAQLYALE

-708 GTNGKYTVPAGDYT
+708 GTNGKYTVTPGTYT

-780 KQGAATVRTLKGE
+780 KQGAATVRTLEGE
-793 NTTTLPD
+793 NTTTLPA
-800 GSYTYTIT
+800 GEYTYTIT

-827 ETKTLTRKLV
+827 EKKELTRKLV

-843 DCEGVTAANDTSNP
+843 DCEGVAVKNDTSNP
-857 WTPVKSESGNYL
+857 WTPVKDEASNYL
-869 TSLATGYSTQKL
+869 KSTTSSYKTQ
-881 TITATDDVQ
+881 TIAFTVTENVS
-890 LSFDVLPN
+890 LSFDVLPY
-898 VYTGNYI
+898 VYTGNYV
-905 LKVFKSSSSTVI
+905 LKVIKNNASTAT

-922 SKEWQTYSI
+922 SKEWEHYSIDLNAGDTLTLKYQTYY
-931 NLASGETLRL
+931 NAST
-941 EYKLPYY
+941 
-948 SGYYVYLKNFKT
+948 YYVYLKNFKT
-960 EKLAT
+960 VKLAT
-965 VNFTLGTEG
+965 VNFTLGTE
-974 ASLVFTN
+974 AATLVFTN
-981 KETGATYEPASGASS
+981 KETNETYEPASGASS

-1018 EFTVVGGET
+1018 EFTVAGGET
-1027 KNITVPALKELKNA
+1027 KNITVPALTELKNA
-1041 TVTFHVTLPEGC
+1041 TVTFHVTLPEDC
-1053 EKPYTVMIC
+1053 EKPYTVVIC

-1077 AESCALPVG
+1077 AESCTLPVG

-1120 PVFEDFFAACDG
+1120 PVFEDFFANCDG
-1132 ITAQNDAVYPYKA
+1132 IIAANSNVYPYKA
-1145 VKDASGNYLVT
+1145 VKDAAGDYLISDS
-1156 EGVRN
+1156 VRN
-1161 SGKATITLTAEKA
+1161 YGQATITLTAEKA
-1174 LRLCFSYY
+1174 LRLYFSYY
-1182 ATSDEYYPFA
+1182 GSTTSDEDYPFV

-1203 YDETTWKTFTTDLA
+1203 YDETTWKTFATDLA

-1257 GMEGTVITVK
+1257 GTEGTVITVK

-1306 TVGGENKNI
+1306 PVEGENK
-1315 HVEVLQP
+1315 
-1322 MPSAAIT
+1322 AIT
-1329 FQTDPADAAV
+1329 VAALELLSTGKITFNVEPEGAAV

-1390 VKLTYAGIGWDGT
+1390 VKLTYAGIGWDGA

-1408 DKSADGT
+1408 KKSADGT

-1425 WFADAVNGGSTA
+1425 WFADAVNGGRMA

-1453 PGIGTTYPENY
+1453 PGIGTTSNQYTGTFDGKY
-1464 YVGVF
+1464 F
-1469 NGNGHTVSGLA
+1469 MVSGLA
-1480 GTSGL
+1480 GSKGL
-1485 FGALGKDGVGT
+1485 FDFVGACMI
-1496 VKNLVINGAISN
+1496 KNLTVSGAIKEGT
-1508 SAYSNMGLLANVNA
+1508 NMGLLADVSA
-1522 GVIENC
+1522 GTVENC
-1528 FVFGSVTK
+1528 FTTGSLHRI
-1536 GNPSGTTGGM
+1536 NSYGTTGGLI
-1546 VGRGASGSVIRNS
+1546 GRADAGTVIRNC
-1559 GSAATVKVTV
+1559 GSAA
-1569 TPTNVNLYLGG
+1569 NVSCSMKSLNAELNMGG
-1580 LVGDFYG
+1580 LVGNLYG
-1587 TMENCYATGNVIST
+1587 TVENSYATGTVKVEAGSGYTAVGGFIGQT
-1601 TEKPNNTGIG
+1601 KNTAAI
-1611 GLVGQMETSA
+1611 T
-1621 VIRNSYAAG
+1621 NSYAAG
-1630 TVSGSEGG
+1630 TVTGSAGG
-1638 FGAFVGVNKGAI
+1638 ALGAFVGVNSGSI

-1676 KAVMQS
+1676 QAVMQS

-1737 ANQAALVQELCA
+1737 AKQAALVQELCA

-1929 ETVMDAVSYWLYDN
+1929 ETAMDAVSYWLYNN
-1943 GYDDSIEVEFVS
+1943 GYDSSIEVEFVS

-2055 GMVVDGEVSEM
+2055 GMVVEGKVSQK
-2066 LVAPRTVTVD
+2066 LVVPQTVTVD
-2076 GVAVRVGFSVNPS
+2076 GVTVQIGFTALPYN
-2089 DAVTYEFT
+2089 AVTYEFVKNT
-2097 DSQINISPRR
+2097 NRLEITPRR
-2107 PSQGKP
+2107 PAMGQP

-2147 LQLQNAFRI
+2147 LKLQNAFRI

-2213 IFNYDYSQMQK
+2213 IFDYDYSQMQK
-2224 FESLTPDVADVN
+2224 LESLTPDVADVN

-2246 PGKPAAEA
+2246 PGEPAAEA

-2268 NSTPGKVLG
+2268 KSTPGKVLG

-2346 DQVKNVEGIYTDDH
+2346 DQVKNVEGIYTDDY

-2374 TFYSSRRTIIK
+2374 TFYSSRRNIIK

-2415 EKFVEDAETPDGAY
+2415 EKFVKDAETPDGAY

-2448 TTGVDEPEKP
+2448 KQNIDEPEKP
-2458 DTGTDI
+2458 GTGTDI

-2602 KIQAIPDEISS
+2602 KIHAIPDEISS

-2635 GIREAMLDP
+2635 GIREAMLNP
-2644 QVAQKLLDAEAK
+2644 QVAQKLFDAEAK

-2711 ESRKL
+2711 EGRKL
-2716 TAARKSLAAN
+2716 TVARKSLATN
-2726 EKAAK
+2726 ERAAK

-2765 LTDAQKTFI
+2765 MTDAQKTFI
-2774 SEAEKVTLDAFTA
+2774 SEAEKATLDAFTA
-2787 RRDYLDANEAQ
+2787 RRDYLDANEAE
-2798 MKLDEKAAS
+2798 MKANEKAAS
-2807 AVEKLIKALPKSER
+2807 AVEKLIKALPKAER

-2826 KAEIEKARAAYDEL
+2826 KAEIEKARAAYNEL
-2840 TYDQKKLVSN
+2840 TDDQKKLVSN
-2850 LDTLTAAEAALRK
+2850 LDTLTAAEAALEK
-2863 ALDDVAADKSAAEI
+2863 ALEEVADDQSAAEI
-2877 VIEMI
+2877 VIKMI
-2882 QALPETVVYDHDDK
+2882 QDLPNPVVYNHDDK
-2896 SDEAEIH
+2896 TDADEIG
-2903 AAREAYN
+2903 AARAAYN
-2910 ALEKVGKNIVGKDNL
+2910 DLGKVGKNIVGKDNL
-2925 KRLTNAE
+2925 KLLTNTE
-2932 KALKKAVSQ
+2932 KALKKLVSQ
-2941 DTKDQKAADKVA
+2941 DMKDEKAAAKV
-2953 QKIAKLPEPAN
+2953 IAKIEKLPAAED
-2964 VSGKNERAI
+2964 VIVKNKSAI
-2973 KAARKAYMA
+2973 SAARKAYDK
-2982 LKNDNAKAYADSA
+2982 LNENAKKYADDSA
-2995 TYVLEDGT
+2995 EVIAKLTDCEAALTQAIED
-3003 SKSYME
+3003 E
-3009 KLAECETVLE
+3009 
-3019 KAIDDEAAAEA
+3019 DAAEA
-3030 VEKLIKKLPAAKR
+3030 VEKLIKKLPTAKR
-3043 VKEANREKVQEALD
+3043 VKEDHREKVQEALD
-3057 AYNELT
+3057 AFNMLT
-3063 AEQKDLVTAKN
+3063 EDQKKLVTAKN

-3128 EDFDESIDE
+3128 EDFDESVDE

>member
-18 MLPTVAFAADTAATR
+18 MFPTMAAAADAPTEITSAEEFATM
-33 ISTEDEFVTM
+33 D
-43 EAGGN
+43 AGGN
-48 YILDTDITITKPHKG
+48 YILDTDITITKPHSG
-63 DFQGHFDGNGN
+63 DFQGHFDGNGH

-130 NTADITGTSPV
+130 NTADITGTSPI

-209 GGKTQGNASPVVVQN
+209 GGKTQGVASQVTVQN

-237 TNPGYAI
+237 TNAGYAL

-265 LCCVEGTNCA
+265 LCYVEGTNCA

-290 LGSGFMTKAGS
+290 LGDGFMAKAGS
-301 YPVLS
+301 YPTLA
-306 WETPTASKTFHITP
+306 WEVPTASKTFHITP

-343 VSLPAGTYTYTVCCA
+343 VSLPAGTYTYTVSCA
-358 GYETKNGDA
+358 GYKTKTGDA

-392 SAWVSLTVTK
+392 SAWASLTVTK

-452 DPTAGTLAIELPK
+452 DPTAGTLTIDLPK
-465 VESLE
+465 VDSLT
-470 VTTPATKLTY
+470 VDTTNAKTTY

-505 SAADFE
+505 SAADFAA
-511 DKGVTAAFDSSKE
+511 KGVTAAFDSSKE

-562 GHNSSYTGKD
+562 GHNSSYTGND
-572 EEFAYDEEEG
+572 EEEFAYDEEEG

-603 ENAPAGNISFW
+603 ENAPAGNISFS
-614 YKTDSEWN
+614 YKTDSESN
-622 CDYLVLGSYA
+622 YDYLVLGRYA
-632 YGATKYTQ
+632 YNATKYNQ

-651 PGKEQLLTFRKDYS
+651 PGEEQLLTFRKDS
-665 GDTGKDCVWLKDFT
+665 GGNRGKDCVWLKDFT

-699 KDAAGKAVT
+699 KDEAGTTVT
-708 GTNGKYTVPAGDYT
+708 GTNGKYTVTPGTYT

-780 KQGAATVRTLKGE
+780 KQGAATVRTLEGE
-793 NTTTLPD
+793 NTTTLPA
-800 GSYTYTIT
+800 GEYTYTIT

-827 ETKTLTRKLV
+827 EVKTLTRKLV
-837 FADFFE
+837 FSDFFA
-843 DCEGVTAANDTSNP
+843 DCKGITATNHERRPWKAVKDEAN
-857 WTPVKSESGNYL
+857 GNYL
-869 TSLATGYSTQKL
+869 TTESVATGFGSSDKT
-881 TITATDDVQ
+881 TILFEAADNVR
-890 LSFDVLPN
+890 LSFDVVPYCYGSSN
-898 VYTGNYI
+898 RFVIYKNN
-905 LKVFKSSSSTVI
+905 KSVKTYDRSDKWES
-917 KEFQN
+917 
-922 SKEWQTYSI
+922 YSI
-931 NLASGETLRL
+931 DLLTGDTLLL
-941 EYKLPYY
+941 EYTPHGATYY
-948 SGYYVYLKNFKT
+948 TRLKNFKT
-960 EKLAT
+960 EQLAK

-981 KETGATYEPASGASS
+981 KETGATYEPANGASS
-996 VALPAG
+996 VVLPAG

-1010 FGCKDETG
+1010 FGCEGATG
-1018 EFTVVGGET
+1018 EFTVAGGET
-1027 KNITVPALKELKNA
+1027 KNITVPALTELKNA
-1041 TVTFHVTLPEGC
+1041 TVTFHVTLPEDC
-1053 EKPYTVMIC
+1053 EKPYTVVIC
-1062 KGSEIVYNETIAEDA
+1062 KGGEIVYNETIAEDA
-1077 AESCALPVG
+1077 AESCTLPVG

-1120 PVFEDFFAACDG
+1120 PVFEDFFANCDG
-1132 ITAQNDAVYPYKA
+1132 IIAANSNVYPYKA
-1145 VKDASGNYLVT
+1145 VKDAAGDYLISDS
-1156 EGVRN
+1156 VRN
-1161 SGKATITLTAEKA
+1161 YGKATITLTAEKA
-1174 LRLCFSYY
+1174 LRLYFSYY
-1182 ATSDEYYPFA
+1182 GSTTSDEYYPFV

-1203 YDETTWKTFTTDLA
+1203 YDETTWKPFATDLA
-1217 AGDKLTLTY
+1217 AGDELTLTY

-1257 GMEGTVITVK
+1257 GTEGTVITVK

-1272 VVTPDKDGSYTLPD
+1272 VVTPDKDGGYTLPD

-1306 TVGGENKNI
+1306 PVEGENK
-1315 HVEVLQP
+1315 
-1322 MPSAAIT
+1322 AIT
-1329 FQTDPADAAV
+1329 VAALELLPTGKITFNVEPEGAAV
-1339 SVTHAAQGAQM
+1339 SVTHAAQGAQT
-1350 ANEDGSYTLVE
+1350 ANDDGTYTLVE

-1408 DKSADGT
+1408 KKSADGT

-1425 WFADAVNGGSTA
+1425 WFADAVNGGRTA

-1453 PGIGTTYPENY
+1453 PGIGTVSNQYTGTFDGKY
-1464 YVGVF
+1464 F
-1469 NGNGHTVSGLA
+1469 MVSGLA
-1480 GTSGL
+1480 GSKGL
-1485 FGALGKDGVGT
+1485 FDFVGACMI
-1496 VKNLVINGAISN
+1496 KNLTVSGAIKEGT
-1508 SAYSNMGLLANVNA
+1508 NMGLLADVSA
-1522 GVIENC
+1522 GTVENC
-1528 FVFGSVTK
+1528 FTTGSLHRI
-1536 GNPSGTTGGM
+1536 NSYGTTGGLI
-1546 VGRGASGSVIRNS
+1546 GRADAGTAIRNC
-1559 GSAATVKVTV
+1559 GSAA
-1569 TPTNVNLYLGG
+1569 NVSCSMKSLNAELNMGG
-1580 LVGDFYG
+1580 LVGNLYG
-1587 TMENCYATGNVIST
+1587 TVENSYATGTVKVEAGSGYTAVGGFIGQT
-1601 TEKPNNTGIG
+1601 KNTAAI
-1611 GLVGQMETSA
+1611 T
-1621 VIRNSYAAG
+1621 NSYAAG
-1630 TVSGSEGG
+1630 TVTGSAGG
-1638 FGAFVGVNKGAI
+1638 ALGAFVGVNSSSI

-1676 KAVMQS
+1676 KADMQS

-1858 NAETGAVTLPEAD
+1858 NAESGAVTRPEAG

-1943 GYDDSIEVEFVS
+1943 GYDNSIEVEFVS
-1955 AGTLATTSVTGH
+1955 AGTLTTTSVTDH

-1978 YQGEGGADTKYVTY
+1978 YQGEGGTDTKYVTY

-2055 GMVVDGEVSEM
+2055 GMVVEGKVSQK
-2066 LVAPRTVTVD
+2066 LVAPQTVTVD
-2076 GVAVRVGFSVNPS
+2076 GVTVQIGFTALPYN
-2089 DAVTYEFT
+2089 AVTYEFVKDT
-2097 DSQINISPRR
+2097 NRLEITPRR
-2107 PSQGKP
+2107 PAMGQP

-2147 LQLQNAFRI
+2147 LKLQNAFRI

-2213 IFNYDYSQMQK
+2213 IFDYDYSQMQK
-2224 FESLTPDVADVN
+2224 LESLTPDVADVN

-2246 PGKPAAEA
+2246 PGQPAVEA

-2268 NSTPGKVLG
+2268 KSTPGKVLG

-2346 DQVKNVEGIYTDDH
+2346 DQVKNVEGIYTDDY

-2374 TFYSSRRTIIK
+2374 TFYSSRRNIIK

-2415 EKFVEDAETPDGAY
+2415 EKFVKDAETPDGAY

-2448 TTGVDEPEKP
+2448 KQDIDEPEKP
-2458 DTGTDI
+2458 GTGTDI
-2464 GVTVIVDGRDVDG
+2464 GVEVIVDGREVDG

-2564 VEDGDKIYFYYTV
+2564 VEDGDEIYFYYTV
-2577 NYYLELDENSDE
+2577 NYYLELDKNSDE

-2602 KIQAIPDEISS
+2602 KIHAIPDEISS

-2656 LAEYEKNMDVYILRG
+2656 LAEYEKNMGVYILRG

-2711 ESRKL
+2711 ERRKL
-2716 TAARKSLAAN
+2716 TAARKSLATN
-2726 EKAAK
+2726 ERAAK
-2731 KVSDLIASKL
+2731 KVSNLIASKL
-2741 TGEPE
+2741 TGEPDG
-2746 SMGLGDRRTI
+2746 MGLNDRRTI

-2774 SEAEKVTLDAFTA
+2774 SEAEKATLDAFTA
-2787 RRDYLDANEAQ
+2787 RRDYLDANEAE
-2798 MKLDEKAAS
+2798 MKANEKAAS

-2826 KAEIEKARAAYDEL
+2826 KAEIEKARTAYNEL
-2840 TYDQKKLVSN
+2840 TDDQKKLVSN
-2850 LDTLTAAEAALRK
+2850 LDTLTAAEAALEK
-2863 ALDDVAADKSAAEI
+2863 ALEEVADDQSAAEI
-2877 VIEMI
+2877 VIKMI
-2882 QALPETVVYDHDDK
+2882 QDLPDPVVYNHDDK
-2896 SDEAEIH
+2896 TDADEIG
-2903 AAREAYN
+2903 AARAAYN
-2910 ALEKVGKNIVGKDNL
+2910 DLGKVGKNIVGKDNL
-2925 KRLTNAE
+2925 KLLTNAE
-2932 KALKKAVSQ
+2932 KALKKLVSQ
-2941 DTKDQKAADKVA
+2941 DTKDEKAAAKV
-2953 QKIAKLPEPAN
+2953 IAKIEKLPAAED
-2964 VSGKNERAI
+2964 VIVKNKSAI
-2973 KAARKAYMA
+2973 SAARKAYDK
-2982 LKNDNAKAYADSA
+2982 LNENAKKYADDSA
-2995 TYVLEDGT
+2995 EVIAKLTDCEAALTQAIED
-3003 SKSYME
+3003 E
-3009 KLAECETVLE
+3009 
-3019 KAIDDEAAAEA
+3019 DAAEA
-3030 VEKLIKKLPAAKR
+3030 VEKLIKKLPTAKR
-3043 VKEANREKVQEALD
+3043 VKEDHREKVQEALD
-3057 AYNELT
+3057 AFNMLT
-3063 AEQKDLVTAKN
+3063 EDQKKLVTAKN

-3128 EDFDESIDE
+3128 EDFDESVDE